1 MDLKKPI
8 SGALSAL
15 VLTSAVTPL
24 SLALEYEQSTKPPVA
39 VHGSAP
45 ETTQPKLAVLYSS
58 QNILT
63 LAAYDTKL
71 AQFSGTASEKAANP
85 AYETLLLQRRLVEK
99 AGYDALTA
107 KMEQDEN
114 FAACMEWLFSDAE
127 MLRYYVYGG
136 EPEANGRYDTNKTPT
151 AQNYLDSFAVLSK
164 LYAKHKADVTTDSAN
179 KALYQRMMAA
189 LALTH
194 SVPVYDWWV
203 NSGMVGFNWR
213 RQSEPVERYEIYKNW
228 YLHKMLA
235 VEFPKLNVE
244 EMRLVMGA
252 PTDNDQLQ
260 WAHYY
265 IRAKVWKESAE
276 TYTNSPKQVRSQD
289 VPAYGLMF
297 PYKVTSFLPT
307 NNIGSPYF
315 TEANR
320 QKWDDKYTFSLHNE
334 VFNFDLLYGPSKAG
348 DEWATAD
355 GQYYPPMWVWLEV
368 GGVCVNISC
377 TSTVAF
383 NAFGIPCTTLTQP
396 AHLTYYRYTED
407 SQDNSKVV
415 WWHGYDVYH
424 IQQSSSKDD
433 GHTHIPSG
441 WGDLPYTSYDNGA
454 YIFLGMDAVRGK
466 HGTDYAKAENLAYM
480 AEIALADGRTEDSI
494 GLFQQALEAQSFN
507 LSAFD
512 GLARAY
518 EQAGKTDED
527 YYALAEKAAAALKW
541 YPLPMHDYL
550 VNCLQKKCTSVATKA
565 DIVAL
570 AGKTLDDAIAD
581 YQSSGLDQPDQV
593 KNVATYLKGRILKAA
608 SFSFDSGALT
618 LNSSYKDSETALQYS
633 LDGGA
638 NWTTWTRQ
646 PGEIS
651 RQLTAEELAAIS
663 EEHDFQ
669 FRFLGAKK
677 IHTIDITKGT
687 APVSNAKTNTPDDN
701 EDVFL
706 NLQSG
711 LEYSTDSGATWSA
724 LTVKSTFPGDT
735 TVWLRKKATGTAL
748 ASPHIE
754 VKFTANEGTPE
765 RSYLKL
771 KGSSTIVSH
780 PDENLADKA
789 FDGNIDTY
797 WENNYA
803 RGYEQDSSGNWV
815 SKHTYEFVLKFD
827 QPHYLSAMTYLP
839 YDMEGAIR
847 GIEIYTST
855 DGENWQLAAATKD
868 WDANTQEKSLE
879 FERPALAGYVKIKT
893 TKVGTKEFMGF
904 MVGYATAKEFRFYE
918 NYAVKS
924 KEIEGWSVN
933 TDSTKKQYQVGDKL
947 DLNGIEAVITYTD
960 GSTALIPASALERSV
975 DVFTSAA
982 TKEVTLRYEGLT
994 ASYPVTV
1001 KANDRTATEIVQVT
1015 ATQKKYYAGD
1025 TVAPADLQVLVTD
1038 GKEQWYLLPG
1048 EFTISGVLAE
1058 GTTNLSVQHN
1068 TLSKTFSVT
1077 AEKAVTSLKL
1087 EQGANVKTQYFLGDA
1102 LDMTDLTVKQVLADG
1117 TEQLL
1122 TADEYTLSVIDGASV
1137 GGIETLSK
1145 TAGSKKLRF
1154 ALKDKP
1160 TVYTELDITVLQYI
1174 TSGPFRFEAV
1184 EGTTQCVLSSY
1195 DPTLGTGGSLA
1206 EIPETVTVGGVI
1218 YTVTDIASNAF
1229 AGAGGSVDSVSIPKT
1244 VTSIRKDAFTAC
1256 SNLKNV
1262 YMTGYSS
1269 LNSLTVEAGAFPA
1282 VSGGLVY
1289 LASGL
1294 TGTAN
1299 SPIPGYTVAGLE
1311 AQVQKVRLTPPEKT
1325 SYLMGEELDDTGLQ
1339 VNLIMKDGSRLEA
1352 QNVTLSG
1359 YDPSV
1364 TGQQTVTAA
1373 VGGTNLTATF
1383 QVEVRFPA
1391 ITMLI
1396 SPKGAAYGENDT
1408 IQPLT
1413 VKAAAGAHTV
1423 RYRWYK
1429 LGENGE
1435 KTVIPGADGASYL
1448 PTEAGSYA
1456 AAAYLVDSKGQTS
1469 NEVLS
1474 ATAKIEVGSFVAIVN
1489 GSGYASLA
1497 EVIANAPDGSTVQL
1511 CKDVTVAQAIE
1522 ISGKKLTLDGS
1533 GHRMDRGNGYG
1544 NEFIALRNSAD
1555 LTVKNITLDGGAQW
1569 IGAVDDILQRGTTN
1583 SGMKAGR
1590 PLILTRTQAQ
1600 LTLGS
1605 GAVLQN
1611 NDNQA
1616 NAYSGKVDGTAPFGG
1631 AVQIGDG
1638 ILALNG
1644 GEIRNCNSAVFGGA
1658 AHIRGSSTFTAKAGT
1673 VSGNNAGSYAAICLD
1688 NTARSIVEGGEFS
1701 NNKSG
1706 NNGGVFWLKEGTL
1719 SITGGVFENNST
1731 AGKGGVAYQD
1741 KASASVSL
1749 KGGVFRNNR
1758 AKGDGGVLYT
1768 PNGLSISGGSY
1779 EGNTSGG
1786 NGGAVWTNGMLSL
1799 SGGSFRDNTA
1809 QKGAAIYQEG
1819 GKEVTITGFEEM
1831 QEIYLKTLGTIT
1843 IQNELK
1849 GKRLPL
1855 QTESAVTDGMTVATL
1870 MVARPQEYGAVTTL
1884 NGNTVLAVQDGTAG
1898 WFLKVDQAAQV
1909 CTVTYHT
1916 DGGSIQNQSN
1926 YESYRV
1932 GVGLTLPIPTK
1943 EGFLFRGW
1951 YLTSDFS
1958 GEAVTALGTD
1968 ANGNKTFYAKWEKDE
1983 PLVDAAKPAE
1993 ITLLDASYEAGK
2005 TAEPLNGKTTV
2016 TDNGTITYQW
2026 YEATSKDEQNGKLL
2040 EGKTAPT
2047 FTPDTTAVG
2056 TRYYYVVATNTNE
2069 KATGKKTAE
2078 TRSNTVQITV
2088 QELAPVK
2095 TFIVRYE
2102 WNGEAPSD
2110 AKLPQDDRSY
2120 GTEEQARAAMDTTYA
2135 VGSTSTAQKDGKDGT
2150 WSFSGWTATVE
2161 NTVVKFTGKWTFTET
2176 IKVDAAKPAEI
2187 TLADASYTV
2196 GDSAAALNG
2205 ETTVTDNGEIT
2216 YQWYEAT
2223 SKDDQNGKLL
2233 EGKTAPSFTPDTT
2246 VAGTRFYYVVATNTN
2261 ANATGEQTAET
2272 RSNTVAITVTKKA
2285 VTYTVSY
2292 DWGTDFPNRETLPAD
2307 SREYQSV
2314 QDAEAAMDKTYT
2326 ASSTS
2331 TAQKDGKDGTWT
2343 FSGWTARVENT
2354 VVKFIG
2360 EWTFTETIKVDAAKP
2375 AEITL
2380 ADTSY
2385 TVGDNATALDGTTT
2399 ANDGGEITYQWYEAT
2414 SKDEQNGKLLEG
2426 KTDPT
2431 FAPDTTATG
2440 TRFYYVVATNT
2451 NANATGEK
2459 TAETRSNTVAIT
2471 VTEKAVTY
2479 TVSYDWGT
2487 EFPEGVTLPTDS
2499 AAYQSVQDAETA
2511 VDKTYTA
2518 GFTSNAQKDG
2528 KDGTWTFSGWTVTVE
2543 NTVVKFTGK
2552 WAFTETLKV
2561 NAAKPAPIT
2570 LTDASYTVGDSATAL
2585 NGETTVTDNGEITYQ
2600 WYEAT
2605 SKDDQNGTLLE
2616 GKTDPTFT
2624 PDTAVAGTRFY
2635 YVVATNTN
2643 ANATGEKT
2651 AETRNNTVQI
2661 TVQEPAPVEM
2671 FTVRY
2676 EWDGEAPSDAK
2687 LPQDDHTYDT
2697 EEQARAA
2704 MDTTYAVGSTSTAR
2718 KDGKDGTW
2726 TFSGWTTTVENT
2738 VVKFTGKWTF
2748 TETPVRPGRPSSGGS
2763 SDRDQNHSVSA
2774 PSHINGGAVSVTPA
2788 AAPKGTTVTITA
2800 KPDNGYKLDKLTVTD
2815 QSGNRL
2821 SLNDQG
2827 NGKYTFTMPSGKVNV
2842 DAAFSKIAASVSFRD
2857 VKQSDYYYDAVK
2869 WAVEKGITE
2878 GTSAETFSPHAS
2890 CTRAQTVT
2898 FLWRAAGSPE
2908 PTGIANPFSDLSP
2921 NAYYYKAVLWA
2932 VENGITQGTSTDTFS
2947 PDATVTRGQT
2957 VTFLHRA
2964 AGAPSHGG
2972 NAAFFDISDD
2982 DYYSDAVAWAEQN
2995 GITSGTGNG
3004 KFAPNAVCTRAQIVT
3019 LLYRADN

>member
-1 MDLKKPI
+1 MSGAREAVSPLKALAKQICGVPCHWNTTSNETKRRIKKMDFKKPI
-8 SGALSAL
+8 SCALTAL
-15 VLTSAVTPL
+15 MVTSAVTPL
-24 SLALEYEQSTKPPVA
+24 SLAVEYEQNVKVPVA
-39 VHGSAP
+39 VHNSTSEAAQS
-45 ETTQPKLAVLYSS
+45 EIAVLHNSK
-58 QNILT
+58 NILT
-63 LAAYDTKL
+63 TAAYDAKL
-71 AQFSGTASEKAANP
+71 AQFGGTAAEKAANSD
-85 AYETLLLQRRLVEK
+85 YETLLLQRRLVEK
-99 AGYDALTA
+99 AGYDALIA
-107 KMEQDEN
+107 KMEKDAD
-114 FAACMEWLFSDAE
+114 FAACMEWLFSDGQ

-164 LYAKHKADVTTDSAN
+164 LYAKHKEDVTTESAN

-265 IRAKVWKESAE
+265 IRAKVWKESE
-276 TYTNSPKQVRSQD
+276 DTYTNSPKQVRSQD

-320 QKWDDKYTFSLHNE
+320 QKWDEKYTFSLHND
-334 VFNFDLLYGPSKAG
+334 VFDFDLPYGPSKAG
-348 DEWATAD
+348 DEWSEKE

-466 HGTDYAKAENLAYM
+466 HGTNYAKAENLAYM
-480 AEIALADGRTEDSI
+480 AEIALADRRTDEAI
-494 GLFQQALEAQSFN
+494 GLYQQALEAQSFN

-518 EQAGKTDED
+518 AQAGKTDED
-527 YYALAEKAAAALKW
+527 YYALAQKAAAALKW

-550 VNCLQKKCTSVATKA
+550 VNCLQKKCTSVSTKT

-570 AGKTLDDAIAD
+570 AGKTLDAAIAN

-593 KNVATYLKGRILKAA
+593 KNVAAYLRGRILKAA

-618 LNSSYKDSETALQYS
+618 LNSSYKDSETALEYS
-633 LDGGA
+633 LDGGQD
-638 NWTTWTRQ
+638 WTKWTRQ
-646 PGEIS
+646 PGDIS
-651 RQLTAEELAAIS
+651 HQLTAQELAAITDT
-663 EEHDFQ
+663 HDIQ
-669 FRFLGAKK
+669 FRFLGAKN
-677 IHTIDITKGT
+677 IHTIDITTGT
-687 APVSNAKTNTPDDN
+687 VPVSNAKTNTPDDN

-711 LEYSTDSGATWSA
+711 LEYSADNGATWAA
-724 LTVKSTFPGDT
+724 LTAKSTFPGDT
-735 TVWLRKKATGTAL
+735 TVWLRKKAVGTTL

-771 KGSSTIVSH
+771 KDSSTIVSN
-780 PDENLADKA
+780 PDVNSADGA
-789 FDGNIDTY
+789 FDGNINTH
-797 WENNYA
+797 WGNNYA
-803 RGYEQDSSGNWV
+803 GGFEKDSSGKWV
-815 SKHTYEFVLKFD
+815 PKHTYEFVLKFD

-868 WDANTQEKSLE
+868 WDANTKEKSLE
-879 FERPALAGYVKIKT
+879 FERPALASYVKLKT
-893 TKVGTKEFMGF
+893 TKVGTKDFMGLTA
-904 MVGYATAKEFRFYE
+904 GYATAKEFRFYE

-924 KEIEGWSVN
+924 KEIEGWSVS
-933 TDSTKKQYQVGDKL
+933 TDSAKKQYQVGDKL
-947 DLNGIEAVITYTD
+947 NLNGIDAVISYTD

-982 TKEVTLRYEGLT
+982 TKEVTLRYAGLT

-1015 ATQKKYYAGD
+1015 AAQKKYYAGD
-1025 TVAPADLQVLVTD
+1025 TVNPADLQVLVTD
-1038 GKEQWYLLPG
+1038 GKEKWYLLPN
-1048 EFTISGVLAE
+1048 EFTISGVLTE
-1058 GTTNLSVQHN
+1058 GTTNLTVQHSSLN
-1068 TLSKTFSVT
+1068 KSFSVT

-1087 EQGANVKTQYFLGDA
+1087 DQGANAKTQYFLGDA
-1102 LDMTDLTVKQVLADG
+1102 LDLTDLTVKQVLVDG

-1145 TAGSKKLRF
+1145 TAGSKTLRF

-1184 EGTTQCVLSSY
+1184 EGKTECVLSSY
-1195 DPTLGTGGSLA
+1195 DPTLGTGGSLV
-1206 EIPETVTVGGVI
+1206 EIPETVTVGGVT
-1218 YTVTDIASNAF
+1218 YTVTGIASNAF

-1256 SNLKNV
+1256 TNLKNV

-1269 LNSLTVEAGAFPA
+1269 LDGLTVENGAFPA

-1289 LASGL
+1289 LAADLVGN
-1294 TGTAN
+1294 TN

-1311 AQVQKVRLTPPEKT
+1311 AQVQEVRLTPPEKT

-1339 VNLIMKDGSRLEA
+1339 VTLLMKDGSRMEA

-1359 YDPSV
+1359 YDPAV
-1364 TGQQTVTAA
+1364 TGRQTVTAA
-1373 VGGTNLTATF
+1373 VGGTTLTATF
-1383 QVEVRFPA
+1383 DVEVCFPA

-1396 SPKGAAYGENDT
+1396 SPKGAAYGESDA

-1429 LGENGE
+1429 LGGNGE
-1435 KTVIPGADGASYL
+1435 KTEISGADGASYL

-1474 ATAKIEVGSFVAIVN
+1474 ATAKIEVGSFAAIVN
-1489 GSGYASLA
+1489 GSGYSSLA
-1497 EVIANAPDGSTVQL
+1497 EAIENAPDGSTVQL
-1511 CKDVTVAQAIE
+1511 CKDVTVTQAIS
-1522 ISGKKLTLDGS
+1522 ISGKKLTLDGG
-1533 GHRMDRGNGYG
+1533 GHRMDRGNGYS

-1555 LTVKNITLDGGAQW
+1555 LTVKNITLDGGAKW
-1569 IGAVDDILQRGTTN
+1569 TGAVDDILKRGTTN

-1616 NAYSGKVDGTAPFGG
+1616 NAYSTKVDGTVPVGG
-1631 AVQIGDG
+1631 AIQISNGN
-1638 ILALNG
+1638 LALNG
-1644 GEIRNCNSAVFGGA
+1644 GEIRDCNAAMFGGA
-1658 AHIRGSSTFTAKAGT
+1658 AHIRDASTFTVKAGT
-1673 VSGNNAGSYAAICLD
+1673 VAGNNSGGFAAVCLD
-1688 NTARSIVEGGEFS
+1688 HSAKSIIEGGEFS

-1706 NNGGVFWLKEGTL
+1706 NNGGVFWLNMGTL
-1719 SITGGVFENNST
+1719 SIAGGTFENNST

-1786 NGGAVWTNGMLSL
+1786 NGGAVWTNGTLSL
-1799 SGGSFRDNTA
+1799 SGGSFRSNTA
-1809 QKGAAIYQEG
+1809 QKGAAVYQEG

-1831 QEIYLKTLGTIT
+1831 QELYLKTLGKIT

-1849 GKRLPL
+1849 GKRLLL

-1870 MVARPQEYGAVTTL
+1870 MVARPTEYGAVTTL
-1884 NGNTVLAVQDGTAG
+1884 NGNTVLAEKDGTAG

-1909 CTVTYHT
+1909 YTVTYHT

-1932 GVGLTLPIPTK
+1932 GVGLTLPIPMK
-1943 EGFLFRGW
+1943 EGFVFGGW
-1951 YLTSDFS
+1951 YPTADFS
-1958 GEAVTALGTD
+1958 GEAETAIGTD
-1968 ANGNKTFYAKWEKDE
+1968 ANGNKSYYAKWEKDE
-1983 PLVDAAKPAE
+1983 PLVDAAKPAA
-1993 ITLLDASYEAGK
+1993 ITLTDASYMVGDGA
-2005 TAEPLNGKTTV
+2005 TALDGTT
-2016 TDNGTITYQW
+2016 TAADNGEMTYQW
-2026 YEATSKDEQNGKLL
+2026 YEVTSKDDQNGTPISG
-2040 EGKTAPT
+2040 ETGST
-2047 FTPDTTAVG
+2047 FTPNTAVAG
-2056 TRYYYVVATNTNE
+2056 MRYYYVVATNTNE
-2069 KATGKKTAE
+2069 KATGEKTAE
-2078 TRSNTVQITV
+2078 TRSNTVT
-2088 QELAPVK
+2088 
-2095 TFIVRYE
+2095 
-2102 WNGEAPSD
+2102 
-2110 AKLPQDDRSY
+2110 
-2120 GTEEQARAAMDTTYA
+2120 
-2135 VGSTSTAQKDGKDGT
+2135 
-2150 WSFSGWTATVE
+2150 
-2161 NTVVKFTGKWTFTET
+2161 
-2176 IKVDAAKPAEI
+2176 
-2187 TLADASYTV
+2187 
-2196 GDSAAALNG
+2196 
-2205 ETTVTDNGEIT
+2205 
-2216 YQWYEAT
+2216 
-2223 SKDDQNGKLL
+2223 
-2233 EGKTAPSFTPDTT
+2233 
-2246 VAGTRFYYVVATNTN
+2246 
-2261 ANATGEQTAET
+2261 
-2272 RSNTVAITVTKKA
+2272 ITVTEKA

-2292 DWGTDFPNRETLPAD
+2292 DWGTEFPKGVTLPTD
-2307 SREYQSV
+2307 SGAYQSV

-2343 FSGWTARVENT
+2343 FSGWTA
-2354 VVKFIG
+2354 
-2360 EWTFTETIKVDAAKP
+2360 
-2375 AEITL
+2375 
-2380 ADTSY
+2380 
-2385 TVGDNATALDGTTT
+2385 
-2399 ANDGGEITYQWYEAT
+2399 
-2414 SKDEQNGKLLEG
+2414 
-2426 KTDPT
+2426 
-2431 FAPDTTATG
+2431 
-2440 TRFYYVVATNT
+2440 
-2451 NANATGEK
+2451 
-2459 TAETRSNTVAIT
+2459 
-2471 VTEKAVTY
+2471 
-2479 TVSYDWGT
+2479 
-2487 EFPEGVTLPTDS
+2487 
-2499 AAYQSVQDAETA
+2499 
-2511 VDKTYTA
+2511 
-2518 GFTSNAQKDG
+2518 
-2528 KDGTWTFSGWTVTVE
+2528 TVE
-2543 NTVVKFTGK
+2543 
-2552 WAFTETLKV
+2552 
-2561 NAAKPAPIT
+2561 
-2570 LTDASYTVGDSATAL
+2570 D
-2585 NGETTVTDNGEITYQ
+2585 
-2600 WYEAT
+2600 
-2605 SKDDQNGTLLE
+2605 
-2616 GKTDPTFT
+2616 
-2624 PDTAVAGTRFY
+2624 
-2635 YVVATNTN
+2635 
-2643 ANATGEKT
+2643 
-2651 AETRNNTVQI
+2651 
-2661 TVQEPAPVEM
+2661 
-2671 FTVRY
+2671 
-2676 EWDGEAPSDAK
+2676 
-2687 LPQDDHTYDT
+2687 
-2697 EEQARAA
+2697 
-2704 MDTTYAVGSTSTAR
+2704 
-2718 KDGKDGTW
+2718 
-2726 TFSGWTTTVENT
+2726 T

-2748 TETPVRPGRPSSGGS
+2748 TETVKVDAMAPAAIMLTSASYELGSAIAPLNGTTTVTDNGIITYQWYSSDSVDNFNGTPIDGETNAVFIPAINAVGTYYYYVIATNTKADATGEKTACTTSNMAVITISKSAPAVTYTAAYDWGTEFPAGEVLPKDQASYENVDAVKNAMDTKYTNTYCIKAQKNGKNGTWQFSGWKATVEGAVVKFTGVWSFTEDSKPEKPTRPEQSGSGGS
-2763 SDRDQNHSVSA
+2763 SDLNRNYSVST
-2774 PSHINGGAVSVTPA
+2774 PNRITGGTLSVTPA
-2788 AAPKGTTVTITA
+2788 SASKGTTVTIA
-2800 KPDNGYKLDKLTVTD
+2800 IKPNVGYEVDKFAVTD

-2821 SLNDQG
+2821 SLTDKG
-2827 NGKYTFTMPSGKVNV
+2827 NGKYTFTMPAGKVNV
-2842 DAAFSKIAASVSFRD
+2842 NATFAKIETTINFHD

-2878 GTSAETFSPHAS
+2878 GTSIDTFSPGAS
-2890 CTRAQTVT
+2890 CNRAQMVT
-2898 FLWRAAGSPE
+2898 FLWRAAGSPT
-2908 PTGIANPFSDLSP
+2908 PNSTANPFKDVSSSD
-2921 NAYYYKAVLWA
+2921 YYYSAVLWA
-2932 VENGITQGTSTDTFS
+2932 VENGITSGTGAETFS
-2947 PDATVTRGQT
+2947 PGGTVTRGQT
-2957 VTFLHRA
+2957 VTFLYRA
-2964 AGAPSHGG
+2964 AGSPAVSGG
-2972 NAAFFDISDD
+2972 SFSDVAANA
-2982 DYYSDAVAWAEQN
+2982 YYAKAVAWANEN

-3004 KFAPNAVCTRAQIVT
+3004 KFGPKADCTRAQIVT
-3019 LLYRADN
+3019 LLYRAQ

>member
-8 SGALSAL
+8 SCALTAL
-15 VLTSAVTPL
+15 MVTSAVTPL
-24 SLALEYEQSTKPPVA
+24 TLAVEYEQSVKAPAA

-45 ETTQPKLAVLYSS
+45 ETAQPQLAVLYSS

-63 LAAYDTKL
+63 LAEYDAKL
-71 AQFSGTASEKAANP
+71 AQFSGTAAEKAADP

-107 KMEQDEN
+107 KMEQDAD
-114 FAACMEWLFSDAE
+114 FAACMEWLFGDAQ

-164 LYAKHKADVTTDSAN
+164 LYAKHKEDVTADSEN

-203 NSGMVGFNWR
+203 NSGMVGFSWK

-265 IRAKVWKESAE
+265 IRAKVWKESAD
-276 TYTNSPKQVRSQD
+276 TYTNSPRQVRSQD

-320 QKWDDKYTFSLHNE
+320 QKWDDKYTFALHND
-334 VFNFDLLYGPSKAG
+334 VFDFDLPYGPSKAG
-348 DEWATAD
+348 DEWSEKE

-466 HGTDYAKAENLAYM
+466 HGTNYAKAENLAYM
-480 AEIALADGRTEDSI
+480 AEIALAEGRTEEAI

-518 EQAGKTDED
+518 EQAGKKDED

-550 VNCLQKKCTSVATKA
+550 VNCLQKKCTSVSTKT

-570 AGKTLDDAIAD
+570 ASKTLDDAIEN

-593 KNVATYLKGRILKAA
+593 KNVAAYLKGRILKAA

-618 LNSSYKDSETALQYS
+618 LNSSYKDSETALEYS

-646 PGEIS
+646 PGDVS
-651 RQLTAEELAAIS
+651 HQLTAEELAAIS
-663 EEHDFQ
+663 EEHDIQ
-669 FRFLGAKK
+669 FRFLGAKN

-711 LEYSTDSGATWSA
+711 LEYSTDSGTTWSA
-724 LTVKSTFPGDT
+724 LTAKSTFPGDT
-735 TVWLRKKATGTAL
+735 TVWLRKKATGTVL

-754 VKFTANEGTPE
+754 VKYTSNEGTPE

-771 KGSSTIVSH
+771 KGSSTIVSNSDQN
-780 PDENLADKA
+780 PVDKA
-789 FDGNIDTY
+789 FDGNVNTY
-797 WENNYA
+797 WGNNYA
-803 RGYEQDSSGNWV
+803 QGFEQDSSGNWV
-815 SKHTYEFVLKFD
+815 PKHTYEFVLKFD
-827 QPHYLSAMTYLP
+827 QSRYLSAMTYLP
-839 YDMEGAIR
+839 HDMEGAIR

-868 WDANTQEKSLE
+868 WGANTKEKSLE
-879 FERPALAGYVKIKT
+879 FERPALAGYVKLKT
-893 TKVGTKEFMGF
+893 TKVGTKEFMDLPA
-904 MVGYATAKEFRFYE
+904 GYATAKEFRFYE

-924 KEIEGWSVN
+924 KEIESWSVN
-933 TDSTKKQYQVGDKL
+933 TDSTKKQYKVGDKL
-947 DLNGIEAVITYTD
+947 DLSGIEAVIYYTD
-960 GSTALIPASALERSV
+960 GSTALIPASALDRSV

-982 TKEVTLRYEGLT
+982 TKEVTLRYAGLT

-1015 ATQKKYYAGD
+1015 AAQKKYYAGD
-1025 TVAPADLQVLVTD
+1025 NMNTSDVQVLVTD
-1038 GKEQWYLLPG
+1038 GKEKWYLLPG

-1068 TLSKTFSVT
+1068 SLSKPFSVT

-1102 LDMTDLTVKQVLADG
+1102 LDLTDLTVKQVRADG
-1117 TEQLL
+1117 TEQPM

-1137 GGIETLSK
+1137 SGVETLSK
-1145 TAGSKKLRF
+1145 TAGSKTLRF

-1184 EGTTQCVLSSY
+1184 EGKTECVLSSY
-1195 DPTLGTGGSLA
+1195 DPTLGAGGSLA
-1206 EIPETVTVGGVI
+1206 EIPETVTVGGVT
-1218 YTVTDIASNAF
+1218 YTVTGIASNAF

-1244 VTSIRKDAFTAC
+1244 VTSIRKDAFSAC

-1262 YMTGYSS
+1262 YMTGYPS
-1269 LNSLTVEAGAFPA
+1269 LDGLNVEAGAFPA

-1289 LASGL
+1289 LASDL
-1294 TGTAN
+1294 IGTAI
-1299 SPIPGYTVAGLE
+1299 SPIPGYKVAGLE
-1311 AQVQKVRLTPPEKT
+1311 EQVQEVRLTPPEKT
-1325 SYLMGEELDDTGLQ
+1325 SYLMGETLDDTGLQ

-1383 QVEVRFPA
+1383 QVEVRFPT

-1413 VKAAAGAHTV
+1413 VKATAGSHTV
-1423 RYRWYK
+1423 QYRWYK

-1435 KTVIPGADGASYL
+1435 KTVIPGADSTSYL
-1448 PTEAGSYA
+1448 PKEAGSYA
-1456 AAAYLVDSKGQTS
+1456 AAAYLMDSKGQTS

-1489 GSGYASLA
+1489 GSGYSSLA
-1497 EVIANAPDGSTVQL
+1497 EAIENAPDGSTVQL
-1511 CKDVTVAQAIE
+1511 CKDVTVAQAIS
-1522 ISGKKLTLDGS
+1522 ISGKKLTLDGG
-1533 GHRMDRGNGYG
+1533 GHRMDRGNGYS
-1544 NEFIALRNSAD
+1544 NEFIALRDSAD
-1555 LTVKNITLDGGAQW
+1555 LTVKNITLDGGAKW
-1569 IGAVDDILQRGTTN
+1569 TGAVDDILQRGTTN
-1583 SGMKAGR
+1583 SGMRAGR

-1611 NDNQA
+1611 NDNQVS
-1616 NAYSGKVDGTAPFGG
+1616 AYSEKVDKFLPVGG
-1631 AVQIGDG
+1631 AIQISDG
-1638 ILALNG
+1638 ILSLNG
-1644 GEIRNCNSAVFGGA
+1644 GEIKDCNSAVFGGA
-1658 AHIRGSSTFTAKAGT
+1658 AHIRGESTFTAKAGT
-1673 VSGNNAGSYAAICLD
+1673 VSGNNAGGFAAICLD

-1701 NNKSG
+1701 NNRSAD
-1706 NNGGVFWLKEGTL
+1706 NGGVFWLSMGTL
-1719 SITGGVFENNST
+1719 SITGGTFENNST
-1731 AGKGGVAYQD
+1731 AGKGGVAYQ
-1741 KASASVSL
+1741 KEASASVSL

-1786 NGGAVWTNGMLSL
+1786 NGGAVWTNGTLSI

-1831 QEIYLKTLGTIT
+1831 QELYLKTLGTIT
-1843 IQNELK
+1843 VQNELK

-1884 NGNTVLAVQDGTAG
+1884 NGSTVLPVKEGTKG

-1916 DGGSIQNQSN
+1916 DGGSIQDQSN

-1943 EGFLFRGW
+1943 EGFVFAGW
-1951 YLTSDFS
+1951 YMTADFS
-1958 GEAVTALGTD
+1958 GEAETAIGTD
-1968 ANGNKTFYAKWEKDE
+1968 AVGDKTYYAKWKKDE
-1983 PLVDAAKPAE
+1983 PLVNAAKPAA
-1993 ITLLDASYEAGK
+1993 ITLADASYIVGDNATALDGTTTAADGGK
-2005 TAEPLNGKTTV
+2005 
-2016 TDNGTITYQW
+2016 ITYRW
-2026 YEATSKDEQNGKLL
+2026 YEAISKDNQDG
-2040 EGKTAPT
+2040 APISGETGST
-2047 FTPDTTAVG
+2047 FTPDTTAAG
-2056 TRYYYVVATNTNE
+2056 TRFYYVVATNTNAN
-2069 KATGKKTAE
+2069 ATGEKTAE
-2078 TRSNTVQITV
+2078 TRSNTATITV
-2088 QELAPVK
+2088 TEKAV
-2095 TFIVRYE
+2095 TYTV
-2102 WNGEAPSD
+2102 
-2110 AKLPQDDRSY
+2110 SY
-2120 GTEEQARAAMDTTYA
+2120 DWGTEFPEGVTLPTDSGAYHSVQDAEAAMDKTYTA
-2135 VGSTSTAQKDGKDGT
+2135 SSTSTAQKDGKYGT
-2150 WSFSGWTATVE
+2150 WTFSGWTASVE
-2161 NTVVKFTGKWTFTET
+2161 GTVVKFTGKWTFTET
-2176 IKVDAAKPAEI
+2176 LKVDAAKPAPI
-2187 TLADASYTV
+2187 TLTDASYTV

-2205 ETTVTDNGEIT
+2205 ETTVTDNGTIT

-2223 SKDDQNGKLL
+2223 SKDDQNGTLL
-2233 EGKTAPSFTPDTT
+2233 EGKTDPIFTPDTT
-2246 VAGTRFYYVVATNTN
+2246 AAGTRFFYVVVTNTN
-2261 ANATGEQTAET
+2261 ANATGEKTAEI
-2272 RSNTVAITVTKKA
+2272 RSNTVTLTVTEKA

-2292 DWGTDFPNRETLPAD
+2292 DWGTEVPDGETLPTD
-2307 SREYQSV
+2307 SGAYQSV

-2331 TAQKDGKDGTWT
+2331 TAQKDGKDGTWI
-2343 FSGWTARVENT
+2343 FSGWTASVEGT
-2354 VVKFIG
+2354 VVKFTG
-2360 EWTFTETIKVDAAKP
+2360 EWTFTET
-2375 AEITL
+2375 
-2380 ADTSY
+2380 S
-2385 TVGDNATALDGTTT
+2385 
-2399 ANDGGEITYQWYEAT
+2399 
-2414 SKDEQNGKLLEG
+2414 
-2426 KTDPT
+2426 
-2431 FAPDTTATG
+2431 
-2440 TRFYYVVATNT
+2440 
-2451 NANATGEK
+2451 
-2459 TAETRSNTVAIT
+2459 
-2471 VTEKAVTY
+2471 
-2479 TVSYDWGT
+2479 
-2487 EFPEGVTLPTDS
+2487 
-2499 AAYQSVQDAETA
+2499 
-2511 VDKTYTA
+2511 
-2518 GFTSNAQKDG
+2518 
-2528 KDGTWTFSGWTVTVE
+2528 
-2543 NTVVKFTGK
+2543 
-2552 WAFTETLKV
+2552 
-2561 NAAKPAPIT
+2561 
-2570 LTDASYTVGDSATAL
+2570 
-2585 NGETTVTDNGEITYQ
+2585 
-2600 WYEAT
+2600 
-2605 SKDDQNGTLLE
+2605 
-2616 GKTDPTFT
+2616 
-2624 PDTAVAGTRFY
+2624 
-2635 YVVATNTN
+2635 
-2643 ANATGEKT
+2643 
-2651 AETRNNTVQI
+2651 
-2661 TVQEPAPVEM
+2661 
-2671 FTVRY
+2671 
-2676 EWDGEAPSDAK
+2676 
-2687 LPQDDHTYDT
+2687 
-2697 EEQARAA
+2697 
-2704 MDTTYAVGSTSTAR
+2704 
-2718 KDGKDGTW
+2718 
-2726 TFSGWTTTVENT
+2726 
-2738 VVKFTGKWTF
+2738 
-2748 TETPVRPGRPSSGGS
+2748 VRPGRPSSSES
-2763 SDRDQNHSVSA
+2763 SDRDHDYSVSA
-2774 PSHINGGAVSVTPA
+2774 PGHITGGALSTTPSA
-2788 AAPKGTTVTITA
+2788 AVKGSTVTITA
-2800 KPDNGYKLDKLTVTD
+2800 KPDNGYRLDKLTVID

-2821 SLNDQG
+2821 SLSDQG
-2827 NGKYTFTMPSGKVNV
+2827 NGKYTFIMPAGKV
-2842 DAAFSKIAASVSFRD
+2842 SVEPVFAPIKAQPEFKD
-2857 VKQSDYYYDAVK
+2857 VEKDSYYHDAVH
-2869 WAVEKGITE
+2869 WALEKGITE
-2878 GTSAETFSPHAS
+2878 GTSTDTFSPGAS
-2890 CTRAQTVT
+2890 CTRAQMVT
-2898 FLWRAAGSPE
+2898 FLWRAAGSPG
-2908 PTGIANPFSDLSP
+2908 PKSAANPFKDINESD
-2921 NAYYYKAVLWA
+2921 YYYSAILWA
-2932 VENGITQGTSTDTFS
+2932 IENGITSGTGAGTFS
-2947 PDATVTRGQT
+2947 PTATVTRGQT

-2964 AGAPSHGG
+2964 AGSPLAGSSGF
-2972 NAAFFDISDD
+2972 NDVSDGA
-2982 DYYSDAVAWAEQN
+2982 YYAKAVAWAAEN
-2995 GITSGTGNG
+2995 GITSGTGSN
-3004 KFAPNAVCTRAQIVT
+3004 KFAPNADCTRSQIVT
-3019 LLYRADN
+3019 LLYRANKGN

>member
-39 VHGSAP
+39 VHGSAL

-114 FAACMEWLFSDAE
+114 FAACMEWLFSDAQ

-164 LYAKHKADVTTDSAN
+164 LYAKHKTDVTTDSEN

-265 IRAKVWKESAE
+265 IRSKVWKESAD

-334 VFNFDLLYGPSKAG
+334 VFNFDLPYGPSKAG

-480 AEIALADGRTEDSI
+480 AEIALADKRTGDAI
-494 GLFQQALEAQSFN
+494 ALYQQALEAQSFN

-550 VNCLQKKCTSVATKA
+550 VNCLQKKCTFVSTKS

-570 AGKTLDDAIAD
+570 AGKTLDDAIAN

-593 KNVATYLKGRILKAA
+593 KNVAAYLKGRILKAA
-608 SFSFDSGALT
+608 GFSFDSGALT

-638 NWTTWTRQ
+638 NWATWTRL
-646 PGEIS
+646 PGDVS
-651 RQLTAEELAAIS
+651 RQLTAQELAAIT
-663 EEHDFQ
+663 EEHDIQ
-669 FRFLGAKK
+669 FRFLGAKN
-677 IHTIDITKGT
+677 IHTIDITTGT

-711 LEYSTDSGATWSA
+711 LEYSTDSGTTWSA
-724 LTVKSTFPGDT
+724 LTAKSTFPGDT
-735 TVWLRKKATGTAL
+735 MVWLRKKAAGTAL

-789 FDGNIDTY
+789 FDGNINTY

-879 FERPALAGYVKIKT
+879 FERPALAGYVKLKT

-982 TKEVTLRYEGLT
+982 TKEVTLHYAGLT

-1001 KANDRTATEIVQVT
+1001 KANNRTATEIVQVT
-1015 ATQKKYYAGD
+1015 AAQKKYYAGD

-1048 EFTISGVLAE
+1048 EFTISGTLAE
-1058 GTTNLSVQHN
+1058 GATSLTVKHN
-1068 TLSKTFSVT
+1068 SLNKSFSVT

-1087 EQGANVKTQYFLGDA
+1087 DQGANVKTQYFLGDA
-1102 LDMTDLTVKQVLADG
+1102 LDLTDLTVKQVLADG

-1122 TADEYTLSVIDGASV
+1122 TEDEYTLSVIDGASV

-1145 TAGSKKLRF
+1145 TAGSKTLRF

-1174 TSGPFRFEAV
+1174 TDGPFRFEAV
-1184 EGTTQCVLSSY
+1184 EGKTQCVLSSY

-1325 SYLMGEELDDTGLQ
+1325 SYLMGETLDDTGLQ

-1396 SPKGAAYGENDT
+1396 SPKGAAYGESDT

-1435 KTVIPGADGASYL
+1435 KTEIPGADGASYL

-1456 AAAYLVDSKGQTS
+1456 AAAYLVDSKGQAS

-1474 ATAKIEVGSFVAIVN
+1474 ATAKIEVGSFVVIVN
-1489 GSGYASLA
+1489 GSGYSGLA
-1497 EVIANAPDGSTVQL
+1497 EAIENAPDGSTVQL
-1511 CKDVTVAQAIE
+1511 CKDVTVTQAIS
-1522 ISGKKLTLDGS
+1522 ISGKKLTLDGG

-1616 NAYSGKVDGTAPFGG
+1616 NAYSGKVDDIVPTGG
-1631 AVQIGDG
+1631 AVQISNGN
-1638 ILALNG
+1638 LALNG
-1644 GEIRNCNSAVFGGA
+1644 GEIRDCNAAMFGGA
-1658 AHIRGSSTFTAKAGT
+1658 AHIRDASTFTAKAGA
-1673 VSGNNAGSYAAICLD
+1673 VSGNKAGTLAAICLD
-1688 NTARSIVEGGEFS
+1688 HSAKSIIEGGEFR

-1706 NNGGVFWLKEGTL
+1706 DNGGVFWLNMGTL
-1719 SITGGVFENNST
+1719 SITDGTFENNST

-1786 NGGAVWTNGMLSL
+1786 NGGAVWTNGTLSI
-1799 SGGSFRDNTA
+1799 SGGSFRGNTA

-1831 QEIYLKTLGTIT
+1831 QELYLKTLGKIT

-1855 QTESAVTDGMTVATL
+1855 QTESAVTNGMTVATL

-1884 NGNTVLAVQDGTAG
+1884 NGNTVLAVQEGMAG

-1926 YESYRV
+1926 YGSYRV

-1951 YLTSDFS
+1951 YPTEDFS
-1958 GEAVTALGTD
+1958 GEAVTAIGAD
-1968 ANGNKTFYAKWEKDE
+1968 AVGDKTYYAKWEKDE
-1983 PLVDAAKPAE
+1983 PLVDAAKPAA
-1993 ITLLDASYEAGK
+1993 ITLADASYEVGK

-2026 YEATSKDEQNGKLL
+2026 YRTNAVDDFNGTLL
-2040 EGKTAPT
+2040 DGENGDS
-2047 FTPDTTAVG
+2047 FTPPTDAVG
-2056 TRYYYVVATNTNE
+2056 TQYYYVIATNT
-2069 KATGKKTAE
+2069 KT
-2078 TRSNTVQITV
+2078 
-2088 QELAPVK
+2088 
-2095 TFIVRYE
+2095 
-2102 WNGEAPSD
+2102 D
-2110 AKLPQDDRSY
+2110 
-2120 GTEEQARAAMDTTYA
+2120 
-2135 VGSTSTAQKDGKDGT
+2135 
-2150 WSFSGWTATVE
+2150 
-2161 NTVVKFTGKWTFTET
+2161 
-2176 IKVDAAKPAEI
+2176 
-2187 TLADASYTV
+2187 
-2196 GDSAAALNG
+2196 
-2205 ETTVTDNGEIT
+2205 
-2216 YQWYEAT
+2216 
-2223 SKDDQNGKLL
+2223 
-2233 EGKTAPSFTPDTT
+2233 
-2246 VAGTRFYYVVATNTN
+2246 
-2261 ANATGEQTAET
+2261 ATGEQTAET
-2272 RSNTVAITVTKKA
+2272 RSNTVAITVTEKA

-2292 DWGTDFPNRETLPAD
+2292 DWGMKFPEGVTLPTDTGAYH
-2307 SREYQSV
+2307 RV

-2343 FSGWTARVENT
+2343 FSGWTASVEGTVVKFTGEWTFTETLKVDAAKPAAITLADASYTVGDNATVLNGTTTAADGGKITYQWYEATSRDDQDGMLLEGKTNPTFTPDTAAAGTHFYYVVATNTNASATGEKTAETRSNTVTITVTEKAVTYTVSYDWGTEFPDGVTLPTDTGAYQSVQDAEAAMDKTYTASSTSNAQKDGKDGTWTFSGWTATVENT
-2354 VVKFIG
+2354 VVKFTG
-2360 EWTFTETIKVDAAKP
+2360 KWAFTETLKVDAAKP
-2375 AEITL
+2375 APITL
-2380 ADTSY
+2380 TDASY

-2399 ANDGGEITYQWYEAT
+2399 AADGGEITYQWYEAS
-2414 SKDEQNGKLLEG
+2414 SKDDQNGTLLEG
-2426 KTDPT
+2426 KTTPT
-2431 FAPDTTATG
+2431 FTPDTAAAG

-2459 TAETRSNTVAIT
+2459 TAETRSNTVTVT

-2487 EFPEGVTLPTDS
+2487 EFPDGVTLPTDS
-2499 AAYQSVQDAETA
+2499 RAYQSVQD
-2511 VDKTYTA
+2511 
-2518 GFTSNAQKDG
+2518 
-2528 KDGTWTFSGWTVTVE
+2528 
-2543 NTVVKFTGK
+2543 
-2552 WAFTETLKV
+2552 TE
-2561 NAAKPAPIT
+2561 
-2570 LTDASYTVGDSATAL
+2570 
-2585 NGETTVTDNGEITYQ
+2585 
-2600 WYEAT
+2600 
-2605 SKDDQNGTLLE
+2605 
-2616 GKTDPTFT
+2616 
-2624 PDTAVAGTRFY
+2624 
-2635 YVVATNTN
+2635 
-2643 ANATGEKT
+2643 
-2651 AETRNNTVQI
+2651 
-2661 TVQEPAPVEM
+2661 
-2671 FTVRY
+2671 
-2676 EWDGEAPSDAK
+2676 
-2687 LPQDDHTYDT
+2687 
-2697 EEQARAA
+2697 AA
-2704 MDTTYAVGSTSTAR
+2704 MDTTYTANSTSTAR

-2726 TFSGWTTTVENT
+2726 TFSGWTATAEGT
-2738 VVKFTGKWTF
+2738 VVKFSGKWTF
-2748 TETPVRPGRPSSGGS
+2748 TETPVRPGRPSFDGS

-2774 PSHINGGAVSVTPA
+2774 PSHITGGAVSVTPA

-2821 SLNDQG
+2821 SLSDNG

-2842 DAAFSKIAASVSFRD
+2842 DAAFSKIATTISFRD

-2878 GTSAETFSPHAS
+2878 GTSTETFSPHAS

-2964 AGAPSHGG
+2964 AGSPAAG
-2972 NAAFFDISDD
+2972 NDSFNDVSANA
-2982 DYYSDAVAWAEQN
+2982 YYAKAVAWANEN
-2995 GITSGTGNG
+2995 GITSGTGSN
-3004 KFAPNAVCTRAQIVT
+3004 KFSPNADCTRGQIVT
-3019 LLYRADN
+3019 LLYRTDN

>member
-8 SGALSAL
+8 SCVLTALM
-15 VLTSAVTPL
+15 VTSAVTPL
-24 SLALEYEQSTKPPVA
+24 SLAVEYEQSIKAPAA

-45 ETTQPKLAVLYSS
+45 ETAQPKLAVLYSS

-63 LAAYDTKL
+63 LAEYDVRL
-71 AQFSGTASEKAANP
+71 AQFSGTAAEKAANP

-107 KMEQDEN
+107 KMEQDAD
-114 FAACMEWLFSDAE
+114 FAACMEWLFSDTE
-127 MLRYYVYGG
+127 MLRCYVYGG

-164 LYAKHKADVTTDSAN
+164 LYARHKADVTTDSEN

-228 YLHKMLA
+228 YLHRMLA

-244 EMRLVMGA
+244 ELRLVMGA

-276 TYTNSPKQVRSQD
+276 TYTTSPKQVKSQD

-315 TEANR
+315 TEENR

-334 VFNFDLLYGPSKAG
+334 VFDFDLPYGPSKAG

-396 AHLTYYRYTED
+396 AHLTYYRYTENAAD
-407 SQDNSKVV
+407 TSKVV

-466 HGTDYAKAENLAYM
+466 HGTNYAKAENLAYM
-480 AEIALADGRTEDSI
+480 AEIALADKRTEDAI
-494 GLFQQALEAQSFN
+494 ALYQQALEAQSFN

-550 VNCLQKKCTSVATKA
+550 VNCLQKKCTFVSTKT

-570 AGKTLDDAIAD
+570 ASKTLDDAIAD
-581 YQSSGLDQPDQV
+581 YQTSGLDQPDQV
-593 KNVATYLKGRILKAA
+593 KNVAAYLKGRILKAA

-633 LDGGA
+633 LDGGQD
-638 NWTTWTRQ
+638 WTEWTRQ
-646 PGEIS
+646 PGDVS
-651 RQLTAEELAAIS
+651 HQLTADELAAIS
-663 EEHDFQ
+663 EEHDIQ
-669 FRFLGAKK
+669 FRFLGAKN
-677 IHTIDITKGT
+677 IHTIDITRGT

-711 LEYSTDSGATWSA
+711 LEYSTDSGTTWAA
-724 LTVKSTFPGDT
+724 LTAKSTFPGDT
-735 TVWLRKKATGTAL
+735 TVWLRKKAAGTAL

-771 KGSSTIVSH
+771 KGSSTIVSK
-780 PDENLADKA
+780 PDVNSADGA
-789 FDGNIDTY
+789 FDGNVNTY
-797 WENNYA
+797 WENNLPS
-803 RGYEQDSSGNWV
+803 GWEQDSSGEYV

-879 FERPALAGYVKIKT
+879 FERPALASYVKLKT
-893 TKVGTKEFMGF
+893 TKVGTKEFSGF
-904 MVGYATAKEFRFYE
+904 MCGYATAKEFRFYE
-918 NYAVKS
+918 NYAVKG
-924 KEIEGWSVN
+924 KEIEGWSVS
-933 TDSTKKQYQVGDKL
+933 TDSTKKQYQVGDRL
-947 DLNGIEAVITYTD
+947 DLNGIEAVISYTD

-982 TKEVTLRYEGLT
+982 TKEVTLHYAGLT

-1015 ATQKKYYAGD
+1015 AAQKKYYAGD
-1025 TVAPADLQVLVTD
+1025 TVNPADLQVLVTD
-1038 GKEQWYLLPG
+1038 GKEKWYLLPG
-1048 EFTISGVLAE
+1048 EFTISGSLAE
-1058 GTTNLSVQHN
+1058 GTANLSVQHN
-1068 TLSKTFSVT
+1068 ALSKSFSVT

-1087 EQGANVKTQYFLGDA
+1087 EQGTNAKTQYFLGDA
-1102 LDMTDLTVKQVLADG
+1102 LDLTDLTVKQVLADG

-1122 TADEYTLSVIDGASV
+1122 TTDEYTLSVIDGASV
-1137 GGIETLSK
+1137 GGVETLSK
-1145 TAGSKKLRF
+1145 TAGSKTLRF

-1174 TSGPFRFEAV
+1174 TSGPYRFEAV
-1184 EGTTQCVLSSY
+1184 EGKTECVLSSY
-1195 DPTLGTGGSLA
+1195 DPTMGTGGSLA
-1206 EIPETVTVGGVI
+1206 EIPETVTVGGVT
-1218 YTVTDIASNAF
+1218 YTVTGIASNAF

-1256 SNLKNV
+1256 TNLKNV

-1269 LNSLTVEAGAFPA
+1269 LNSLTVETGAFPT

-1289 LASGL
+1289 LAAELVGKVD
-1294 TGTAN
+1294 T
-1299 SPIPGYTVAGLE
+1299 PIPGYTVAGLE
-1311 AQVQKVRLTPPEKT
+1311 AQVQEVRLTPPEKT

-1339 VNLIMKDGSRLEA
+1339 VTLLMKDGSRLEA

-1359 YDPSV
+1359 YDSSV

-1373 VGGTNLTATF
+1373 VGGTTLTASF
-1383 QVEVRFPA
+1383 NVEVRFPEV
-1391 ITMLI
+1391 TMLI
-1396 SPKGAAYGENDT
+1396 SPKGAAYGESDKL
-1408 IQPLT
+1408 QPLT
-1413 VKAAAGAHTV
+1413 VKATAGTHEV
-1423 RYRWYK
+1423 KYRWYK
-1429 LGENGE
+1429 IGSTGE
-1435 KTVIPGADGASYL
+1435 KTVIPEATNASYL

-1456 AAAYLVDSKGQTS
+1456 AAAYLMDGNGKTS
-1469 NEVLS
+1469 DEVLS

-1489 GSGYASLA
+1489 GSGYGSLA
-1497 EVIANAPDGSTVQL
+1497 EAIENAPDGSTVQL
-1511 CKDVTVAQAIE
+1511 CKDVTVTQAIE
-1522 ISGKKLTLDGS
+1522 ISGKKLTLDGG
-1533 GHRMDRGNGYG
+1533 GHRMDRGSGYS
-1544 NEFIALRNSAD
+1544 NEFIALRSSAD
-1555 LTVKNITLDGGAQW
+1555 LTVKNITLDGGAKW
-1569 IGAVDDILQRGTTN
+1569 TGAVDDILQRGTTN

-1590 PLILTRTQAQ
+1590 PLILTRTQVQ

-1611 NDNQA
+1611 NDNQVSV
-1616 NAYSGKVDGTAPFGG
+1616 YSGEKVDGTVPFGG

-1638 ILALNG
+1638 ILSLNG
-1644 GEIRNCNSAVFGGA
+1644 GEIKDCNSAFFGGA
-1658 AHIRGSSTFTAKAGT
+1658 AHIRGASTFTAKAGT
-1673 VSGNNAGSYAAICLD
+1673 VSGNNAGGVAAICLD
-1688 NTARSIVEGGEFS
+1688 NSAKSIIEGGEFR

-1706 NNGGVFWLKEGTL
+1706 DNGGVFWLSMGTL
-1719 SITGGVFENNST
+1719 SITGGTFENNST

-1749 KGGVFRNNR
+1749 KGGVFRNNH
-1758 AKGDGGVLYT
+1758 AKGNGGVLYT

-1786 NGGAVWTNGMLSL
+1786 NGGAVWTNGTLSI
-1799 SGGSFRDNTA
+1799 SGGSFRGNTA
-1809 QKGAAIYQEG
+1809 QTGAAIYQEG

-1843 IQNELK
+1843 VQNHLK

-1855 QTESAVTDGMTVATL
+1855 RTESAVTDGMTVATL
-1870 MVARPQEYGAVTTL
+1870 MVARPQDYGAVTTL
-1884 NGNTVLAVQDGTAG
+1884 NGSTVLPVNDKTAG
-1898 WFLKVDQAAQV
+1898 WILKVDQAAQV

-1916 DGGSIQNQSN
+1916 DDGSIQDQSN

-1951 YLTSDFS
+1951 YPTPDFS
-1958 GEAVTALGTD
+1958 GEAVTAIGAD
-1968 ANGNKTFYAKWEKDE
+1968 AAGEKTYYAKWEKDE
-1983 PLVDAAKPAE
+1983 PLVDA
-1993 ITLLDASYEAGK
+1993 
-2005 TAEPLNGKTTV
+2005 
-2016 TDNGTITYQW
+2016 
-2026 YEATSKDEQNGKLL
+2026 
-2040 EGKTAPT
+2040 
-2047 FTPDTTAVG
+2047 
-2056 TRYYYVVATNTNE
+2056 
-2069 KATGKKTAE
+2069 
-2078 TRSNTVQITV
+2078 
-2088 QELAPVK
+2088 
-2095 TFIVRYE
+2095 
-2102 WNGEAPSD
+2102 EAP
-2110 AKLPQDDRSY
+2110 
-2120 GTEEQARAAMDTTYA
+2120 AA
-2135 VGSTSTAQKDGKDGT
+2135 
-2150 WSFSGWTATVE
+2150 
-2161 NTVVKFTGKWTFTET
+2161 
-2176 IKVDAAKPAEI
+2176 I

-2196 GDSAAALNG
+2196 GDNANALDGTTTAA
-2205 ETTVTDNGEIT
+2205 DNGEIT

-2223 SKDDQNGKLL
+2223 SKDDQDGTLL
-2233 EGKTAPSFTPDTT
+2233 EGKTDPTFTPNTAA
-2246 VAGTRFYYVVATNTN
+2246 AGTRFYYVVATNTN
-2261 ANATGEQTAET
+2261 ANATGEKTAET
-2272 RSNTVAITVTKKA
+2272 RSNTVTVTVTEKA

-2292 DWGTDFPNRETLPAD
+2292 DWGAEFPDGETLPAD
-2307 SREYQSV
+2307 AKKYQSV

-2343 FSGWTARVENT
+2343 FSGWTATVENT
-2354 VVKFIG
+2354 VVKFG
-2360 EWTFTETIKVDAAKP
+2360 GKWTFTETLKVNAVAPAA
-2375 AEITL
+2375 ITL
-2380 ADTSY
+2380 ADASY
-2385 TVGDNATALDGTTT
+2385 TVGDSATALDGTTT
-2399 ANDGGEITYQWYEAT
+2399 AADGGKITYQWYETT
-2414 SKDEQNGKLLEG
+2414 SKDDQNGNLLDG

-2431 FAPDTTATG
+2431 FTPDTAAAG

-2451 NANATGEK
+2451 NAGATGEK
-2459 TAETRSNTVAIT
+2459 TAETRSNTAAIT

-2487 EFPEGVTLPTDS
+2487 EFPEGVTLPTDIV
-2499 AAYQSVQDAETA
+2499 AYQSVQAAEA
-2511 VDKTYTA
+2511 AMDKTYTA
-2518 GFTSNAQKDG
+2518 SSTSAAQKDG
-2528 KDGTWTFSGWTVTVE
+2528 KDGTWTFSGWTASVE
-2543 NTVVKFTGK
+2543 GTVVKF
-2552 WAFTETLKV
+2552 A
-2561 NAAKPAPIT
+2561 
-2570 LTDASYTVGDSATAL
+2570 
-2585 NGETTVTDNGEITYQ
+2585 GE
-2600 WYEAT
+2600 
-2605 SKDDQNGTLLE
+2605 
-2616 GKTDPTFT
+2616 
-2624 PDTAVAGTRFY
+2624 
-2635 YVVATNTN
+2635 
-2643 ANATGEKT
+2643 
-2651 AETRNNTVQI
+2651 
-2661 TVQEPAPVEM
+2661 
-2671 FTVRY
+2671 
-2676 EWDGEAPSDAK
+2676 
-2687 LPQDDHTYDT
+2687 
-2697 EEQARAA
+2697 
-2704 MDTTYAVGSTSTAR
+2704 
-2718 KDGKDGTW
+2718 
-2726 TFSGWTTTVENT
+2726 
-2738 VVKFTGKWTF
+2738 WTF
-2748 TETPVRPGRPSSGGS
+2748 TETPMRPGQPSSGGS
-2763 SDRDQNHSVSA
+2763 SDRDHKHSVSA
-2774 PSHINGGAVSVTPA
+2774 PGHITGGVVSVTPTA
-2788 AAPKGTTVTITA
+2788 AAKGAMVTITA

-2815 QSGNRL
+2815 QRGNRL

-2827 NGKYTFTMPSGKVNV
+2827 NGKYTFIMPSGKVNV
-2842 DAAFSKIAASVSFRD
+2842 DAAYSKIATAISFRD
-2857 VKQSDYYYDAVK
+2857 VKQGDYYYDAVK
-2869 WAVEKGITE
+2869 WAVENGITE
-2878 GTSAETFSPHAS
+2878 GTSAETFSPGAS
-2890 CTRAQTVT
+2890 CTRAQMVT

-2908 PTGIANPFSDLSP
+2908 PTITEHSFSDLDPS
-2921 NAYYYKAVLWA
+2921 AYYYKAVLWA
-2932 VENGITQGTSTDTFS
+2932 IEQGITVGTTKTTFS
-2947 PDATVTRGQT
+2947 PDVTVSRAQM
-2957 VTFLHRA
+2957 VTFLARA
-2964 AGAPSHGG
+2964 SKANTADSSSRFTDVADGTWYTAAVNWASDNGVTNGVGG
-2972 NAAFFDISDD
+2972 
-2982 DYYSDAVAWAEQN
+2982 
-2995 GITSGTGNG
+2995 G
-3004 KFAPNAVCTRAQIVT
+3004 KFGPDADCTRAQSVT
-3019 LLYRADN
+3019 MLYRIYSK

>member
-1 MDLKKPI
+1 MNFQKPI
-8 SGALSAL
+8 SCALSAL
-15 VLTSAVTPL
+15 LVTSAVTPL
-24 SLALEYEQSTKPPVA
+24 SLAVECEQNVKVPVA
-39 VHGSAP
+39 VHNRTSETAQP
-45 ETTQPKLAVLYSS
+45 EIAVLHNS

-63 LAAYDTKL
+63 TAAYDAKL
-71 AQFSGTASEKAANP
+71 AQFGGTAAEKAANSD
-85 AYETLLLQRRLVEK
+85 YETLLLQRRLVEK
-99 AGYDALTA
+99 AGYDALTK
-107 KMEQDEN
+107 KMEQDAN
-114 FAACMEWLFSDAE
+114 FAACMEWLFGDAQ

-164 LYAKHKADVTTDSAN
+164 LYAKHKADVTTDSEN

-265 IRAKVWKESAE
+265 IRSKVWKESE
-276 TYTNSPKQVRSQD
+276 DSYTNSPRQVRSQD

-320 QKWDDKYTFSLHNE
+320 QKWDEKYTFSLHNN
-334 VFNFDLLYGPSKAG
+334 VFDFDLPYGPSKAG
-348 DEWATAD
+348 DEWSEKE

-466 HGTDYAKAENLAYM
+466 HGTDYTKAENLAYM
-480 AEIALADGRTEDSI
+480 AEIALANGKPDDAI
-494 GLFQQALEAQSFN
+494 GLYQQALEAQSFN

-518 EQAGKTDED
+518 EQAGKTDKD
-527 YYALAEKAAAALKW
+527 YYELAQKAAAALKW

-550 VNCLQKKCTSVATKA
+550 VNCLQKKCTSVSIKT

-570 AGKTLDDAIAD
+570 AGKTLDDAIAN

-593 KNVATYLKGRILKAA
+593 KNVAAYLKGRILKAA

-618 LNSSYKDSETALQYS
+618 LNSSYKDSETSLQYS

-646 PGEIS
+646 PGDVS
-651 RQLTAEELAAIS
+651 RQLTAQELAAIT
-663 EEHDFQ
+663 EEHDIQ
-669 FRFLGAKK
+669 FRFLGAKN

-706 NLQSG
+706 SIQSG
-711 LEYSTDSGATWSA
+711 LEYSTDSGTTWSA
-724 LTVKSTFPGDT
+724 LTAKSTFPGNT
-735 TVWLRKKATGTAL
+735 TVWLRKKAVGTTL

-771 KGSSTIVSH
+771 KGSSTIVSN
-780 PDENLADKA
+780 PDVNSADGA
-789 FDGNIDTY
+789 FDGNINTH
-797 WENNYA
+797 WGNNYA
-803 RGYEQDSSGNWV
+803 GGFEQDSGGNWV
-815 SKHTYEFVLKFD
+815 PKHTYEFVLKFD
-827 QPHYLSAMTYLP
+827 QPHYLSAMSYLP
-839 YDMEGAIR
+839 HDMEGAIR

-868 WDANTQEKSLE
+868 WDANTQEKNLE
-879 FERPALAGYVKIKT
+879 FERPAFAGYVKLKT
-893 TKVGTKEFMGF
+893 TKVGTKDFMG
-904 MVGYATAKEFRFYE
+904 VPAGYATAKEFRFYE

-924 KEIEGWSVN
+924 KEIESWSVN
-933 TDSTKKQYQVGDKL
+933 TDSTKKQYKVGDKL
-947 DLNGIEAVITYTD
+947 NLSGIEAVISYTD

-982 TKEVTLRYEGLT
+982 TKEVTLRYAGLT

-1001 KANDRTATEIVQVT
+1001 KANDRTATKIVQVT

-1025 TVAPADLQVLVTD
+1025 AMKKEDMQVLVTN
-1038 GKEQWYLLPG
+1038 GKEQWYLMPS
-1048 EFTISGVLAE
+1048 EFNVSGVLAE
-1058 GTTNLSVQHN
+1058 GTTNLTVQHSSLN
-1068 TLSKTFSVT
+1068 KSFSVT

-1087 EQGANVKTQYFLGDA
+1087 EQGANAKTQYFLGDA
-1102 LDMTDLTVKQVLADG
+1102 LDLTDLTVKQVRADD

-1145 TAGSKKLRF
+1145 TAGSKTLRF

-1160 TVYTELDITVLQYI
+1160 TVHTELDITVLQYI

-1184 EGTTQCVLSSY
+1184 EGKTECVLSSY
-1195 DPTLGTGGSLA
+1195 DPTLGTGGSLV
-1206 EIPETVTVGGVI
+1206 EIPETVTVGGVT
-1218 YTVTDIASNAF
+1218 YTVTGIASNAF

-1256 SNLKNV
+1256 TNLKNV

-1269 LNSLTVEAGAFPA
+1269 LDGMTVEAGAFPA
-1282 VSGGLVY
+1282 VTGGLVY
-1289 LASGL
+1289 LAAELVGKVD
-1294 TGTAN
+1294 T
-1299 SPIPGYTVAGLE
+1299 PIPGYTVAGLE
-1311 AQVQKVRLTPPEKT
+1311 AQVQEVRLTPPEKT
-1325 SYLMGEELDDTGLQ
+1325 SYLMGEKLDDTGLQ

-1364 TGQQTVTAA
+1364 TGQQTVTAT
-1373 VGGTNLTATF
+1373 VGGTKLTATF
-1383 QVEVRFPA
+1383 QVEVRFPEV
-1391 ITMLI
+1391 TMLI
-1396 SPKGAAYGENDT
+1396 SPKGAAYGESDT
-1408 IQPLT
+1408 IRPLT
-1413 VKAAAGAHTV
+1413 VKATAGSHTV

-1429 LGENGE
+1429 MNENGE
-1435 KTVIPGADGASYL
+1435 KTVISGADGASYL
-1448 PTEAGSYA
+1448 PTAAGSYA
-1456 AAAYLVDSKGQTS
+1456 AAAYLMDSKGKTS
-1469 NEVLS
+1469 DEVLS

-1489 GSGYASLA
+1489 GSGYGSLA
-1497 EVIANAPDGSTVQL
+1497 EAIENAPDGSTVQL
-1511 CKDVTVAQAIE
+1511 CKDVTATQAIE

-1533 GHRMDRGNGYG
+1533 GHRMDRGNGYS

-1555 LTVKNITLDGGAQW
+1555 LTVKNITLDGGAKW
-1569 IGAVDDILQRGTTN
+1569 TGAEDDILKRGTTN

-1611 NDNQA
+1611 NDNRVS
-1616 NAYSGKVDGTAPFGG
+1616 SGKVDEYLPVGG
-1631 AVQIGDG
+1631 AIQISDG

-1644 GEIRNCNSAVFGGA
+1644 GEIRNCNSAAFGGA
-1658 AHIRGSSTFTAKAGT
+1658 AHIRGASTFTAKAGT
-1673 VSGNNAGSYAAICLD
+1673 VSGNNAGGFAAICLD
-1688 NTARSIVEGGEFS
+1688 NTARSIVEGGEFR

-1706 NNGGVFWLKEGTL
+1706 DNGGVFWLKDGML
-1719 SITGGVFENNST
+1719 SITGGTFENNST

-1786 NGGAVWTNGMLSL
+1786 NGGAVWTNGTLSI

-1819 GKEVTITGFEEM
+1819 GKEITITGFEEM
-1831 QEIYLKTLGTIT
+1831 QKIYLKTLGTIT

-1849 GKRLPL
+1849 GKCLPL

-1932 GVGLTLPIPTK
+1932 GVGLTLPIPMK
-1943 EGFLFRGW
+1943 EGFVFGGW
-1951 YLTSDFS
+1951 YPTPDFS
-1958 GEAVTALGTD
+1958 GEAVTAIGTD

-1983 PLVDAAKPAE
+1983 PLVNAAKPAA
-1993 ITLLDASYEAGK
+1993 ITL
-2005 TAEPLNGKTTV
+2005 T
-2016 TDNGTITYQW
+2016 
-2026 YEATSKDEQNGKLL
+2026 
-2040 EGKTAPT
+2040 
-2047 FTPDTTAVG
+2047 
-2056 TRYYYVVATNTNE
+2056 
-2069 KATGKKTAE
+2069 
-2078 TRSNTVQITV
+2078 
-2088 QELAPVK
+2088 
-2095 TFIVRYE
+2095 
-2102 WNGEAPSD
+2102 
-2110 AKLPQDDRSY
+2110 
-2120 GTEEQARAAMDTTYA
+2120 
-2135 VGSTSTAQKDGKDGT
+2135 
-2150 WSFSGWTATVE
+2150 
-2161 NTVVKFTGKWTFTET
+2161 
-2176 IKVDAAKPAEI
+2176 
-2187 TLADASYTV
+2187 DASYTV
-2196 GDSAAALNG
+2196 GDSATALNG
-2205 ETTVTDNGEIT
+2205 ETKVTDNGKIT

-2223 SKDDQNGKLL
+2223 SKDDQDGTLL
-2233 EGKTAPSFTPDTT
+2233 VGKTDPTFAPDTT
-2246 VAGTRFYYVVATNTN
+2246 AAGTRFYYVVATNTN

-2272 RSNTVAITVTKKA
+2272 RSNTVQITVQKPA
-2285 VTYTVSY
+2285 PVEMFTVCYEWDGEAPSDAKLPQDDRSY
-2292 DWGTDFPNRETLPAD
+2292 DTEEQAR
-2307 SREYQSV
+2307 
-2314 QDAEAAMDKTYT
+2314 AAMDKNYT
-2326 ASSTS
+2326 AGSTS

-2343 FSGWTARVENT
+2343 FSGWTATVEDT
-2354 VVKFIG
+2354 VVKFTG
-2360 EWTFTETIKVDAAKP
+2360 KWTFKETLKVDAAKP
-2375 AEITL
+2375 VAITL
-2380 ADTSY
+2380 TDASY
-2385 TVGDNATALDGTTT
+2385 TLGDNATALDGTTT
-2399 ANDGGEITYQWYEAT
+2399 AADNGEITYQWYEAL
-2414 SKDEQNGKLLEG
+2414 SKDAQNGTPISGEMG
-2426 KTDPT
+2426 ST
-2431 FAPDTTATG
+2431 FTPDTTAAG

-2451 NANATGEK
+2451 NAGATGEK

-2479 TVSYDWGT
+2479 TVSYYWGT
-2487 EFPEGVTLPTDS
+2487 EFPEGVTLPTDTV
-2499 AAYQSVQDAETA
+2499 AYQSVQDAEA
-2511 VDKTYTA
+2511 AMDKTYTA
-2518 GFTSNAQKDG
+2518 SSTYNAQKDG
-2528 KDGTWTFSGWTVTVE
+2528 KDGTWTFSGWTATVE
-2543 NTVVKFTGK
+2543 DTVVKFTGE
-2552 WAFTETLKV
+2552 WTFTETLKV
-2561 NAAKPAPIT
+2561 DAAKPAPIT
-2570 LTDASYTVGDSATAL
+2570 LPDASYTVGDNATAL
-2585 NGETTVTDNGEITYQ
+2585 DGTTTVADNGKITYQ

-2605 SKDDQNGTLLE
+2605 SKDDQNGTPISGE
-2616 GKTDPTFT
+2616 KGSTFT
-2624 PDTAVAGTRFY
+2624 PDTNTAGTRFY

-2643 ANATGEKT
+2643 AGATGEKT
-2651 AETRNNTVQI
+2651 AETRSNTVTI
-2661 TVQEPAPVEM
+2661 TVTEKAVTYTVSYDWGTEFPAGETLPKDQAS
-2671 FTVRY
+2671 Y
-2676 EWDGEAPSDAK
+2676 ENVDAAK
-2687 LPQDDHTYDT
+2687 NAVDT
-2697 EEQARAA
+2697 KYTNAYCIKAQ
-2704 MDTTYAVGSTSTAR
+2704 
-2718 KDGKDGTW
+2718 KDGKNGTW
-2726 TFSGWTTTVENT
+2726 QFSGWKATVEGA
-2738 VVKFTGKWTF
+2738 VVKFTGVWSF
-2748 TETPVRPGRPSSGGS
+2748 TEDSKPEKPTRPEQSGSGGS
-2763 SDRDQNHSVSA
+2763 SDRDRNYSVA
-2774 PSHINGGAVSVTPA
+2774 TPNRITDGTLSVTPA
-2788 AAPKGTTVTITA
+2788 SAAKGTTVTITI
-2800 KPDNGYKLDKLTVTD
+2800 KPNMGYEVDKFTVTD

-2821 SLNDQG
+2821 SLTDKG
-2827 NGKYTFTMPSGKVNV
+2827 NGKYTFTMPAGKVSV
-2842 DAAFSKIAASVSFRD
+2842 DATFAKIETTINFRD

-2878 GTSAETFSPHAS
+2878 GTGANIFSPNAS
-2890 CTRAQTVT
+2890 CTRAQMVA
-2898 FLWRAAGSPE
+2898 FLWRAAGSPA
-2908 PTGIANPFSDLSP
+2908 PKSAANPFKDVGA
-2921 NAYYYKAVLWA
+2921 NDYYYAAVLWA
-2932 VENGITQGTSTDTFS
+2932 VENGITSGTGADTFA
-2947 PDATVTRGQT
+2947 PDATVDRGQT

-2964 AGAPSHGG
+2964 AGSPLAG
-2972 NAAFFDISDD
+2972 NSGFSDVSD
-2982 DYYSDAVAWAEQN
+2982 GAYYAKAVAWAAEN
-2995 GITSGTGNG
+2995 GITGGTGNG
-3004 KFAPNAVCTRAQIVT
+3004 KFSPNADCTRGQIVT
-3019 LLYRADN
+3019 LLYRAQ

>member
-8 SGALSAL
+8 SCALTAL
-15 VLTSAVTPL
+15 MVTSAVTPL
-24 SLALEYEQSTKPPVA
+24 TLAVEYEQSVKAPAA

-45 ETTQPKLAVLYSS
+45 ETAQPQLAVLYSS

-63 LAAYDTKL
+63 LAEYDAKL
-71 AQFSGTASEKAANP
+71 AQFSGTAAEKAADP

-107 KMEQDEN
+107 KMEQDAD
-114 FAACMEWLFSDAE
+114 FAACMEWLFGDAQ

-164 LYAKHKADVTTDSAN
+164 LYAKHKEDVTADSEN

-203 NSGMVGFNWR
+203 NSGMVGFSWK

-265 IRAKVWKESAE
+265 IRAKVWKESAD
-276 TYTNSPKQVRSQD
+276 TYTNSPRQVRSQD

-320 QKWDDKYTFSLHNE
+320 QKWDDKYTFALHND
-334 VFNFDLLYGPSKAG
+334 VFDFDLPYGPSKAG
-348 DEWATAD
+348 DEWSEKE

-466 HGTDYAKAENLAYM
+466 HGTNYAKAENLAYM
-480 AEIALADGRTEDSI
+480 AEIALAEGRTEEAI

-518 EQAGKTDED
+518 EQAGKKDED

-550 VNCLQKKCTSVATKA
+550 VNCLQKKCTSVSTKT

-570 AGKTLDDAIAD
+570 ASKTLDDAIEN

-593 KNVATYLKGRILKAA
+593 KNVAAYLKGRILKAA

-618 LNSSYKDSETALQYS
+618 LNSSYKDSETALEYS

-646 PGEIS
+646 PGDVS
-651 RQLTAEELAAIS
+651 HQLTAEELAAIS
-663 EEHDFQ
+663 EEHDIQ
-669 FRFLGAKK
+669 FRFLGAKN

-711 LEYSTDSGATWSA
+711 LEYSTDSGTTWSA
-724 LTVKSTFPGDT
+724 LTAKSTFPGDT
-735 TVWLRKKATGTAL
+735 TVWLRKKATGTVL

-754 VKFTANEGTPE
+754 VKYTSNEGTPE

-771 KGSSTIVSH
+771 KGSSTIVSNSDQN
-780 PDENLADKA
+780 PVDKA
-789 FDGNIDTY
+789 FDGNVNTY
-797 WENNYA
+797 WGNNYA
-803 RGYEQDSSGNWV
+803 QGFEQDSSGNWV
-815 SKHTYEFVLKFD
+815 PKHTYEFVLKFD
-827 QPHYLSAMTYLP
+827 QSRYLSAMTYLP
-839 YDMEGAIR
+839 HDMEGAIR

-868 WDANTQEKSLE
+868 WGANTKEKSLE
-879 FERPALAGYVKIKT
+879 FERPALAGYVKLKT
-893 TKVGTKEFMGF
+893 TKVGTKEFMDLPA
-904 MVGYATAKEFRFYE
+904 GYATAKEFRFYE

-924 KEIEGWSVN
+924 KEIESWSVN
-933 TDSTKKQYQVGDKL
+933 TDSTKKQYKVGDKL
-947 DLNGIEAVITYTD
+947 DLSGIEAVIYYTD
-960 GSTALIPASALERSV
+960 GSTALIPASALDRSV

-982 TKEVTLRYEGLT
+982 TKEVTLRYAGLT

-1015 ATQKKYYAGD
+1015 AAQKKYYAGD
-1025 TVAPADLQVLVTD
+1025 NMNTSDVQVLVTD
-1038 GKEQWYLLPG
+1038 GKEKWYLLPG

-1068 TLSKTFSVT
+1068 SLSKPFSVT

-1102 LDMTDLTVKQVLADG
+1102 LDLTDLTVKQVRADG
-1117 TEQLL
+1117 TEQPM

-1137 GGIETLSK
+1137 SGVETLSK
-1145 TAGSKKLRF
+1145 TAGSKTLRF

-1184 EGTTQCVLSSY
+1184 EGKTECVLSSY
-1195 DPTLGTGGSLA
+1195 DPTLGAGGSLA
-1206 EIPETVTVGGVI
+1206 EIPETVTVGGVT
-1218 YTVTDIASNAF
+1218 YTVTGIASNAF

-1244 VTSIRKDAFTAC
+1244 VTSIRKDAFSAC

-1262 YMTGYSS
+1262 YMTGYPS
-1269 LNSLTVEAGAFPA
+1269 LDGLNVEAGAFPA

-1289 LASGL
+1289 LASDL
-1294 TGTAN
+1294 IGTAI
-1299 SPIPGYTVAGLE
+1299 SPIPGYKVAGLE
-1311 AQVQKVRLTPPEKT
+1311 EQVQEVRLTPPEKT
-1325 SYLMGEELDDTGLQ
+1325 SYLMGETLDDTGLQ

-1383 QVEVRFPA
+1383 QVEVRFPT

-1413 VKAAAGAHTV
+1413 VKATAGSHTV
-1423 RYRWYK
+1423 QYRWYK

-1435 KTVIPGADGASYL
+1435 KTVIPGADSTSYL
-1448 PTEAGSYA
+1448 PKEAGSYA
-1456 AAAYLVDSKGQTS
+1456 AAAYLMDSKGQTS

-1489 GSGYASLA
+1489 GSGYSSLA
-1497 EVIANAPDGSTVQL
+1497 EAIENAPDGSTVQL
-1511 CKDVTVAQAIE
+1511 CKDVTVAQAIS
-1522 ISGKKLTLDGS
+1522 ISGKKLTLDGG
-1533 GHRMDRGNGYG
+1533 GHRMDRGNGYS
-1544 NEFIALRNSAD
+1544 NEFIALRDSAD
-1555 LTVKNITLDGGAQW
+1555 LTVKNITLDGGAKW
-1569 IGAVDDILQRGTTN
+1569 TGAVDDILQRGTTN
-1583 SGMKAGR
+1583 SGMRAGR

-1611 NDNQA
+1611 NDNQVS
-1616 NAYSGKVDGTAPFGG
+1616 AYSEKVDKFLPVGG
-1631 AVQIGDG
+1631 AIQISDG
-1638 ILALNG
+1638 ILSLNG
-1644 GEIRNCNSAVFGGA
+1644 GEIKDCNSAVFGGA
-1658 AHIRGSSTFTAKAGT
+1658 AHIRGESTLTAKAGT
-1673 VSGNNAGSYAAICLD
+1673 VSGNNAGGFAAICLD

-1701 NNKSG
+1701 NNRSAD
-1706 NNGGVFWLKEGTL
+1706 NGGVFWLSMGTL
-1719 SITGGVFENNST
+1719 SITGGTFENNST
-1731 AGKGGVAYQD
+1731 AGKGGVAYQ
-1741 KASASVSL
+1741 KEASASVSL

-1786 NGGAVWTNGMLSL
+1786 NGGAVWTNGTLSI

-1831 QEIYLKTLGTIT
+1831 QELYLKTLGTIT
-1843 IQNELK
+1843 VQNELK

-1884 NGNTVLAVQDGTAG
+1884 NGSTVLPVKEGTKG

-1916 DGGSIQNQSN
+1916 DGGSIQDQSN

-1943 EGFLFRGW
+1943 EGFVFAGW
-1951 YLTSDFS
+1951 YMTADFS
-1958 GEAVTALGTD
+1958 GEAETAIGTD
-1968 ANGNKTFYAKWEKDE
+1968 AVGDKTYYAKWKKDE
-1983 PLVDAAKPAE
+1983 PLVNAAKPAA
-1993 ITLLDASYEAGK
+1993 ITLADASYIVGDNATALDGTTTAADGGK
-2005 TAEPLNGKTTV
+2005 
-2016 TDNGTITYQW
+2016 ITYRW
-2026 YEATSKDEQNGKLL
+2026 YEAISKDNQDG
-2040 EGKTAPT
+2040 APISGETGST
-2047 FTPDTTAVG
+2047 FTPDTTAAG
-2056 TRYYYVVATNTNE
+2056 TRFYYVVATNTNAN
-2069 KATGKKTAE
+2069 ATGEKTAE
-2078 TRSNTVQITV
+2078 TRSNTATITV
-2088 QELAPVK
+2088 TEKAV
-2095 TFIVRYE
+2095 TYTV
-2102 WNGEAPSD
+2102 
-2110 AKLPQDDRSY
+2110 SY
-2120 GTEEQARAAMDTTYA
+2120 DWGTEFPEGVTLPTDSGAYHSVQDAEAAMDKTYTA
-2135 VGSTSTAQKDGKDGT
+2135 SSTSTAQKDGKYGT
-2150 WSFSGWTATVE
+2150 WTFSGWTASVE
-2161 NTVVKFTGKWTFTET
+2161 GTVVKFTGKWTFTET
-2176 IKVDAAKPAEI
+2176 LKVDAAKPAPI
-2187 TLADASYTV
+2187 TLTDASYTV

-2205 ETTVTDNGEIT
+2205 ETTVTDNGTIT

-2223 SKDDQNGKLL
+2223 SKDDQNGTLL
-2233 EGKTAPSFTPDTT
+2233 EGKTDPIFTPDTT
-2246 VAGTRFYYVVATNTN
+2246 AAGTRFFYVVVTNTN
-2261 ANATGEQTAET
+2261 ANATGEKTAEI
-2272 RSNTVAITVTKKA
+2272 RSNTVTLTVTEKA

-2292 DWGTDFPNRETLPAD
+2292 DWGTEVPDGETLPTD
-2307 SREYQSV
+2307 SGAYQSV

-2331 TAQKDGKDGTWT
+2331 TAQKDGKDGTWI
-2343 FSGWTARVENT
+2343 FSGWTASVE
-2354 VVKFIG
+2354 G
-2360 EWTFTETIKVDAAKP
+2360 
-2375 AEITL
+2375 
-2380 ADTSY
+2380 
-2385 TVGDNATALDGTTT
+2385 
-2399 ANDGGEITYQWYEAT
+2399 
-2414 SKDEQNGKLLEG
+2414 
-2426 KTDPT
+2426 
-2431 FAPDTTATG
+2431 
-2440 TRFYYVVATNT
+2440 
-2451 NANATGEK
+2451 
-2459 TAETRSNTVAIT
+2459 
-2471 VTEKAVTY
+2471 
-2479 TVSYDWGT
+2479 
-2487 EFPEGVTLPTDS
+2487 
-2499 AAYQSVQDAETA
+2499 
-2511 VDKTYTA
+2511 
-2518 GFTSNAQKDG
+2518 
-2528 KDGTWTFSGWTVTVE
+2528 
-2543 NTVVKFTGK
+2543 TVVKFTG
-2552 WAFTETLKV
+2552 E
-2561 NAAKPAPIT
+2561 
-2570 LTDASYTVGDSATAL
+2570 
-2585 NGETTVTDNGEITYQ
+2585 
-2600 WYEAT
+2600 
-2605 SKDDQNGTLLE
+2605 
-2616 GKTDPTFT
+2616 
-2624 PDTAVAGTRFY
+2624 
-2635 YVVATNTN
+2635 
-2643 ANATGEKT
+2643 
-2651 AETRNNTVQI
+2651 
-2661 TVQEPAPVEM
+2661 
-2671 FTVRY
+2671 
-2676 EWDGEAPSDAK
+2676 
-2687 LPQDDHTYDT
+2687 
-2697 EEQARAA
+2697 
-2704 MDTTYAVGSTSTAR
+2704 
-2718 KDGKDGTW
+2718 
-2726 TFSGWTTTVENT
+2726 
-2738 VVKFTGKWTF
+2738 WTF
-2748 TETPVRPGRPSSGGS
+2748 TETPVRPGRPSSSES
-2763 SDRDQNHSVSA
+2763 SDRDHDYSVSA
-2774 PSHINGGAVSVTPA
+2774 PGHITGGALSTTPSA
-2788 AAPKGTTVTITA
+2788 AVKGSTVTITA
-2800 KPDNGYKLDKLTVTD
+2800 KPDNGYRLDKLTVID

-2821 SLNDQG
+2821 SLSDQG
-2827 NGKYTFTMPSGKVNV
+2827 NGKYTFIMPAGKV
-2842 DAAFSKIAASVSFRD
+2842 SVEPVFAPIKAQPEFKD
-2857 VKQSDYYYDAVK
+2857 VEKDSYYHDAVH
-2869 WAVEKGITE
+2869 WAREKGITE
-2878 GTSAETFSPHAS
+2878 GTSTDTFSPGAS
-2890 CTRAQTVT
+2890 CTRAQMVT
-2898 FLWRAAGSPE
+2898 FLWRAAGSPG
-2908 PTGIANPFSDLSP
+2908 PKSAANPFKDINESD
-2921 NAYYYKAVLWA
+2921 YYYSAILWA
-2932 VENGITQGTSTDTFS
+2932 IENGITSGTGAGTFS
-2947 PDATVTRGQT
+2947 PTATVTRGQT

-2964 AGAPSHGG
+2964 AGSPLAGSSGF
-2972 NAAFFDISDD
+2972 NDVSDGA
-2982 DYYSDAVAWAEQN
+2982 YYAKAVAWAAEN
-2995 GITSGTGNG
+2995 GITSGTGSN
-3004 KFAPNAVCTRAQIVT
+3004 KFAPNADCTRAQIVT
-3019 LLYRADN
+3019 LLYRAQ

>member
-39 VHGSAP
+39 VHGSAL
-45 ETTQPKLAVLYSS
+45 ETTQPKLAVLYNS

-63 LAAYDTKL
+63 LTEYDAKL
-71 AQFSGTASEKAANP
+71 ALFSGTAAEKAANP

-107 KMEQDEN
+107 KMEQDAD
-114 FAACMEWLFSDAE
+114 FAACMEWLFSDAQ

-164 LYAKHKADVTTDSAN
+164 LYAKHKADVTTDSEN

-265 IRAKVWKESAE
+265 IRAKVWKESAD
-276 TYTNSPKQVRSQD
+276 TYTNSPRQVKSQD

-315 TEANR
+315 TEANQ

-334 VFNFDLLYGPSKAG
+334 VFNFDLPYGPSKAG

-407 SQDNSKVV
+407 SADNSKVV

-480 AEIALADGRTEDSI
+480 AEIALADKRTEDAI
-494 GLFQQALEAQSFN
+494 ALYQQALEAQSFN

-550 VNCLQKKCTSVATKA
+550 VNCLQKKCTSVSTKT

-570 AGKTLDDAIAD
+570 AGKTLDDAIAN
-581 YQSSGLDQPDQV
+581 YQTSGLDQPDQV
-593 KNVATYLKGRILKAA
+593 KNVAAYLKGRILKAA

-638 NWTTWTRQ
+638 NWATWTRL
-646 PGEIS
+646 PGDVS
-651 RQLTAEELAAIS
+651 RQLTAQELAAIT
-663 EEHDFQ
+663 EEHDIQ
-669 FRFLGAKK
+669 FRFLGAKN
-677 IHTIDITKGT
+677 IHTIDITTGT

-706 NLQSG
+706 NIQSG
-711 LEYSTDSGATWSA
+711 LEYSTDSGVTWSA
-724 LTVKSTFPGDT
+724 LTAKSTFPGDT
-735 TVWLRKKATGTAL
+735 TVWLRKKATGTTL

-780 PDENLADKA
+780 PDANPADKA
-789 FDGNIDTY
+789 FDGNINTY

-803 RGYEQDSSGNWV
+803 RGYEQDSSGKWV
-815 SKHTYEFVLKFD
+815 TKHTYEFVLQFD

-879 FERPALAGYVKIKT
+879 FERPALAGYVKLKT

-918 NYAVKS
+918 NYAVRN

-982 TKEVTLRYEGLT
+982 TKEVTLHYAGLT

-1001 KANDRTATEIVQVT
+1001 KANDRTATGIVQVT
-1015 ATQKKYYAGD
+1015 AAQKKYYAGD
-1025 TVAPADLQVLVTD
+1025 NMNTSDVQVLVTD
-1038 GKEQWYLLPG
+1038 GKENWYLLPG
-1048 EFTISGVLAE
+1048 EFTVSGVLAE
-1058 GTTNLSVQHN
+1058 GTTNLTVQYSSLN
-1068 TLSKTFSVT
+1068 KTFTVT

-1102 LDMTDLTVKQVLADG
+1102 LDLTDLTVKQVRADG
-1117 TEQLL
+1117 SEQPL
-1122 TADEYTLSVIDGASV
+1122 TVDEYTISVIDGASV
-1137 GGIETLSK
+1137 GGVETLSK
-1145 TAGSKKLRF
+1145 TAGSKTLRF

-1174 TSGPFRFEAV
+1174 TDGPFRFEAV
-1184 EGTTQCVLSSY
+1184 EGTTQCILSSY
-1195 DPTLGTGGSLA
+1195 DPTLGSGSSLA
-1206 EIPETVTVGGVI
+1206 EIPETVTVGDTT
-1218 YTVTDIASNAF
+1218 YTVTGIASNAF
-1229 AGAGGSVDSVSIPKT
+1229 AGAGGSVDSVSIPKS

-1256 SNLKNV
+1256 SDLKNV

-1269 LNSLTVEAGAFPA
+1269 LDDLTVEAGAFPT

-1289 LASGL
+1289 LASEMVGKVD
-1294 TGTAN
+1294 T
-1299 SPIPGYTVAGLE
+1299 PITGYTVAGLE
-1311 AQVQKVRLTPPEKT
+1311 AQVQEVRLTPPEKT

-1339 VNLIMKDGSRLEA
+1339 VTLLMKDGSRLEA

-1396 SPKGAAYGENDT
+1396 SPKGAAYGESDT

-1435 KTVIPGADGASYL
+1435 KTEISGADGASYL

-1474 ATAKIEVGSFVAIVN
+1474 ATAKIEVDSFAAIVN
-1489 GSGYASLA
+1489 GSGYSSLA
-1497 EVIANAPDGSTVQL
+1497 EAIENAPDGSTVQL
-1511 CKDVTVAQAIE
+1511 CKDVTVTQAIE
-1522 ISGKKLTLDGS
+1522 ISGKKLTLDGG

-1544 NEFIALRNSAD
+1544 NEFIALRGSAD
-1555 LTVKNITLDGGAQW
+1555 LTVKNITLDGGANW
-1569 IGAVDDILQRGTTN
+1569 TGAVDDILKRGTTN
-1583 SGMKAGR
+1583 SGMRAVR

-1616 NAYSGKVDGTAPFGG
+1616 NAYSEKVDDIVPAGG
-1631 AVQIGDG
+1631 AVQISNGN
-1638 ILALNG
+1638 LALNG
-1644 GEIRNCNSAVFGGA
+1644 GEIRDCNAAKFGGA
-1658 AHIRGSSTFTAKAGT
+1658 AHIRDASTFTAKAGA
-1673 VSGNNAGSYAAICLD
+1673 VSGNNSGGFAAVCLD
-1688 NTARSIVEGGEFS
+1688 HSAKSIIEGGEFR

-1706 NNGGVFWLKEGTL
+1706 DNGGVFWLNMGTL
-1719 SITGGVFENNST
+1719 SITGGTFENNST

-1786 NGGAVWTNGMLSL
+1786 NGGAVWTNGTLSI
-1799 SGGSFRDNTA
+1799 SGGSFRNNTA
-1809 QKGAAIYQEG
+1809 QTGAAIYQEG

-1831 QEIYLKTLGTIT
+1831 QELYLKTLGTIT

-1855 QTESAVTDGMTVATL
+1855 QTESEVTDGMTVATL

-1884 NGNTVLAVQDGTAG
+1884 NGNTVLAVQNGTAG
-1898 WFLKVDQAAQV
+1898 WFLKVDQTAQV

-1916 DGGSIQNQSN
+1916 DGGSIQDQSN
-1926 YESYRV
+1926 YGFYRV

-1951 YLTSDFS
+1951 YPAADFS
-1958 GEAVTALGTD
+1958 GEAVTAIGTD
-1968 ANGNKTFYAKWEKDE
+1968 ATGDKTYYAKWEKDE

-1993 ITLLDASYEAGK
+1993 ITLADASYEAGK

-2026 YEATSKDEQNGKLL
+2026 YRTNAVDDFNGTLL
-2040 EGKTAPT
+2040 DGEIGET
-2047 FTPDTTAVG
+2047 FTPPTDAVG
-2056 TRYYYVVATNTNE
+2056 TQYYYVIATNT
-2069 KATGKKTAE
+2069 
-2078 TRSNTVQITV
+2078 
-2088 QELAPVK
+2088 
-2095 TFIVRYE
+2095 
-2102 WNGEAPSD
+2102 
-2110 AKLPQDDRSY
+2110 
-2120 GTEEQARAAMDTTYA
+2120 
-2135 VGSTSTAQKDGKDGT
+2135 
-2150 WSFSGWTATVE
+2150 
-2161 NTVVKFTGKWTFTET
+2161 
-2176 IKVDAAKPAEI
+2176 
-2187 TLADASYTV
+2187 
-2196 GDSAAALNG
+2196 
-2205 ETTVTDNGEIT
+2205 
-2216 YQWYEAT
+2216 
-2223 SKDDQNGKLL
+2223 
-2233 EGKTAPSFTPDTT
+2233 
-2246 VAGTRFYYVVATNTN
+2246 
-2261 ANATGEQTAET
+2261 
-2272 RSNTVAITVTKKA
+2272 
-2285 VTYTVSY
+2285 
-2292 DWGTDFPNRETLPAD
+2292 
-2307 SREYQSV
+2307 
-2314 QDAEAAMDKTYT
+2314 
-2326 ASSTS
+2326 
-2331 TAQKDGKDGTWT
+2331 
-2343 FSGWTARVENT
+2343 
-2354 VVKFIG
+2354 
-2360 EWTFTETIKVDAAKP
+2360 
-2375 AEITL
+2375 
-2380 ADTSY
+2380 
-2385 TVGDNATALDGTTT
+2385 
-2399 ANDGGEITYQWYEAT
+2399 
-2414 SKDEQNGKLLEG
+2414 
-2426 KTDPT
+2426 KTD
-2431 FAPDTTATG
+2431 
-2440 TRFYYVVATNT
+2440 
-2451 NANATGEK
+2451 ATGEK

-2487 EFPEGVTLPTDS
+2487 EFPDGETLPTDTV
-2499 AAYQSVQDAETA
+2499 AYQSVQDAEAA

-2528 KDGTWTFSGWTVTVE
+2528 KDGTWTFSGWTASVE
-2543 NTVVKFTGK
+2543 GTVVKFTGE
-2552 WAFTETLKV
+2552 WTFTETLKV
-2561 NAAKPAPIT
+2561 NAAKPDPIR

-2605 SKDDQNGTLLE
+2605 SKDDQNGMLLE
-2616 GKTDPTFT
+2616 GKTTPTFT
-2624 PDTAVAGTRFY
+2624 PDTAAAGTRFY

-2643 ANATGEKT
+2643 ENATGEKT
-2651 AETRNNTVQI
+2651 AETRSNTVQI

-2704 MDTTYAVGSTSTAR
+2704 MDTTYTANSTSTAR

-2726 TFSGWTTTVENT
+2726 TFSGWTATVENT
-2738 VVKFTGKWTF
+2738 VVRFTGEWTF
-2748 TETPVRPGRPSSGGS
+2748 TETPVRPGQPSSSGA

-2774 PSHINGGAVSVTPA
+2774 PSHVNGGAVSVTPSA
-2788 AAPKGTTVTITA
+2788 AAKGSTVTITA

-2842 DAAFSKIAASVSFRD
+2842 DAAFSKIATTISFRD

-2878 GTSAETFSPHAS
+2878 GTSTETFSPHAS

-2908 PTGIANPFSDLSP
+2908 PTGTVNPFSDLSP

-2972 NAAFFDISDD
+2972 NAAFLDISDN

>member
-39 VHGSAP
+39 VHGSAL
-45 ETTQPKLAVLYSS
+45 ETTQPKLAVLYNS

-63 LAAYDTKL
+63 LTEYDAKL
-71 AQFSGTASEKAANP
+71 ALFSGTAAEKAANP

-107 KMEQDEN
+107 KMEQDAD
-114 FAACMEWLFSDAE
+114 FAACMEWLFSDAQ

-164 LYAKHKADVTTDSAN
+164 LYAKHKADVTTDSEN

-265 IRAKVWKESAE
+265 IRAKVWKESAD
-276 TYTNSPKQVRSQD
+276 TYTNSPRQVKSQD

-315 TEANR
+315 TEANQ

-334 VFNFDLLYGPSKAG
+334 VFNFDLPYGPSKAG

-407 SQDNSKVV
+407 SADNSKVV

-480 AEIALADGRTEDSI
+480 AEIALADKRTEDAI
-494 GLFQQALEAQSFN
+494 ALYQQALEAQSFN

-550 VNCLQKKCTSVATKA
+550 VNCLQKKCTSVSTKT

-570 AGKTLDDAIAD
+570 AGKTLDDAIAN
-581 YQSSGLDQPDQV
+581 YQTSGLDQPDQV
-593 KNVATYLKGRILKAA
+593 KNVAAYLKGRILKAA

-638 NWTTWTRQ
+638 NWATWTRL
-646 PGEIS
+646 PGDVS
-651 RQLTAEELAAIS
+651 RQLTAQELAAIT
-663 EEHDFQ
+663 EEHDIQ
-669 FRFLGAKK
+669 FRFLGAKN
-677 IHTIDITKGT
+677 IHTIDITTGT

-706 NLQSG
+706 NIQSG
-711 LEYSTDSGATWSA
+711 LEYSTDSGVTWSA
-724 LTVKSTFPGDT
+724 LTAKSTFPGDT
-735 TVWLRKKATGTAL
+735 TVWLRKKATGTTL

-780 PDENLADKA
+780 PDANPADKA
-789 FDGNIDTY
+789 FDGNINTY

-803 RGYEQDSSGNWV
+803 RGYEQDSSGKWV
-815 SKHTYEFVLKFD
+815 TKHTYEFVLQFD

-879 FERPALAGYVKIKT
+879 FERPALAGYVKLKT

-918 NYAVKS
+918 NYAVRN

-982 TKEVTLRYEGLT
+982 TKEVTLHYAGLT

-1001 KANDRTATEIVQVT
+1001 KANDRTATRIVQVT
-1015 ATQKKYYAGD
+1015 AAQKKYYAGD
-1025 TVAPADLQVLVTD
+1025 NMNTSDVQVLVTD
-1038 GKEQWYLLPG
+1038 GKENWYLLPG
-1048 EFTISGVLAE
+1048 EFTVSGVLAE
-1058 GTTNLSVQHN
+1058 GTTNLTVQYSSLN
-1068 TLSKTFSVT
+1068 KTFTVT

-1102 LDMTDLTVKQVLADG
+1102 LDLTDLTVKQVRADG
-1117 TEQLL
+1117 SEQPL
-1122 TADEYTLSVIDGASV
+1122 TVDEYTISVIDGASV
-1137 GGIETLSK
+1137 GGVETLSK
-1145 TAGSKKLRF
+1145 TAGSKTLRF

-1174 TSGPFRFEAV
+1174 TDGPFRFEAV
-1184 EGTTQCVLSSY
+1184 EGTTQCILSSY
-1195 DPTLGTGGSLA
+1195 DPTLGSGSSLA
-1206 EIPETVTVGGVI
+1206 EIPETVTVGGTT
-1218 YTVTDIASNAF
+1218 YTVTGIASNAF
-1229 AGAGGSVDSVSIPKT
+1229 AGAGGSVDSVSIPKS

-1256 SNLKNV
+1256 SDLKNV

-1269 LNSLTVEAGAFPA
+1269 LDDLTVEAGAFPT

-1289 LASGL
+1289 LASEMVGKVD
-1294 TGTAN
+1294 T
-1299 SPIPGYTVAGLE
+1299 PITGYTVAGLE
-1311 AQVQKVRLTPPEKT
+1311 AQVQEVRLTPPEKT

-1339 VNLIMKDGSRLEA
+1339 VTLLMKDGSRLEA

-1396 SPKGAAYGENDT
+1396 SPKGAAYGESDT

-1435 KTVIPGADGASYL
+1435 KAEISGADGASYL

-1474 ATAKIEVGSFVAIVN
+1474 ATAKIEVDSFAAIVN
-1489 GSGYASLA
+1489 GSGYSSLA
-1497 EVIANAPDGSTVQL
+1497 EAIENAPDGSTVQL
-1511 CKDVTVAQAIE
+1511 CKDVTVTQAIE
-1522 ISGKKLTLDGS
+1522 ISGKKLTLDGG

-1544 NEFIALRNSAD
+1544 NEFIALRGSAD
-1555 LTVKNITLDGGAQW
+1555 LTVKNITLDGGANW
-1569 IGAVDDILQRGTTN
+1569 TGAVDDILKRGTTN
-1583 SGMKAGR
+1583 SGMRAVR

-1616 NAYSGKVDGTAPFGG
+1616 NAYSEKVDDIVPAGG
-1631 AVQIGDG
+1631 AVQISNGN
-1638 ILALNG
+1638 LALNG
-1644 GEIRNCNSAVFGGA
+1644 GEIRDCNAAKFGGA
-1658 AHIRGSSTFTAKAGT
+1658 AHIRDASTFTAKAGA
-1673 VSGNNAGSYAAICLD
+1673 VSGNNSGGFAAVCLD
-1688 NTARSIVEGGEFS
+1688 HSAKSIIEGGEFR

-1706 NNGGVFWLKEGTL
+1706 DNGGVFWLNMGTL
-1719 SITGGVFENNST
+1719 SITGGTFENNST

-1786 NGGAVWTNGMLSL
+1786 NGGAVWTNGTLSI
-1799 SGGSFRDNTA
+1799 SGGSFRNNTA
-1809 QKGAAIYQEG
+1809 QTGAAIYQEG

-1831 QEIYLKTLGTIT
+1831 QELYLKTLGTIT

-1855 QTESAVTDGMTVATL
+1855 QTESEVTDGMTVATL
-1870 MVARPQEYGAVTTL
+1870 TVARPQEYGAVTTL
-1884 NGNTVLAVQDGTAG
+1884 NGNTVLAVQNGTAG
-1898 WFLKVDQAAQV
+1898 WFLKVDQTAQV

-1916 DGGSIQNQSN
+1916 DGGSIQDQSN
-1926 YESYRV
+1926 YGFYRV

-1951 YLTSDFS
+1951 YPAADFS
-1958 GEAVTALGTD
+1958 GEAVTAIGTD
-1968 ANGNKTFYAKWEKDE
+1968 ATGDKTYYAKWEKDE

-1993 ITLLDASYEAGK
+1993 ITLADASYEAGK

-2026 YEATSKDEQNGKLL
+2026 YRTNAVDDFNGTLL
-2040 EGKTAPT
+2040 DGEIGET
-2047 FTPDTTAVG
+2047 FTPPTDAVG
-2056 TRYYYVVATNTNE
+2056 TQYYYVIATNT
-2069 KATGKKTAE
+2069 
-2078 TRSNTVQITV
+2078 
-2088 QELAPVK
+2088 
-2095 TFIVRYE
+2095 
-2102 WNGEAPSD
+2102 
-2110 AKLPQDDRSY
+2110 
-2120 GTEEQARAAMDTTYA
+2120 
-2135 VGSTSTAQKDGKDGT
+2135 
-2150 WSFSGWTATVE
+2150 
-2161 NTVVKFTGKWTFTET
+2161 
-2176 IKVDAAKPAEI
+2176 
-2187 TLADASYTV
+2187 
-2196 GDSAAALNG
+2196 
-2205 ETTVTDNGEIT
+2205 
-2216 YQWYEAT
+2216 
-2223 SKDDQNGKLL
+2223 
-2233 EGKTAPSFTPDTT
+2233 
-2246 VAGTRFYYVVATNTN
+2246 
-2261 ANATGEQTAET
+2261 
-2272 RSNTVAITVTKKA
+2272 
-2285 VTYTVSY
+2285 
-2292 DWGTDFPNRETLPAD
+2292 
-2307 SREYQSV
+2307 
-2314 QDAEAAMDKTYT
+2314 
-2326 ASSTS
+2326 
-2331 TAQKDGKDGTWT
+2331 
-2343 FSGWTARVENT
+2343 
-2354 VVKFIG
+2354 
-2360 EWTFTETIKVDAAKP
+2360 
-2375 AEITL
+2375 
-2380 ADTSY
+2380 
-2385 TVGDNATALDGTTT
+2385 
-2399 ANDGGEITYQWYEAT
+2399 
-2414 SKDEQNGKLLEG
+2414 
-2426 KTDPT
+2426 KTD
-2431 FAPDTTATG
+2431 
-2440 TRFYYVVATNT
+2440 
-2451 NANATGEK
+2451 ATGEK

-2487 EFPEGVTLPTDS
+2487 EFPDGETLPTDTV
-2499 AAYQSVQDAETA
+2499 AYQSVQDAEAA

-2528 KDGTWTFSGWTVTVE
+2528 KDGTWTFSGWTASVE
-2543 NTVVKFTGK
+2543 GTVVKFTGE
-2552 WAFTETLKV
+2552 WTFTETLKV
-2561 NAAKPAPIT
+2561 NAAKPDPIR

-2605 SKDDQNGTLLE
+2605 SKDDQNGMLLE
-2616 GKTDPTFT
+2616 GKTTPTFT
-2624 PDTAVAGTRFY
+2624 PDTAAAGTRFY

-2643 ANATGEKT
+2643 ENATGEKT
-2651 AETRNNTVQI
+2651 AETRSNTVQI

-2704 MDTTYAVGSTSTAR
+2704 MDTTYTANSTSTAR

-2726 TFSGWTTTVENT
+2726 TFSGWTATVENT
-2738 VVKFTGKWTF
+2738 VVRFTGEWTF
-2748 TETPVRPGRPSSGGS
+2748 TETPVRPGQPSSSGA

-2774 PSHINGGAVSVTPA
+2774 PSHVNGGAVSVTPSA
-2788 AAPKGTTVTITA
+2788 AAKGSTVTITA

-2842 DAAFSKIAASVSFRD
+2842 DAAFSKIATTISFRD

-2878 GTSAETFSPHAS
+2878 GTSTETFSPHAS

-2908 PTGIANPFSDLSP
+2908 PTGTVNPFSDLSP

-2972 NAAFFDISDD
+2972 NAAFLDISDN

>member
-1 MDLKKPI
+1 MNFQKPI
-8 SGALSAL
+8 SCALSAL
-15 VLTSAVTPL
+15 LVTSAVTPL
-24 SLALEYEQSTKPPVA
+24 SLAVEYEQNVKVPVA
-39 VHGSAP
+39 VHNSTSETAQP
-45 ETTQPKLAVLYSS
+45 EIAVLHNS

-63 LAAYDTKL
+63 TAAYDAKL
-71 AQFSGTASEKAANP
+71 AQFGGTAAEKAANSD
-85 AYETLLLQRRLVEK
+85 YETLLLQRRLVEK
-99 AGYDALTA
+99 AGYDALIA
-107 KMEQDEN
+107 KMEKDAD
-114 FAACMEWLFSDAE
+114 FAACMEWLFGDAQ

-151 AQNYLDSFAVLSK
+151 AQNYLESFAVLSK
-164 LYAKHKADVTTDSAN
+164 LYAKHKEDVTTESAN

-265 IRAKVWKESAE
+265 IRAKVWKESAD
-276 TYTNSPKQVRSQD
+276 TYTNSPRQVRSQD

-320 QKWDDKYTFSLHNE
+320 QKWNEKYTFSLHNN
-334 VFNFDLLYGPSKAG
+334 VFDFDLPYGPSKAG
-348 DEWATAD
+348 DEWSEKE

-466 HGTDYAKAENLAYM
+466 HGTDYTKAENLAYM
-480 AEIALADGRTEDSI
+480 AEIALANGKPDDAI
-494 GLFQQALEAQSFN
+494 GLYQQALEAQSFN

-518 EQAGKTDED
+518 EQAGKKDED

-550 VNCLQKKCTSVATKA
+550 VNCLQKKCTSVSTKT

-570 AGKTLDDAIAD
+570 ASKTLDDAIAN

-593 KNVATYLKGRILKAA
+593 KNVAAYLKGRILKAA

-633 LDGGA
+633 LDGGQD
-638 NWTTWTRQ
+638 WTTWTRQ
-646 PGEIS
+646 PGDVS
-651 RQLTAEELAAIS
+651 RQLTAQELAAIT
-663 EEHDFQ
+663 EEHDIQ
-669 FRFLGAKK
+669 FRFLGAKN

-706 NLQSG
+706 SIQSG
-711 LEYSTDSGATWSA
+711 LEYSTDSGTTWSA
-724 LTVKSTFPGDT
+724 LTAKSTFPGDT
-735 TVWLRKKATGTAL
+735 TVWLRKKAAGTTL

-765 RSYLKL
+765 RNYLKL
-771 KGSSTIVSH
+771 KGSSTIVSN
-780 PDENLADKA
+780 PDVNSADGA
-789 FDGNIDTY
+789 FDGNINTH
-797 WENNYA
+797 WGNNYA
-803 RGYEQDSSGNWV
+803 GGFEQDSGGNWV
-815 SKHTYEFVLKFD
+815 PKHTYEFVLKFD
-827 QPHYLSAMTYLP
+827 QPHYLSAMSYLP
-839 YDMEGAIR
+839 HDMEGAIR

-879 FERPALAGYVKIKT
+879 FERPAFAGYVKLKT
-893 TKVGTKEFMGF
+893 TKVGTKDFMGLPA
-904 MVGYATAKEFRFYE
+904 GYATAKEFRFYE

-924 KEIEGWSVN
+924 KEIESWSVN
-933 TDSTKKQYQVGDKL
+933 TDSTKKQYKVGDKL
-947 DLNGIEAVITYTD
+947 DLSGIEAVISYTD

-975 DVFTSAA
+975 DVFTSEA
-982 TKEVTLRYEGLT
+982 TKEVTLRYAGLT

-1001 KANDRTATEIVQVT
+1001 KANVRTATEIVQVT

-1025 TVAPADLQVLVTD
+1025 AMKKEDMQVLVTN
-1038 GKEQWYLLPG
+1038 GKEQWYLMPS
-1048 EFTISGVLAE
+1048 EFNVSGVLAE
-1058 GTTNLSVQHN
+1058 GTTNLTVQHSS
-1068 TLSKTFSVT
+1068 LSKPFSVT

-1102 LDMTDLTVKQVLADG
+1102 LDLTDLTVKQVLADG
-1117 TEQLL
+1117 TEQPL

-1145 TAGSKKLRF
+1145 TAGSKTLRF

-1184 EGTTQCVLSSY
+1184 EGTTECVLSSY
-1195 DPTLGTGGSLA
+1195 DPTLGTGGSLV
-1206 EIPETVTVGGVI
+1206 EIPETVTVGGVT
-1218 YTVTDIASNAF
+1218 YTVTGIASNAF

-1256 SNLKNV
+1256 TNLKNV

-1269 LNSLTVEAGAFPA
+1269 LDGLNVEAGAFPA
-1282 VSGGLVY
+1282 VTGGLVY
-1289 LASGL
+1289 LAAELVGKVD
-1294 TGTAN
+1294 T
-1299 SPIPGYTVAGLE
+1299 PIPGYTVAGLE
-1311 AQVQKVRLTPPEKT
+1311 AQVQEVRLTPPEKT
-1325 SYLMGEELDDTGLQ
+1325 SYLMGEKLDDTGLQ
-1339 VNLIMKDGSRLEA
+1339 VNLIMKDGSRLDA

-1364 TGQQTVTAA
+1364 TGQQTVTAT
-1373 VGGTNLTATF
+1373 VGGTKLTATF
-1383 QVEVRFPA
+1383 QVEVRFPEV
-1391 ITMLI
+1391 TMLI
-1396 SPKGAAYGENDT
+1396 SPKGAAYGESDT
-1408 IQPLT
+1408 IRPLT
-1413 VKAAAGAHTV
+1413 VKATAGAHTV

-1429 LGENGE
+1429 LGESGE

-1456 AAAYLVDSKGQTS
+1456 AAAYLMDGKGQTS

-1489 GSGYASLA
+1489 GSGYSSLA
-1497 EVIANAPDGSTVQL
+1497 EAIENAPDGSTVQL
-1511 CKDVTVAQAIE
+1511 CQDVTVDQAIS
-1522 ISGKKLTLDGS
+1522 ISGKKLTLDGG

-1544 NEFIALRNSAD
+1544 NEFIALRGSAD
-1555 LTVKNITLDGGAQW
+1555 LTVKNITLDGGANW
-1569 IGAVDDILQRGTTN
+1569 TGNVDNILQRGTTN

-1611 NDNQA
+1611 NDNRA
-1616 NAYSGKVDGTAPFGG
+1616 NAYSTKVDGTVPVGG

-1644 GEIRNCNSAVFGGA
+1644 GEIKDCNSALFGGA
-1658 AHIRGSSTFTAKAGT
+1658 AHIRGASTFTAKAGA
-1673 VSGNNAGSYAAICLD
+1673 VSGNNASGFAAICLD
-1688 NTARSIVEGGEFS
+1688 NAARSIIEGGEFS

-1706 NNGGVFWLKEGTL
+1706 NNGGVFWLKDGML
-1719 SITGGVFENNST
+1719 SITGGTFENNST

-1786 NGGAVWTNGMLSL
+1786 NGGAVWTNGTLSI

-1831 QEIYLKTLGTIT
+1831 QELYLKTLGTIT

-1849 GKRLPL
+1849 GKCLPL

-1916 DGGSIQNQSN
+1916 EGGSIQNQSN

-1943 EGFLFRGW
+1943 EGFVFGGW
-1951 YLTSDFS
+1951 YPTPDFS
-1958 GEAVTALGTD
+1958 GEAETAIGAD
-1968 ANGNKTFYAKWEKDE
+1968 AVGDKTYYAKWEQDE
-1983 PLVDAAKPAE
+1983 PLVDAAKPVA
-1993 ITLLDASYEAGK
+1993 ITLTDASYTVGDSA
-2005 TAEPLNGKTTV
+2005 TALNGETKV
-2016 TDNGTITYQW
+2016 TDNGKITYQW
-2026 YEATSKDEQNGKLL
+2026 YEATSKDDQDGTLL

-2047 FTPDTTAVG
+2047 FTPDTNAAG
-2056 TRYYYVVATNTNE
+2056 TRYYYVVATNTN
-2069 KATGKKTAE
+2069 
-2078 TRSNTVQITV
+2078 
-2088 QELAPVK
+2088 
-2095 TFIVRYE
+2095 
-2102 WNGEAPSD
+2102 
-2110 AKLPQDDRSY
+2110 
-2120 GTEEQARAAMDTTYA
+2120 
-2135 VGSTSTAQKDGKDGT
+2135 
-2150 WSFSGWTATVE
+2150 
-2161 NTVVKFTGKWTFTET
+2161 
-2176 IKVDAAKPAEI
+2176 
-2187 TLADASYTV
+2187 AS
-2196 GDSAAALNG
+2196 
-2205 ETTVTDNGEIT
+2205 
-2216 YQWYEAT
+2216 
-2223 SKDDQNGKLL
+2223 
-2233 EGKTAPSFTPDTT
+2233 
-2246 VAGTRFYYVVATNTN
+2246 
-2261 ANATGEQTAET
+2261 ATGEQTAET
-2272 RSNTVAITVTKKA
+2272 RSNTVAITV
-2285 VTYTVSY
+2285 
-2292 DWGTDFPNRETLPAD
+2292 
-2307 SREYQSV
+2307 
-2314 QDAEAAMDKTYT
+2314 M
-2326 ASSTS
+2326 
-2331 TAQKDGKDGTWT
+2331 
-2343 FSGWTARVENT
+2343 
-2354 VVKFIG
+2354 
-2360 EWTFTETIKVDAAKP
+2360 
-2375 AEITL
+2375 
-2380 ADTSY
+2380 
-2385 TVGDNATALDGTTT
+2385 
-2399 ANDGGEITYQWYEAT
+2399 
-2414 SKDEQNGKLLEG
+2414 
-2426 KTDPT
+2426 
-2431 FAPDTTATG
+2431 
-2440 TRFYYVVATNT
+2440 
-2451 NANATGEK
+2451 
-2459 TAETRSNTVAIT
+2459 
-2471 VTEKAVTY
+2471 EKAVTY

-2487 EFPEGVTLPTDS
+2487 EFPEGVTLPTDTV
-2499 AAYQSVQDAETA
+2499 AYQSVQDAEAAMDKTYTASSTSNAQKDGKDGTWTFSGWTATVEDTVVKFTGKWTFTETLKVDAAKPVAITLTDASYTVGDNATALDGTTTVADNGKITYQWYKATSKDDQNGTPISGEMGSTFTPDTTAAGTYFYYVIATNTNANATGEKTAETRSNTVTITVTEKAVTYIVSYDWGTEFPKGVALPTDTVAYQSVQDAEAA

-2528 KDGTWTFSGWTVTVE
+2528 KDGTWTFTGWMASVE
-2543 NTVVKFTGK
+2543 GTVVKFTGE
-2552 WAFTETLKV
+2552 WTFTETLKV
-2561 NAAKPAPIT
+2561 DAAKPAPIT
-2570 LTDASYTVGDSATAL
+2570 LPDASYTVGDNATAL
-2585 NGETTVTDNGEITYQ
+2585 DGTTTVADNGKITYQ

-2605 SKDDQNGTLLE
+2605 SKDDQNGTPISGE
-2616 GKTDPTFT
+2616 KGSTFT
-2624 PDTAVAGTRFY
+2624 PDTNTAGTRFY

-2643 ANATGEKT
+2643 AGATGEKT
-2651 AETRNNTVQI
+2651 AETRSNTVTI
-2661 TVQEPAPVEM
+2661 TVTEKAVTYTVSYDWGTEFPAGETLPKDQ
-2671 FTVRY
+2671 TSY
-2676 EWDGEAPSDAK
+2676 ENVDAAK
-2687 LPQDDHTYDT
+2687 N
-2697 EEQARAA
+2697 A
-2704 MDTTYAVGSTSTAR
+2704 MDTKYTNTYCIKTQ
-2718 KDGKDGTW
+2718 KDGKNGTW
-2726 TFSGWTTTVENT
+2726 QFSGWKATVEGA
-2738 VVKFTGKWTF
+2738 VVKFTGVWSF
-2748 TETPVRPGRPSSGGS
+2748 TEDSKPEKPTRPEQSGSGGS
-2763 SDRDQNHSVSA
+2763 SDRDRNYSVA
-2774 PSHINGGAVSVTPA
+2774 TPNRITGGTLSVTPA
-2788 AAPKGTTVTITA
+2788 SAAKGTTVTITI
-2800 KPDNGYKLDKLTVTD
+2800 KPNMGYEVDKFTVTD

-2821 SLNDQG
+2821 SLTDKG
-2827 NGKYTFTMPSGKVNV
+2827 NGKYTFTMPAGKVSV
-2842 DAAFSKIAASVSFRD
+2842 DATFAKIETTINFRD

-2878 GTSAETFSPHAS
+2878 GTGANIFSPNAS
-2890 CTRAQTVT
+2890 CTRAQMVA
-2898 FLWRAAGSPE
+2898 FLWRAAGSPA
-2908 PTGIANPFSDLSP
+2908 PKSAANPFKDVGA
-2921 NAYYYKAVLWA
+2921 NDYYYAAVLWA
-2932 VENGITQGTSTDTFS
+2932 VENGITSGTGADTFA
-2947 PDATVTRGQT
+2947 PDATVDRGQT

-2964 AGAPSHGG
+2964 AGSPLAG
-2972 NAAFFDISDD
+2972 NSGFSDVSD
-2982 DYYSDAVAWAEQN
+2982 GAYYAKAVAWAAEN
-2995 GITSGTGNG
+2995 GITGGTGNG
-3004 KFAPNAVCTRAQIVT
+3004 KFSPNADCTRGQIVT
-3019 LLYRADN
+3019 LLYRAQ

>member
-24 SLALEYEQSTKPPVA
+24 SLALEYEQSTKAPVA

-45 ETTQPKLAVLYSS
+45 ETTQPTLAVLYSS

-63 LAAYDTKL
+63 LTEYDTKL
-71 AQFSGTASEKAANP
+71 AQFTGTAADKAANP

-114 FAACMEWLFSDAE
+114 FAACMEWLFSDAQ

-164 LYAKHKADVTTDSAN
+164 LYAKHKADVTTESEN
-179 KALYQRMMAA
+179 KELYQRMMAA

-265 IRAKVWKESAE
+265 IRAKVWKESAD
-276 TYTNSPKQVRSQD
+276 TYTKSPRQVRSQD

-334 VFNFDLLYGPSKAG
+334 VFNFDLPYGPSKAG

-407 SQDNSKVV
+407 SADNSKVV

-480 AEIALADGRTEDSI
+480 AEIALADGKNEDAI
-494 GLFQQALEAQSFN
+494 ALYQQALEAQSFN

-550 VNCLQKKCTSVATKA
+550 VNCLQKKCTSVSTKT

-570 AGKTLDDAIAD
+570 AGKTLDDAIAN

-593 KNVATYLKGRILKAA
+593 KNVAAYLKGRILKAA

-618 LNSSYKDSETALQYS
+618 LNSSYKDSETALEYS

-638 NWTTWTRQ
+638 NWTNWTRQ
-646 PGEIS
+646 PGDVS
-651 RQLTAEELAAIS
+651 RQFTAQELAAIS
-663 EEHDFQ
+663 EEHDIQ
-669 FRFLGAKK
+669 FRFSGAKN

-711 LEYSTDSGATWSA
+711 LEYSTDSGTTWSA
-724 LTVKSTFPGDT
+724 LTAKSTFPGDT
-735 TVWLRKKATGTAL
+735 TVWLRKKAAGTAL

-780 PDENLADKA
+780 PDANPADKA
-789 FDGNIDTY
+789 FDGNINTY

-803 RGYEQDSSGNWV
+803 RGYEQDSSGKWV
-815 SKHTYEFVLKFD
+815 TKHTYEFVLQFD
-827 QPHYLSAMTYLP
+827 QPHYLSAMSYLP

-868 WDANTQEKSLE
+868 WDANTTEKSLE
-879 FERPALAGYVKIKT
+879 FERPALASYVKLKT
-893 TKVGTKEFMGF
+893 TKVGTREFNNF
-904 MVGYATAKEFRFYE
+904 PVGYATAKEFRFYE

-924 KEIEGWSVN
+924 KEIEGWSVS
-933 TDSTKKQYQVGDKL
+933 TDSAKKQYQVGDKL
-947 DLNGIEAVITYTD
+947 DLSGIEAVISYTD

-982 TKEVTLRYEGLT
+982 TKEVTLRYAGLT

-1015 ATQKKYYAGD
+1015 AAQKKYYAGD
-1025 TVAPADLQVLVTD
+1025 NMNTSDVQVLVTD
-1038 GKEQWYLLPG
+1038 GKEKWYLLPG

-1068 TLSKTFSVT
+1068 SLSKPFSVA

-1087 EQGANVKTQYFLGDA
+1087 DQGANVKTQYFLGDA
-1102 LDMTDLTVKQVLADG
+1102 LDLTDLTVKQVLADG

-1174 TSGPFRFEAV
+1174 TDGPFRFEAV
-1184 EGTTQCVLSSY
+1184 EGKTECVLSSY
-1195 DPTLGTGGSLA
+1195 DPTLGAGGSLA

-1218 YTVTDIASNAF
+1218 YTVTGIASNAF

-1289 LASGL
+1289 LSSGL
-1294 TGTAN
+1294 AGTVS

-1325 SYLMGEELDDTGLQ
+1325 SYLMGEELDDTGSQ

-1396 SPKGAAYGENDT
+1396 SPKGAAYGESDT

-1413 VKAAAGAHTV
+1413 VKATAGAHTV

-1435 KTVIPGADGASYL
+1435 KTVISGADGASYL

-1474 ATAKIEVGSFVAIVN
+1474 AIAKIEVGSFVAIVN
-1489 GSGYASLA
+1489 GSGYSSLA
-1497 EVIANAPDGSTVQL
+1497 EAIENAPDGSTVQL
-1511 CKDVTVAQAIE
+1511 CKDVTVTQAIE

-1533 GHRMDRGNGYG
+1533 GHRMDRGSGYS
-1544 NEFIALRNSAD
+1544 NEFIALRSSAD

-1569 IGAVDDILQRGTTN
+1569 TGAVDDILQRGTTN

-1616 NAYSGKVDGTAPFGG
+1616 NAYSGKVDDIVPTGG
-1631 AVQIGDG
+1631 AVQISNGN
-1638 ILALNG
+1638 LALNG
-1644 GEIRNCNSAVFGGA
+1644 GEIRDCNAAMFGGA
-1658 AHIRGSSTFTAKAGT
+1658 AHIRDASTFTAKAGA
-1673 VSGNNAGSYAAICLD
+1673 VSGNKAGTLAAICLD
-1688 NTARSIVEGGEFS
+1688 HSAKSIIEGGEFR

-1706 NNGGVFWLKEGTL
+1706 DNGGVFWLNMGTL
-1719 SITGGVFENNST
+1719 SITDGTFENNST

-1831 QEIYLKTLGTIT
+1831 QEIYLKTLGKIT
-1843 IQNELK
+1843 VQNHLK

-1855 QTESAVTDGMTVATL
+1855 QTESAVTNGMTVATL

-1884 NGNTVLAVQDGTAG
+1884 NGNTVLAVQEGTAG

-1916 DGGSIQNQSN
+1916 DGGSIQDQSN
-1926 YESYRV
+1926 YGSYRV

-1951 YLTSDFS
+1951 YPTENFS
-1958 GEAVTALGTD
+1958 GEAVTAIGTD
-1968 ANGNKTFYAKWEKDE
+1968 AAGDKTYYAKWEKDE
-1983 PLVDAAKPAE
+1983 PLVDAEAPAA
-1993 ITLLDASYEAGK
+1993 ITLADASYEVGK

-2026 YEATSKDEQNGKLL
+2026 YRTNAVDDFNGTLL
-2040 EGKTAPT
+2040 DGEIGDS
-2047 FTPDTTAVG
+2047 FTPPTDAVG
-2056 TRYYYVVATNTNE
+2056 TQYYYVIATNT
-2069 KATGKKTAE
+2069 KTDATGEQTAE
-2078 TRSNTVQITV
+2078 TRSNTVAITV
-2088 QELAPVK
+2088 TEKAV
-2095 TFIVRYE
+2095 TYTV
-2102 WNGEAPSD
+2102 
-2110 AKLPQDDRSY
+2110 SY
-2120 GTEEQARAAMDTTYA
+2120 DWGTEFPDGETLPTDTGAYHRVQDAEAAMDKTYTA
-2135 VGSTSTAQKDGKDGT
+2135 SSTSTAQKDGKDGT
-2150 WSFSGWTATVE
+2150 WTFSGWTATVE

-2176 IKVDAAKPAEI
+2176 LKVDAAKPAAI
-2187 TLADASYTV
+2187 TLTDASHTV
-2196 GDSAAALNG
+2196 GDNATTLDGTTTAADG
-2205 ETTVTDNGEIT
+2205 GKIT

-2223 SKDDQNGKLL
+2223 SKDDQDGTLL
-2233 EGKTAPSFTPDTT
+2233 EGKTEPTFTPDTAA
-2246 VAGTRFYYVVATNTN
+2246 AGTRFYYVVATNTN
-2261 ANATGEQTAET
+2261 ANATGEKTAET
-2272 RSNTVAITVTKKA
+2272 RSNTVAITVTEKA
-2285 VTYTVSY
+2285 VAYTVSY
-2292 DWGTDFPNRETLPAD
+2292 DWGMEFPEGVTLPTD
-2307 SREYQSV
+2307 TGTYQSV

-2343 FSGWTARVENT
+2343 FSGWTASVEGT
-2354 VVKFIG
+2354 VVKFSG
-2360 EWTFTETIKVDAAKP
+2360 KWTFTETLKVDAAKP
-2375 AEITL
+2375 APITL
-2380 ADTSY
+2380 ADASY
-2385 TVGDNATALDGTTT
+2385 TVGDNATALNGTTT
-2399 ANDGGEITYQWYEAT
+2399 AADGGEITYQWYEAT
-2414 SKDEQNGKLLEG
+2414 AKDDQNGAPISGETG
-2426 KTDPT
+2426 ST
-2431 FAPDTTATG
+2431 FTPDTAAAG

-2459 TAETRSNTVAIT
+2459 TAETRSNTV
-2471 VTEKAVTY
+2471 
-2479 TVSYDWGT
+2479 
-2487 EFPEGVTLPTDS
+2487 
-2499 AAYQSVQDAETA
+2499 
-2511 VDKTYTA
+2511 
-2518 GFTSNAQKDG
+2518 
-2528 KDGTWTFSGWTVTVE
+2528 
-2543 NTVVKFTGK
+2543 
-2552 WAFTETLKV
+2552 
-2561 NAAKPAPIT
+2561 
-2570 LTDASYTVGDSATAL
+2570 
-2585 NGETTVTDNGEITYQ
+2585 
-2600 WYEAT
+2600 
-2605 SKDDQNGTLLE
+2605 
-2616 GKTDPTFT
+2616 
-2624 PDTAVAGTRFY
+2624 
-2635 YVVATNTN
+2635 
-2643 ANATGEKT
+2643 
-2651 AETRNNTVQI
+2651 QI

-2676 EWDGEAPSDAK
+2676 EWDGESPSDAK

-2704 MDTTYAVGSTSTAR
+2704 MDTTYAVGSTSTAQ

-2726 TFSGWTTTVENT
+2726 TFSGWTATAEGT
-2738 VVKFTGKWTF
+2738 VVKFSGKWTF

-2763 SDRDQNHSVSA
+2763 SDRNQNHSVSA

-2800 KPDNGYKLDKLTVTD
+2800 KPDNGYKLDKLIVTD

-2842 DAAFSKIAASVSFRD
+2842 DAAFSKIATTISFRD

-2878 GTSAETFSPHAS
+2878 GTSAETFSPRAS

-2908 PTGIANPFSDLSP
+2908 PTGTVNPFSDLSP

-2932 VENGITQGTSTDTFS
+2932 IENGITQGTSTDTFS

-2972 NAAFFDISDD
+2972 NAAFLDISDN
-2982 DYYSDAVAWAEQN
+2982 DYYSDAVAWAEQS

-3004 KFAPNAVCTRAQIVT
+3004 KFSPNADCTRGQIVT

>member
-8 SGALSAL
+8 SCVLTALM
-15 VLTSAVTPL
+15 VTSAVTPL
-24 SLALEYEQSTKPPVA
+24 SLAVEYEQSIKAPAA

-45 ETTQPKLAVLYSS
+45 ETAQPKLAALYSS

-63 LAAYDTKL
+63 LAEYDVRL
-71 AQFSGTASEKAANP
+71 AQFSGTAVEKAADP

-107 KMEQDEN
+107 KMEQDPD
-114 FAACMEWLFSDAE
+114 FAACMEWLFSDTE
-127 MLRYYVYGG
+127 MLRCYVYGG

-164 LYAKHKADVTTDSAN
+164 LYAKHKADVTTDSEN

-228 YLHKMLA
+228 YLHRMLA

-244 EMRLVMGA
+244 ELRLVMGA

-276 TYTNSPKQVRSQD
+276 TYTTSPKQVKSQD

-315 TEANR
+315 TEENR

-334 VFNFDLLYGPSKAG
+334 VFDFDLPYGPSKAG

-480 AEIALADGRTEDSI
+480 AEIALAGGRTDEAI
-494 GLFQQALEAQSFN
+494 GLYQQALEAQSFN

-550 VNCLQKKCTSVATKA
+550 VNCLQKKCTSVSTKT

-570 AGKTLDDAIAD
+570 ASKTLDEAIEN
-581 YQSSGLDQPDQV
+581 YQTSGLDQPDQV
-593 KNVATYLKGRILKAA
+593 KNVAAYLKGRILKAA

-646 PGEIS
+646 PGDVS
-651 RQLTAEELAAIS
+651 RQLTAQELAAIS
-663 EEHDFQ
+663 EEHDIQ
-669 FRFLGAKK
+669 FRFLGAKN
-677 IHTIDITKGT
+677 IHTIDITRGT

-711 LEYSTDSGATWSA
+711 LEYSTDSGTTWSA
-724 LTVKSTFPGDT
+724 LTAKSTFPGDT
-735 TVWLRKKATGTAL
+735 TVWLRKKATGTVL

-771 KGSSTIVSH
+771 KGSSTIISK
-780 PDENLADKA
+780 PDVNSVDGA
-789 FDGNIDTY
+789 FDGNINTY

-803 RGYEQDSSGNWV
+803 NGFVQDSSGNWV
-815 SKHTYEFVLKFD
+815 PKHTYEFVLKFD

-839 YDMEGAIR
+839 HDMDGAIR

-868 WDANTQEKSLE
+868 WDANTQGKSLE
-879 FERPALAGYVKIKT
+879 FERPAFAGYVKLKT
-893 TKVGTKEFMGF
+893 TKVGTKDFMGLSA
-904 MVGYATAKEFRFYE
+904 GYATAKEFRFYE

-924 KEIEGWSVN
+924 KEIESWSVS
-933 TDSTKKQYQVGDKL
+933 TDSAKKQYQVGDKL
-947 DLNGIEAVITYTD
+947 DLRGIEAVISYTD

-982 TKEVTLRYEGLT
+982 TEEVTLRYAGLT

-1001 KANDRTATEIVQVT
+1001 TANDRVATEIVQVT
-1015 ATQKKYYAGD
+1015 AAQKKYYAGD
-1025 TVAPADLQVLVTD
+1025 TVDPADLQVLVTD
-1038 GKEQWYLLPG
+1038 GKEQWYLLPD
-1048 EFTISGVLAE
+1048 EFTISGTLTE
-1058 GTTNLSVQHN
+1058 GTANLSVQHN
-1068 TLSKTFSVT
+1068 SLSKSFSVT

-1087 EQGANVKTQYFLGDA
+1087 EQGANAKTQYFLGDA
-1102 LDMTDLTVKQVLADG
+1102 LDLTDLTVKQMLADG
-1117 TEQLL
+1117 TEQPL
-1122 TADEYTLSVIDGASV
+1122 TADEYTLSVIDGSSA

-1145 TAGSKKLRF
+1145 TAGSKTLRF

-1184 EGTTQCVLSSY
+1184 EGKTECVLSSY
-1195 DPTLGTGGSLA
+1195 DPTLGSGGSLA
-1206 EIPETVTVGGVI
+1206 DIPETVTVGGVT
-1218 YTVTDIASNAF
+1218 YTVTGIASNAF

-1269 LNSLTVEAGAFPA
+1269 LNGLTVEAGAFPT

-1289 LASGL
+1289 LAAEL
-1294 TGTAN
+1294 IGTAN

-1311 AQVQKVRLTPPEKT
+1311 AQVQEVRLTPPEKT
-1325 SYLMGEELDDTGLQ
+1325 SYLMGEALDDTGLQ

-1383 QVEVRFPA
+1383 QVEVRFPEV
-1391 ITMLI
+1391 TMLI
-1396 SPKGAAYGENDT
+1396 SPKGAAYGESDT

-1413 VKAAAGAHTV
+1413 VKATAGTHEV
-1423 RYRWYK
+1423 KYRWYK
-1429 LGENGE
+1429 IGSTGE
-1435 KTVIPGADGASYL
+1435 KTVIPEATNASYL

-1489 GSGYASLA
+1489 GSGYSSLA
-1497 EVIANAPDGSTVQL
+1497 EAIANAPDGSTVQL
-1511 CKDVTVAQAIE
+1511 CKDVTVDQAIE
-1522 ISGKKLTLDGS
+1522 ISGKKLTLDGG
-1533 GHRMDRGNGYG
+1533 GHRMDRGNGYK
-1544 NEFIALRNSAD
+1544 NEFIALRDSAD
-1555 LTVKNITLDGGAQW
+1555 LTVKNITLDGGAKW
-1569 IGAVDDILQRGTTN
+1569 TGAVDDILQRGTTN

-1600 LTLGS
+1600 LTLAS

-1616 NAYSGKVDGTAPFGG
+1616 NAYSTKVDDIVPAGG
-1631 AVQIGDG
+1631 AIQISNGD
-1638 ILALNG
+1638 LALNG
-1644 GEIRNCNSAVFGGA
+1644 GEIRNCNAASFGGA
-1658 AHIRGSSTFTAKAGT
+1658 AHIRDASTFTAKAGT
-1673 VSGNNAGSYAAICLD
+1673 VSGNNAGGVAAICLD

-1706 NNGGVFWLKEGTL
+1706 NNGGVFWLSMGTL
-1719 SITGGVFENNST
+1719 SITGGTFENNST

-1786 NGGAVWTNGMLSL
+1786 NGGAVWTNGTLSI
-1799 SGGSFRDNTA
+1799 SGGSFRSNTA

-1819 GKEVTITGFEEM
+1819 GKEVTITGFEET

-1843 IQNELK
+1843 VQNELK

-1855 QTESAVTDGMTVATL
+1855 QTENTVTDGMTVATL
-1870 MVARPQEYGAVTTL
+1870 MVARPQEYGAVITL
-1884 NGNTVLAVQDGTAG
+1884 NGNTVLPVKEGTKG
-1898 WFLKVDQAAQV
+1898 WFLKVDQTAQV
-1909 CTVTYHT
+1909 CTVTYHVN
-1916 DGGSIQNQSN
+1916 DGSIQNQSN

-1932 GVGLTLPIPTK
+1932 GVGLTLPIPMK
-1943 EGFLFRGW
+1943 EGFIFGGW
-1951 YLTSDFS
+1951 YPMPDFS
-1958 GEAVTALGTD
+1958 GEAVTAIGTD

-1983 PLVDAAKPAE
+1983 PLVDAEAPAA
-1993 ITLLDASYEAGK
+1993 ITLTDASYEAGK

-2026 YEATSKDEQNGKLL
+2026 YRTNAVDDFNGTLL
-2040 EGKTAPT
+2040 DGEIGET
-2047 FTPDTTAVG
+2047 FTPPTDAVG
-2056 TRYYYVVATNTNE
+2056 TQYYYVIATNT
-2069 KATGKKTAE
+2069 KA
-2078 TRSNTVQITV
+2078 
-2088 QELAPVK
+2088 
-2095 TFIVRYE
+2095 
-2102 WNGEAPSD
+2102 D
-2110 AKLPQDDRSY
+2110 
-2120 GTEEQARAAMDTTYA
+2120 
-2135 VGSTSTAQKDGKDGT
+2135 
-2150 WSFSGWTATVE
+2150 
-2161 NTVVKFTGKWTFTET
+2161 
-2176 IKVDAAKPAEI
+2176 
-2187 TLADASYTV
+2187 
-2196 GDSAAALNG
+2196 
-2205 ETTVTDNGEIT
+2205 
-2216 YQWYEAT
+2216 
-2223 SKDDQNGKLL
+2223 
-2233 EGKTAPSFTPDTT
+2233 
-2246 VAGTRFYYVVATNTN
+2246 
-2261 ANATGEQTAET
+2261 ATGEKIAET
-2272 RSNTVAITVTKKA
+2272 RSNTVAITVTEKA
-2285 VTYTVSY
+2285 VAYTVSY
-2292 DWGTDFPNRETLPAD
+2292 DWGTEFPEGVTLPTDTGA
-2307 SREYQSV
+2307 YQSV

-2343 FSGWTARVENT
+2343 FSGWTASVEGT

-2380 ADTSY
+2380 ADASY
-2385 TVGDNATALDGTTT
+2385 IVGDNATALNGETT
-2399 ANDGGEITYQWYEAT
+2399 AADGGEITYQWYEAT
-2414 SKDEQNGKLLEG
+2414 SKDDQNGTLLEG
-2426 KTDPT
+2426 KTTPT
-2431 FAPDTTATG
+2431 FTPDTAAAG

-2459 TAETRSNTVAIT
+2459 TAETRS
-2471 VTEKAVTY
+2471 
-2479 TVSYDWGT
+2479 
-2487 EFPEGVTLPTDS
+2487 
-2499 AAYQSVQDAETA
+2499 
-2511 VDKTYTA
+2511 
-2518 GFTSNAQKDG
+2518 
-2528 KDGTWTFSGWTVTVE
+2528 
-2543 NTVVKFTGK
+2543 
-2552 WAFTETLKV
+2552 
-2561 NAAKPAPIT
+2561 
-2570 LTDASYTVGDSATAL
+2570 
-2585 NGETTVTDNGEITYQ
+2585 
-2600 WYEAT
+2600 
-2605 SKDDQNGTLLE
+2605 
-2616 GKTDPTFT
+2616 
-2624 PDTAVAGTRFY
+2624 
-2635 YVVATNTN
+2635 
-2643 ANATGEKT
+2643 
-2651 AETRNNTVQI
+2651 NTVQI

-2704 MDTTYAVGSTSTAR
+2704 MDTTYTANSTSTAR

-2726 TFSGWTTTVENT
+2726 TFSGWTATAEGT
-2738 VVKFTGKWTF
+2738 VVKFSGKWTF
-2748 TETPVRPGRPSSGGS
+2748 TETPVRPGRPSFDGS

-2821 SLNDQG
+2821 SLSDNG

-2842 DAAFSKIAASVSFRD
+2842 DAAFSKIATTISFRD

-2890 CTRAQTVT
+2890 CTRAQMVT

-2908 PTGIANPFSDLSP
+2908 PTITEHSFSDLDPS
-2921 NAYYYKAVLWA
+2921 AYYYKAVLWA
-2932 VENGITQGTSTDTFS
+2932 IEQGITVGTTKTTFS
-2947 PDATVTRGQT
+2947 PDVTVSRAQM
-2957 VTFLHRA
+2957 VTFLARA
-2964 AGAPSHGG
+2964 SKANTADSSSRFTDVADGTWYTAAVNWASDNGVTNGVGG
-2972 NAAFFDISDD
+2972 
-2982 DYYSDAVAWAEQN
+2982 
-2995 GITSGTGNG
+2995 G
-3004 KFAPNAVCTRAQIVT
+3004 KFGPDADCTRAQSVT
-3019 LLYRADN
+3019 MLYRIYSK

>member
-8 SGALSAL
+8 SCALSAL

-24 SLALEYEQSTKPPVA
+24 SLAVEYEQSVKAPTA

-45 ETTQPKLAVLYSS
+45 ETVQSQTAVLYSS
-58 QNILT
+58 QNVLT
-63 LAAYDTKL
+63 LAEYDAKL
-71 AQFSGTASEKAANP
+71 AQFTGTAADKAANP

-99 AGYDALTA
+99 AGYDALTT
-107 KMEQDEN
+107 KMEKDTD
-114 FAACMEWLFSDAE
+114 FAACMEWLFGDAQ

-151 AQNYLDSFAVLSK
+151 AQNYLDSFAVLSR
-164 LYAKHKADVTTDSAN
+164 LYAKHKEDVTTESAN

-203 NSGMVGFNWR
+203 NSGMVGFNWH

-265 IRAKVWKESAE
+265 IRSKVWKESEE
-276 TYTNSPKQVRSQD
+276 TYTNSPKQVKSQD

-320 QKWDDKYTFSLHNE
+320 QKWDDKYTFSLHNK
-334 VFNFDLLYGPSKAG
+334 VFDFDLPYGPSKAG
-348 DEWATAD
+348 DEWSEKE

-407 SQDNSKVV
+407 SADNSKVV

-480 AEIALADGRTEDSI
+480 AEIALADGKTEDAI
-494 GLFQQALEAQSFN
+494 ALYQQALEAQSFN

-518 EQAGKTDED
+518 ERAGKKDED

-550 VNCLQKKCTSVATKA
+550 VNCLQKKCTSVSAKT

-570 AGKTLDDAIAD
+570 ASKTLDDAIAN

-593 KNVATYLKGRILKAA
+593 KNVAAYLKGRILKAA

-638 NWTTWTRQ
+638 NWTSWTRQ
-646 PGEIS
+646 PGEVS

-663 EEHDFQ
+663 EEHDIQ
-669 FRFLGAKK
+669 FRFLGAKN
-677 IHTIDITKGT
+677 IHTIDITRGT

-711 LEYSTDSGATWSA
+711 LEYSTDSGTTWSA

-735 TVWLRKKATGTAL
+735 TVWLRKKATGTVL
-748 ASPHIE
+748 ASLHIE
-754 VKFTANEGTPE
+754 VKYTSNEGTPE

-771 KGSSTIVSH
+771 KGSSAIVSH
-780 PDENLADKA
+780 PDANPADKA
-789 FDGNIDTY
+789 FDGNINTY

-803 RGYEQDSSGNWV
+803 RGYEQDSSGKWV
-815 SKHTYEFVLKFD
+815 PKHTYEFVLKFD

-839 YDMEGAIR
+839 YDMDGAIR

-855 DGENWQLAAATKD
+855 DGENWQLAADTKD
-868 WDANTQEKSLE
+868 WDANTQEKGLE
-879 FERPALAGYVKIKT
+879 FERPALAGYVKLKT
-893 TKVGTKEFMGF
+893 TKVGTKEFLSLPA
-904 MVGYATAKEFRFYE
+904 GYATAKEFRFYE

-924 KEIEGWSVN
+924 KEIKGWSVS

-947 DLNGIEAVITYTD
+947 DLSGIGAVISYTD
-960 GSTALIPASALERSV
+960 GSTALIPASALDRSV
-975 DVFTSAA
+975 DMFTSAA
-982 TKEVTLRYEGLT
+982 TKEVTLRYAGLT

-1001 KANDRTATEIVQVT
+1001 KDNDRTATEILQVT
-1015 ATQKKYYAGD
+1015 AVQKKYYAGD
-1025 TVAPADLQVLVTD
+1025 PMKKEDVRVLVTD
-1038 GKEQWYLLPG
+1038 GKEQWYLMPG

-1058 GTTNLSVQHN
+1058 GTTSLTVQHSSLN
-1068 TLSKTFSVT
+1068 KTFTVT

-1087 EQGANVKTQYFLGDA
+1087 DQGANVKTQYFLGDA
-1102 LDMTDLTVKQVLADG
+1102 LDLTDLTVRQVRADG
-1117 TEQLL
+1117 TEQPLE
-1122 TADEYTLSVIDGASV
+1122 ADEYTLSVIDGVSV
-1137 GGIETLSK
+1137 GGVETLSK

-1160 TVYTELDITVLQYI
+1160 TIYAELDITVLQYI

-1195 DPTLGTGGSLA
+1195 DPTLGSGGSLA
-1206 EIPETVTVGGVI
+1206 EIPETVTVGGTT
-1218 YTVTDIASNAF
+1218 YTVTGIASNAF
-1229 AGAGGSVDSVSIPKT
+1229 AGAGGSVDSVSIPKS

-1269 LNSLTVEAGAFPA
+1269 LDGLTVENGAFPT
-1282 VSGGLVY
+1282 VSNGLVY
-1289 LASGL
+1289 LAADLVGN
-1294 TGTAN
+1294 TN
-1299 SPIPGYTVAGLE
+1299 SPISGYTVAGLE
-1311 AQVQKVRLTPPEKT
+1311 AQVQEVRLTPPEKT
-1325 SYLMGEELDDTGLQ
+1325 SYLLGEELDDTGLQ
-1339 VNLIMKDGSRLEA
+1339 VTLLMKDGSRLEA

-1359 YDPSV
+1359 YDPAV

-1373 VGGTNLTATF
+1373 VRGTNLTAIF
-1383 QVEVRFPA
+1383 HVEVRFPA

-1396 SPKGAAYGENDT
+1396 SPKGAAYGESDT

-1435 KTVIPGADGASYL
+1435 KTVIPGADSASYL
-1448 PTEAGSYA
+1448 PAAAGSYA
-1456 AAAYLVDSKGQTS
+1456 AAAYLMDSKGKTS
-1469 NEVLS
+1469 DEVLS

-1489 GSGYASLA
+1489 GSGYGSLA
-1497 EVIANAPDGSTVQL
+1497 EAIANAPDGSTVQL
-1511 CKDVTVAQAIE
+1511 CKDVTVTQAIE
-1522 ISGKKLTLDGS
+1522 ISGKKLTLDGG
-1533 GHRMDRGNGYG
+1533 GHRMNRGNGYG
-1544 NEFIALRNSAD
+1544 NEFIALRSSAD
-1555 LTVKNITLDGGAQW
+1555 LTVKNITLDGGAKW
-1569 IGAVDDILQRGTTN
+1569 TGAVDDILQRGTTN

-1611 NDNQA
+1611 NDNRE
-1616 NAYSGKVDGTAPFGG
+1616 NGYGGKVDGTAPVGG

-1638 ILALNG
+1638 NLALNG
-1644 GEIRNCNSAVFGGA
+1644 GEIKNCNSAAFGGA

-1673 VSGNNAGSYAAICLD
+1673 VSGNNAGGYAAICLD

-1719 SITGGVFENNST
+1719 SITGGTFENNST
-1731 AGKGGVAYQD
+1731 AGKGGVAYQEM
-1741 KASASVSL
+1741 ASASVSL

-1779 EGNTSGG
+1779 EGNTSDG
-1786 NGGAVWTNGMLSL
+1786 NGGAVWTNGTLSL
-1799 SGGSFRDNTA
+1799 SGGNFRDNTA
-1809 QKGAAIYQEG
+1809 KNGAAIYQEG

-1831 QEIYLKTLGTIT
+1831 QELYLKTLGKIT

-1855 QTESAVTDGMTVATL
+1855 KTESEVTDGMTVATL

-1884 NGNTVLAVQDGTAG
+1884 NGNTVLPEKDETAG
-1898 WFLKVDQAAQV
+1898 WILKVDQSVQV

-1916 DGGSIQNQSN
+1916 DGGSIQDQSN

-1943 EGFLFRGW
+1943 EGFLFWGW
-1951 YLTSDFS
+1951 YPTADFS
-1958 GEAVTALGTD
+1958 GEAVTAIGAD
-1968 ANGNKTFYAKWEKDE
+1968 AAGDKTYYAKWEKDE
-1983 PLVDAAKPAE
+1983 PLVDAAKPAA
-1993 ITLLDASYEAGK
+1993 ITLTDASYTVGDNA
-2005 TAEPLNGKTTV
+2005 TALDGSTSVN
-2016 TDNGTITYQW
+2016 DNGTITYQW
-2026 YEATSKDEQNGKLL
+2026 YEATSKDDQNGTPISG
-2040 EGKTAPT
+2040 ETGST
-2047 FTPDTTAVG
+2047 FTPDTAAAG
-2056 TRYYYVVATNTNE
+2056 ARYYYVVATNTNE
-2069 KATGKKTAE
+2069 KATGEKTAE
-2078 TRSNTVQITV
+2078 TRSN
-2088 QELAPVK
+2088 
-2095 TFIVRYE
+2095 
-2102 WNGEAPSD
+2102 
-2110 AKLPQDDRSY
+2110 
-2120 GTEEQARAAMDTTYA
+2120 M
-2135 VGSTSTAQKDGKDGT
+2135 
-2150 WSFSGWTATVE
+2150 
-2161 NTVVKFTGKWTFTET
+2161 
-2176 IKVDAAKPAEI
+2176 
-2187 TLADASYTV
+2187 
-2196 GDSAAALNG
+2196 
-2205 ETTVTDNGEIT
+2205 
-2216 YQWYEAT
+2216 
-2223 SKDDQNGKLL
+2223 
-2233 EGKTAPSFTPDTT
+2233 
-2246 VAGTRFYYVVATNTN
+2246 
-2261 ANATGEQTAET
+2261 
-2272 RSNTVAITVTKKA
+2272 VAITVTEKA
-2285 VTYTVSY
+2285 VTYSVSY
-2292 DWGTDFPNRETLPAD
+2292 DWGTEFPDGAILPSD
-2307 SREYQSV
+2307 SDAYQSV

-2343 FSGWTARVENT
+2343 FSGWTATVENT
-2354 VVKFIG
+2354 VVKFTG
-2360 EWTFTETIKVDAAKP
+2360 KWTFAETLKVDAAKP
-2375 AEITL
+2375 AAITL
-2380 ADTSY
+2380 TDASY
-2385 TVGDNATALDGTTT
+2385 EVGKTAEPLNGETTVTDN
-2399 ANDGGEITYQWYEAT
+2399 GEITYQWYEAT
-2414 SKDEQNGKLLEG
+2414 SRDDQNGTQISGEKSS
-2426 KTDPT
+2426 T
-2431 FAPDTTATG
+2431 FTPDTTAAG
-2440 TRFYYVVATNT
+2440 TRYYYVVATNT
-2451 NANATGEK
+2451 NATATGEK

-2499 AAYQSVQDAETA
+2499 DAYQSVQDAEA
-2511 VDKTYTA
+2511 AMDKTYTA
-2518 GFTSNAQKDG
+2518 SSTSTAQKDG
-2528 KDGTWTFSGWTVTVE
+2528 KDGTWTFSGWTATVE
-2543 NTVVKFTGK
+2543 NTIVKFTGK
-2552 WAFTETLKV
+2552 WNFTETVKV
-2561 NAAKPAPIT
+2561 DAEAPATIT
-2570 LTDASYTVGDSATAL
+2570 LTDASYTVGDKATAL
-2585 NGETTVTDNGEITYQ
+2585 DGTTTAADGGEITYQ
-2600 WYEAT
+2600 WYKAT
-2605 SKDDQNGTLLE
+2605 FKDDQNGTPISGE
-2616 GKTDPTFT
+2616 TGSTFT
-2624 PDTAVAGTRFY
+2624 PDTAAAGTHFY

-2643 ANATGEKT
+2643 AGATGEKT
-2651 AETRNNTVQI
+2651 AETRSNTVTI
-2661 TVQEPAPVEM
+2661 TVTEKAVTY
-2671 FTVRY
+2671 TVSY
-2676 EWDGEAPSDAK
+2676 DWGTEFPDGVTLPTDAK
-2687 LPQDDHTYDT
+2687 NYQSVQDA
-2697 EEQARAA
+2697 EAA
-2704 MDTTYAVGSTSTAR
+2704 MDKTYTASSTSTVQ

-2726 TFSGWTTTVENT
+2726 TFSGWTATIENT

-2748 TETPVRPGRPSSGGS
+2748 TETLVRPGQSSSSGS
-2763 SDRDQNHSVSA
+2763 SDRDHNYSVSA
-2774 PSHINGGAVSVTPA
+2774 PSHITGGAVSITSSA
-2788 AAPKGTTVTITA
+2788 AAKGATVTITI

-2815 QSGNRL
+2815 QNGNRL

-2827 NGKYTFTMPSGKVNV
+2827 NGKYTFTMPAGKVSIEPV
-2842 DAAFSKIAASVSFRD
+2842 FAPIKAQPEFKD
-2857 VKQSDYYYDAVK
+2857 VANDSYCYDAVQ

-2878 GTSAETFSPHAS
+2878 GTSADTFSPGAS
-2890 CTRAQTVT
+2890 CTRAQMVT
-2898 FLWRAAGSPE
+2898 FLWRAAGSPA
-2908 PTGIANPFSDLSP
+2908 PKSAVNPFKDI
-2921 NAYYYKAVLWA
+2921 NANDYYYPAVLWA
-2932 VENGITQGTSTDTFS
+2932 AENGITSGTGADTFS
-2947 PDATVTRGQT
+2947 PTAIVTRGQT

-2964 AGAPSHGG
+2964 AGSPEG
-2972 NAAFFDISDD
+2972 NGNSSFSDVNKN
-2982 DYYSDAVAWAEQN
+2982 DYYNSAVLWAAQN
-2995 GITSGTGNG
+2995 GITTGTGDG
-3004 KFAPNAVCTRAQIVT
+3004 RFSPGADCTRAQIVT
-3019 LLYRADN
+3019 LLFRANEGN

>member
-24 SLALEYEQSTKPPVA
+24 SLALEYEQSTKAPIA
-39 VHGSAP
+39 VHSSAP
-45 ETTQPKLAVLYSS
+45 ETTQPKLAVLYNS
-58 QNILT
+58 QNVLT
-63 LAAYDTKL
+63 LAEYDTKL
-71 AQFSGTASEKAANP
+71 AQFSGTAADKAADP

-114 FAACMEWLFSDAE
+114 FAACMEWLFSDAQ

-164 LYAKHKADVTTDSAN
+164 LYAKHKADVTTESEN
-179 KALYQRMMAA
+179 KELYQRMMAA

-213 RQSEPVERYEIYKNW
+213 RQSEPVERYEIYKKW

-265 IRAKVWKESAE
+265 IRAKVWKESADK
-276 TYTNSPKQVRSQD
+276 YTNNPKQVKSQD

-334 VFNFDLLYGPSKAG
+334 VFNFNLPYGPSKAG

-396 AHLTYYRYTED
+396 AHLTYYRYTENAAD
-407 SQDNSKVV
+407 TSKVV

-480 AEIALADGRTEDSI
+480 AEIALADGRTDEAI
-494 GLFQQALEAQSFN
+494 ALYQQALEAQSFN

-518 EQAGKTDED
+518 EQAEKTDED
-527 YYALAEKAAAALKW
+527 YYALAQQAAAALKW

-550 VNCLQKKCTSVATKA
+550 VNCLQKKCTSVSAKT

-593 KNVATYLKGRILKAA
+593 KNVAAYLKGRILKAA

-646 PGEIS
+646 PGDVS
-651 RQLTAEELAAIS
+651 RQLTAQELAAITDT
-663 EEHDFQ
+663 HDIQ
-669 FRFLGAKK
+669 FRFLGAKN

-724 LTVKSTFPGDT
+724 LTAKSTFPGDT
-735 TVWLRKKATGTAL
+735 TVWLRKKAAGTAL

-771 KGSSTIVSH
+771 KGSSTIVSK
-780 PDENLADKA
+780 PDVNSVDGA
-789 FDGNIDTY
+789 FDGNINTY

-803 RGYEQDSSGNWV
+803 NGFVRDSSGNWV
-815 SKHTYEFVLKFD
+815 PKHTYEFVLKFD

-839 YDMEGAIR
+839 HDMDGAIR

-879 FERPALAGYVKIKT
+879 FERPAFAGYVKLKT
-893 TKVGTKEFMGF
+893 TKVGTKDFMGLSA
-904 MVGYATAKEFRFYE
+904 GYATAKEFRFYE

-924 KEIEGWSVN
+924 KEVESWSVS

-947 DLNGIEAVITYTD
+947 DLSGIEAVISYTD

-982 TKEVTLRYEGLT
+982 TKEVTLCYAGLT

-1015 ATQKKYYAGD
+1015 AAQKKYYAGD
-1025 TVAPADLQVLVTD
+1025 PMKKEDVQVLVTN
-1038 GKEQWYLLPG
+1038 GKEQWYLMPG
-1048 EFTISGVLAE
+1048 EFTISGTLAE
-1058 GTTNLSVQHN
+1058 GTANLSVQHN
-1068 TLSKTFSVT
+1068 ALSKDFSVT
-1077 AEKAVTSLKL
+1077 AEKAVASLKL

-1102 LDMTDLTVKQVLADG
+1102 LDLTDLTVKQVRADG

-1122 TADEYTLSVIDGASV
+1122 TADEYTISVIDGASV
-1137 GGIETLSK
+1137 SGVETLSK

-1184 EGTTQCVLSSY
+1184 EGKTECVLSSY
-1195 DPTLGTGGSLA
+1195 DPTLGSGGSLA
-1206 EIPETVTVGGVI
+1206 EIPETVTVGGVT
-1218 YTVTDIASNAF
+1218 YTVTGIASNAF

-1256 SNLKNV
+1256 TNLKNV

-1269 LNSLTVEAGAFPA
+1269 LDGLTVEAGAFPT

-1289 LASGL
+1289 LASELVGKVD
-1294 TGTAN
+1294 T
-1299 SPIPGYTVAGLE
+1299 PIPGYTVAGLE
-1311 AQVQKVRLTPPEKT
+1311 AQVQEVRLTPPEKT
-1325 SYLMGEELDDTGLQ
+1325 SYLMGETLDDTGLQ

-1359 YDPSV
+1359 YDPSM

-1396 SPKGAAYGENDT
+1396 SPKGAAYGESDT

-1435 KTVIPGADGASYL
+1435 KTVIPGADSASYL

-1456 AAAYLVDSKGQTS
+1456 AAAYLMDGNGKMSD
-1469 NEVLS
+1469 EVLS

-1497 EVIANAPDGSTVQL
+1497 EAIASAPDGSTVQL
-1511 CKDVTVAQAIE
+1511 CKDVTVTQAIE
-1522 ISGKKLTLDGS
+1522 ISGKKLTLDGG
-1533 GHRMDRGNGYG
+1533 GHRMDRGSGYS

-1555 LTVKNITLDGGAQW
+1555 LTVKNITLDGGANW
-1569 IGAVDDILQRGTTN
+1569 TGAVDDILQRGTTN

-1616 NAYSGKVDGTAPFGG
+1616 NRYSETVDEIVPAGG
-1631 AVQIGDG
+1631 AVQISNGN
-1638 ILALNG
+1638 LALNG
-1644 GEIRNCNSAVFGGA
+1644 GEIRNCNAALFGGA
-1658 AHIRGSSTFTAKAGT
+1658 AHIRDASTFTAKAGA
-1673 VSGNNAGSYAAICLD
+1673 VSGNKAGTLAAICLD
-1688 NTARSIVEGGEFS
+1688 HSAKSIIEGGEFS

-1706 NNGGVFWLKEGTL
+1706 NNGGVFWLNMGTL
-1719 SITGGVFENNST
+1719 SITGGTFENNST
-1731 AGKGGVAYQD
+1731 DGKGGVAYQD

-1779 EGNTSGG
+1779 EGNTSSG
-1786 NGGAVWTNGMLSL
+1786 NGGAVWTNGTLSI
-1799 SGGSFRDNTA
+1799 SGGSFRGNTA
-1809 QKGAAIYQEG
+1809 LKGTAIYQEG

-1831 QEIYLKTLGTIT
+1831 QELYLKTLGTIT
-1843 IQNELK
+1843 VQNELK

-1884 NGNTVLAVQDGTAG
+1884 NGSTVLPVKDEKAG
-1898 WFLKVDQAAQV
+1898 WILKVDQTAQV
-1909 CTVTYHT
+1909 CTVTYHM

-1932 GVGLTLPIPTK
+1932 GVGLMLPIPTK

-1951 YLTSDFS
+1951 YPTPDFS
-1958 GEAVTALGTD
+1958 GEAVTEIGTD
-1968 ANGNKTFYAKWEKDE
+1968 AAGNKTFYAKWEKDE
-1983 PLVDAAKPAE
+1983 PLVNAAKPAA
-1993 ITLLDASYEAGK
+1993 ITLADASYTVGDNATALDGTTTAADGGK
-2005 TAEPLNGKTTV
+2005 
-2016 TDNGTITYQW
+2016 ITYQW
-2026 YEATSKDEQNGKLL
+2026 YEATSKDDQSGTLL
-2040 EGKTAPT
+2040 EGKTDPT
-2047 FTPDTTAVG
+2047 FTPDTTAAG
-2056 TRYYYVVATNTNE
+2056 TRFYYVVATNTNAGAIGE
-2069 KATGKKTAE
+2069 KTAE

-2088 QELAPVK
+2088 QEPAPVK
-2095 TFIVRYE
+2095 SFTVRYE

-2110 AKLPQDDRSY
+2110 ANLPQDDHTY
-2120 GTEEQARAAMDTTYA
+2120 DTEEQARAAMDKTYT
-2135 VGSTSTAQKDGKDGT
+2135 GSSTSTAQKDGKDGT
-2150 WSFSGWTATVE
+2150 WTFSGWTATVE
-2161 NTVVKFTGKWTFTET
+2161 NTVVKFTGEWTFAET
-2176 IKVDAAKPAEI
+2176 LKVDAVTPASI
-2187 TLADASYTV
+2187 TLTDASYTV
-2196 GDSAAALNG
+2196 GDSATALDGTTTAA
-2205 ETTVTDNGEIT
+2205 DNGEIT
-2216 YQWYEAT
+2216 YQWYEVT
-2223 SKDDQNGKLL
+2223 SKDNRDGTLL
-2233 EGKTAPSFTPDTT
+2233 EGKTDPTFTPDTT
-2246 VAGTRFYYVVATNTN
+2246 AAGTRFYYVVATNTN
-2261 ANATGEQTAET
+2261 AGAIGEKTAET
-2272 RSNTVAITVTKKA
+2272 RSNTVQITVQEPAPVKSF
-2285 VTYTVSY
+2285 TVRYEWNGEAPS
-2292 DWGTDFPNRETLPAD
+2292 DANLP
-2307 SREYQSV
+2307 
-2314 QDAEAAMDKTYT
+2314 QDDRSFDTEEQARAAMDKTYT

-2343 FSGWTARVENT
+2343 FSGWTATVENT
-2354 VVKFIG
+2354 VVKFTG
-2360 EWTFTETIKVDAAKP
+2360 KWAFMETLKVDAVAP
-2375 AEITL
+2375 APITL
-2380 ADTSY
+2380 TDASY
-2385 TVGDNATALDGTTT
+2385 TVGDTAIALDGTTT
-2399 ANDGGEITYQWYEAT
+2399 AADGGEITYQWYVTT
-2414 SKDEQNGKLLEG
+2414 SKDDQNGTLLEG

-2431 FAPDTTATG
+2431 FTPDTAVAG

-2487 EFPEGVTLPTDS
+2487 EFPDGVTLPTDS
-2499 AAYQSVQDAETA
+2499 GTYQSVQDAEA
-2511 VDKTYTA
+2511 AMDKTYTA
-2518 GFTSNAQKDG
+2518 SSTSTAQKDG
-2528 KDGTWTFSGWTVTVE
+2528 KNGTWTFSGWTATVE
-2543 NTVVKFTGK
+2543 NTVVKFSGK
-2552 WAFTETLKV
+2552 W
-2561 NAAKPAPIT
+2561 I
-2570 LTDASYTVGDSATAL
+2570 
-2585 NGETTVTDNGEITYQ
+2585 
-2600 WYEAT
+2600 
-2605 SKDDQNGTLLE
+2605 
-2616 GKTDPTFT
+2616 
-2624 PDTAVAGTRFY
+2624 
-2635 YVVATNTN
+2635 
-2643 ANATGEKT
+2643 
-2651 AETRNNTVQI
+2651 
-2661 TVQEPAPVEM
+2661 
-2671 FTVRY
+2671 
-2676 EWDGEAPSDAK
+2676 
-2687 LPQDDHTYDT
+2687 
-2697 EEQARAA
+2697 
-2704 MDTTYAVGSTSTAR
+2704 
-2718 KDGKDGTW
+2718 
-2726 TFSGWTTTVENT
+2726 
-2738 VVKFTGKWTF
+2738 F

-2815 QSGNRL
+2815 QSGDRL

-2827 NGKYTFTMPSGKVNV
+2827 NGKYTFIMPSGKVNV
-2842 DAAFSKIAASVSFRD
+2842 DAAFSKIATTISFRD

-2878 GTSAETFSPHAS
+2878 GTSVDTFSPHAS

-2908 PTGIANPFSDLSP
+2908 PTGTVNPFSDLSP

-2932 VENGITQGTSTDTFS
+2932 VENGITQGTSADTFS

-2972 NAAFFDISDD
+2972 NAAFLDISDN
-2982 DYYSDAVAWAEQN
+2982 DYYFAAVAWAAQN

>member
-39 VHGSAP
+39 VHGSAL
-45 ETTQPKLAVLYSS
+45 ETTQPKLAVLYNS

-63 LAAYDTKL
+63 LTEYDAKL
-71 AQFSGTASEKAANP
+71 ALFSGTAAEKAANP

-107 KMEQDEN
+107 KMEQDAD
-114 FAACMEWLFSDAE
+114 FAACMEWLFSDAQ

-164 LYAKHKADVTTDSAN
+164 LYAKHKADVTTDSEN

-265 IRAKVWKESAE
+265 IRAKVWKESAD
-276 TYTNSPKQVRSQD
+276 TYTNSPRQVKSQD

-315 TEANR
+315 TEANQ

-334 VFNFDLLYGPSKAG
+334 VFNFDLPYGPSKAG

-407 SQDNSKVV
+407 SADNSKVV

-480 AEIALADGRTEDSI
+480 AEIALADKRTEDAI
-494 GLFQQALEAQSFN
+494 ALYQQALEAQSFN

-550 VNCLQKKCTSVATKA
+550 VNCLQKKCTSVSTKT

-570 AGKTLDDAIAD
+570 AGKTLDDAIAN
-581 YQSSGLDQPDQV
+581 YQTSGLDQPDQV
-593 KNVATYLKGRILKAA
+593 KNVAAYLKGRILKAA

-638 NWTTWTRQ
+638 NWATWTRL
-646 PGEIS
+646 PGDVS
-651 RQLTAEELAAIS
+651 RQLTAQELAAIT
-663 EEHDFQ
+663 EEHDIQ
-669 FRFLGAKK
+669 FRFLGAKN
-677 IHTIDITKGT
+677 IHTIDITTGT

-706 NLQSG
+706 NIQSG
-711 LEYSTDSGATWSA
+711 LEYSTDSGVTWSA
-724 LTVKSTFPGDT
+724 LTAKSTFPGDT
-735 TVWLRKKATGTAL
+735 TVWLRKKATGTTL

-780 PDENLADKA
+780 PDANPADKA
-789 FDGNIDTY
+789 FDGNINTY

-803 RGYEQDSSGNWV
+803 RGYEQDSSGKWV
-815 SKHTYEFVLKFD
+815 TKHTYEFVLQFD

-879 FERPALAGYVKIKT
+879 FERPALAGYVKLKT

-918 NYAVKS
+918 NYAVRN

-982 TKEVTLRYEGLT
+982 TKEVTLHYAGLT

-1001 KANDRTATEIVQVT
+1001 KANDRTATRIVQVT
-1015 ATQKKYYAGD
+1015 AAQKKYYAGD
-1025 TVAPADLQVLVTD
+1025 NMNTSDVQVLVTD
-1038 GKEQWYLLPG
+1038 GKENWYLLPG
-1048 EFTISGVLAE
+1048 EFTVSGVLAE
-1058 GTTNLSVQHN
+1058 GTTNLTVQYSSLN
-1068 TLSKTFSVT
+1068 KTFTVT

-1102 LDMTDLTVKQVLADG
+1102 LDLTDLTVKQVRADG
-1117 TEQLL
+1117 SEQPL
-1122 TADEYTLSVIDGASV
+1122 TVDEYTISVIDGASV
-1137 GGIETLSK
+1137 GGVETLSK
-1145 TAGSKKLRF
+1145 TAGSKTLRF

-1174 TSGPFRFEAV
+1174 TDGPFRFEAV
-1184 EGTTQCVLSSY
+1184 EGTTQCILSSY
-1195 DPTLGTGGSLA
+1195 DPTLGSGSSLA
-1206 EIPETVTVGGVI
+1206 EIPETVTVGGTT
-1218 YTVTDIASNAF
+1218 YTVTGIASNAF
-1229 AGAGGSVDSVSIPKT
+1229 AGAGGSVDSVSIPKS

-1256 SNLKNV
+1256 SDLKNV

-1269 LNSLTVEAGAFPA
+1269 LDDLTVEAGAFPT

-1289 LASGL
+1289 LASEMVGKVD
-1294 TGTAN
+1294 T
-1299 SPIPGYTVAGLE
+1299 PITGYTVAGLE
-1311 AQVQKVRLTPPEKT
+1311 AQVQEVRLTPPEKT

-1339 VNLIMKDGSRLEA
+1339 VTLLMKDGSRLEA

-1396 SPKGAAYGENDT
+1396 SPKGAAYGESDT

-1435 KTVIPGADGASYL
+1435 KAEISGADGASYL

-1474 ATAKIEVGSFVAIVN
+1474 ATAKIEVDSFAAIVN
-1489 GSGYASLA
+1489 GSGYSSLA
-1497 EVIANAPDGSTVQL
+1497 EAIENAPDGSTVQL
-1511 CKDVTVAQAIE
+1511 CKDVTVTQAIE
-1522 ISGKKLTLDGS
+1522 ISGKKLTLDGG

-1544 NEFIALRNSAD
+1544 NEFIALRGSAD
-1555 LTVKNITLDGGAQW
+1555 LTVKNITLDGGANW
-1569 IGAVDDILQRGTTN
+1569 TGAVDDILKRGTTN
-1583 SGMKAGR
+1583 SGMRAVR

-1616 NAYSGKVDGTAPFGG
+1616 NAYSEKVDDIVPAGG
-1631 AVQIGDG
+1631 AVQISNGN
-1638 ILALNG
+1638 LALNG
-1644 GEIRNCNSAVFGGA
+1644 GEIRDCNAAKFGGA
-1658 AHIRGSSTFTAKAGT
+1658 AHIRDASTFTAKAGA
-1673 VSGNNAGSYAAICLD
+1673 VSGNNSGGFAAVCLD
-1688 NTARSIVEGGEFS
+1688 HSAKSIIEGGEFR

-1706 NNGGVFWLKEGTL
+1706 DNGGVFWLNMGTL
-1719 SITGGVFENNST
+1719 SITGGTFENNST

-1786 NGGAVWTNGMLSL
+1786 NGGAVWTNGTLSI
-1799 SGGSFRDNTA
+1799 SGGSFRNNTA
-1809 QKGAAIYQEG
+1809 QTGAAIYQEG

-1831 QEIYLKTLGTIT
+1831 QGLYLKTLGTIT

-1855 QTESAVTDGMTVATL
+1855 QTESEVTDGMTVATL

-1884 NGNTVLAVQDGTAG
+1884 NGNTVLAVQNGTAG
-1898 WFLKVDQAAQV
+1898 WFLKVDQTAQV

-1916 DGGSIQNQSN
+1916 DGGSIQDQSN
-1926 YESYRV
+1926 YGFYRV

-1951 YLTSDFS
+1951 YPAADFS
-1958 GEAVTALGTD
+1958 GEAVTAIGTD
-1968 ANGNKTFYAKWEKDE
+1968 ATGDKTYYAKWEKDE

-1993 ITLLDASYEAGK
+1993 ITLADASYEAGK

-2026 YEATSKDEQNGKLL
+2026 YRTNAVDDFNGTLL
-2040 EGKTAPT
+2040 DGEIGET
-2047 FTPDTTAVG
+2047 FTPPTDAVG
-2056 TRYYYVVATNTNE
+2056 TQYYYVIATNT
-2069 KATGKKTAE
+2069 
-2078 TRSNTVQITV
+2078 
-2088 QELAPVK
+2088 
-2095 TFIVRYE
+2095 
-2102 WNGEAPSD
+2102 
-2110 AKLPQDDRSY
+2110 
-2120 GTEEQARAAMDTTYA
+2120 
-2135 VGSTSTAQKDGKDGT
+2135 
-2150 WSFSGWTATVE
+2150 
-2161 NTVVKFTGKWTFTET
+2161 
-2176 IKVDAAKPAEI
+2176 
-2187 TLADASYTV
+2187 
-2196 GDSAAALNG
+2196 
-2205 ETTVTDNGEIT
+2205 
-2216 YQWYEAT
+2216 
-2223 SKDDQNGKLL
+2223 
-2233 EGKTAPSFTPDTT
+2233 
-2246 VAGTRFYYVVATNTN
+2246 
-2261 ANATGEQTAET
+2261 
-2272 RSNTVAITVTKKA
+2272 
-2285 VTYTVSY
+2285 
-2292 DWGTDFPNRETLPAD
+2292 
-2307 SREYQSV
+2307 
-2314 QDAEAAMDKTYT
+2314 
-2326 ASSTS
+2326 
-2331 TAQKDGKDGTWT
+2331 
-2343 FSGWTARVENT
+2343 
-2354 VVKFIG
+2354 
-2360 EWTFTETIKVDAAKP
+2360 
-2375 AEITL
+2375 
-2380 ADTSY
+2380 
-2385 TVGDNATALDGTTT
+2385 
-2399 ANDGGEITYQWYEAT
+2399 
-2414 SKDEQNGKLLEG
+2414 
-2426 KTDPT
+2426 KTD
-2431 FAPDTTATG
+2431 
-2440 TRFYYVVATNT
+2440 
-2451 NANATGEK
+2451 ATGEK

-2487 EFPEGVTLPTDS
+2487 EFPDGETLPTDTV
-2499 AAYQSVQDAETA
+2499 AYQSVQDAEAA

-2528 KDGTWTFSGWTVTVE
+2528 KDGTWTFSGWTASVE
-2543 NTVVKFTGK
+2543 GTVVKFTGE
-2552 WAFTETLKV
+2552 WTFTETLKV
-2561 NAAKPAPIT
+2561 NAAKPDPIR

-2605 SKDDQNGTLLE
+2605 SKDDQNGMLLE
-2616 GKTDPTFT
+2616 GKTTPTFT
-2624 PDTAVAGTRFY
+2624 PDTAAAGTRFY

-2643 ANATGEKT
+2643 ENATGEKT
-2651 AETRNNTVQI
+2651 AETRSNTVQI

-2704 MDTTYAVGSTSTAR
+2704 MDTTYTANSTSTAR

-2726 TFSGWTTTVENT
+2726 TFSGWTATVENT
-2738 VVKFTGKWTF
+2738 VVRFTGEWTF
-2748 TETPVRPGRPSSGGS
+2748 TETPVRPGQPSSSGA

-2774 PSHINGGAVSVTPA
+2774 PSHVNGGAVSVTPSA
-2788 AAPKGTTVTITA
+2788 AAKGSTVTITA

-2842 DAAFSKIAASVSFRD
+2842 DAAFSKIATTISFRD

-2878 GTSAETFSPHAS
+2878 GTSTETFSPHAS

-2908 PTGIANPFSDLSP
+2908 PTGTVNPFSDLSP

-2972 NAAFFDISDD
+2972 NAAFLDISDN

>member
-8 SGALSAL
+8 SCALTAL
-15 VLTSAVTPL
+15 MVTSAVTPL
-24 SLALEYEQSTKPPVA
+24 TLAVEYEQSVKAPAA

-45 ETTQPKLAVLYSS
+45 ETAQPQLAVLYSS

-63 LAAYDTKL
+63 LAEYDAKL
-71 AQFSGTASEKAANP
+71 AQFSGTAAEKAADP

-107 KMEQDEN
+107 KMEQDAD
-114 FAACMEWLFSDAE
+114 FAACMEWLFGDAQ

-164 LYAKHKADVTTDSAN
+164 LYAKHKEDVTADSEN

-203 NSGMVGFNWR
+203 NSGMVGFSWK

-265 IRAKVWKESAE
+265 IRAKVWKESAD
-276 TYTNSPKQVRSQD
+276 TYTNSPRQVRSQD

-320 QKWDDKYTFSLHNE
+320 QKWDDKYTFALHND
-334 VFNFDLLYGPSKAG
+334 VFDFDLPYGPSKAG
-348 DEWATAD
+348 DEWSEKE

-466 HGTDYAKAENLAYM
+466 HGTNYAKAENLAYM
-480 AEIALADGRTEDSI
+480 AEIALAEGRTEEAI

-518 EQAGKTDED
+518 EQAGKKDED

-550 VNCLQKKCTSVATKA
+550 VNCLQKKCTSVSTKT

-570 AGKTLDDAIAD
+570 ASKTLDDAIEN

-593 KNVATYLKGRILKAA
+593 KNVAAYLKGRILKAA

-618 LNSSYKDSETALQYS
+618 LNSSYKDSETALEYS

-646 PGEIS
+646 PGDVS
-651 RQLTAEELAAIS
+651 HQLTAEELAAIS
-663 EEHDFQ
+663 EEHDIQ
-669 FRFLGAKK
+669 FRFLGAKN

-711 LEYSTDSGATWSA
+711 LEYSTDSGTTWSA
-724 LTVKSTFPGDT
+724 LTAKSTFPGDT
-735 TVWLRKKATGTAL
+735 TVWLRKKATGTVL

-754 VKFTANEGTPE
+754 VKYTSNEGTPE

-771 KGSSTIVSH
+771 KGSSTIVSNSDQN
-780 PDENLADKA
+780 PVDKA
-789 FDGNIDTY
+789 FDGNVNTY
-797 WENNYA
+797 WGNNYA
-803 RGYEQDSSGNWV
+803 QGFEQDSSGNWV
-815 SKHTYEFVLKFD
+815 PKHTYEFVLKFD
-827 QPHYLSAMTYLP
+827 QSRYLSAMTYLP
-839 YDMEGAIR
+839 HDMEGAIR

-868 WDANTQEKSLE
+868 WGANTKEKSLE
-879 FERPALAGYVKIKT
+879 FERPALAGYVKLKT
-893 TKVGTKEFMGF
+893 TKVGTKEFMDLPA
-904 MVGYATAKEFRFYE
+904 GYATAKEFRFYE

-924 KEIEGWSVN
+924 KEIESWSVN
-933 TDSTKKQYQVGDKL
+933 TDSTKKQYKVGDKL
-947 DLNGIEAVITYTD
+947 DLSGIEAVIYYTD
-960 GSTALIPASALERSV
+960 GSTALIPASALDRSV

-982 TKEVTLRYEGLT
+982 TKEVTLRYAGLT

-1015 ATQKKYYAGD
+1015 AAQKKYYAGD
-1025 TVAPADLQVLVTD
+1025 NMNTSDVQVLVTD
-1038 GKEQWYLLPG
+1038 GKEKWYLLPG

-1068 TLSKTFSVT
+1068 SLSKPFSVT

-1102 LDMTDLTVKQVLADG
+1102 LDLTDLTVKQVRADG
-1117 TEQLL
+1117 TEQPM

-1137 GGIETLSK
+1137 SGVETLSK
-1145 TAGSKKLRF
+1145 TAGSKTLRF

-1184 EGTTQCVLSSY
+1184 EGKTECVLSSY
-1195 DPTLGTGGSLA
+1195 DPTLGAGGSLA
-1206 EIPETVTVGGVI
+1206 EIPETVTVGGVT
-1218 YTVTDIASNAF
+1218 YTVTGIASNAF

-1244 VTSIRKDAFTAC
+1244 VTSIRKDAFSAC

-1262 YMTGYSS
+1262 YMTGYPS
-1269 LNSLTVEAGAFPA
+1269 LDGLNVEAGAFPA

-1289 LASGL
+1289 LASDL
-1294 TGTAN
+1294 IGTAI
-1299 SPIPGYTVAGLE
+1299 SPIPGYKVAGLE
-1311 AQVQKVRLTPPEKT
+1311 EQVQEVRLTPPEKT
-1325 SYLMGEELDDTGLQ
+1325 SYLMGETLDDTGLQ

-1383 QVEVRFPA
+1383 QVEVRFPT

-1413 VKAAAGAHTV
+1413 VKATAGSHTV
-1423 RYRWYK
+1423 QYRWYK

-1435 KTVIPGADGASYL
+1435 KTVIPGADSTSYL
-1448 PTEAGSYA
+1448 PKEAGSYA
-1456 AAAYLVDSKGQTS
+1456 AAAYLMDSKGQTS

-1489 GSGYASLA
+1489 GSGYSSLA
-1497 EVIANAPDGSTVQL
+1497 EAIENAPDGSTVQL
-1511 CKDVTVAQAIE
+1511 CKDVTVAQAIS
-1522 ISGKKLTLDGS
+1522 ISGKKLTLDGG
-1533 GHRMDRGNGYG
+1533 GHRMDRGNGYS
-1544 NEFIALRNSAD
+1544 NEFIALRDSAD
-1555 LTVKNITLDGGAQW
+1555 LTVKNITLDGGAKW
-1569 IGAVDDILQRGTTN
+1569 TGAVDDILQRGTTN
-1583 SGMKAGR
+1583 SGMRAGR

-1611 NDNQA
+1611 NDNQVS
-1616 NAYSGKVDGTAPFGG
+1616 AYSEKVDKFLPVGG
-1631 AVQIGDG
+1631 AIQISDG
-1638 ILALNG
+1638 ILSLNG
-1644 GEIRNCNSAVFGGA
+1644 GEIKDCNSAVFGGA
-1658 AHIRGSSTFTAKAGT
+1658 AHIRGESTFTAKAGT
-1673 VSGNNAGSYAAICLD
+1673 VSGNNAGGFAAICLD

-1701 NNKSG
+1701 NNRSAD
-1706 NNGGVFWLKEGTL
+1706 NGGVFWLSMGTL
-1719 SITGGVFENNST
+1719 SITGGTFENNST
-1731 AGKGGVAYQD
+1731 AGKGGVAYQ
-1741 KASASVSL
+1741 KEASASVSL

-1786 NGGAVWTNGMLSL
+1786 NGGAVWTNGTLSI

-1831 QEIYLKTLGTIT
+1831 QELYLKTLGTIT
-1843 IQNELK
+1843 VQNELK

-1884 NGNTVLAVQDGTAG
+1884 NGSTVLPVKEGTKG

-1916 DGGSIQNQSN
+1916 DGGSIQDQSN

-1943 EGFLFRGW
+1943 EGFVFAGW
-1951 YLTSDFS
+1951 YMTADFS
-1958 GEAVTALGTD
+1958 GEAETAIGTD
-1968 ANGNKTFYAKWEKDE
+1968 AVGDKTYYAKWKKDE
-1983 PLVDAAKPAE
+1983 PLVNAAKPAA
-1993 ITLLDASYEAGK
+1993 ITLADASYIVGDNATALDGTTTAADGGK
-2005 TAEPLNGKTTV
+2005 
-2016 TDNGTITYQW
+2016 ITYRW
-2026 YEATSKDEQNGKLL
+2026 YEAISKDNQDG
-2040 EGKTAPT
+2040 APISGETGST
-2047 FTPDTTAVG
+2047 FTPDTTAAG
-2056 TRYYYVVATNTNE
+2056 TRFYYVVATNTNAN
-2069 KATGKKTAE
+2069 ATGEKTAE
-2078 TRSNTVQITV
+2078 TRSNTATITV
-2088 QELAPVK
+2088 TEKAV
-2095 TFIVRYE
+2095 TYTV
-2102 WNGEAPSD
+2102 
-2110 AKLPQDDRSY
+2110 SY
-2120 GTEEQARAAMDTTYA
+2120 DWGTEFPEGVTLPTDSGAYHSVQDAEAAMDKTYTA
-2135 VGSTSTAQKDGKDGT
+2135 SSTSTAQKDGKYGT
-2150 WSFSGWTATVE
+2150 WTFSGWTASVE
-2161 NTVVKFTGKWTFTET
+2161 ETVVKFTGKWTFTET
-2176 IKVDAAKPAEI
+2176 LKVDAAKPAPI
-2187 TLADASYTV
+2187 TLTDASYTV

-2205 ETTVTDNGEIT
+2205 ETTVTDNGTIT

-2223 SKDDQNGKLL
+2223 SKDDQNGTLL
-2233 EGKTAPSFTPDTT
+2233 EGKTDPIFTPDTT
-2246 VAGTRFYYVVATNTN
+2246 AAGTRFFYVVVTNTN
-2261 ANATGEQTAET
+2261 ANATGEKTAEI
-2272 RSNTVAITVTKKA
+2272 RSNTVTLTVTEKA

-2292 DWGTDFPNRETLPAD
+2292 DWGTEVPDGETLPTD
-2307 SREYQSV
+2307 SGAYQSV

-2331 TAQKDGKDGTWT
+2331 TAQKDGKDGTWI
-2343 FSGWTARVENT
+2343 FSGWTASVE
-2354 VVKFIG
+2354 G
-2360 EWTFTETIKVDAAKP
+2360 
-2375 AEITL
+2375 
-2380 ADTSY
+2380 
-2385 TVGDNATALDGTTT
+2385 
-2399 ANDGGEITYQWYEAT
+2399 
-2414 SKDEQNGKLLEG
+2414 
-2426 KTDPT
+2426 
-2431 FAPDTTATG
+2431 
-2440 TRFYYVVATNT
+2440 
-2451 NANATGEK
+2451 
-2459 TAETRSNTVAIT
+2459 
-2471 VTEKAVTY
+2471 
-2479 TVSYDWGT
+2479 
-2487 EFPEGVTLPTDS
+2487 
-2499 AAYQSVQDAETA
+2499 
-2511 VDKTYTA
+2511 
-2518 GFTSNAQKDG
+2518 
-2528 KDGTWTFSGWTVTVE
+2528 
-2543 NTVVKFTGK
+2543 TVVKFTG
-2552 WAFTETLKV
+2552 E
-2561 NAAKPAPIT
+2561 
-2570 LTDASYTVGDSATAL
+2570 
-2585 NGETTVTDNGEITYQ
+2585 
-2600 WYEAT
+2600 
-2605 SKDDQNGTLLE
+2605 
-2616 GKTDPTFT
+2616 
-2624 PDTAVAGTRFY
+2624 
-2635 YVVATNTN
+2635 
-2643 ANATGEKT
+2643 
-2651 AETRNNTVQI
+2651 
-2661 TVQEPAPVEM
+2661 
-2671 FTVRY
+2671 
-2676 EWDGEAPSDAK
+2676 
-2687 LPQDDHTYDT
+2687 
-2697 EEQARAA
+2697 
-2704 MDTTYAVGSTSTAR
+2704 
-2718 KDGKDGTW
+2718 
-2726 TFSGWTTTVENT
+2726 
-2738 VVKFTGKWTF
+2738 WTF
-2748 TETPVRPGRPSSGGS
+2748 TETPVRPGRPSSSES
-2763 SDRDQNHSVSA
+2763 SDRDHDYSVSA
-2774 PSHINGGAVSVTPA
+2774 PGHITGGALSTTPSA
-2788 AAPKGTTVTITA
+2788 AVKGSTVTITA
-2800 KPDNGYKLDKLTVTD
+2800 KPDNGYRLDKLTVID

-2821 SLNDQG
+2821 SLSDQG
-2827 NGKYTFTMPSGKVNV
+2827 NGKYTFIMPAGKV
-2842 DAAFSKIAASVSFRD
+2842 SVEPVFAPIKAQPEFKD
-2857 VKQSDYYYDAVK
+2857 VEKDSYYHDAVH
-2869 WAVEKGITE
+2869 WALEKGITE
-2878 GTSAETFSPHAS
+2878 GTSTDTFSPGAS
-2890 CTRAQTVT
+2890 CTRAQMVT
-2898 FLWRAAGSPE
+2898 FLWRAAGSPG
-2908 PTGIANPFSDLSP
+2908 PKSAANPFKDINESD
-2921 NAYYYKAVLWA
+2921 YYYSAILWA
-2932 VENGITQGTSTDTFS
+2932 IENGITSGTGAGTFS
-2947 PDATVTRGQT
+2947 PTATVTRGQT

-2964 AGAPSHGG
+2964 AGSPLAGSSGF
-2972 NAAFFDISDD
+2972 NDVSDGA
-2982 DYYSDAVAWAEQN
+2982 YYAKAVAWAAEN
-2995 GITSGTGNG
+2995 GITSGTGSN
-3004 KFAPNAVCTRAQIVT
+3004 KFAPNADCTRSQIVT
-3019 LLYRADN
+3019 LLYRANKGN

>member
-39 VHGSAP
+39 VHGSAL
-45 ETTQPKLAVLYSS
+45 ETTQPKLAVLYNS

-63 LAAYDTKL
+63 LTEYDAKL
-71 AQFSGTASEKAANP
+71 ALFSGTAAEKAANP

-107 KMEQDEN
+107 KMEQDAD
-114 FAACMEWLFSDAE
+114 FAACMEWLFSDAQ

-164 LYAKHKADVTTDSAN
+164 LYAKHKADVTTDSEN

-265 IRAKVWKESAE
+265 IRAKVWKESAD
-276 TYTNSPKQVRSQD
+276 TYTNSPRQVKSQD

-315 TEANR
+315 TEANQ

-334 VFNFDLLYGPSKAG
+334 VFNFDLPYGPSKAG

-407 SQDNSKVV
+407 SADNSKVV

-480 AEIALADGRTEDSI
+480 AEIALADKRTEDAI
-494 GLFQQALEAQSFN
+494 ALYQQALEAQSFN

-550 VNCLQKKCTSVATKA
+550 VNCLQKKCTSVSTKT

-570 AGKTLDDAIAD
+570 AGKTLDDAIAN
-581 YQSSGLDQPDQV
+581 YQTSGLDQPDQV
-593 KNVATYLKGRILKAA
+593 KNVAAYLKGRILKAA

-638 NWTTWTRQ
+638 NWATWTRL
-646 PGEIS
+646 PGDVS
-651 RQLTAEELAAIS
+651 RQLTAQELAAIT
-663 EEHDFQ
+663 EEHDIQ
-669 FRFLGAKK
+669 FRFLGAKN
-677 IHTIDITKGT
+677 IHTIDITTGT

-706 NLQSG
+706 NIQSG
-711 LEYSTDSGATWSA
+711 LEYSTDSGVTWSA
-724 LTVKSTFPGDT
+724 LTAKSTFPGDT
-735 TVWLRKKATGTAL
+735 TVWLRKKATGTTL

-780 PDENLADKA
+780 PDANPADKA
-789 FDGNIDTY
+789 FDGNINTY

-803 RGYEQDSSGNWV
+803 RGYEQDSSGKWV
-815 SKHTYEFVLKFD
+815 TKHTYEFVLQFD

-879 FERPALAGYVKIKT
+879 FERPALAGYVKLKT

-918 NYAVKS
+918 NYAVRN

-982 TKEVTLRYEGLT
+982 TKEVTLHYAGLT

-1001 KANDRTATEIVQVT
+1001 KANDRTATRIVQVT
-1015 ATQKKYYAGD
+1015 AAQKKYYAGD
-1025 TVAPADLQVLVTD
+1025 NMNTSDVQVLVTD
-1038 GKEQWYLLPG
+1038 GKENWYLLPG
-1048 EFTISGVLAE
+1048 EFTVSGVLAE
-1058 GTTNLSVQHN
+1058 GTTNLTVQYSSLN
-1068 TLSKTFSVT
+1068 KTFTVT

-1102 LDMTDLTVKQVLADG
+1102 LDLTDLTVKQVRADG
-1117 TEQLL
+1117 SEQPL
-1122 TADEYTLSVIDGASV
+1122 TVDEYTISVIDGASV
-1137 GGIETLSK
+1137 GGVETLSK
-1145 TAGSKKLRF
+1145 TAGSKTLRF

-1174 TSGPFRFEAV
+1174 TDGPFRFEAV
-1184 EGTTQCVLSSY
+1184 EGTTQCILSSY
-1195 DPTLGTGGSLA
+1195 DPTLGSGSSLA
-1206 EIPETVTVGGVI
+1206 EIPETVTVGGTT
-1218 YTVTDIASNAF
+1218 YTVTGIASNAF

-1256 SNLKNV
+1256 TNLKNV

-1269 LNSLTVEAGAFPA
+1269 LDGLNVEAGAFPT

-1289 LASGL
+1289 LASEMVGKVD
-1294 TGTAN
+1294 T
-1299 SPIPGYTVAGLE
+1299 PITGYTVAGLE
-1311 AQVQKVRLTPPEKT
+1311 AQVQEVRLTPPEKT

-1339 VNLIMKDGSRLEA
+1339 VTLLMKDGSRLEA

-1396 SPKGAAYGENDT
+1396 SPKGAAYGESDT

-1435 KTVIPGADGASYL
+1435 KAEISGADGASYL

-1474 ATAKIEVGSFVAIVN
+1474 ATAKIEVDSFAAIVN
-1489 GSGYASLA
+1489 GSGYSSLA
-1497 EVIANAPDGSTVQL
+1497 EAIENAPDGSTVQL
-1511 CKDVTVAQAIE
+1511 CKDVTVTQAIE
-1522 ISGKKLTLDGS
+1522 ISGKKLTLDGG

-1544 NEFIALRNSAD
+1544 NEFIALRGSAD
-1555 LTVKNITLDGGAQW
+1555 LTVKNITLDGGANW
-1569 IGAVDDILQRGTTN
+1569 TGAVDDILKRGTTN
-1583 SGMKAGR
+1583 SGMRAVR

-1616 NAYSGKVDGTAPFGG
+1616 NAYSEKVDDIVPAGG
-1631 AVQIGDG
+1631 AVQISNGN
-1638 ILALNG
+1638 LALNG
-1644 GEIRNCNSAVFGGA
+1644 GEIRDCNAAKFGGA
-1658 AHIRGSSTFTAKAGT
+1658 AHIRDASTFTAKAGA
-1673 VSGNNAGSYAAICLD
+1673 VSGNNSGGFAAVCLD
-1688 NTARSIVEGGEFS
+1688 HSAKSIIEGGEFR

-1706 NNGGVFWLKEGTL
+1706 DNGGVFWLNMGTL
-1719 SITGGVFENNST
+1719 SITGGTFENNST

-1786 NGGAVWTNGMLSL
+1786 NGGAVWTNGTLSI
-1799 SGGSFRDNTA
+1799 SGGSFRNNTA
-1809 QKGAAIYQEG
+1809 QTGAAIYQEG

-1831 QEIYLKTLGTIT
+1831 QELYLKTLGTIT

-1855 QTESAVTDGMTVATL
+1855 QTESEVTDGMTVATL

-1884 NGNTVLAVQDGTAG
+1884 NGNTVLAVQNGTAG
-1898 WFLKVDQAAQV
+1898 WFLKVDQTAQV

-1916 DGGSIQNQSN
+1916 DGGSIQDQSN
-1926 YESYRV
+1926 YGFYRV

-1951 YLTSDFS
+1951 YPAADFS
-1958 GEAVTALGTD
+1958 GEAVTAIGTD
-1968 ANGNKTFYAKWEKDE
+1968 ATGDKTYYAKWEKDE

-1993 ITLLDASYEAGK
+1993 ITLADASYEAGK

-2026 YEATSKDEQNGKLL
+2026 YRTNAVDDFNGTLL
-2040 EGKTAPT
+2040 DGEIGET
-2047 FTPDTTAVG
+2047 FTPPTDAVG
-2056 TRYYYVVATNTNE
+2056 TQYYYVIATNT
-2069 KATGKKTAE
+2069 
-2078 TRSNTVQITV
+2078 
-2088 QELAPVK
+2088 
-2095 TFIVRYE
+2095 
-2102 WNGEAPSD
+2102 
-2110 AKLPQDDRSY
+2110 
-2120 GTEEQARAAMDTTYA
+2120 
-2135 VGSTSTAQKDGKDGT
+2135 
-2150 WSFSGWTATVE
+2150 
-2161 NTVVKFTGKWTFTET
+2161 
-2176 IKVDAAKPAEI
+2176 
-2187 TLADASYTV
+2187 
-2196 GDSAAALNG
+2196 
-2205 ETTVTDNGEIT
+2205 
-2216 YQWYEAT
+2216 
-2223 SKDDQNGKLL
+2223 
-2233 EGKTAPSFTPDTT
+2233 
-2246 VAGTRFYYVVATNTN
+2246 
-2261 ANATGEQTAET
+2261 
-2272 RSNTVAITVTKKA
+2272 
-2285 VTYTVSY
+2285 
-2292 DWGTDFPNRETLPAD
+2292 
-2307 SREYQSV
+2307 
-2314 QDAEAAMDKTYT
+2314 
-2326 ASSTS
+2326 
-2331 TAQKDGKDGTWT
+2331 
-2343 FSGWTARVENT
+2343 
-2354 VVKFIG
+2354 
-2360 EWTFTETIKVDAAKP
+2360 
-2375 AEITL
+2375 
-2380 ADTSY
+2380 
-2385 TVGDNATALDGTTT
+2385 
-2399 ANDGGEITYQWYEAT
+2399 
-2414 SKDEQNGKLLEG
+2414 
-2426 KTDPT
+2426 KTD
-2431 FAPDTTATG
+2431 
-2440 TRFYYVVATNT
+2440 
-2451 NANATGEK
+2451 ATGEK

-2487 EFPEGVTLPTDS
+2487 EFPDGETLPTDTV
-2499 AAYQSVQDAETA
+2499 AYQSVQDAEAA

-2528 KDGTWTFSGWTVTVE
+2528 KDGTWTFSGWTASVE
-2543 NTVVKFTGK
+2543 GTVVKFTGE
-2552 WAFTETLKV
+2552 WTFTETLKV
-2561 NAAKPAPIT
+2561 NAAKPDPIR

-2605 SKDDQNGTLLE
+2605 SKDDQNGMLLE
-2616 GKTDPTFT
+2616 GKTTPTFT
-2624 PDTAVAGTRFY
+2624 PDTAAAGTRFY

-2643 ANATGEKT
+2643 ENATGEKT
-2651 AETRNNTVQI
+2651 AETRSNTVQI

-2704 MDTTYAVGSTSTAR
+2704 MDTTYTANSTSTAR

-2726 TFSGWTTTVENT
+2726 TFSGWTATVENT
-2738 VVKFTGKWTF
+2738 VVRFTGEWTF
-2748 TETPVRPGRPSSGGS
+2748 TETPVRPGQPSSSGA

-2774 PSHINGGAVSVTPA
+2774 PSHVNGGAVSVTPSA
-2788 AAPKGTTVTITA
+2788 AAKGSTVTITA

-2842 DAAFSKIAASVSFRD
+2842 DAAFSKIATTISFRD

-2878 GTSAETFSPHAS
+2878 GTSTETFSPHAS

-2908 PTGIANPFSDLSP
+2908 PTGTVNPFSDLSP

-2972 NAAFFDISDD
+2972 NAAFLDISDN

>member
-1 MDLKKPI
+1 MDFKKPI
-8 SGALSAL
+8 AGVLTALMI
-15 VLTSAVTPL
+15 TSAVTPL
-24 SLALEYEQSTKPPVA
+24 SLAVEYEQSIKAPAA
-39 VHGSAP
+39 VHSSAP
-45 ETTQPKLAVLYSS
+45 EAAQPKLAVLYSS

-63 LAAYDTKL
+63 LAGYDEKL
-71 AQFSGTASEKAANP
+71 AQFSGTAAEKAADP

-107 KMEQDEN
+107 KMEQDAD
-114 FAACMEWLFSDAE
+114 FAACMEWLFSDTE
-127 MLRYYVYGG
+127 MLRCYVYGG

-164 LYAKHKADVTTDSAN
+164 LYAKHKADVTAESEH

-228 YLHKMLA
+228 YLHRMLA

-244 EMRLVMGA
+244 ELRLVMGA

-276 TYTNSPKQVRSQD
+276 TYTTSPKQVKSQD

-334 VFNFDLLYGPSKAG
+334 VFDFDLPYGPSKAG

-396 AHLTYYRYTED
+396 AHLTYYRYTENAAD
-407 SQDNSKVV
+407 TSKVV

-480 AEIALADGRTEDSI
+480 AEIALANGKPEDAI
-494 GLFQQALEAQSFN
+494 ALYQQALEAQSFN

-527 YYALAEKAAAALKW
+527 YYALAQQAAAALKW

-550 VNCLQKKCTSVATKA
+550 VNCLQKKCTSVSTKT

-570 AGKTLDDAIAD
+570 ASKTLDDAIEN

-593 KNVATYLKGRILKAA
+593 KNVAAYLKGRILKAA

-633 LDGGA
+633 LDGGHD
-638 NWTTWTRQ
+638 WTTWTRQ
-646 PGEIS
+646 PGDVS
-651 RQLTAEELAAIS
+651 RQLTAQELAAIS
-663 EEHDFQ
+663 EEHDIR
-669 FRFLGAKK
+669 FRFLGAKN
-677 IHTIDITKGT
+677 IHTIDITRGA

-724 LTVKSTFPGDT
+724 LTAKSTFPGDT

-771 KGSSTIVSH
+771 KGSSTIVSNSDQN
-780 PDENLADKA
+780 PVDGA
-789 FDGNIDTY
+789 FDGNVNTY
-797 WENNYA
+797 WGNNYA
-803 RGYEQDSSGNWV
+803 RGFEQDSSGKWV

-827 QPHYLSAMTYLP
+827 QPHYLSAMSYLP
-839 YDMEGAIR
+839 HDMEGAIR
-847 GIEIYTST
+847 GIEIYTGT
-855 DGENWQLAAATKD
+855 DGENWQLAADTKD

-879 FERPALAGYVKIKT
+879 FERPALAGYVKLKT
-893 TKVGTKEFMGF
+893 TKVGTKEFSGF
-904 MVGYATAKEFRFYE
+904 MCGYATAKEFRFYE

-924 KEIEGWSVN
+924 KEIESWSVN
-933 TDSTKKQYQVGDKL
+933 TDSAKKQYKVGDKL
-947 DLNGIEAVITYTD
+947 DLSGIEAVISYTD

-982 TKEVTLRYEGLT
+982 TKEVTLCYAGLT

-1015 ATQKKYYAGD
+1015 AAQKKYYAED

-1038 GKEQWYLLPG
+1038 GKVQWYLLPG
-1048 EFTISGVLAE
+1048 EFTISGTLTE
-1058 GTTNLSVQHN
+1058 GAASLTVQHN
-1068 TLSKTFSVT
+1068 ALSKPFTVT

-1087 EQGANVKTQYFLGDA
+1087 EQGANAKTQYFLGDA
-1102 LDMTDLTVKQVLADG
+1102 LDLTDLTVKQVRADG
-1117 TEQLL
+1117 TEQPL

-1137 GGIETLSK
+1137 GGVETLSK

-1160 TVYTELDITVLQYI
+1160 TIYTELDITVLQYI

-1195 DPTLGTGGSLA
+1195 DPTLGTGSSLA
-1206 EIPETVTVGGVI
+1206 ELPETVTVGGVT
-1218 YTVTDIASNAF
+1218 YTVTGIASNAF
-1229 AGAGGSVDSVSIPKT
+1229 AGAGGSVDSVSIPKS

-1256 SNLKNV
+1256 TNLKNV

-1269 LNSLTVEAGAFPA
+1269 LNSLTVEAGAFPT
-1282 VSGGLVY
+1282 VPGGLVY
-1289 LASGL
+1289 LASELVGKVE
-1294 TGTAN
+1294 T
-1299 SPIPGYTVAGLE
+1299 PIPGYTVAGLE
-1311 AQVQKVRLTPPEKT
+1311 AQVQEVRLTSPGKT

-1339 VNLIMKDGSRLEA
+1339 VTLLMKDGSRLEA

-1373 VGGTNLTATF
+1373 VGGTNLTASF
-1383 QVEVRFPA
+1383 NVEVRFPEV
-1391 ITMLI
+1391 TMLI
-1396 SPKGAAYGENDT
+1396 SPKGAAYGESDT

-1413 VKAAAGAHTV
+1413 VKATAGTHEV
-1423 RYRWYK
+1423 KYRWYK
-1429 LGENGE
+1429 IGPTGE
-1435 KTVIPGADGASYL
+1435 KTVIPEATNASYL

-1456 AAAYLVDSKGQTS
+1456 AAAYLMDSNGKMS

-1489 GSGYASLA
+1489 GFGYSSLA
-1497 EVIANAPDGSTVQL
+1497 EAIENAPDGSTVQL
-1511 CKDVTVAQAIE
+1511 CKDVTVTQAIE
-1522 ISGKKLTLDGS
+1522 ISGKKLTLDGG
-1533 GHRMDRGNGYG
+1533 GHRMDRGSGYK
-1544 NEFIALRNSAD
+1544 NEFIALRSSAD
-1555 LTVKNITLDGGAQW
+1555 LTVKNITLDGGAKW
-1569 IGAVDDILQRGTTN
+1569 TGAVDDILQRGTTN
-1583 SGMKAGR
+1583 SGMQAGR

-1600 LTLGS
+1600 LTLGN

-1616 NAYSGKVDGTAPFGG
+1616 NARSEKVDGAVPAGG
-1631 AVQIGDG
+1631 AVQISNGN
-1638 ILALNG
+1638 LALNG
-1644 GEIRNCNSAVFGGA
+1644 GEIRDCNAALFGGA
-1658 AHIRGSSTFTAKAGT
+1658 AHIRDASTFTAKAGT
-1673 VSGNNAGSYAAICLD
+1673 VSGNNAGGVAAICLD
-1688 NTARSIVEGGEFS
+1688 NTARSIVEGGEFR

-1706 NNGGVFWLKEGTL
+1706 NNGGVFWLSMGTL
-1719 SITGGVFENNST
+1719 SITGGMFENNST

-1786 NGGAVWTNGMLSL
+1786 NGGAVWTGGTLSI
-1799 SGGSFRDNTA
+1799 SGGSFRGNTA
-1809 QKGAAIYQEG
+1809 LTGAAIYQEG

-1831 QEIYLKTLGTIT
+1831 QEIYLKTLGKIT
-1843 IQNELK
+1843 VQNELK

-1855 QTESAVTDGMTVATL
+1855 QTQSAVTDGMTVATL

-1884 NGNTVLAVQDGTAG
+1884 NGNAVTAVQDAQAG
-1898 WFLKVDQAAQV
+1898 WILKVDQTAQV
-1909 CTVTYHT
+1909 CTVTYHVN
-1916 DGGSIQNQSN
+1916 GGSIQEQSN

-1932 GVGLTLPIPTK
+1932 GVGMTLPIPTK

-1951 YLTSDFS
+1951 YPTENFS
-1958 GEAVTALGTD
+1958 GEAVTAIGSD
-1968 ANGNKTFYAKWEKDE
+1968 AAGDKTYYAKWEEDE
-1983 PLVDAAKPAE
+1983 PLVDAEAPAA
-1993 ITLLDASYEAGK
+1993 ITL
-2005 TAEPLNGKTTV
+2005 
-2016 TDNGTITYQW
+2016 TDT
-2026 YEATSKDEQNGKLL
+2026 
-2040 EGKTAPT
+2040 
-2047 FTPDTTAVG
+2047 
-2056 TRYYYVVATNTNE
+2056 
-2069 KATGKKTAE
+2069 
-2078 TRSNTVQITV
+2078 
-2088 QELAPVK
+2088 
-2095 TFIVRYE
+2095 
-2102 WNGEAPSD
+2102 
-2110 AKLPQDDRSY
+2110 
-2120 GTEEQARAAMDTTYA
+2120 
-2135 VGSTSTAQKDGKDGT
+2135 
-2150 WSFSGWTATVE
+2150 
-2161 NTVVKFTGKWTFTET
+2161 
-2176 IKVDAAKPAEI
+2176 
-2187 TLADASYTV
+2187 SYTV
-2196 GDSAAALNG
+2196 GDSATALNG
-2205 ETTVTDNGEIT
+2205 ETKVTDNGEIT

-2223 SKDDQNGKLL
+2223 SEDDQNGTPIPG
-2233 EGKTAPSFTPDTT
+2233 ETGSTFTPDTNA
-2246 VAGTRFYYVVATNTN
+2246 AGTRFYYVVATNTN
-2261 ANATGEQTAET
+2261 ANATGKKTAET
-2272 RSNTVAITVTKKA
+2272 RSNTVAITVTEKA
-2285 VTYTVSY
+2285 VTYTVRYEWSGEAPSDAKLPQDNLSY
-2292 DWGTDFPNRETLPAD
+2292 DTEEQAR
-2307 SREYQSV
+2307 
-2314 QDAEAAMDKTYT
+2314 AAMDMTYT

-2343 FSGWTARVENT
+2343 FSGWTATVEDT
-2354 VVKFIG
+2354 IVRFIG
-2360 EWTFTETIKVDAAKP
+2360 EWTFTETLKVNAAKP
-2375 AEITL
+2375 DPIRLTDA
-2380 ADTSY
+2380 SY
-2385 TVGDNATALDGTTT
+2385 TVGDSATALNGETKVTD
-2399 ANDGGEITYQWYEAT
+2399 NGEITYQWYEAT
-2414 SKDEQNGKLLEG
+2414 SEDDQNGTPIPGETG
-2426 KTDPT
+2426 ST
-2431 FAPDTTATG
+2431 FTPDTTAAG
-2440 TRFYYVVATNT
+2440 TRFYYVIATNT
-2451 NANATGEK
+2451 NANATGEQ
-2459 TAETRSNTVAIT
+2459 TAETRSNTVAVT

-2487 EFPEGVTLPTDS
+2487 EFPNGVTLPSDS
-2499 AAYQSVQDAETA
+2499 REYQSVQDAEA
-2511 VDKTYTA
+2511 AMDKSYTA
-2518 GFTSNAQKDG
+2518 GSTSTAQKDG
-2528 KDGTWTFSGWTVTVE
+2528 KDGTWTFSGWTARVE
-2543 NTVVKFTGK
+2543 DTVVRFIGEWTFVEKQTPV
-2552 WAFTETLKV
+2552 E
-2561 NAAKPAPIT
+2561 PIDPQPPVT
-2570 LTDASYTVGDSATAL
+2570 PPDRL
-2585 NGETTVTDNGEITYQ
+2585 N
-2600 WYEAT
+2600 
-2605 SKDDQNGTLLE
+2605 
-2616 GKTDPTFT
+2616 
-2624 PDTAVAGTRFY
+2624 
-2635 YVVATNTN
+2635 VVARPSVRPQAQQSRTELPFADVK
-2643 ANATGEKT
+2643 ANAWY
-2651 AETRNNTVQI
+2651 R
-2661 TVQEPAPVEM
+2661 
-2671 FTVRY
+2671 
-2676 EWDGEAPSDAK
+2676 
-2687 LPQDDHTYDT
+2687 
-2697 EEQARAA
+2697 
-2704 MDTTYAVGSTSTAR
+2704 
-2718 KDGKDGTW
+2718 
-2726 TFSGWTTTVENT
+2726 
-2738 VVKFTGKWTF
+2738 
-2748 TETPVRPGRPSSGGS
+2748 
-2763 SDRDQNHSVSA
+2763 
-2774 PSHINGGAVSVTPA
+2774 
-2788 AAPKGTTVTITA
+2788 
-2800 KPDNGYKLDKLTVTD
+2800 
-2815 QSGNRL
+2815 
-2821 SLNDQG
+2821 
-2827 NGKYTFTMPSGKVNV
+2827 
-2842 DAAFSKIAASVSFRD
+2842 
-2857 VKQSDYYYDAVK
+2857 DAV
-2869 WAVEKGITE
+2869 EYLYENGIMSGVREDSFAPDRNTTRGMITTMLHRLE
-2878 GTSAETFSPHAS
+2878 QEPHAS
-2890 CTRAQTVT
+2890 AANPFLDAQYGYYANAVRWAQQAGLVTGTSDTRFSPNAPMTREQLAVVLYRYARYLGRDTDRAASLNSYADGSTVSVYAREAMRWAVAEGLLSGVGNDRLAPSAPATRAQ
-2898 FLWRAAGSPE
+2898 
-2908 PTGIANPFSDLSP
+2908 
-2921 NAYYYKAVLWA
+2921 
-2932 VENGITQGTSTDTFS
+2932 
-2947 PDATVTRGQT
+2947 
-2957 VTFLHRA
+2957 
-2964 AGAPSHGG
+2964 
-2972 NAAFFDISDD
+2972 
-2982 DYYSDAVAWAEQN
+2982 VAE
-2995 GITSGTGNG
+2995 I
-3004 KFAPNAVCTRAQIVT
+3004 
-3019 LLYRADN
+3019 LYRFLCAD

>member
-1 MDLKKPI
+1 MNFQKPI
-8 SGALSAL
+8 SCALSAL
-15 VLTSAVTPL
+15 LVTSAVTPL
-24 SLALEYEQSTKPPVA
+24 SLAVEYEQNVKVPVA
-39 VHGSAP
+39 VHNSTSETAQP
-45 ETTQPKLAVLYSS
+45 EIAELHNS

-63 LAAYDTKL
+63 TAEYDAKL
-71 AQFSGTASEKAANP
+71 AQFGGTAAEKAANSD
-85 AYETLLLQRRLVEK
+85 YETLLLQRRLVEK
-99 AGYDALTA
+99 AGYDALIA
-107 KMEQDEN
+107 KMEKDAD
-114 FAACMEWLFSDAE
+114 FAACMEWLFSDGQ

-164 LYAKHKADVTTDSAN
+164 LYAKHKEDVTTESAN

-228 YLHKMLA
+228 YLHNMLA

-265 IRAKVWKESAE
+265 IRTKVWKESAD

-320 QKWDDKYTFSLHNE
+320 QKWDEKYTFSLHNK
-334 VFNFDLLYGPSKAG
+334 VFDFDLPYGPSKAG
-348 DEWATAD
+348 DEWAAGA

-407 SQDNSKVV
+407 SADNSKVV

-466 HGTDYAKAENLAYM
+466 HGTDYTKAENLAYM
-480 AEIALADGRTEDSI
+480 AEIALADGKTEDAI
-494 GLFQQALEAQSFN
+494 ALYQQALEAQSFN

-518 EQAGKTDED
+518 EQAGKQDAD
-527 YYALAEKAAAALKW
+527 YYELAQKAAAALKW

-550 VNCLQKKCTSVATKA
+550 VNCLQKKCTSVSTKT

-570 AGKTLDDAIAD
+570 AGKTLDDAIAN

-593 KNVATYLKGRILKAA
+593 KNVAAYLKGRILKAA

-618 LNSSYKDSETALQYS
+618 LNSSYKDSETALEYS
-633 LDGGA
+633 LDGGHD
-638 NWTTWTRQ
+638 WTKWMRQ
-646 PGEIS
+646 PGDVS
-651 RQLTAEELAAIS
+651 RQLTAQELAAIT
-663 EEHDFQ
+663 EEHDIQ
-669 FRFLGAKK
+669 FRFMGAKN
-677 IHTIDITKGT
+677 IHTIDITKGA

-706 NLQSG
+706 NIQSG
-711 LEYSTDSGATWSA
+711 LEYSTDSGTTWSA
-724 LTVKSTFPGDT
+724 LTAKSTFPGNT
-735 TVWLRKKATGTAL
+735 AVWLRKKATGTAL
-748 ASPHIE
+748 ASSHIE

-771 KGSSTIVSH
+771 KGSSTIVSK
-780 PDENLADKA
+780 PDVNSADGA
-789 FDGNIDTY
+789 FDGNVNTY
-797 WENNYA
+797 WENNLPS
-803 RGYEQDSSGNWV
+803 GWEQDSSGKYV

-827 QPHYLSAMTYLP
+827 QPHYLSAMSYLP

-855 DGENWQLAAATKD
+855 DGDNWQLAAATKD

-879 FERPALAGYVKIKT
+879 FERPALARYAMIKT
-893 TKVGTKEFMGF
+893 TKVGTKEFSGF
-904 MVGYATAKEFRFYE
+904 MCGYATAKEFRFYE

-924 KEIEGWSVN
+924 KEIESWSVS
-933 TDSTKKQYQVGDKL
+933 TDSTKKQYKVGDKL
-947 DLNGIEAVITYTD
+947 NLSGIEAVISYTD

-975 DVFTSAA
+975 DVFTSET
-982 TKEVTLRYEGLT
+982 TKEVTLRYAGLT

-1015 ATQKKYYAGD
+1015 AAQKKYYAGD
-1025 TVAPADLQVLVTD
+1025 SMKKEDVQVLVSD
-1038 GKEQWYLLPG
+1038 GKEKWYLMPG
-1048 EFTISGVLAE
+1048 EFTISGTLTE

-1068 TLSKTFSVT
+1068 SLSKPFSVT

-1087 EQGANVKTQYFLGDA
+1087 EQGANAKTQYFLGDA
-1102 LDMTDLTVKQVLADG
+1102 LDLTDLTVKQVRADG

-1184 EGTTQCVLSSY
+1184 EGKTECVLSSY

-1206 EIPETVTVGGVI
+1206 EIPETVTVGGVT
-1218 YTVTDIASNAF
+1218 YTVTGIASNAF

-1244 VTSIRKDAFTAC
+1244 VTNIRKDAFTAC

-1262 YMTGYSS
+1262 YMTGYPS
-1269 LNSLTVEAGAFPA
+1269 LDGLNVEAGAFPA

-1289 LASGL
+1289 LASELVGKVE
-1294 TGTAN
+1294 T
-1299 SPIPGYTVAGLE
+1299 PIPGYTVAGLE
-1311 AQVQKVRLTPPEKT
+1311 EQVQEVRLTPPEKT

-1373 VGGTNLTATF
+1373 VGGTKLTATF

-1413 VKAAAGAHTV
+1413 VKATAGAHTV

-1429 LGENGE
+1429 LGDNGE

-1489 GSGYASLA
+1489 GSGYGSLA
-1497 EVIANAPDGSTVQL
+1497 EAIANAPDGSTVQL
-1511 CKDVTVAQAIE
+1511 CKDVTVTQAIS
-1522 ISGKKLTLDGS
+1522 ISGKKLTLDGG
-1533 GHRMDRGNGYG
+1533 GHRMDRGNGYS

-1555 LTVKNITLDGGAQW
+1555 LAVKNITLDGGAKW
-1569 IGAVDDILQRGTTN
+1569 TGAVDDILKRGTTN

-1616 NAYSGKVDGTAPFGG
+1616 NAYSGKVDNIVPTGG
-1631 AVQIGDG
+1631 AVQISNGN
-1638 ILALNG
+1638 LALNG
-1644 GEIRNCNSAVFGGA
+1644 GEIRGCNAALFGGA
-1658 AHIRGSSTFTAKAGT
+1658 AHIRDASTFTAKAGA
-1673 VSGNNAGSYAAICLD
+1673 VSGNNSGGFAAVCLD
-1688 NTARSIVEGGEFS
+1688 HSAKSIIEGGEFS

-1706 NNGGVFWLKEGTL
+1706 NNGGVFWLNMGTL
-1719 SITGGVFENNST
+1719 SITGGTFENNST
-1731 AGKGGVAYQD
+1731 DGKGGVAYQD

-1786 NGGAVWTNGMLSL
+1786 NGGAVWTGGTLSL

-1809 QKGAAIYQEG
+1809 QTGAAIYQEG
-1819 GKEVTITGFEEM
+1819 GKEVTITGFEET
-1831 QEIYLKTLGTIT
+1831 QEIYLKTLGKIT
-1843 IQNELK
+1843 VQNELK

-1855 QTESAVTDGMTVATL
+1855 QTESEVTDGMTVATL
-1870 MVARPQEYGAVTTL
+1870 MVARPQEYGAATSL
-1884 NGNTVLAVQDGTAG
+1884 NGNTVLPVKEGTKG

-1916 DGGSIQNQSN
+1916 DGGIIQNQSN

-1932 GVGLTLPIPTK
+1932 GVGLTLPLPTK
-1943 EGFLFRGW
+1943 EGFVFGGW
-1951 YLTSDFS
+1951 YPTEDFS
-1958 GEAVTALGTD
+1958 GEAVTAIGTD

-1983 PLVDAAKPAE
+1983 PLVNAAKPAA
-1993 ITLLDASYEAGK
+1993 ITLTDASYTVGDHATALDGTTTAADDGK
-2005 TAEPLNGKTTV
+2005 
-2016 TDNGTITYQW
+2016 ITYQW
-2026 YEATSKDEQNGKLL
+2026 YEATSKDDQDGTPISGEKSS
-2040 EGKTAPT
+2040 T
-2047 FTPDTTAVG
+2047 FTPDTAAAG
-2056 TRYYYVVATNTNE
+2056 MHFYYVVATNTNAG
-2069 KATGKKTAE
+2069 ATGEKTAE
-2078 TRSNTVQITV
+2078 TRSNTAQITV
-2088 QELAPVK
+2088 QEPAPVE
-2095 TFIVRYE
+2095 TFTVRYE
-2102 WNGEAPSD
+2102 WDGESPSD

-2120 GTEEQARAAMDTTYA
+2120 DTEEKARAAMDKTYTA
-2135 VGSTSTAQKDGKDGT
+2135 SSTSTAQKDGKDGT
-2150 WSFSGWTATVE
+2150 WIFSGWTATVE
-2161 NTVVKFTGKWTFTET
+2161 DTVVKFTGKWTFTET
-2176 IKVDAAKPAEI
+2176 LKVDAAKPVAI
-2187 TLADASYTV
+2187 TLTDASYTV
-2196 GDSAAALNG
+2196 GDRAIALDGTTTAA
-2205 ETTVTDNGEIT
+2205 DNGEIT
-2216 YQWYEAT
+2216 YQWYEAP
-2223 SKDDQNGKLL
+2223 SKDDQNGTPLSG
-2233 EGKTAPSFTPDTT
+2233 ETGSTFTPNTT
-2246 VAGTRFYYVVATNTN
+2246 AAGTHYFYVVATNTN
-2261 ANATGEQTAET
+2261 ANATGEKTAET
-2272 RSNTVAITVTKKA
+2272 RSNTVTIAVTEKA

-2292 DWGTDFPNRETLPAD
+2292 DWGTEFPDGETLPTD
-2307 SREYQSV
+2307 SGAYQSV

-2343 FSGWTARVENT
+2343 FSGWTATVEGT
-2354 VVKFIG
+2354 VMKFTG
-2360 EWTFTETIKVDAAKP
+2360 AWTFKETLKVDAVAP
-2375 AEITL
+2375 ASITL
-2380 ADTSY
+2380 TDASY
-2385 TVGDNATALDGTTT
+2385 TVGDSAAALSGETTVADNGT
-2399 ANDGGEITYQWYEAT
+2399 ITYQWYETT
-2414 SKDEQNGKLLEG
+2414 SKDDQNGTPLEG

-2431 FAPDTTATG
+2431 FTPDTTTAG
-2440 TRFYYVVATNT
+2440 TRFFYVVATNT

-2459 TAETRSNTVAIT
+2459 TAETRSNTVTIT

-2487 EFPEGVTLPTDS
+2487 EFPAGEALPKDQVS
-2499 AAYQSVQDAETA
+2499 YESVDAAKNA
-2511 VDKTYTA
+2511 VDTKYTNA
-2518 GFTSNAQKDG
+2518 YCIKAQKDG
-2528 KDGTWTFSGWTVTVE
+2528 KNGTWQFSGWKATVE
-2543 NTVVKFTGK
+2543 GAVVKFTGV
-2552 WAFTETLKV
+2552 WSFTEDP
-2561 NAAKPAPIT
+2561 KP
-2570 LTDASYTVGDSATAL
+2570 
-2585 NGETTVTDNGEITYQ
+2585 E
-2600 WYEAT
+2600 
-2605 SKDDQNGTLLE
+2605 K
-2616 GKTDPTFT
+2616 PTR
-2624 PDTAVAGTRFY
+2624 P
-2635 YVVATNTN
+2635 
-2643 ANATGEKT
+2643 
-2651 AETRNNTVQI
+2651 
-2661 TVQEPAPVEM
+2661 
-2671 FTVRY
+2671 
-2676 EWDGEAPSDAK
+2676 
-2687 LPQDDHTYDT
+2687 
-2697 EEQARAA
+2697 EQ
-2704 MDTTYAVGSTSTAR
+2704 
-2718 KDGKDGTW
+2718 
-2726 TFSGWTTTVENT
+2726 SG
-2738 VVKFTGKWTF
+2738 
-2748 TETPVRPGRPSSGGS
+2748 SGGS
-2763 SDRDQNHSVSA
+2763 SDRDRNYSVA
-2774 PSHINGGAVSVTPA
+2774 TPNRITGGTLSVTPA
-2788 AAPKGTTVTITA
+2788 SAAKGTTVTITV
-2800 KPDNGYKLDKLTVTD
+2800 KPNMGYEVDEFAVTD

-2821 SLNDQG
+2821 SLTDKG
-2827 NGKYTFTMPSGKVNV
+2827 NGKYTFTMPAGKVNV
-2842 DAAFSKIAASVSFRD
+2842 DATFAKIETTINFRD

-2878 GTSAETFSPHAS
+2878 GTSAGTFSPNAS
-2890 CTRAQTVT
+2890 CTRAQMVT
-2898 FLWRAAGSPE
+2898 FLWRAAGSPA
-2908 PTGIANPFSDLSP
+2908 PKSKTNPFQDISSADYFY
-2921 NAYYYKAVLWA
+2921 NAVLWA
-2932 VENGITQGTSTDTFS
+2932 MENGITTGTGADAFS
-2947 PDATVTRGQT
+2947 PNDKVNRAQT
-2957 VTFLHRA
+2957 VTFLYRA
-2964 AGAPSHGG
+2964 AASPASGSSSFGDVSGDA
-2972 NAAFFDISDD
+2972 
-2982 DYYSDAVAWAEQN
+2982 YYAKAVAWANEN

-3004 KFAPNAVCTRAQIVT
+3004 KFSPNADCTRAQIVT
-3019 LLYRADN
+3019 LLYRANN

>member
-8 SGALSAL
+8 SGALTAL

-24 SLALEYEQSTKPPVA
+24 SLALEYEQSTKAPVA

-58 QNILT
+58 QNILP
-63 LAAYDTKL
+63 LAEYDTKL

-107 KMEQDEN
+107 KMEQDED

-127 MLRYYVYGG
+127 MLRCYVYGG

-164 LYAKHKADVTTDSAN
+164 LYAKHKVDVTTESEN

-194 SVPVYDWWV
+194 SVSVYDWWV

-213 RQSEPVERYEIYKNW
+213 RQSEPVERYDIYKNW

-265 IRAKVWKESAE
+265 IRAKVWKESAD
-276 TYTNSPKQVRSQD
+276 TYTNSPKQVISQD

-334 VFNFDLLYGPSKAG
+334 VFNFDLPYGPSKAG

-407 SQDNSKVV
+407 SQDSSKVV

-480 AEIALADGRTEDSI
+480 AEIALADKRTEDAI
-494 GLFQQALEAQSFN
+494 ALYQQALEAQSFN

-550 VNCLQKKCTSVATKA
+550 VNCLQKKCTSVSTKT

-570 AGKTLDDAIAD
+570 AGKTLDDAIEN

-593 KNVATYLKGRILKAA
+593 KNVAAYLKGRILKAA

-638 NWTTWTRQ
+638 NWTSWMRQ
-646 PGEIS
+646 PGDVS
-651 RQLTAEELAAIS
+651 RQLTAQELAAIS
-663 EEHDFQ
+663 EEHDIQ
-669 FRFLGAKK
+669 FRFLGAKN

-711 LEYSTDSGATWSA
+711 LEYSTDSGVTWSA
-724 LTVKSTFPGDT
+724 LTAKSTFPGDT
-735 TVWLRKKATGTAL
+735 TVWLRKKAAGTAL

-771 KGSSTIVSH
+771 KGSSTIVSK
-780 PDENLADKA
+780 PDANPADGA
-789 FDGNIDTY
+789 FDGNVNTH

-803 RGYEQDSSGNWV
+803 QGFEKDSSGNWV
-815 SKHTYEFVLKFD
+815 PKHTYEFVLQFD
-827 QPHYLSAMTYLP
+827 QPHYLSAMSYLP
-839 YDMEGAIR
+839 HDMEGAIR

-879 FERPALAGYVKIKT
+879 FERPALAGYVKLKT

-918 NYAVKS
+918 NYAVKN
-924 KEIEGWSVN
+924 KEIEGWSVS
-933 TDSTKKQYQVGDKL
+933 TDSAKKQYQVGDKL
-947 DLNGIEAVITYTD
+947 DLRGIEAVISYTD

-1015 ATQKKYYAGD
+1015 AAQKKYYAGD

-1048 EFTISGVLAE
+1048 EFTVSGVLAE
-1058 GTTNLSVQHN
+1058 GTTNLTVQHSSLN
-1068 TLSKTFSVT
+1068 KSFSVT

-1102 LDMTDLTVKQVLADG
+1102 LDLTDLTVKQVLADG

-1174 TSGPFRFEAV
+1174 TSGPFRFETV
-1184 EGTTQCVLSSY
+1184 EGKTECVLSSY

-1218 YTVTDIASNAF
+1218 YTVTGIASNAF

-1269 LNSLTVEAGAFPA
+1269 LDGLNVEAGAFPT
-1282 VSGGLVY
+1282 VSNGLVY
-1289 LASGL
+1289 LAADLVGN
-1294 TGTAN
+1294 TN

-1396 SPKGAAYGENDT
+1396 SPKGAAYGESDT

-1413 VKAAAGAHTV
+1413 VKATAGAHTV

-1489 GSGYASLA
+1489 GFGYSSLA
-1497 EVIANAPDGSTVQL
+1497 EAIANAPDGSTVQL

-1544 NEFIALRNSAD
+1544 NEFIALRDSAD

-1569 IGAVDDILQRGTTN
+1569 IGAVDDILKRGTTN

-1605 GAVLQN
+1605 GAILQN
-1611 NDNQA
+1611 NDNRE
-1616 NAYSGKVDGTAPFGG
+1616 NGYGGKVDGTAPLGG

-1644 GEIRNCNSAVFGGA
+1644 GEIRNCNSAAFGGA

-1673 VSGNNAGSYAAICLD
+1673 VSGNNAGGYAAICLD

-1706 NNGGVFWLKEGTL
+1706 NNGGVFWLKDGML

-1786 NGGAVWTNGMLSL
+1786 NGGAVWTNGTLSI

-1809 QKGAAIYQEG
+1809 QTGAAIYQEG

-1943 EGFLFRGW
+1943 EGFIFGGW
-1951 YLTSDFS
+1951 YPTPDFS
-1958 GEAVTALGTD
+1958 GEAVTEIGTD
-1968 ANGNKTFYAKWEKDE
+1968 TAGDKTYYAKWEKDK
-1983 PLVDAAKPAE
+1983 PLVDAEVPAA
-1993 ITLLDASYEAGK
+1993 ITLADASYEVGK

-2026 YEATSKDEQNGKLL
+2026 YRANAVDDFNGTLL
-2040 EGKTAPT
+2040 DGEIGDS
-2047 FTPDTTAVG
+2047 FTPPTDAVG
-2056 TRYYYVVATNTNE
+2056 TQYYYVIATNT
-2069 KATGKKTAE
+2069 KTDATGEKIAT
-2078 TRSNTVQITV
+2078 TRSN
-2088 QELAPVK
+2088 
-2095 TFIVRYE
+2095 
-2102 WNGEAPSD
+2102 
-2110 AKLPQDDRSY
+2110 
-2120 GTEEQARAAMDTTYA
+2120 M
-2135 VGSTSTAQKDGKDGT
+2135 
-2150 WSFSGWTATVE
+2150 AT
-2161 NTVVKFTGKWTFTET
+2161 
-2176 IKVDAAKPAEI
+2176 
-2187 TLADASYTV
+2187 
-2196 GDSAAALNG
+2196 
-2205 ETTVTDNGEIT
+2205 
-2216 YQWYEAT
+2216 
-2223 SKDDQNGKLL
+2223 
-2233 EGKTAPSFTPDTT
+2233 
-2246 VAGTRFYYVVATNTN
+2246 
-2261 ANATGEQTAET
+2261 
-2272 RSNTVAITVTKKA
+2272 ITVTEKA

-2292 DWGTDFPNRETLPAD
+2292 EWGMEFPEGVTLPTDTGAYH
-2307 SREYQSV
+2307 RV

-2343 FSGWTARVENT
+2343 FSGWTASVEGT
-2354 VVKFIG
+2354 VVKFTG
-2360 EWTFTETIKVDAAKP
+2360 KWTFTETLKVDAAKP
-2375 AEITL
+2375 AAIML
-2380 ADTSY
+2380 ADASY

-2431 FAPDTTATG
+2431 FAPPTDAVG
-2440 TRFYYVVATNT
+2440 MQYYYVIATNT
-2451 NANATGEK
+2451 KTDATGEQ

-2487 EFPEGVTLPTDS
+2487 EVPNGETLPTDTG
-2499 AAYQSVQDAETA
+2499 AYQSVQDAEA
-2511 VDKTYTA
+2511 AMDKTYTA
-2518 GFTSNAQKDG
+2518 SSTSTAQKDG
-2528 KDGTWTFSGWTVTVE
+2528 KDGTWTFSGWTATVE

-2552 WAFTETLKV
+2552 WTFTETLKV
-2561 NAAKPAPIT
+2561 DAAKPAAIT
-2570 LTDASYTVGDSATAL
+2570 LTDASYTVGDNATAL
-2585 NGETTVTDNGEITYQ
+2585 DGTTTAADGGEITYQ
-2600 WYEAT
+2600 WYEAS

-2616 GKTDPTFT
+2616 GKTTPTFT
-2624 PDTAVAGTRFY
+2624 PDTAAAGTHFY

-2651 AETRNNTVQI
+2651 AETRSNTVQI

-2704 MDTTYAVGSTSTAR
+2704 MDTTYTASSTSTAR

-2726 TFSGWTTTVENT
+2726 TFSGWTATAEGT
-2738 VVKFTGKWTF
+2738 VVKFSGKWTF
-2748 TETPVRPGRPSSGGS
+2748 TETPVRPGRPSFDGS

-2815 QSGNRL
+2815 KDGNRL
-2821 SLNDQG
+2821 ALSDNG

-2842 DAAFSKIAASVSFRD
+2842 DAAFSKIATTISFRD

-2878 GTSAETFSPHAS
+2878 GTSIDTFSPHAS

-2908 PTGIANPFSDLSP
+2908 PTGTVNPFSDLSP

-2964 AGAPSHGG
+2964 AGSPAAG
-2972 NAAFFDISDD
+2972 NDSFNDVSANA
-2982 DYYSDAVAWAEQN
+2982 YYAKAVAWANEN
-2995 GITSGTGNG
+2995 GITSGTGSN
-3004 KFAPNAVCTRAQIVT
+3004 KFSPNADCTRGQIVT
-3019 LLYRADN
+3019 LLYRTDN

>member
-1 MDLKKPI
+1 MSGAREAVSPLKALAKQICGVPCHWNTTGNETKRRIKKMDFKKPI
-8 SGALSAL
+8 SCALTAL
-15 VLTSAVTPL
+15 MVTSAVTPL
-24 SLALEYEQSTKPPVA
+24 SLAVEYEQNVKVPVA
-39 VHGSAP
+39 VHNSTSEAAQS
-45 ETTQPKLAVLYSS
+45 EIAVLHNSK
-58 QNILT
+58 NILT
-63 LAAYDTKL
+63 TAAYDAKL
-71 AQFSGTASEKAANP
+71 AQFGGTAAEKAANSD
-85 AYETLLLQRRLVEK
+85 YETLLLQRRLVEK
-99 AGYDALTA
+99 AGYDALTK
-107 KMEQDEN
+107 KMEKDAD
-114 FAACMEWLFSDAE
+114 FAACMEWLFSDGQ

-164 LYAKHKADVTTDSAN
+164 LYAKHKEDVTTESAN

-265 IRAKVWKESAE
+265 IRAKVWKESE
-276 TYTNSPKQVRSQD
+276 DTYTNSPKQVRSQD

-334 VFNFDLLYGPSKAG
+334 VFDFDLPYGPSKAG
-348 DEWATAD
+348 DEWSEKA

-480 AEIALADGRTEDSI
+480 AEIALADKRTEDAI
-494 GLFQQALEAQSFN
+494 ALYQQALEAQSFN

-518 EQAGKTDED
+518 EQAGKIDKD
-527 YYALAEKAAAALKW
+527 YYELAQKAAAALKW

-550 VNCLQKKCTSVATKA
+550 VNCLQKKCTSVSTKT

-570 AGKTLDDAIAD
+570 ASKTLDDAIAN

-593 KNVATYLKGRILKAA
+593 KNVAAYLKGRILKAA

-618 LNSSYKDSETALQYS
+618 LNSSYKDSETALEYS
-633 LDGGA
+633 LNGGQD
-638 NWTTWTRQ
+638 WTKWTRQ
-646 PGEIS
+646 PGDVS
-651 RQLTAEELAAIS
+651 RQFTAQELAAIT
-663 EEHDFQ
+663 EEHDIQ
-669 FRFLGAKK
+669 FRFLGAKN

-706 NLQSG
+706 SIQSG
-711 LEYSTDSGATWSA
+711 LEYSTDSGTTWSA
-724 LTVKSTFPGDT
+724 LTAKSTFPGDT
-735 TVWLRKKATGTAL
+735 TVWLRKKAAGTTL

-771 KGSSTIVSH
+771 KGSSTIVSK
-780 PDENLADKA
+780 PDVNSADGA
-789 FDGNIDTY
+789 FDGNVNTY
-797 WENNYA
+797 WENNYSQ
-803 RGYEQDSSGNWV
+803 GFEKDSSGKWV
-815 SKHTYEFVLKFD
+815 PKHTYEFVLKFD
-827 QPHYLSAMTYLP
+827 QPHYLSAMSYLP
-839 YDMEGAIR
+839 YNMEGAIR

-868 WDANTQEKSLE
+868 WDANTKEKSLE
-879 FERPALAGYVKIKT
+879 FEHPALASYVKLKT
-893 TKVGTKEFMGF
+893 TKVGTKEFMDLPA
-904 MVGYATAKEFRFYE
+904 GYATAKEFRFYE

-924 KEIEGWSVN
+924 KEIESWSVS
-933 TDSTKKQYQVGDKL
+933 TDSAKKQYKVGDKL
-947 DLNGIEAVITYTD
+947 DLSGIEAVISYTD
-960 GSTALIPASALERSV
+960 GSTALIPASALDRSV
-975 DVFTSAA
+975 DVFASAA
-982 TKEVTLRYEGLT
+982 TKEVTLRYAGLT

-1001 KANDRTATEIVQVT
+1001 KANDRTATKIVQVT
-1015 ATQKKYYAGD
+1015 AAQKKYYAGD

-1048 EFTISGVLAE
+1048 EFTVPGTLAE
-1058 GTTNLSVQHN
+1058 GATSLTVQHN
-1068 TLSKTFSVT
+1068 SLNKSFSVT

-1087 EQGANVKTQYFLGDA
+1087 DQGANVKTQYFLGDA
-1102 LDMTDLTVKQVLADG
+1102 LDLTDLTVKQVLADG
-1117 TEQLL
+1117 TEQPL
-1122 TADEYTLSVIDGASV
+1122 TADEYTISVIDGASV

-1145 TAGSKKLRF
+1145 TAGSKTLRF

-1184 EGTTQCVLSSY
+1184 EGKTECVLSSY
-1195 DPTLGTGGSLA
+1195 DPTLGTGGSLV
-1206 EIPETVTVGGVI
+1206 EIPETVTVGGVT
-1218 YTVTDIASNAF
+1218 YTVTGIASNAF

-1269 LNSLTVEAGAFPA
+1269 LDDLTVENGAFPA

-1289 LASGL
+1289 LAADL
-1294 TGTAN
+1294 VGTTN

-1311 AQVQKVRLTPPEKT
+1311 AQVQEVRLTPPEKT
-1325 SYLMGEELDDTGLQ
+1325 SYLMGEELDDIGLQ

-1359 YDPSV
+1359 YDSSV
-1364 TGQQTVTAA
+1364 TGQQTVTVA
-1373 VGGTNLTATF
+1373 VGGTKLTATF
-1383 QVEVRFPA
+1383 QVEVRFPEV
-1391 ITMLI
+1391 TMLI
-1396 SPKGAAYGENDT
+1396 SPKGAAYGESDT
-1408 IQPLT
+1408 IRPLT
-1413 VKAAAGAHTV
+1413 VKATAGAHTV
-1423 RYRWYK
+1423 RYSWYK
-1429 LGENGE
+1429 MSENGE
-1435 KTVIPGADGASYL
+1435 KTVISGADGASYL

-1456 AAAYLVDSKGQTS
+1456 AAAYLVDGKGQTS
-1469 NEVLS
+1469 DEVLS
-1474 ATAKIEVGSFVAIVN
+1474 ATAKIEVGSFAAIVN
-1489 GSGYASLA
+1489 GSGYGSLA
-1497 EVIANAPDGSTVQL
+1497 EAIANAPDGSTVQL
-1511 CKDVTVAQAIE
+1511 CKDVTVTQAIE

-1533 GHRMDRGNGYG
+1533 GHRMDRGNGYS

-1555 LTVKNITLDGGAQW
+1555 LAVKNITLDGGAKW
-1569 IGAVDDILQRGTTN
+1569 TGAVDDILQRGTTN

-1616 NAYSGKVDGTAPFGG
+1616 NAYSTKVDGTVPVGG

-1644 GEIRNCNSAVFGGA
+1644 GEIKDCNSALFGGA
-1658 AHIRGSSTFTAKAGT
+1658 AHIRGTSTFTAKAGT
-1673 VSGNNAGSYAAICLD
+1673 VSGNNASGFAAICLD
-1688 NTARSIVEGGEFS
+1688 NTARSIVEGGEFR

-1706 NNGGVFWLKEGTL
+1706 DNGGVFWLSKGTL
-1719 SITGGVFENNST
+1719 SITGGTFENNST

-1741 KASASVSL
+1741 QASASVSL

-1786 NGGAVWTNGMLSL
+1786 NGGAVWTNGSLSI

-1831 QEIYLKTLGTIT
+1831 QELYLKTLGTIT

-1855 QTESAVTDGMTVATL
+1855 QTESEVTDGMTVATL
-1870 MVARPQEYGAVTTL
+1870 IVARPQEYGAVTTL
-1884 NGNTVLAVQDGTAG
+1884 NGSTVLPVKEGTKG

-1916 DGGSIQNQSN
+1916 DGGIIQNQSN

-1943 EGFLFRGW
+1943 EGFSFGGW
-1951 YLTSDFS
+1951 YPTPDFS
-1958 GEAVTALGTD
+1958 GGAETAIGADAVGD
-1968 ANGNKTFYAKWEKDE
+1968 KTYYAKWEQDE
-1983 PLVDAAKPAE
+1983 PLVDAAKPVA
-1993 ITLLDASYEAGK
+1993 ITLTDASYTVGDSA
-2005 TAEPLNGKTTV
+2005 TALNGETKV
-2016 TDNGTITYQW
+2016 TDNGKITYQW
-2026 YEATSKDEQNGKLL
+2026 YEATSKDDQDGTLL

-2047 FTPDTTAVG
+2047 FTPDTNAAG
-2056 TRYYYVVATNTNE
+2056 TRYYYVVATNTNAN
-2069 KATGKKTAE
+2069 ATGKQTAE

-2088 QELAPVK
+2088 QEPTPVEMF
-2095 TFIVRYE
+2095 TVRYE
-2102 WNGEAPSD
+2102 WDGEAPSD
-2110 AKLPQDDRSY
+2110 AKLPQDEHSY
-2120 GTEEQARAAMDTTYA
+2120 DTEEKARAAMDKTYTA
-2135 VGSTSTAQKDGKDGT
+2135 GSTSTAQQGEKDGT
-2150 WSFSGWTATVE
+2150 WTFSGWTATVE
-2161 NTVVKFTGKWTFTET
+2161 DTVVKFTGKWTFTET
-2176 IKVDAAKPAEI
+2176 VKVDAAKPVAI
-2187 TLADASYTV
+2187 TLTDASYTV
-2196 GDSAAALNG
+2196 GDNATALDG
-2205 ETTVTDNGEIT
+2205 KTTVADDGKIT

-2223 SKDDQNGKLL
+2223 SKDDQDGTPISGEKSS
-2233 EGKTAPSFTPDTT
+2233 TFTPDTSA
-2246 VAGTRFYYVVATNTN
+2246 AGTRHYYVVATNTN
-2261 ANATGEQTAET
+2261 ASATGEKTAET
-2272 RSNTVAITVTKKA
+2272 RSNTVTITVTEKA
-2285 VTYTVSY
+2285 VTYTASY
-2292 DWGTDFPNRETLPAD
+2292 DWGTEFPEGETLPTDAKK
-2307 SREYQSV
+2307 YQSV
-2314 QDAEAAMDKTYT
+2314 QDAETAMDKTYT

-2343 FSGWTARVENT
+2343 FSGWTATVEDT
-2354 VVKFIG
+2354 VVKFTG
-2360 EWTFTETIKVDAAKP
+2360 KWTFKETLKVDAAKP
-2375 AEITL
+2375 VAITL
-2380 ADTSY
+2380 TDASY

-2399 ANDGGEITYQWYEAT
+2399 VADDGKITYQWYEAT
-2414 SKDEQNGKLLEG
+2414 SKDDQDGTPISGEKSS
-2426 KTDPT
+2426 T
-2431 FAPDTTATG
+2431 FTPDTNTAG

-2451 NANATGEK
+2451 NAGATGEK
-2459 TAETRSNTVAIT
+2459 TAETRSNTVTIT

-2479 TVSYDWGT
+2479 TVSYDWGM
-2487 EFPEGVTLPTDS
+2487 EFPAGEALPKDQAS
-2499 AAYQSVQDAETA
+2499 YESVDAAKNA
-2511 VDKTYTA
+2511 VDTKYTNA
-2518 GFTSNAQKDG
+2518 YCIKAQKDG
-2528 KDGTWTFSGWTVTVE
+2528 KNGTWQFSGWKATVE
-2543 NTVVKFTGK
+2543 GAVVKFTGV
-2552 WAFTETLKV
+2552 WSFTEDS
-2561 NAAKPAPIT
+2561 KP
-2570 LTDASYTVGDSATAL
+2570 
-2585 NGETTVTDNGEITYQ
+2585 E
-2600 WYEAT
+2600 
-2605 SKDDQNGTLLE
+2605 K
-2616 GKTDPTFT
+2616 PTR
-2624 PDTAVAGTRFY
+2624 P
-2635 YVVATNTN
+2635 
-2643 ANATGEKT
+2643 
-2651 AETRNNTVQI
+2651 
-2661 TVQEPAPVEM
+2661 
-2671 FTVRY
+2671 
-2676 EWDGEAPSDAK
+2676 
-2687 LPQDDHTYDT
+2687 
-2697 EEQARAA
+2697 EQ
-2704 MDTTYAVGSTSTAR
+2704 
-2718 KDGKDGTW
+2718 
-2726 TFSGWTTTVENT
+2726 SG
-2738 VVKFTGKWTF
+2738 
-2748 TETPVRPGRPSSGGS
+2748 SGGS
-2763 SDRDQNHSVSA
+2763 SDRDRNYSVA
-2774 PSHINGGAVSVTPA
+2774 TPNRITGGTLSVTPA
-2788 AAPKGTTVTITA
+2788 SAAKGTTVTITI
-2800 KPDNGYKLDKLTVTD
+2800 KPNMGYEVDKFTVTD

-2821 SLNDQG
+2821 SLTDKG
-2827 NGKYTFTMPSGKVNV
+2827 NGKYTFTMPAGKVNV
-2842 DAAFSKIAASVSFRD
+2842 DATFAKIETTINFRD

-2878 GTSAETFSPHAS
+2878 GTSIDTFSPGAS
-2890 CTRAQTVT
+2890 CTRAQMVT
-2898 FLWRAAGSPE
+2898 FLWRAAGSPT
-2908 PTGIANPFSDLSP
+2908 PNSTANPFKDISSSD
-2921 NAYYYKAVLWA
+2921 YYYSAVLWA
-2932 VENGITQGTSTDTFS
+2932 VENGITSGTDAETFS
-2947 PDATVTRGQT
+2947 PGGTVTRGQT
-2957 VTFLHRA
+2957 VTFLYRA
-2964 AGAPSHGG
+2964 AGSPAVSGG
-2972 NAAFFDISDD
+2972 SFSDVAANA
-2982 DYYSDAVAWAEQN
+2982 YYAKAVAWANEN

-3004 KFAPNAVCTRAQIVT
+3004 KFGPKADCTRAQIMT
-3019 LLYRADN
+3019 LLYRAQ

>member
-45 ETTQPKLAVLYSS
+45 ETTQPKLAMLYSS

-63 LAAYDTKL
+63 LAEYDTKL

-114 FAACMEWLFSDAE
+114 FAACMEWLFSDAQ

-164 LYAKHKADVTTDSAN
+164 LYAKHKADVTTDSEN

-265 IRAKVWKESAE
+265 IRSKVWKESAD

-334 VFNFDLLYGPSKAG
+334 VFNFDLPYGPSKAG

-480 AEIALADGRTEDSI
+480 AEIALADKRTEDAI
-494 GLFQQALEAQSFN
+494 ALYQQALEAQSFN

-518 EQAGKTDED
+518 AQAGKTDED

-541 YPLPMHDYL
+541 YPLPMHDYI
-550 VNCLQKKCTSVATKA
+550 VNCLQKKCTSVSTKT

-593 KNVATYLKGRILKAA
+593 KNVAAYLKGRILKAA

-646 PGEIS
+646 PGDVS
-651 RQLTAEELAAIS
+651 RQLTAQELAAIS
-663 EEHDFQ
+663 EEHDIQ
-669 FRFLGAKK
+669 FRFQGAKN
-677 IHTIDITKGT
+677 IHTIDIIKGT

-706 NLQSG
+706 NIQSG
-711 LEYSTDSGATWSA
+711 LEYSTDSGTTWSA
-724 LTVKSTFPGDT
+724 LTTKSTFPGDT
-735 TVWLRKKATGTAL
+735 TVWLRKKAAGTSL
-748 ASPHIE
+748 ASSHIE

-771 KGSSTIVSH
+771 KGSSTIVGK
-780 PDENLADKA
+780 PDANPADGA
-789 FDGNIDTY
+789 FDGNVNTH

-803 RGYEQDSSGNWV
+803 QGFEKDSSGNWV
-815 SKHTYEFVLKFD
+815 PKHTYEFVLKFD

-839 YDMEGAIR
+839 YDMDGAIR

-868 WDANTQEKSLE
+868 WDANTTEKSLE
-879 FERPALAGYVKIKT
+879 FERPALAGYVKLKT
-893 TKVGTKEFMGF
+893 TKVGTKEFMDLPA
-904 MVGYATAKEFRFYE
+904 GYATAKEFRFYE

-924 KEIEGWSVN
+924 KEIESWSVS
-933 TDSTKKQYQVGDKL
+933 TDSAKKQYKVGDKP
-947 DLNGIEAVITYTD
+947 DLSGIEAVISYTD

-982 TKEVTLRYEGLT
+982 TKEVTLRYAGLT

-1015 ATQKKYYAGD
+1015 AAQKKYYAGD
-1025 TVAPADLQVLVTD
+1025 NMNTSDVQVLVTD
-1038 GKEQWYLLPG
+1038 GKEKWYLLPD
-1048 EFTISGVLAE
+1048 EFTISGTLAE
-1058 GTTNLSVQHN
+1058 GATSLTVQHSSLN
-1068 TLSKTFSVT
+1068 KSFSVT

-1087 EQGANVKTQYFLGDA
+1087 DQGANVKTQYFLGDA
-1102 LDMTDLTVKQVLADG
+1102 LDLTDLTVKQVLADG

-1145 TAGSKKLRF
+1145 TAGSKTLRF

-1174 TSGPFRFEAV
+1174 TDGPFRFEAV
-1184 EGTTQCVLSSY
+1184 EGKTECVLSSY

-1218 YTVTDIASNAF
+1218 YTVTGIASNAF

-1269 LNSLTVEAGAFPA
+1269 LDGLTVEAGAFPT

-1289 LASGL
+1289 LASDL
-1294 TGTAN
+1294 IGTAN

-1311 AQVQKVRLTPPEKT
+1311 AQVQKVRLTPPGKT
-1325 SYLMGEELDDTGLQ
+1325 SYLMGETLDDTGLQ

-1396 SPKGAAYGENDT
+1396 SPKGAAYGESDT

-1435 KTVIPGADGASYL
+1435 KTEISGADGASYL

-1474 ATAKIEVGSFVAIVN
+1474 ATAKIEVGSFAAIVN
-1489 GSGYASLA
+1489 GSGYSSLA
-1497 EVIANAPDGSTVQL
+1497 EAIENAPDGSTVQL

-1533 GHRMDRGNGYG
+1533 GHRMDRGNGYS

-1555 LTVKNITLDGGAQW
+1555 LTVKNITLDGGANW
-1569 IGAVDDILQRGTTN
+1569 TGAEDDILKRGTTN

-1590 PLILTRTQAQ
+1590 PLILTRSQAQ

-1616 NAYSGKVDGTAPFGG
+1616 NAYSEKVDGTAPFGG

-1644 GEIRNCNSAVFGGA
+1644 GEIRNCNSAAFGGA

-1673 VSGNNAGSYAAICLD
+1673 VSGNNAGGYAAICLD

-1706 NNGGVFWLKEGTL
+1706 NNGGVFWLKDGML
-1719 SITGGVFENNST
+1719 SITGGTFENNST

-1779 EGNTSGG
+1779 EGNTSDG
-1786 NGGAVWTNGMLSL
+1786 NGGAVWTNGTLSI

-1831 QEIYLKTLGTIT
+1831 QEIYLKTLGKIT

-1870 MVARPQEYGAVTTL
+1870 MVVRPQEYGAVTTL
-1884 NGNTVLAVQDGTAG
+1884 NGNTVLAVQEGTAG

-1951 YLTSDFS
+1951 YLTADFS
-1958 GEAVTALGTD
+1958 GEAVTAIGTD
-1968 ANGNKTFYAKWEKDE
+1968 AAGDKTYYAKWEKDE
-1983 PLVDAAKPAE
+1983 PLVDAEAPAA
-1993 ITLLDASYEAGK
+1993 ITLTDASYEVGK

-2026 YEATSKDEQNGKLL
+2026 YRTNAVDDFNGTLL
-2040 EGKTAPT
+2040 DGEIGDS
-2047 FTPDTTAVG
+2047 FTPPTDAVG
-2056 TRYYYVVATNTNE
+2056 TQYYYVIATNT
-2069 KATGKKTAE
+2069 KT
-2078 TRSNTVQITV
+2078 
-2088 QELAPVK
+2088 
-2095 TFIVRYE
+2095 
-2102 WNGEAPSD
+2102 D
-2110 AKLPQDDRSY
+2110 
-2120 GTEEQARAAMDTTYA
+2120 
-2135 VGSTSTAQKDGKDGT
+2135 
-2150 WSFSGWTATVE
+2150 
-2161 NTVVKFTGKWTFTET
+2161 
-2176 IKVDAAKPAEI
+2176 
-2187 TLADASYTV
+2187 
-2196 GDSAAALNG
+2196 
-2205 ETTVTDNGEIT
+2205 
-2216 YQWYEAT
+2216 
-2223 SKDDQNGKLL
+2223 
-2233 EGKTAPSFTPDTT
+2233 
-2246 VAGTRFYYVVATNTN
+2246 
-2261 ANATGEQTAET
+2261 ATGEQTAET
-2272 RSNTVAITVTKKA
+2272 RSNTVAITVTEKA

-2292 DWGTDFPNRETLPAD
+2292 DWGTEFPDGETLPTDTGAYH
-2307 SREYQSV
+2307 RV

-2343 FSGWTARVENT
+2343 FSGWTASVEGT
-2354 VVKFIG
+2354 VVKFSG
-2360 EWTFTETIKVDAAKP
+2360 KWTFAETLKADAAKP
-2375 AEITL
+2375 APITL
-2380 ADTSY
+2380 TDASY
-2385 TVGDNATALDGTTT
+2385 TVGDSATALNGETTVT
-2399 ANDGGEITYQWYEAT
+2399 DNGEITYQWYEAT
-2414 SKDEQNGKLLEG
+2414 SKDNQNGTLLDG
-2426 KTDPT
+2426 RTYPT
-2431 FAPDTTATG
+2431 FTPDTTAAG

-2479 TVSYDWGT
+2479 TVSYDWGM
-2487 EFPEGVTLPTDS
+2487 EFPEGVTLPTDTGT
-2499 AAYQSVQDAETA
+2499 YQSVQDAEA
-2511 VDKTYTA
+2511 AMDKTYTA
-2518 GFTSNAQKDG
+2518 SSTSTAQKDG
-2528 KDGTWTFSGWTVTVE
+2528 KDGTWTFSGWTASVE
-2543 NTVVKFTGK
+2543 GAVVKFTGK
-2552 WAFTETLKV
+2552 WTFTETLKV
-2561 NAAKPAPIT
+2561 DAAKPAPIT
-2570 LTDASYTVGDSATAL
+2570 LTDASYTVGDNATVL
-2585 NGETTVTDNGEITYQ
+2585 DGTTTAADGGEITYQ
-2600 WYEAT
+2600 WYEAS
-2605 SKDDQNGTLLE
+2605 SKDDQNGAPLSGET
-2616 GKTDPTFT
+2616 GSTFT
-2624 PDTAVAGTRFY
+2624 PDTTAAGTRFY

-2643 ANATGEKT
+2643 ENATGEKA
-2651 AETRNNTVQI
+2651 AETRSNTVQI

-2687 LPQDDHTYDT
+2687 LPQDDRSYGT

-2704 MDTTYAVGSTSTAR
+2704 MDTTYTANSTSTAR

-2726 TFSGWTTTVENT
+2726 TFSGWTATAEGA
-2738 VVKFTGKWTF
+2738 VVKFSGKWTF
-2748 TETPVRPGRPSSGGS
+2748 TETPVRPGQPSFDGS

-2842 DAAFSKIAASVSFRD
+2842 DAAFSKIATTISFRD
-2857 VKQSDYYYDAVK
+2857 VKLSDYYYDAVK

-2878 GTSAETFSPHAS
+2878 GTSIDTFSPHAS

-2908 PTGIANPFSDLSP
+2908 PTGTVNPFSNLSP

-2972 NAAFFDISDD
+2972 NAAFLDISDN

-3004 KFAPNAVCTRAQIVT
+3004 KFSPNADCTRGQIVT

>member
-8 SGALSAL
+8 SCVLTALM
-15 VLTSAVTPL
+15 VTSAVTPL
-24 SLALEYEQSTKPPVA
+24 SLAVEYEQSIKAPAA

-45 ETTQPKLAVLYSS
+45 ETAQPKLAVLYSS

-63 LAAYDTKL
+63 LAEYDAKL
-71 AQFSGTASEKAANP
+71 ARFTGTAAEKAADP

-107 KMEQDEN
+107 KMEQDPD
-114 FAACMEWLFSDAE
+114 FAACMEWLFSDTE
-127 MLRYYVYGG
+127 MLRCYVYGG

-164 LYAKHKADVTTDSAN
+164 LYAKHKEDVVTESEN

-315 TEANR
+315 TEENR

-334 VFNFDLLYGPSKAG
+334 VFNFDLPYGPSKAG

-396 AHLTYYRYTED
+396 AHLTYYRYTENAAD
-407 SQDNSKVV
+407 TSKVV

-466 HGTDYAKAENLAYM
+466 HGTNYAKAENLAYM
-480 AEIALADGRTEDSI
+480 AEIALAGGNPEDAI
-494 GLFQQALEAQSFN
+494 ALYQQALEAQSFN

-518 EQAGKTDED
+518 EQAGKQDAD
-527 YYALAEKAAAALKW
+527 YYELAQKAAAALKW

-550 VNCLQKKCTSVATKA
+550 VNCLQKKCTSVSTKT

-570 AGKTLDDAIAD
+570 ASKTLDEAIEN
-581 YQSSGLDQPDQV
+581 YQTSGLDQPDQV
-593 KNVATYLKGRILKAA
+593 KNVAAYLKGRILKAA

-646 PGEIS
+646 PGDVS
-651 RQLTAEELAAIS
+651 RQLTAQELAAIS
-663 EEHDFQ
+663 EEHDIQ
-669 FRFLGAKK
+669 FRFLGAKN
-677 IHTIDITKGT
+677 IHTIDITRGA

-711 LEYSTDSGATWSA
+711 LEYSADSGRTWSV
-724 LTVKSTFPGDT
+724 LTAKSTFPGDT
-735 TVWLRKKATGTAL
+735 MVWLRKKAAGTVL
-748 ASPHIE
+748 ASSHIE

-771 KGSSTIVSH
+771 KGSSTIISK
-780 PDENLADKA
+780 PDVNSVDGA
-789 FDGNIDTY
+789 FDGNINTY

-803 RGYEQDSSGNWV
+803 NGFVQDSSGNWV
-815 SKHTYEFVLKFD
+815 PKHTYEFVLKFD

-839 YDMEGAIR
+839 HDMDGAIR

-879 FERPALAGYVKIKT
+879 FERPAFAGYVKLKT
-893 TKVGTKEFMGF
+893 TKVGTKDFMGLSA
-904 MVGYATAKEFRFYE
+904 GYATAKEFRFYE

-924 KEIEGWSVN
+924 KEIESWSVS
-933 TDSTKKQYQVGDKL
+933 TDSAKKQYQVGDKL
-947 DLNGIEAVITYTD
+947 DLRGIEAVISYTD
-960 GSTALIPASALERSV
+960 GSTALIPASALERNV

-1015 ATQKKYYAGD
+1015 AAQKKYYAGD
-1025 TVAPADLQVLVTD
+1025 PMKKEDVQVLVTD
-1038 GKEQWYLLPG
+1038 GKEQWYLMPA
-1048 EFTISGVLAE
+1048 EFAISGTLTE
-1058 GTTNLSVQHN
+1058 GAASLTVQHN
-1068 TLSKTFSVT
+1068 ALSKPFSVT

-1087 EQGANVKTQYFLGDA
+1087 EQGTNVKTQYFLGDA
-1102 LDMTDLTVKQVLADG
+1102 LDLTDLTVKQVRADG
-1117 TEQLL
+1117 SEQPLA
-1122 TADEYTLSVIDGASV
+1122 ADEYTISVIDGASV

-1145 TAGSKKLRF
+1145 TAGSKTLRF

-1174 TSGPFRFEAV
+1174 TSGPYRFEAV
-1184 EGTTQCVLSSY
+1184 EGTTECVLSSY
-1195 DPTLGTGGSLA
+1195 DPTLGTGSSLA
-1206 EIPETVTVGGVI
+1206 EIPETVTVGGVT
-1218 YTVTDIASNAF
+1218 YTVTGIASNAF

-1244 VTSIRKDAFTAC
+1244 VTNIRKDAFTAC
-1256 SNLKNV
+1256 TNLKNV

-1269 LNSLTVEAGAFPA
+1269 LDGLTVEAGAFPK

-1289 LASGL
+1289 LASELVGQVD
-1294 TGTAN
+1294 T
-1299 SPIPGYTVAGLE
+1299 PIPGYTVAGLE
-1311 AQVQKVRLTPPEKT
+1311 AQVQEVRLTPPEKT
-1325 SYLMGEELDDTGLQ
+1325 NYLLGEELDDTGLQ
-1339 VNLIMKDGSRLEA
+1339 VTLLMKDGSRLEA

-1396 SPKGAAYGENDT
+1396 SPKGAAYGESDT

-1413 VKAAAGAHTV
+1413 VKATAGTHEV
-1423 RYRWYK
+1423 KYRWYK
-1429 LGENGE
+1429 IGSTGE
-1435 KTVIPGADGASYL
+1435 KTVIPEATNASYL

-1456 AAAYLVDSKGQTS
+1456 AAAYLVDGKGKTS

-1489 GSGYASLA
+1489 GSGYSSLA
-1497 EVIANAPDGSTVQL
+1497 EAIANAPDGSTVQL
-1511 CKDVTVAQAIE
+1511 CKDVTVTQAIE
-1522 ISGKKLTLDGS
+1522 ISGKKLTLDGG
-1533 GHRMDRGNGYG
+1533 GHRMDRGSGYS
-1544 NEFIALRNSAD
+1544 NEFIALRSSAD
-1555 LTVKNITLDGGAQW
+1555 LTVKNITLDGGANW
-1569 IGAVDDILQRGTTN
+1569 TGAVDDILKRGTTN

-1616 NAYSGKVDGTAPFGG
+1616 HARSEKVDGAVPAGG
-1631 AVQIGDG
+1631 AVQISNGN
-1638 ILALNG
+1638 LALNG
-1644 GEIRNCNSAVFGGA
+1644 GEIRNCNSALFGGA

-1673 VSGNNAGSYAAICLD
+1673 MSGNNAGGVAAICLD
-1688 NTARSIVEGGEFS
+1688 NSAKSIIEGGEFR

-1706 NNGGVFWLKEGTL
+1706 DNGGVFWLSMGTL
-1719 SITGGVFENNST
+1719 SITGGTFENNST

-1749 KGGVFRNNR
+1749 KGGVFRNNH
-1758 AKGDGGVLYT
+1758 AKGNGGVLYT

-1786 NGGAVWTNGMLSL
+1786 NGGAVWTNGTLSI
-1799 SGGSFRDNTA
+1799 SGGSFRGNTA
-1809 QKGAAIYQEG
+1809 QTGAAIYQEG

-1843 IQNELK
+1843 VQNHLK

-1855 QTESAVTDGMTVATL
+1855 RTESAVTDGMTVATL
-1870 MVARPQEYGAVTTL
+1870 MVARPQDYGAVTTL
-1884 NGNTVLAVQDGTAG
+1884 NGSTVLPVNDKTAG
-1898 WFLKVDQAAQV
+1898 WILKVDQAAQV

-1916 DGGSIQNQSN
+1916 DDGSIQDQSN

-1951 YLTSDFS
+1951 YPTPDFS
-1958 GEAVTALGTD
+1958 GEAVTAIGAD
-1968 ANGNKTFYAKWEKDE
+1968 AAGEKTYYAKWEKDE
-1983 PLVDAAKPAE
+1983 PLVDA
-1993 ITLLDASYEAGK
+1993 
-2005 TAEPLNGKTTV
+2005 
-2016 TDNGTITYQW
+2016 
-2026 YEATSKDEQNGKLL
+2026 
-2040 EGKTAPT
+2040 
-2047 FTPDTTAVG
+2047 
-2056 TRYYYVVATNTNE
+2056 
-2069 KATGKKTAE
+2069 
-2078 TRSNTVQITV
+2078 
-2088 QELAPVK
+2088 
-2095 TFIVRYE
+2095 
-2102 WNGEAPSD
+2102 EAP
-2110 AKLPQDDRSY
+2110 
-2120 GTEEQARAAMDTTYA
+2120 AA
-2135 VGSTSTAQKDGKDGT
+2135 
-2150 WSFSGWTATVE
+2150 
-2161 NTVVKFTGKWTFTET
+2161 
-2176 IKVDAAKPAEI
+2176 I

-2196 GDSAAALNG
+2196 GDNANALDGTTTAA
-2205 ETTVTDNGEIT
+2205 DNGEIT

-2223 SKDDQNGKLL
+2223 SKDDQDGTLL
-2233 EGKTAPSFTPDTT
+2233 EGKTDPTFTPNTAA
-2246 VAGTRFYYVVATNTN
+2246 AGTRFYYVVATNTN
-2261 ANATGEQTAET
+2261 ANATGEKTAET
-2272 RSNTVAITVTKKA
+2272 RSNTVTVTVTEKA

-2292 DWGTDFPNRETLPAD
+2292 DWGAEFPDGETLPAD
-2307 SREYQSV
+2307 AKKYQSV

-2343 FSGWTARVENT
+2343 FSGWTATVENT
-2354 VVKFIG
+2354 VVKFG
-2360 EWTFTETIKVDAAKP
+2360 GKWTFTETLKVNAVAPAA
-2375 AEITL
+2375 ITL
-2380 ADTSY
+2380 ADASY
-2385 TVGDNATALDGTTT
+2385 TVGDSATALDGTTT
-2399 ANDGGEITYQWYEAT
+2399 AADGGKITYQWYETT
-2414 SKDEQNGKLLEG
+2414 SKDDQNGNLLDG

-2431 FAPDTTATG
+2431 FTPDTAAAG

-2451 NANATGEK
+2451 NAGATGEK
-2459 TAETRSNTVAIT
+2459 TAETRSNTAAIT

-2487 EFPEGVTLPTDS
+2487 EFPEGVTLPTDIV
-2499 AAYQSVQDAETA
+2499 AYQSVQAAEA
-2511 VDKTYTA
+2511 AMDKTYTA
-2518 GFTSNAQKDG
+2518 SSTSAAQKDG
-2528 KDGTWTFSGWTVTVE
+2528 KDGTWTFSGWTASVE
-2543 NTVVKFTGK
+2543 GTVVKF
-2552 WAFTETLKV
+2552 A
-2561 NAAKPAPIT
+2561 
-2570 LTDASYTVGDSATAL
+2570 
-2585 NGETTVTDNGEITYQ
+2585 GE
-2600 WYEAT
+2600 
-2605 SKDDQNGTLLE
+2605 
-2616 GKTDPTFT
+2616 
-2624 PDTAVAGTRFY
+2624 
-2635 YVVATNTN
+2635 
-2643 ANATGEKT
+2643 
-2651 AETRNNTVQI
+2651 
-2661 TVQEPAPVEM
+2661 
-2671 FTVRY
+2671 
-2676 EWDGEAPSDAK
+2676 
-2687 LPQDDHTYDT
+2687 
-2697 EEQARAA
+2697 
-2704 MDTTYAVGSTSTAR
+2704 
-2718 KDGKDGTW
+2718 
-2726 TFSGWTTTVENT
+2726 
-2738 VVKFTGKWTF
+2738 WTF
-2748 TETPVRPGRPSSGGS
+2748 TETPMRPGQPSSGGS
-2763 SDRDQNHSVSA
+2763 SDRDHKHSVSA
-2774 PSHINGGAVSVTPA
+2774 PGHITGGVVSVTPTA
-2788 AAPKGTTVTITA
+2788 AAKGAMVTITA

-2815 QSGNRL
+2815 QRGNRL

-2827 NGKYTFTMPSGKVNV
+2827 NGKYTFIMPSGKVNV
-2842 DAAFSKIAASVSFRD
+2842 DAAYSKIATAISFRD
-2857 VKQSDYYYDAVK
+2857 VKQGDYYYDAVK
-2869 WAVEKGITE
+2869 WAVENGITE
-2878 GTSAETFSPHAS
+2878 GTSAETFSPGAS
-2890 CTRAQTVT
+2890 CTRAQMVT

-2908 PTGIANPFSDLSP
+2908 PTITEHSFSDLDPS
-2921 NAYYYKAVLWA
+2921 AYYYKAVLWA
-2932 VENGITQGTSTDTFS
+2932 IEQGITVGTTKTTFS
-2947 PDATVTRGQT
+2947 PDVTVSRAQM
-2957 VTFLHRA
+2957 VTFLARA
-2964 AGAPSHGG
+2964 SKANTADSSSRFTDVADGTWYTAAVNWASDNGVTNGVGG
-2972 NAAFFDISDD
+2972 
-2982 DYYSDAVAWAEQN
+2982 
-2995 GITSGTGNG
+2995 G
-3004 KFAPNAVCTRAQIVT
+3004 KFGPDADCTRAQSVT
-3019 LLYRADN
+3019 MLYRIYSK

>member
-39 VHGSAP
+39 VHGSAL
-45 ETTQPKLAVLYSS
+45 ETTQPKLAVLYNS

-63 LAAYDTKL
+63 LTEYDAKL
-71 AQFSGTASEKAANP
+71 ALFSGTAAEKAANP

-107 KMEQDEN
+107 KMEQDAD
-114 FAACMEWLFSDAE
+114 FAACMEWLFSDAQ

-164 LYAKHKADVTTDSAN
+164 LYAKHKADVTTDSEN

-265 IRAKVWKESAE
+265 IRAKVWKESAD
-276 TYTNSPKQVRSQD
+276 TYTNSPRQVKSQD

-315 TEANR
+315 TEANQ

-334 VFNFDLLYGPSKAG
+334 VFNFDLPYGPSKAG

-407 SQDNSKVV
+407 SADNSKVV

-480 AEIALADGRTEDSI
+480 AEIALADKRTEDAI
-494 GLFQQALEAQSFN
+494 ALYQQALEAQSFN

-550 VNCLQKKCTSVATKA
+550 VNCLQKKCTSVSTKT

-570 AGKTLDDAIAD
+570 AGKTLDDAIAN
-581 YQSSGLDQPDQV
+581 YQTSGLDQPDQV
-593 KNVATYLKGRILKAA
+593 KNVAAYLKGRILKAA

-638 NWTTWTRQ
+638 NWATWTRL
-646 PGEIS
+646 PGDVS
-651 RQLTAEELAAIS
+651 RQLTAQELAAIT
-663 EEHDFQ
+663 EEHDIQ
-669 FRFLGAKK
+669 FRFLGAKN
-677 IHTIDITKGT
+677 IHTIDITTGT

-706 NLQSG
+706 NIQSG
-711 LEYSTDSGATWSA
+711 LEYSTDSGVTWSA
-724 LTVKSTFPGDT
+724 LTAKSTFPGDT
-735 TVWLRKKATGTAL
+735 TVWLRKKATGTTL

-754 VKFTANEGTPE
+754 VKFNANEGTPE

-780 PDENLADKA
+780 PDANPADKA
-789 FDGNIDTY
+789 FDGNINTY

-803 RGYEQDSSGNWV
+803 RGYEQDSSGKWV
-815 SKHTYEFVLKFD
+815 TKHTYEFVLQFD

-879 FERPALAGYVKIKT
+879 FERPALAGYVKLKT

-918 NYAVKS
+918 NYAVRN

-982 TKEVTLRYEGLT
+982 TKEVTLHYAGLT

-1001 KANDRTATEIVQVT
+1001 KANDRTATRIVQVT
-1015 ATQKKYYAGD
+1015 AAQKKYYAGD
-1025 TVAPADLQVLVTD
+1025 NMNTSDVQVLVTD
-1038 GKEQWYLLPG
+1038 GKENWYLLPG
-1048 EFTISGVLAE
+1048 EFTVSGVLAE
-1058 GTTNLSVQHN
+1058 GTTNLTVQYSSLN
-1068 TLSKTFSVT
+1068 KTFTVT

-1102 LDMTDLTVKQVLADG
+1102 LDLTDLTVKQVRADG
-1117 TEQLL
+1117 SEQPL
-1122 TADEYTLSVIDGASV
+1122 TVDEYTISVIDGASV
-1137 GGIETLSK
+1137 GGVETLSK
-1145 TAGSKKLRF
+1145 TAGSKTLRF

-1174 TSGPFRFEAV
+1174 TDGPFRFEAV
-1184 EGTTQCVLSSY
+1184 EGTTQCILSSY
-1195 DPTLGTGGSLA
+1195 DPTLGSGSSLA
-1206 EIPETVTVGGVI
+1206 EIPETVTVGGTT
-1218 YTVTDIASNAF
+1218 YTVTGIASNAF
-1229 AGAGGSVDSVSIPKT
+1229 AGAGGSVDSVSIPKS

-1256 SNLKNV
+1256 SDLKNV

-1269 LNSLTVEAGAFPA
+1269 LDDLTVEAGAFPT

-1289 LASGL
+1289 LASEMVGKVD
-1294 TGTAN
+1294 T
-1299 SPIPGYTVAGLE
+1299 PITGYTVAGLE
-1311 AQVQKVRLTPPEKT
+1311 AQVQEVRLTPPEKT

-1339 VNLIMKDGSRLEA
+1339 VTLLMKDGSRLEA

-1396 SPKGAAYGENDT
+1396 SPKGAAYGESDT

-1435 KTVIPGADGASYL
+1435 KAEISGADGASYL

-1474 ATAKIEVGSFVAIVN
+1474 ATAKIEVDSFAAIVN
-1489 GSGYASLA
+1489 GSGYSSLA
-1497 EVIANAPDGSTVQL
+1497 EAIENAPDGSTVQL
-1511 CKDVTVAQAIE
+1511 CKDVTVTQAIE
-1522 ISGKKLTLDGS
+1522 ISGKKLTLDGG

-1544 NEFIALRNSAD
+1544 NEFIALRGSAD
-1555 LTVKNITLDGGAQW
+1555 LTVKNITLDGGANW
-1569 IGAVDDILQRGTTN
+1569 TGAVDDILKRGTTN
-1583 SGMKAGR
+1583 SGMRAVR

-1616 NAYSGKVDGTAPFGG
+1616 NAYSEKVDDIVPAGG
-1631 AVQIGDG
+1631 AVQISNGN
-1638 ILALNG
+1638 LALNG
-1644 GEIRNCNSAVFGGA
+1644 GEIRDCNAAKFGGA
-1658 AHIRGSSTFTAKAGT
+1658 AHIRDASTFTAKAGA
-1673 VSGNNAGSYAAICLD
+1673 VSGNNSGGFAAVCLD
-1688 NTARSIVEGGEFS
+1688 HSAKSIIEGGEFR

-1706 NNGGVFWLKEGTL
+1706 DNGGVFWLNMGTL
-1719 SITGGVFENNST
+1719 SITGGTFENNST

-1786 NGGAVWTNGMLSL
+1786 NGGAVWTNGTLSI
-1799 SGGSFRDNTA
+1799 SGGSFRNNTA
-1809 QKGAAIYQEG
+1809 QTGAAIYQEG

-1831 QEIYLKTLGTIT
+1831 QELYLKTLGTIT

-1855 QTESAVTDGMTVATL
+1855 QTESEVTDGMTVATL

-1884 NGNTVLAVQDGTAG
+1884 NGNTVLAVQNGTAG
-1898 WFLKVDQAAQV
+1898 WFLKVDQTAQV

-1916 DGGSIQNQSN
+1916 DGGSIQDQSN
-1926 YESYRV
+1926 YGFYRV

-1951 YLTSDFS
+1951 YPAADFS
-1958 GEAVTALGTD
+1958 GEAVTAIGTD
-1968 ANGNKTFYAKWEKDE
+1968 ATGDKTYYAKWEKDE

-1993 ITLLDASYEAGK
+1993 ITLADASYEAGK

-2026 YEATSKDEQNGKLL
+2026 YRTNAVDDFNGTLL
-2040 EGKTAPT
+2040 DGEIGET
-2047 FTPDTTAVG
+2047 FTPPTDAVG
-2056 TRYYYVVATNTNE
+2056 TQYYYVIATNT
-2069 KATGKKTAE
+2069 
-2078 TRSNTVQITV
+2078 
-2088 QELAPVK
+2088 
-2095 TFIVRYE
+2095 
-2102 WNGEAPSD
+2102 
-2110 AKLPQDDRSY
+2110 
-2120 GTEEQARAAMDTTYA
+2120 
-2135 VGSTSTAQKDGKDGT
+2135 
-2150 WSFSGWTATVE
+2150 
-2161 NTVVKFTGKWTFTET
+2161 
-2176 IKVDAAKPAEI
+2176 
-2187 TLADASYTV
+2187 
-2196 GDSAAALNG
+2196 
-2205 ETTVTDNGEIT
+2205 
-2216 YQWYEAT
+2216 
-2223 SKDDQNGKLL
+2223 
-2233 EGKTAPSFTPDTT
+2233 
-2246 VAGTRFYYVVATNTN
+2246 
-2261 ANATGEQTAET
+2261 
-2272 RSNTVAITVTKKA
+2272 
-2285 VTYTVSY
+2285 
-2292 DWGTDFPNRETLPAD
+2292 
-2307 SREYQSV
+2307 
-2314 QDAEAAMDKTYT
+2314 
-2326 ASSTS
+2326 
-2331 TAQKDGKDGTWT
+2331 
-2343 FSGWTARVENT
+2343 
-2354 VVKFIG
+2354 
-2360 EWTFTETIKVDAAKP
+2360 
-2375 AEITL
+2375 
-2380 ADTSY
+2380 
-2385 TVGDNATALDGTTT
+2385 
-2399 ANDGGEITYQWYEAT
+2399 
-2414 SKDEQNGKLLEG
+2414 
-2426 KTDPT
+2426 KTD
-2431 FAPDTTATG
+2431 
-2440 TRFYYVVATNT
+2440 
-2451 NANATGEK
+2451 ATGEK

-2487 EFPEGVTLPTDS
+2487 EFPDGETLPTDTV
-2499 AAYQSVQDAETA
+2499 AYQSVQDAEAA

-2528 KDGTWTFSGWTVTVE
+2528 KDGTWTFSGWTASVE
-2543 NTVVKFTGK
+2543 GTVVKFTGE
-2552 WAFTETLKV
+2552 WTFTETLKV
-2561 NAAKPAPIT
+2561 NAAKPDPIR

-2605 SKDDQNGTLLE
+2605 SKDDQNGMLLE
-2616 GKTDPTFT
+2616 GKTTPTFT
-2624 PDTAVAGTRFY
+2624 PDTAAAGTRFY

-2643 ANATGEKT
+2643 ENATGEKT
-2651 AETRNNTVQI
+2651 AETRSNTVQI

-2704 MDTTYAVGSTSTAR
+2704 MDTTYTANSTSTAR

-2726 TFSGWTTTVENT
+2726 TFSGWTATVENT
-2738 VVKFTGKWTF
+2738 VVRFTGEWTF
-2748 TETPVRPGRPSSGGS
+2748 TETPVRPGQPSSSGA

-2774 PSHINGGAVSVTPA
+2774 PSHVNGGAVSVTPSA
-2788 AAPKGTTVTITA
+2788 AAKGSTVTITA

-2842 DAAFSKIAASVSFRD
+2842 DAAFSKIATTISFRD

-2878 GTSAETFSPHAS
+2878 GTSTETFSPHAS

-2908 PTGIANPFSDLSP
+2908 PTGTVNPFSDLSP

-2972 NAAFFDISDD
+2972 NAAFLDISDN

>member
-1 MDLKKPI
+1 MSGAREAVSPLKALAKQICGVPCHWNTTSNETKRRIKKMDFKKPI
-8 SGALSAL
+8 SCALTAL
-15 VLTSAVTPL
+15 MVTSAVTPL
-24 SLALEYEQSTKPPVA
+24 SLAVEYEQNVKVPAA
-39 VHGSAP
+39 VHNRTSETAQP
-45 ETTQPKLAVLYSS
+45 EITVLHNSK
-58 QNILT
+58 NILT
-63 LAAYDTKL
+63 TAAYDAKL
-71 AQFSGTASEKAANP
+71 AQFGGTAAEKAANSD
-85 AYETLLLQRRLVEK
+85 YETLLLQRRLVEK

-107 KMEQDEN
+107 KMEKDPD
-114 FAACMEWLFSDAE
+114 FAACMEWLFSDAQ

-164 LYAKHKADVTTDSAN
+164 LYAKHKEDVTTESAN

-228 YLHKMLA
+228 YLHNMLA

-265 IRAKVWKESAE
+265 IRAKVWKESE
-276 TYTNSPKQVRSQD
+276 DSYTNSPKQVRSQD

-320 QKWDDKYTFSLHNE
+320 QKWDEKYTFSLHNK
-334 VFNFDLLYGPSKAG
+334 VFDFDLPYGPSKAG
-348 DEWATAD
+348 DEWAAGA

-407 SQDNSKVV
+407 SADNSKVV

-466 HGTDYAKAENLAYM
+466 HGTDYTKAENLAYM
-480 AEIALADGRTEDSI
+480 AEIALADGKTEDAI
-494 GLFQQALEAQSFN
+494 ALYQQALEAQSFN

-518 EQAGKTDED
+518 EQAGKQDAD
-527 YYALAEKAAAALKW
+527 YYELAQKAAAALKW

-550 VNCLQKKCTSVATKA
+550 VNCLQKKCTSVSTKT

-570 AGKTLDDAIAD
+570 AGKTLDDAIAN

-593 KNVATYLKGRILKAA
+593 KNVAAYLKGRILKAA

-618 LNSSYKDSETALQYS
+618 LNSSYKDSETALEYS
-633 LDGGA
+633 LDGGHD
-638 NWTTWTRQ
+638 WTKWTRQ
-646 PGEIS
+646 PGDVS
-651 RQLTAEELAAIS
+651 RQLTVQELAAIS
-663 EEHDFQ
+663 EEHDIR
-669 FRFLGAKK
+669 FRFLGAKN
-677 IHTIDITKGT
+677 IHTIDITKGA

-711 LEYSTDSGATWSA
+711 LEYSTDSGTTWSA
-724 LTVKSTFPGDT
+724 LTAKSTFPGDT
-735 TVWLRKKATGTAL
+735 TVWLRKKAAGTAL

-771 KGSSTIVSH
+771 KGSSTIVSN
-780 PDENLADKA
+780 PDVNPADKA
-789 FDGNIDTY
+789 FDGNINTY
-797 WENNYA
+797 WENNLPS
-803 RGYEQDSSGNWV
+803 GWEQDSSGKYV

-839 YDMEGAIR
+839 HNMEGAIR

-868 WDANTQEKSLE
+868 WDANTKEKSLE
-879 FERPALAGYVKIKT
+879 FECPALAGYVKLKT
-893 TKVGTKEFMGF
+893 TKVGTKEFSGF
-904 MVGYATAKEFRFYE
+904 MCGYATAKEFRFYE

-924 KEIEGWSVN
+924 KEVESWSVS
-933 TDSTKKQYQVGDKL
+933 TDSAKKQYKVGDKL
-947 DLNGIEAVITYTD
+947 DLSGIEAVISYTD

-975 DVFTSAA
+975 DVFTSTQ
-982 TKEVTLRYEGLT
+982 TKEVTLRYAGLT
-994 ASYPVTV
+994 ASFPVTV
-1001 KANDRTATEIVQVT
+1001 TANDRVATEIVQVT
-1015 ATQKKYYAGD
+1015 AAQKKYYAGD

-1038 GKEQWYLLPG
+1038 GKEQWYLLPS
-1048 EFTISGVLAE
+1048 EFTVPGTLAE
-1058 GTTNLSVQHN
+1058 GTANLSVQHN
-1068 TLSKTFSVT
+1068 ALSKTFTVT

-1087 EQGANVKTQYFLGDA
+1087 EQGANAKTQYFLGDA
-1102 LDMTDLTVKQVLADG
+1102 LDLTDLTVKQVLADG
-1117 TEQLL
+1117 TEQPL

-1137 GGIETLSK
+1137 GGVETLSK
-1145 TAGSKKLRF
+1145 TAGSKTLRF

-1184 EGTTQCVLSSY
+1184 EGKTECVLSSY

-1206 EIPETVTVGGVI
+1206 EIPETVTVGGVT
-1218 YTVTDIASNAF
+1218 YTVTGIASNAF

-1269 LNSLTVEAGAFPA
+1269 LDDLKVENGAFPA

-1289 LASGL
+1289 LASEL
-1294 TGTAN
+1294 IGTAN

-1311 AQVQKVRLTPPEKT
+1311 AQVQEVRLTPPEKT
-1325 SYLMGEELDDTGLQ
+1325 SYLMGEELDNTGLQ
-1339 VNLIMKDGSRLEA
+1339 VNLIMKDGSRLDA
-1352 QNVTLSG
+1352 QNMTLSG

-1364 TGQQTVTAA
+1364 TGQQTVTVA
-1373 VGGTNLTATF
+1373 VGGTKLTATF
-1383 QVEVRFPA
+1383 QVEVRFPEV
-1391 ITMLI
+1391 TMLI
-1396 SPKGAAYGENDT
+1396 SPKGEAYEESDT

-1413 VKAAAGAHTV
+1413 VKATAGAHTV

-1456 AAAYLVDSKGQTS
+1456 AAAYLVDGKGQMS
-1469 NEVLS
+1469 DEVLS

-1489 GSGYASLA
+1489 GSGYSSLA
-1497 EVIANAPDGSTVQL
+1497 EAIENAPDGSTVQL
-1511 CKDVTVAQAIE
+1511 CKDVTVTQAIS
-1522 ISGKKLTLDGS
+1522 ISGKKLTLDGG
-1533 GHRMDRGNGYG
+1533 GHRMDRGNGYS
-1544 NEFIALRNSAD
+1544 NEFIALRDSAD
-1555 LTVKNITLDGGAQW
+1555 LTVKNITLDGGAKW
-1569 IGAVDDILQRGTTN
+1569 TGAVDDILQRGTTN

-1590 PLILTRTQAQ
+1590 PLILTRTQVQ

-1616 NAYSGKVDGTAPFGG
+1616 NRYSEPVDNFLPVGG
-1631 AVQIGDG
+1631 AIQISDG
-1638 ILALNG
+1638 ILSLNG
-1644 GEIRNCNSAVFGGA
+1644 GEIKDCNSAVFGGA
-1658 AHIRGSSTFTAKAGT
+1658 AHIRGESTFTAKAGT
-1673 VSGNNAGSYAAICLD
+1673 VSGNNAGGVAAICLD
-1688 NTARSIVEGGEFS
+1688 NTARSIVEGGEFR

-1706 NNGGVFWLKEGTL
+1706 DNGGVFWLKAGTL
-1719 SITGGVFENNST
+1719 SITGGTFENNST

-1741 KASASVSL
+1741 AASASVSL

-1758 AKGDGGVLYT
+1758 ATGDGGVLYT

-1786 NGGAVWTNGMLSL
+1786 NGGAVWTNGTLSI
-1799 SGGSFRDNTA
+1799 SGGSFRGNTA
-1809 QKGAAIYQEG
+1809 QTGAAIYQEG

-1884 NGNTVLAVQDGTAG
+1884 NGNTVLPVKEGTKG
-1898 WFLKVDQAAQV
+1898 WFLKVDQAAQA

-1916 DGGSIQNQSN
+1916 DGGIIQNQSN

-1932 GVGLTLPIPTK
+1932 GVGMTLPIPTK
-1943 EGFLFRGW
+1943 EGFSFGGW
-1951 YLTSDFS
+1951 YPTSDFS
-1958 GEAVTALGTD
+1958 GEAETAIGAD
-1968 ANGNKTFYAKWEKDE
+1968 AAGNKTYYAKWEKDE
-1983 PLVDAAKPAE
+1983 PLVDAEAPAA
-1993 ITLLDASYEAGK
+1993 ITLTDASYEVGK
-2005 TAEPLNGKTTV
+2005 TAEPINGKTTV

-2026 YEATSKDEQNGKLL
+2026 YEATSKDDQDGTLL

-2047 FTPDTTAVG
+2047 FTPDTTAAG
-2056 TRYYYVVATNTNE
+2056 TRY
-2069 KATGKKTAE
+2069 
-2078 TRSNTVQITV
+2078 
-2088 QELAPVK
+2088 
-2095 TFIVRYE
+2095 
-2102 WNGEAPSD
+2102 
-2110 AKLPQDDRSY
+2110 
-2120 GTEEQARAAMDTTYA
+2120 
-2135 VGSTSTAQKDGKDGT
+2135 
-2150 WSFSGWTATVE
+2150 
-2161 NTVVKFTGKWTFTET
+2161 
-2176 IKVDAAKPAEI
+2176 
-2187 TLADASYTV
+2187 
-2196 GDSAAALNG
+2196 
-2205 ETTVTDNGEIT
+2205 
-2216 YQWYEAT
+2216 
-2223 SKDDQNGKLL
+2223 
-2233 EGKTAPSFTPDTT
+2233 
-2246 VAGTRFYYVVATNTN
+2246 YYVVATNTN

-2272 RSNTVAITVTKKA
+2272 RSNTVAITVTEKA
-2285 VTYTVSY
+2285 VTYTVRYEWSGEAPSDAKLPQDNRSY
-2292 DWGTDFPNRETLPAD
+2292 DTEEQAR
-2307 SREYQSV
+2307 
-2314 QDAEAAMDKTYT
+2314 AAMDKNYT
-2326 ASSTS
+2326 AGSTS

-2343 FSGWTARVENT
+2343 FSGWTATVENT
-2354 VVKFIG
+2354 VVKFTG
-2360 EWTFTETIKVDAAKP
+2360 KWTFTETLKVDAAKP
-2375 AEITL
+2375 VAITL
-2380 ADTSY
+2380 TDASY

-2399 ANDGGEITYQWYEAT
+2399 VADNGKITYQWYEAT
-2414 SKDEQNGKLLEG
+2414 SKDDQDGTPISGEMGS
-2426 KTDPT
+2426 T
-2431 FAPDTTATG
+2431 FTPDTTAAG
-2440 TRFYYVVATNT
+2440 TRHYYVVATNT
-2451 NANATGEK
+2451 NASATGEK
-2459 TAETRSNTVAIT
+2459 TAETRSNTVTIT

-2487 EFPEGVTLPTDS
+2487 EFPGGVTLPTDTV
-2499 AAYQSVQDAETA
+2499 AYQSVQDAEAA
-2511 VDKTYTA
+2511 VDKTYMA

-2528 KDGTWTFSGWTVTVE
+2528 KDGTWTFSGWT
-2543 NTVVKFTGK
+2543 
-2552 WAFTETLKV
+2552 A
-2561 NAAKPAPIT
+2561 
-2570 LTDASYTVGDSATAL
+2570 
-2585 NGETTVTDNGEITYQ
+2585 
-2600 WYEAT
+2600 
-2605 SKDDQNGTLLE
+2605 
-2616 GKTDPTFT
+2616 
-2624 PDTAVAGTRFY
+2624 
-2635 YVVATNTN
+2635 
-2643 ANATGEKT
+2643 
-2651 AETRNNTVQI
+2651 
-2661 TVQEPAPVEM
+2661 
-2671 FTVRY
+2671 
-2676 EWDGEAPSDAK
+2676 
-2687 LPQDDHTYDT
+2687 
-2697 EEQARAA
+2697 
-2704 MDTTYAVGSTSTAR
+2704 
-2718 KDGKDGTW
+2718 
-2726 TFSGWTTTVENT
+2726 TVENT

-2748 TETPVRPGRPSSGGS
+2748 TETLKVDAAKPVAITLTDASYTVGDNATALDGTTTVADNGKITYQWYEATSKDDQDGTPISGEMGSTFTPDTTAAGTRHYYVVATNTNAGATGEKTAETRSNTVTITVTEKAVTYTVSYDWGTEFPAGEALPKDQASYESVDAAKNAVDTKYTNAYCIKAQKDGKNGTWQFSGWKATVEGAVVKFTGVWSFTEDSKPEMPTRPEQSGSGGS
-2763 SDRDQNHSVSA
+2763 SDRDRNYSVA
-2774 PSHINGGAVSVTPA
+2774 TPNRITGGTLSVTPA
-2788 AAPKGTTVTITA
+2788 SAAKGTTVTITI
-2800 KPDNGYKLDKLTVTD
+2800 KPNMGYEVDKFTVTD

-2821 SLNDQG
+2821 SLTDKG
-2827 NGKYTFTMPSGKVNV
+2827 NGKYTFTMPAGKVSV
-2842 DAAFSKIAASVSFRD
+2842 DATFAKIETTINFRD

-2878 GTSAETFSPHAS
+2878 GTGANIFSPNAS
-2890 CTRAQTVT
+2890 CTRAQMVA
-2898 FLWRAAGSPE
+2898 FLWRAAGSPA
-2908 PTGIANPFSDLSP
+2908 PKSAANPFKDVGA
-2921 NAYYYKAVLWA
+2921 NDYYYAAVLWA
-2932 VENGITQGTSTDTFS
+2932 VENGITSGIGADTFA
-2947 PDATVTRGQT
+2947 PGATVDRGQT

-2964 AGAPSHGG
+2964 AGSPLAG
-2972 NAAFFDISDD
+2972 NSGFSDVSD
-2982 DYYSDAVAWAEQN
+2982 GAYYAKAVAWAAEN
-2995 GITSGTGNG
+2995 GITGGTGNG
-3004 KFAPNAVCTRAQIVT
+3004 KFSPNADCTRGQIVT
-3019 LLYRADN
+3019 LLYRAQ

>member
-1 MDLKKPI
+1 MSGAREAVSPLKALAKQICGVPCHWNTTSNETKRRIKKMDFKKPI
-8 SGALSAL
+8 SCALTAL
-15 VLTSAVTPL
+15 MVTSAVTPL
-24 SLALEYEQSTKPPVA
+24 SLAVEYEQNVKVPVA
-39 VHGSAP
+39 VHNSTSEAAQS
-45 ETTQPKLAVLYSS
+45 EIAVLHNSK
-58 QNILT
+58 NILT
-63 LAAYDTKL
+63 TAAYDAKL
-71 AQFSGTASEKAANP
+71 AQFGGTAAEKAANSD
-85 AYETLLLQRRLVEK
+85 YETLLLQRRLVEK
-99 AGYDALTA
+99 AGYDALIA
-107 KMEQDEN
+107 KMEKDAD
-114 FAACMEWLFSDAE
+114 FAACMEWLFSDGQ

-164 LYAKHKADVTTDSAN
+164 LYAKHKEDVTTESAN

-265 IRAKVWKESAE
+265 IRAKVWKESE
-276 TYTNSPKQVRSQD
+276 DTYTNSPKQVRSQD

-320 QKWDDKYTFSLHNE
+320 QKWDEKYTFSLHND
-334 VFNFDLLYGPSKAG
+334 VFDFDLPYGPSKAG
-348 DEWATAD
+348 DEWSEKE

-466 HGTDYAKAENLAYM
+466 HGTNYAKAENLAYM
-480 AEIALADGRTEDSI
+480 AEIALADRRTDEAI
-494 GLFQQALEAQSFN
+494 GLYQQALEAQSFN

-518 EQAGKTDED
+518 AQAGKTDED
-527 YYALAEKAAAALKW
+527 YYALAQKAAAALKW

-550 VNCLQKKCTSVATKA
+550 VNCLQKKCTSVSTKT

-570 AGKTLDDAIAD
+570 AGKTLDAAIAN

-593 KNVATYLKGRILKAA
+593 KNVAAYLRGRILKAA

-618 LNSSYKDSETALQYS
+618 LNSSYKDSETALEYS
-633 LDGGA
+633 LDGGQD
-638 NWTTWTRQ
+638 WTKWTRQ
-646 PGEIS
+646 PGDIS
-651 RQLTAEELAAIS
+651 HQLTAQELAAITDT
-663 EEHDFQ
+663 HDIQ
-669 FRFLGAKK
+669 FRFLGAKN
-677 IHTIDITKGT
+677 IHTIDITTGT
-687 APVSNAKTNTPDDN
+687 VPVSNAKTNTPDDN

-711 LEYSTDSGATWSA
+711 LEYSADNGATWAA
-724 LTVKSTFPGDT
+724 LTAKSTFPGDT
-735 TVWLRKKATGTAL
+735 TVWLRKKAVGTTL

-771 KGSSTIVSH
+771 KDSSTIVSN
-780 PDENLADKA
+780 PDVNSADGA
-789 FDGNIDTY
+789 FDGNINTH
-797 WENNYA
+797 WGNNYA
-803 RGYEQDSSGNWV
+803 GGFEKDSSGKWV
-815 SKHTYEFVLKFD
+815 PKHTYEFVLKFD

-868 WDANTQEKSLE
+868 WDANTKEKSLE
-879 FERPALAGYVKIKT
+879 FERPALASYVKLKT
-893 TKVGTKEFMGF
+893 TKVGTKDFMGLTA
-904 MVGYATAKEFRFYE
+904 GYATAKEFRFYE

-924 KEIEGWSVN
+924 KEIENWSVN
-933 TDSTKKQYQVGDKL
+933 TDSAKKQYRVGDKL
-947 DLNGIEAVITYTD
+947 NLSGIEAVISYTD
-960 GSTALIPASALERSV
+960 GSTALIPASALDRSV

-982 TKEVTLRYEGLT
+982 TKEVTLRYAGLT

-1001 KANDRTATEIVQVT
+1001 TANDRTATEIVQVT
-1015 ATQKKYYAGD
+1015 VAQKKYYAGD
-1025 TVAPADLQVLVTD
+1025 NMNTSDVQVLVTD
-1038 GKEQWYLLPG
+1038 GKEKWYLLPG
-1048 EFTISGVLAE
+1048 EFTVSGVLAE
-1058 GTTNLSVQHN
+1058 GTTNLTVQHSALN
-1068 TLSKTFSVT
+1068 KTFTVT

-1102 LDMTDLTVKQVLADG
+1102 LDLTDLTVKQVRADG

-1137 GGIETLSK
+1137 GGVETLSK
-1145 TAGSKKLRF
+1145 TAGSKTLRF

-1184 EGTTQCVLSSY
+1184 EGKTECILSSY
-1195 DPTLGTGGSLA
+1195 DPTLGTGGSLT
-1206 EIPETVTVGGVI
+1206 EIPETVTVGGVT
-1218 YTVTDIASNAF
+1218 YTVTGIASNAF

-1256 SNLKNV
+1256 TNLKNV

-1269 LNSLTVEAGAFPA
+1269 LDGLTVENGAFPA

-1289 LASGL
+1289 LAADLVGN
-1294 TGTAN
+1294 TN

-1311 AQVQKVRLTPPEKT
+1311 AQVQEVRLTPPEKT

-1339 VNLIMKDGSRLEA
+1339 VTLLMKDGSRMEA

-1359 YDPSV
+1359 YDPAV
-1364 TGQQTVTAA
+1364 TGRQTVTAA
-1373 VGGTNLTATF
+1373 VGGTTLTATF
-1383 QVEVRFPA
+1383 DVEVRFPA

-1396 SPKGAAYGENDT
+1396 SPKGAAYGESDA

-1429 LGENGE
+1429 LGGNGE
-1435 KTVIPGADGASYL
+1435 KTEISGADGASYL

-1474 ATAKIEVGSFVAIVN
+1474 ATAKIEVGSFAAIVN
-1489 GSGYASLA
+1489 GSGYSSLA
-1497 EVIANAPDGSTVQL
+1497 EAIENAPDGSTVQL
-1511 CKDVTVAQAIE
+1511 CKDVTVTQAIS
-1522 ISGKKLTLDGS
+1522 ISGKKLTLDGG
-1533 GHRMDRGNGYG
+1533 GHRMDRGNGYS

-1555 LTVKNITLDGGAQW
+1555 LTVKNITLDGGAKW
-1569 IGAVDDILQRGTTN
+1569 TGAVDDILKRGTTN

-1616 NAYSGKVDGTAPFGG
+1616 NAYSTKVDGTVPVGG
-1631 AVQIGDG
+1631 AIQISNGN
-1638 ILALNG
+1638 LALNG
-1644 GEIRNCNSAVFGGA
+1644 GEIRDCNAAMFGGA
-1658 AHIRGSSTFTAKAGT
+1658 AHIRDASTFTVKAGT
-1673 VSGNNAGSYAAICLD
+1673 VAGNNSGGFAAVCLD
-1688 NTARSIVEGGEFS
+1688 HSAKSIIEGGEFS

-1706 NNGGVFWLKEGTL
+1706 NNGGVFWLNMGTL
-1719 SITGGVFENNST
+1719 SIAGGTFENNST

-1786 NGGAVWTNGMLSL
+1786 NGGAVWTNGTLSL
-1799 SGGSFRDNTA
+1799 SGGSFRSNTA
-1809 QKGAAIYQEG
+1809 QKGAAVYQEG

-1831 QEIYLKTLGTIT
+1831 QELYLKTLGKIT

-1849 GKRLPL
+1849 GKRLLL

-1870 MVARPQEYGAVTTL
+1870 MVARPTEYGAVTTL
-1884 NGNTVLAVQDGTAG
+1884 NGNTVLAEKDGTAG

-1909 CTVTYHT
+1909 YTVTYHT

-1932 GVGLTLPIPTK
+1932 GVGLTLPIPMK
-1943 EGFLFRGW
+1943 EGFVFGGW
-1951 YLTSDFS
+1951 YPTADFS
-1958 GEAVTALGTD
+1958 GEAETAIGTD
-1968 ANGNKTFYAKWEKDE
+1968 ANGNKSYYAKWEKDE
-1983 PLVDAAKPAE
+1983 PLVDAAKPAA
-1993 ITLLDASYEAGK
+1993 ITLTDASYTVGDSA
-2005 TAEPLNGKTTV
+2005 TALNGETTV
-2016 TDNGTITYQW
+2016 TDNGKITYQW
-2026 YEATSKDEQNGKLL
+2026 YEATSKDDQNG
-2040 EGKTAPT
+2040 APISGETGST
-2047 FTPDTTAVG
+2047 FTPDTTAAGTRFYYVIATNTNAGATGKQTAETRSNTVQITVQKPVPVEMFTVCYEWDGEAPADAKLPQDDRSYDTEEKALAAMDTTYTASSTSTAQKDGKNGTWTFSGWTARVENTVVKFTGAWTFAETLKVDAAKPAAITLTDASYMVG
-2056 TRYYYVVATNTNE
+2056 DGATALDGTTTAADNGEMTYQWYEVTSKDDQNGTPISGETGSTFTPNTAVAGMRYYYVVATNTNE
-2069 KATGKKTAE
+2069 KATGEKTAE
-2078 TRSNTVQITV
+2078 TRSNTVT
-2088 QELAPVK
+2088 
-2095 TFIVRYE
+2095 
-2102 WNGEAPSD
+2102 
-2110 AKLPQDDRSY
+2110 
-2120 GTEEQARAAMDTTYA
+2120 
-2135 VGSTSTAQKDGKDGT
+2135 
-2150 WSFSGWTATVE
+2150 
-2161 NTVVKFTGKWTFTET
+2161 
-2176 IKVDAAKPAEI
+2176 
-2187 TLADASYTV
+2187 
-2196 GDSAAALNG
+2196 
-2205 ETTVTDNGEIT
+2205 
-2216 YQWYEAT
+2216 
-2223 SKDDQNGKLL
+2223 
-2233 EGKTAPSFTPDTT
+2233 
-2246 VAGTRFYYVVATNTN
+2246 
-2261 ANATGEQTAET
+2261 
-2272 RSNTVAITVTKKA
+2272 ITVTEKA

-2292 DWGTDFPNRETLPAD
+2292 DWGTEFPKGVTLPTD
-2307 SREYQSV
+2307 SGAYQSV

-2343 FSGWTARVENT
+2343 FSGWTA
-2354 VVKFIG
+2354 
-2360 EWTFTETIKVDAAKP
+2360 
-2375 AEITL
+2375 
-2380 ADTSY
+2380 
-2385 TVGDNATALDGTTT
+2385 
-2399 ANDGGEITYQWYEAT
+2399 
-2414 SKDEQNGKLLEG
+2414 
-2426 KTDPT
+2426 
-2431 FAPDTTATG
+2431 
-2440 TRFYYVVATNT
+2440 
-2451 NANATGEK
+2451 
-2459 TAETRSNTVAIT
+2459 
-2471 VTEKAVTY
+2471 
-2479 TVSYDWGT
+2479 
-2487 EFPEGVTLPTDS
+2487 
-2499 AAYQSVQDAETA
+2499 
-2511 VDKTYTA
+2511 
-2518 GFTSNAQKDG
+2518 
-2528 KDGTWTFSGWTVTVE
+2528 TVE
-2543 NTVVKFTGK
+2543 
-2552 WAFTETLKV
+2552 
-2561 NAAKPAPIT
+2561 
-2570 LTDASYTVGDSATAL
+2570 D
-2585 NGETTVTDNGEITYQ
+2585 
-2600 WYEAT
+2600 
-2605 SKDDQNGTLLE
+2605 
-2616 GKTDPTFT
+2616 
-2624 PDTAVAGTRFY
+2624 
-2635 YVVATNTN
+2635 
-2643 ANATGEKT
+2643 
-2651 AETRNNTVQI
+2651 
-2661 TVQEPAPVEM
+2661 
-2671 FTVRY
+2671 
-2676 EWDGEAPSDAK
+2676 
-2687 LPQDDHTYDT
+2687 
-2697 EEQARAA
+2697 
-2704 MDTTYAVGSTSTAR
+2704 
-2718 KDGKDGTW
+2718 
-2726 TFSGWTTTVENT
+2726 T

-2748 TETPVRPGRPSSGGS
+2748 TETVKVDAMAPAAIMLTSASYELGSAIAPLNGTTTVTDNGIITYQWYSSDSVDNFNGTPIDGETNAVFIPAINAVGTYYYYVIATNTKADATGEKTACTTSNMAVITISKSAPAVTYTAAYDWGTEFPAGEVLPKDQASYENVDAVKNAMDTKYTNTYCIKAQKNGKNGTWQFSGWKATVEGAVVKFTGVWSFTEDSKPEKPTRPEQSGSGGS
-2763 SDRDQNHSVSA
+2763 SDLNRNYSVST
-2774 PSHINGGAVSVTPA
+2774 PNRITGGTLSVTPA
-2788 AAPKGTTVTITA
+2788 SASKGTTVTIA
-2800 KPDNGYKLDKLTVTD
+2800 IKPNVGYEVDKFAVTD

-2821 SLNDQG
+2821 SLTDKG
-2827 NGKYTFTMPSGKVNV
+2827 NGKYTFTMPAGKVNV
-2842 DAAFSKIAASVSFRD
+2842 DATFAKIETTINFHD

-2878 GTSAETFSPHAS
+2878 GTSIDTFSPGAS
-2890 CTRAQTVT
+2890 CNRAQMVT
-2898 FLWRAAGSPE
+2898 FLWRAAGSPT
-2908 PTGIANPFSDLSP
+2908 PNSTANPFKDVSSSD
-2921 NAYYYKAVLWA
+2921 YYYSAVLWA
-2932 VENGITQGTSTDTFS
+2932 VENGITSGTGAETFS
-2947 PDATVTRGQT
+2947 PGGTVTRGQT
-2957 VTFLHRA
+2957 VTFLYRA
-2964 AGAPSHGG
+2964 AGSPAVSGG
-2972 NAAFFDISDD
+2972 SFSDVAANA
-2982 DYYSDAVAWAEQN
+2982 YYAKAVAWANEN

-3004 KFAPNAVCTRAQIVT
+3004 KFGPKADCTRAQIVT
-3019 LLYRADN
+3019 LLYRAQ

>member
-1 MDLKKPI
+1 MDFKKPI
-8 SGALSAL
+8 AGVLTALMI
-15 VLTSAVTPL
+15 TSAVTPL
-24 SLALEYEQSTKPPVA
+24 SLAVEYEQSIKAPAT

-45 ETTQPKLAVLYSS
+45 ETAQPQLAVLYNS

-63 LAAYDTKL
+63 LAGYDAKL
-71 AQFSGTASEKAANP
+71 AQFSGTAAEKAADP

-107 KMEQDEN
+107 KMEQDAD
-114 FAACMEWLFSDAE
+114 FAACMEWLFSDAQ

-164 LYAKHKADVTTDSAN
+164 LYAKHKEDVTAESEN

-244 EMRLVMGA
+244 ELRLVMGA

-276 TYTNSPKQVRSQD
+276 TYTTSPKQVKSQD

-315 TEANR
+315 TEENR

-334 VFNFDLLYGPSKAG
+334 VFNFNLPYGPSKAG
-348 DEWATAD
+348 DEWSEKE

-396 AHLTYYRYTED
+396 AHLTYYRYTENAA
-407 SQDNSKVV
+407 DNSKVV

-480 AEIALADGRTEDSI
+480 AEIALADKRTEDAI
-494 GLFQQALEAQSFN
+494 GLYQQALEAQSFN

-550 VNCLQKKCTSVATKA
+550 VNCLQKKCTFVSAKT

-570 AGKTLDDAIAD
+570 AGKTLDDAIEK

-593 KNVATYLKGRILKAA
+593 KNVAAYLKGRILKAA

-618 LNSSYKDSETALQYS
+618 LNSSYKDSETALEYS
-633 LDGGA
+633 LNGGQD
-638 NWTTWTRQ
+638 WTAWTRQ

-651 RQLTAEELAAIS
+651 RQLTAQELAAIS
-663 EEHDFQ
+663 EEHDIQ
-669 FRFLGAKK
+669 FRFLGAKN
-677 IHTIDITKGT
+677 IHTIDITRGT

-706 NLQSG
+706 NIQSG
-711 LEYSTDSGATWSA
+711 LEYSTDSGVTWSA
-724 LTVKSTFPGDT
+724 LTAKSTFPGDT
-735 TVWLRKKATGTAL
+735 TVWLRKKSAGTAL

-789 FDGNIDTY
+789 FDGNINTY

-879 FERPALAGYVKIKT
+879 FERPALAGYVKLKT

-947 DLNGIEAVITYTD
+947 DLSGIEAVISYTD

-982 TKEVTLRYEGLT
+982 TKEVTLHYAGLT

-1015 ATQKKYYAGD
+1015 AAQKKYYAGD

-1048 EFTISGVLAE
+1048 EFTISGTLTE
-1058 GTTNLSVQHN
+1058 GAASLTVQHN
-1068 TLSKTFSVT
+1068 ALSKPFSVT

-1102 LDMTDLTVKQVLADG
+1102 LDLTDLTVKQVRADSS
-1117 TEQLL
+1117 EQSL
-1122 TADEYTLSVIDGASV
+1122 TAGEYTLSVIDGASV

-1145 TAGSKKLRF
+1145 TAGSKTLRF

-1195 DPTLGTGGSLA
+1195 DPTMGTGGSLA
-1206 EIPETVTVGGVI
+1206 EIPETVTVGGVT
-1218 YTVTDIASNAF
+1218 YTVTGIASNAF

-1256 SNLKNV
+1256 TNLKNV

-1269 LNSLTVEAGAFPA
+1269 LDGLNVEAGAFPA

-1289 LASGL
+1289 LASEL
-1294 TGTAN
+1294 VGTTN

-1311 AQVQKVRLTPPEKT
+1311 AQVQEVRLTPPGKT
-1325 SYLMGEELDDTGLQ
+1325 SYLLGEELDDTGLQ
-1339 VNLIMKDGSRLEA
+1339 VTLLMKDGSRLEA

-1396 SPKGAAYGENDT
+1396 SPKGAAYGESDT

-1456 AAAYLVDSKGQTS
+1456 AAAYLVDSKGKTS
-1469 NEVLS
+1469 VEVLS

-1489 GSGYASLA
+1489 GSGYGSLA
-1497 EVIANAPDGSTVQL
+1497 EAIANAPDGSTVQL
-1511 CKDVTVAQAIE
+1511 CKNVTVTQAIE
-1522 ISGKKLTLDGS
+1522 ISGKKLTLDGG
-1533 GHRMDRGNGYG
+1533 GHRMDRGSGYS
-1544 NEFIALRNSAD
+1544 NEFIALRSSAA
-1555 LTVKNITLDGGAQW
+1555 LTVKNITLDGGANW
-1569 IGAVDDILQRGTTN
+1569 TGAVDDILKRGTTN

-1616 NAYSGKVDGTAPFGG
+1616 NAYSTKVDSIVPAGG
-1631 AVQIGDG
+1631 AVQISNGN
-1638 ILALNG
+1638 LALNG
-1644 GEIRNCNSAVFGGA
+1644 GEIRNCNAAMFGGA
-1658 AHIRGSSTFTAKAGT
+1658 AHIRDASTFTAKAGA
-1673 VSGNNAGSYAAICLD
+1673 VSGNQAGTLGAICLD
-1688 NTARSIVEGGEFS
+1688 HSAKSIIEGGEFS

-1706 NNGGVFWLKEGTL
+1706 NNGGVFWLNMGTL
-1719 SITGGVFENNST
+1719 SITGGTFENNST

-1786 NGGAVWTNGMLSL
+1786 NGGAVWTNGTLSL
-1799 SGGSFRDNTA
+1799 SGGSFCDNTA
-1809 QKGAAIYQEG
+1809 QKGAAVYQEG

-1831 QEIYLKTLGTIT
+1831 QELYLKTLGKIT
-1843 IQNELK
+1843 VQNELK

-1855 QTESAVTDGMTVATL
+1855 QTQSAVTDGMTVATL
-1870 MVARPQEYGAVTTL
+1870 MVARPQDYGAVTTL
-1884 NGNTVLAVQDGTAG
+1884 NGNAVTAVQDAQEG
-1898 WFLKVDQAAQV
+1898 WILKVDQAAQV

-1916 DGGSIQNQSN
+1916 DGGSIQDQSN

-1943 EGFLFRGW
+1943 EGFVFGGW
-1951 YLTSDFS
+1951 YPTENFS
-1958 GEAVTALGTD
+1958 GEAVTAIGTD

-1983 PLVDAAKPAE
+1983 PLVNAAKPAE
-1993 ITLLDASYEAGK
+1993 ITLAGASYTVGDNA
-2005 TAEPLNGKTTV
+2005 TALDGTT
-2016 TDNGTITYQW
+2016 TANDGGEITYQW

-2047 FTPDTTAVG
+2047 FAPDTTAVG

-2078 TRSNTVQITV
+2078 TRSNT
-2088 QELAPVK
+2088 A
-2095 TFIVRYE
+2095 
-2102 WNGEAPSD
+2102 
-2110 AKLPQDDRSY
+2110 
-2120 GTEEQARAAMDTTYA
+2120 
-2135 VGSTSTAQKDGKDGT
+2135 
-2150 WSFSGWTATVE
+2150 
-2161 NTVVKFTGKWTFTET
+2161 
-2176 IKVDAAKPAEI
+2176 
-2187 TLADASYTV
+2187 
-2196 GDSAAALNG
+2196 
-2205 ETTVTDNGEIT
+2205 
-2216 YQWYEAT
+2216 
-2223 SKDDQNGKLL
+2223 
-2233 EGKTAPSFTPDTT
+2233 
-2246 VAGTRFYYVVATNTN
+2246 
-2261 ANATGEQTAET
+2261 
-2272 RSNTVAITVTKKA
+2272 AITVTKKA

-2292 DWGTDFPNRETLPAD
+2292 DWGTEFPNGEILPTDTGA
-2307 SREYQSV
+2307 YQSV

-2354 VVKFIG
+2354 VVKFTG
-2360 EWTFTETIKVDAAKP
+2360 AWTFKETLKVDAVAP
-2375 AEITL
+2375 APIRLTD
-2380 ADTSY
+2380 ASY
-2385 TVGDNATALDGTTT
+2385 TVGDSATALDGTTT
-2399 ANDGGEITYQWYEAT
+2399 AADDGKITYQWYEATSKDDQNGKLLEGKTAPTFTPDTTAAGTRFYYVVATNTNEKATGKKTAETRSNTVAITVTEKAVTYIVSYDWGTEFPEGETLPTDSGAYQSVQDAEVAMDKTYTAGFTSNAQKDGKDGTWTFSGWTARVENTVVKFTGAWTFKETLKVDAVAPAPIRLTDASYTVGDSATALDGTTTAADGGEITYQWYEAT
-2414 SKDEQNGKLLEG
+2414 SKDDWNGTLISGEAG
-2426 KTDPT
+2426 ST
-2431 FAPDTTATG
+2431 FMPNTTAAG
-2440 TRFYYVVATNT
+2440 THFYYVVATNT
-2451 NANATGEK
+2451 NAGATGKK

-2479 TVSYDWGT
+2479 TVSYDWGA
-2487 EFPEGVTLPTDS
+2487 EFPNGEILPTDTG
-2499 AAYQSVQDAETA
+2499 AYQSVQDAEA
-2511 VDKTYTA
+2511 AMDKIYTA
-2518 GFTSNAQKDG
+2518 NSTSTAQKDG
-2528 KDGTWTFSGWTVTVE
+2528 KNGTWTFSGWT
-2543 NTVVKFTGK
+2543 
-2552 WAFTETLKV
+2552 A
-2561 NAAKPAPIT
+2561 
-2570 LTDASYTVGDSATAL
+2570 
-2585 NGETTVTDNGEITYQ
+2585 
-2600 WYEAT
+2600 
-2605 SKDDQNGTLLE
+2605 
-2616 GKTDPTFT
+2616 
-2624 PDTAVAGTRFY
+2624 
-2635 YVVATNTN
+2635 
-2643 ANATGEKT
+2643 
-2651 AETRNNTVQI
+2651 
-2661 TVQEPAPVEM
+2661 
-2671 FTVRY
+2671 
-2676 EWDGEAPSDAK
+2676 
-2687 LPQDDHTYDT
+2687 
-2697 EEQARAA
+2697 
-2704 MDTTYAVGSTSTAR
+2704 
-2718 KDGKDGTW
+2718 
-2726 TFSGWTTTVENT
+2726 TVENT

-2748 TETPVRPGRPSSGGS
+2748 MEAPVRPGQSSSGGS
-2763 SDRDQNHSVSA
+2763 SDRDQNHSISA
-2774 PSHINGGAVSVTPA
+2774 PSHITGGAVSVTPTA
-2788 AAPKGTTVTITA
+2788 AAKGSTVTITV

-2815 QSGNRL
+2815 QSGNHL
-2821 SLNDQG
+2821 SLSDKG
-2827 NGKYTFTMPSGKVNV
+2827 NGKYTFTMPAGKVSV
-2842 DAAFSKIAASVSFRD
+2842 DAAFAKHEVTINFLD

-2878 GTSAETFSPHAS
+2878 GTGTDTFSPGAS
-2890 CTRAQTVT
+2890 CTRAQMVT
-2898 FLWRAAGSPE
+2898 FLWRAAGSPA
-2908 PTGIANPFSDLSP
+2908 PKSTTNPFKDISSSD
-2921 NAYYYKAVLWA
+2921 YYYDAVLWA
-2932 VENGITQGTSTDTFS
+2932 VENGITTGTGADTFA
-2947 PDATVTRGQT
+2947 PGATVTRGQT

-2964 AGAPSHGG
+2964 AGSPLAGSSGF
-2972 NAAFFDISDD
+2972 NDVSDGA
-2982 DYYSDAVAWAEQN
+2982 YYAKAVAWAAEN
-2995 GITSGTGNG
+2995 GITGGIGNG
-3004 KFAPNAVCTRAQIVT
+3004 KFGSNMNCTRAQIVT
-3019 LLYRADN
+3019 MLYRADTQ

>member
-1 MDLKKPI
+1 MDFKKPI
-8 SGALSAL
+8 SCALTAL
-15 VLTSAVTPL
+15 MVTSAVTPL
-24 SLALEYEQSTKPPVA
+24 SLAVEYEQSVKAPAA

-45 ETTQPKLAVLYSS
+45 ETVQPQTAVLYSS

-63 LAAYDTKL
+63 LAEYDTKL
-71 AQFSGTASEKAANP
+71 AQFSGTAADKAANP

-107 KMEQDEN
+107 KMEQDTD
-114 FAACMEWLFSDAE
+114 FAACMEWLFSDAQ

-151 AQNYLDSFAVLSK
+151 AQNYLDSFAVLSQ
-164 LYAKHKADVTTDSAN
+164 LYAKHKADVTTDSEN

-213 RQSEPVERYEIYKNW
+213 RQSEPVERYEIYKKW

-265 IRAKVWKESAE
+265 IRSKVWKESEE
-276 TYTNSPKQVRSQD
+276 TYINSPKQARSQD

-315 TEANR
+315 VEANR
-320 QKWDDKYTFSLHNE
+320 QKWDEKYTFSLHNA
-334 VFNFDLLYGPSKAG
+334 VFNFDLPYGPSKAG
-348 DEWATAD
+348 DEWSEKE

-407 SQDNSKVV
+407 SADNSKVV

-441 WGDLPYTSYDNGA
+441 WGDLSYTSYDNGA

-480 AEIALADGRTEDSI
+480 AEIALADKRTEDAI

-518 EQAGKTDED
+518 EQAGKKDED
-527 YYALAEKAAAALKW
+527 YYALAEKATAALKW

-550 VNCLQKKCTSVATKA
+550 VNCLQKKCTSVSTKT

-570 AGKTLDDAIAD
+570 ASKTLDDAIAN

-593 KNVATYLKGRILKAA
+593 KNVAAYLKGRILKAA

-646 PGEIS
+646 TGDVS
-651 RQLTAEELAAIS
+651 RQLTAQELAAIS
-663 EEHDFQ
+663 EEHDIQ
-669 FRFLGAKK
+669 FRFMGAKN

-711 LEYSTDSGATWSA
+711 LEYSTDSGTTWSA
-724 LTVKSTFPGDT
+724 LTAKSTFPGDT
-735 TVWLRKKATGTAL
+735 TVWLRKKAAGTAL

-771 KGSSTIVSH
+771 KGSSTIVSK
-780 PDENLADKA
+780 PDANPADGA
-789 FDGNIDTY
+789 FDGNVNTH

-803 RGYEQDSSGNWV
+803 QGFEKDSSGNWV
-815 SKHTYEFVLKFD
+815 PKHTYEFVLKFD
-827 QPHYLSAMTYLP
+827 QPHYLSAMSYLP
-839 YDMEGAIR
+839 HDMEGAIR
-847 GIEIYTST
+847 GIEIYIST

-879 FERPALAGYVKIKT
+879 FERPALAGYVKLKT
-893 TKVGTKEFMGF
+893 TKVGTREFMDLPA
-904 MVGYATAKEFRFYE
+904 GYATAKEFRFYE

-924 KEIEGWSVN
+924 KEIESWSVS
-933 TDSTKKQYQVGDKL
+933 TDSAKKQYQVGDKL
-947 DLNGIEAVITYTD
+947 DLRGIEAVITYTD

-982 TKEVTLRYEGLT
+982 TKEVTLRYAGLT

-1015 ATQKKYYAGD
+1015 AAQKKYYAGD
-1025 TVAPADLQVLVTD
+1025 NMNTSDVQVLVTD
-1038 GKEQWYLLPG
+1038 GKEKWYLLPN
-1048 EFTISGVLAE
+1048 EFTISGVLTE
-1058 GTTNLSVQHN
+1058 GTTNLTVQHSSLN
-1068 TLSKTFSVT
+1068 KTFTVT

-1102 LDMTDLTVKQVLADG
+1102 LDLTDLTVKQVLADG

-1137 GGIETLSK
+1137 GGVETLSK

-1174 TSGPFRFEAV
+1174 TDGPFRFEAV

-1206 EIPETVTVGGVI
+1206 EIPETVTVGGTT
-1218 YTVTDIASNAF
+1218 YTVTGIASNAF

-1269 LNSLTVEAGAFPA
+1269 LDGLNVEAGAFPE

-1289 LASGL
+1289 LSSGL
-1294 TGTAN
+1294 AGTVS

-1339 VNLIMKDGSRLEA
+1339 VTLLMKDGSRLEA

-1396 SPKGAAYGENDT
+1396 SPKGAAYGESDT

-1413 VKAAAGAHTV
+1413 VKAAAGTHEV
-1423 RYRWYK
+1423 KYRWYK

-1435 KTVIPGADGASYL
+1435 KTVIPGADSASYL
-1448 PTEAGSYA
+1448 PTAAGSYA

-1469 NEVLS
+1469 DEVLS

-1489 GSGYASLA
+1489 GFGYGSLA
-1497 EVIANAPDGSTVQL
+1497 EAIANAPDGSTVQL
-1511 CKDVTVAQAIE
+1511 CQDVTVTQAIE
-1522 ISGKKLTLDGS
+1522 ISSKKLTLDGG

-1544 NEFIALRNSAD
+1544 NEFIALRSSAD
-1555 LTVKNITLDGGAQW
+1555 LTVKNITLDGGANW
-1569 IGAVDDILQRGTTN
+1569 TGAVDDILQRGTTN

-1616 NAYSGKVDGTAPFGG
+1616 NAYSEKVDKIVPAGG
-1631 AVQIGDG
+1631 AVQISNGN
-1638 ILALNG
+1638 LALNG
-1644 GEIRNCNSAVFGGA
+1644 GEIRDCNAAMFGGA
-1658 AHIRGSSTFTAKAGT
+1658 AHIRDASAFTAKAG
-1673 VSGNNAGSYAAICLD
+1673 VVAGNNSGGFAAVCLD
-1688 NTARSIVEGGEFS
+1688 HSAKSIIEGGEFR

-1706 NNGGVFWLKEGTL
+1706 NNGGVFWLNMGTL
-1719 SITGGVFENNST
+1719 SITGGTFENNST
-1731 AGKGGVAYQD
+1731 AGKGGVAYQNT
-1741 KASASVSL
+1741 ASASVSL

-1779 EGNTSGG
+1779 EGNTSDG
-1786 NGGAVWTNGMLSL
+1786 NGGAVWTNGTLSL
-1799 SGGSFRDNTA
+1799 SGGSFRGNTA
-1809 QKGAAIYQEG
+1809 KNGAAIYQEG

-1831 QEIYLKTLGTIT
+1831 QELYLKTLGTIT

-1855 QTESAVTDGMTVATL
+1855 KTESEVTDGMTVATL

-1884 NGNTVLAVQDGTAG
+1884 NGNAVTAVQDAQAG
-1898 WFLKVDQAAQV
+1898 WILKVDQAAQV

-1916 DGGSIQNQSN
+1916 DGGSIPDQSN

-1943 EGFLFRGW
+1943 EGFIFGGW
-1951 YLTSDFS
+1951 YPTPDFS
-1958 GEAVTALGTD
+1958 GEAVTVIGTD
-1968 ANGNKTFYAKWEKDE
+1968 AAGDKTYYAKWEKDE
-1983 PLVDAAKPAE
+1983 PLVDAEAPAA
-1993 ITLLDASYEAGK
+1993 ITLTDASYTVGGNATALDGTTTAADGGK
-2005 TAEPLNGKTTV
+2005 
-2016 TDNGTITYQW
+2016 ITYQW
-2026 YEATSKDEQNGKLL
+2026 YEATSKDDQNGTLL
-2040 EGKTAPT
+2040 EGKTTST
-2047 FTPDTTAVG
+2047 FTPDTTAAG
-2056 TRYYYVVATNTNE
+2056 TRFYYVVATNTNA
-2069 KATGKKTAE
+2069 KATGEKTAE

-2088 QELAPVK
+2088 QEPAPVEM
-2095 TFIVRYE
+2095 FIVRYE
-2102 WNGEAPSD
+2102 WDGEAPSD

-2120 GTEEQARAAMDTTYA
+2120 DTEEQARAAMDTTYA

-2150 WSFSGWTATVE
+2150 WTFSGWTASVEGTVVKFTGQWAFTETLKVDAVAPAPITLTNASYTVGDSATALNGETTAADGGEITYQWYEATSKDDQNGTLLEGKTTPTFTPDTAAAGTRFYYVVATNTNANATGKKTAETRSNTVAITVTEKAVAYTVSYDWGMEFPEGETLPTDTGTYQSVQDAEAAIDKTYTASSTSTAQKDGKDGTWTFSGWTATVE
-2161 NTVVKFTGKWTFTET
+2161 NAVVKFTGKWTFTET
-2176 IKVDAAKPAEI
+2176 LKVDAAKPAAI
-2187 TLADASYTV
+2187 TLTDASYEV
-2196 GDSAAALNG
+2196 GKTAEPLNG

-2223 SKDDQNGKLL
+2223 SKDDQNGTPL
-2233 EGKTAPSFTPDTT
+2233 GGITTPTFTPDTAA
-2246 VAGTRFYYVVATNTN
+2246 AGTRFYYVVATNTN
-2261 ANATGEQTAET
+2261 ANATGKKTAET
-2272 RSNTVAITVTKKA
+2272 RSNTVAITVTEKA
-2285 VTYTVSY
+2285 VAYTVSY
-2292 DWGTDFPNRETLPAD
+2292 DWGMEFPEGETLPTD
-2307 SREYQSV
+2307 TGTYQSV

-2343 FSGWTARVENT
+2343 FSGWTASVE
-2354 VVKFIG
+2354 G
-2360 EWTFTETIKVDAAKP
+2360 
-2375 AEITL
+2375 
-2380 ADTSY
+2380 
-2385 TVGDNATALDGTTT
+2385 
-2399 ANDGGEITYQWYEAT
+2399 
-2414 SKDEQNGKLLEG
+2414 
-2426 KTDPT
+2426 
-2431 FAPDTTATG
+2431 
-2440 TRFYYVVATNT
+2440 
-2451 NANATGEK
+2451 
-2459 TAETRSNTVAIT
+2459 
-2471 VTEKAVTY
+2471 
-2479 TVSYDWGT
+2479 
-2487 EFPEGVTLPTDS
+2487 
-2499 AAYQSVQDAETA
+2499 
-2511 VDKTYTA
+2511 
-2518 GFTSNAQKDG
+2518 
-2528 KDGTWTFSGWTVTVE
+2528 
-2543 NTVVKFTGK
+2543 TVVKFTG
-2552 WAFTETLKV
+2552 
-2561 NAAKPAPIT
+2561 
-2570 LTDASYTVGDSATAL
+2570 
-2585 NGETTVTDNGEITYQ
+2585 Q
-2600 WYEAT
+2600 
-2605 SKDDQNGTLLE
+2605 
-2616 GKTDPTFT
+2616 
-2624 PDTAVAGTRFY
+2624 
-2635 YVVATNTN
+2635 
-2643 ANATGEKT
+2643 
-2651 AETRNNTVQI
+2651 
-2661 TVQEPAPVEM
+2661 
-2671 FTVRY
+2671 
-2676 EWDGEAPSDAK
+2676 
-2687 LPQDDHTYDT
+2687 
-2697 EEQARAA
+2697 
-2704 MDTTYAVGSTSTAR
+2704 
-2718 KDGKDGTW
+2718 
-2726 TFSGWTTTVENT
+2726 
-2738 VVKFTGKWTF
+2738 WTF

-2763 SDRDQNHSVSA
+2763 SDRNQNHSVST
-2774 PSHINGGAVSVTPA
+2774 PSHITGGAVSTTPSA
-2788 AAPKGTTVTITA
+2788 AAKGSTVTITA

-2815 QSGNRL
+2815 QNGNRL

-2842 DAAFSKIAASVSFRD
+2842 DAAFSKIETAISFRD

-2869 WAVEKGITE
+2869 WAVEKGITD
-2878 GTSAETFSPHAS
+2878 GISAETFSPHTS

-2908 PTGIANPFSDLSP
+2908 PTGTVNPFSDLSP

-2964 AGAPSHGG
+2964 AGTPSHGG
-2972 NAAFFDISDD
+2972 NAAFLDISDND
-2982 DYYSDAVAWAEQN
+2982 CYFAAVAWAAQN

>member
-39 VHGSAP
+39 VHGSAL
-45 ETTQPKLAVLYSS
+45 ETTQPKLAVLYNS

-63 LAAYDTKL
+63 LTEYDAKL
-71 AQFSGTASEKAANP
+71 ALFSGTAAEKAANP

-107 KMEQDEN
+107 KMEQDAD
-114 FAACMEWLFSDAE
+114 FAACMEWLFSDAQ

-164 LYAKHKADVTTDSAN
+164 LYAKHKADVTTDSEN

-265 IRAKVWKESAE
+265 IRAKVWKESAD
-276 TYTNSPKQVRSQD
+276 TYTNSPRQVKSQD

-315 TEANR
+315 TEANQ

-334 VFNFDLLYGPSKAG
+334 VFNFDLPYGPSKAG

-407 SQDNSKVV
+407 SADNSKVV

-480 AEIALADGRTEDSI
+480 AEIALADKRTEDAI
-494 GLFQQALEAQSFN
+494 ALYQQALEAQSFN

-550 VNCLQKKCTSVATKA
+550 VNCLQKKCTSVSTKT

-570 AGKTLDDAIAD
+570 AGKTLDDAIAN
-581 YQSSGLDQPDQV
+581 YQTSGLDQPDQV
-593 KNVATYLKGRILKAA
+593 KNVAAYLKGRILKAA

-638 NWTTWTRQ
+638 NWATWTRL
-646 PGEIS
+646 PGDVS
-651 RQLTAEELAAIS
+651 RQLTAQELAAIT
-663 EEHDFQ
+663 EEHDIQ
-669 FRFLGAKK
+669 FRFLGAKN
-677 IHTIDITKGT
+677 IHTIDITTGT

-706 NLQSG
+706 NIQSG
-711 LEYSTDSGATWSA
+711 LEYSTDSGVTWSA
-724 LTVKSTFPGDT
+724 LTAKSTFPGDT
-735 TVWLRKKATGTAL
+735 TVWLRKKATGTTL

-780 PDENLADKA
+780 PDANPADKA
-789 FDGNIDTY
+789 FDGNINTY

-803 RGYEQDSSGNWV
+803 RGYEQDSSGKWV
-815 SKHTYEFVLKFD
+815 TKHTYEFVLQFD

-879 FERPALAGYVKIKT
+879 FERPALAGYVKLKT

-918 NYAVKS
+918 NYAVRN

-982 TKEVTLRYEGLT
+982 TKEVTLHYAGLT

-1001 KANDRTATEIVQVT
+1001 KANDRTATGIVQVT
-1015 ATQKKYYAGD
+1015 AAQKKYYAGD
-1025 TVAPADLQVLVTD
+1025 NMNTSDVQVLVTD
-1038 GKEQWYLLPG
+1038 GKENWYLLPG
-1048 EFTISGVLAE
+1048 EFTVSGVLAE
-1058 GTTNLSVQHN
+1058 GTTNLTVQYSSLN
-1068 TLSKTFSVT
+1068 KTFTVT

-1102 LDMTDLTVKQVLADG
+1102 LDLTDLTVKQVRADG
-1117 TEQLL
+1117 SEQPL
-1122 TADEYTLSVIDGASV
+1122 TVDEYTISVIDGASV
-1137 GGIETLSK
+1137 GGVETLSK
-1145 TAGSKKLRF
+1145 TAGSKTLRF

-1174 TSGPFRFEAV
+1174 TDGPFRFEAV
-1184 EGTTQCVLSSY
+1184 EGTTQCILSSY
-1195 DPTLGTGGSLA
+1195 DPTLGSGSSLA
-1206 EIPETVTVGGVI
+1206 EIPETVTVGGTT
-1218 YTVTDIASNAF
+1218 YTVTGIASNAF
-1229 AGAGGSVDSVSIPKT
+1229 AGAGGSVDSVSIPKS

-1256 SNLKNV
+1256 SDLKNV

-1269 LNSLTVEAGAFPA
+1269 LDDLTVEAGAFPT

-1289 LASGL
+1289 LASEMVGKVD
-1294 TGTAN
+1294 T
-1299 SPIPGYTVAGLE
+1299 PITGYTVAGLE
-1311 AQVQKVRLTPPEKT
+1311 AQVQEVRLTPPEKT

-1339 VNLIMKDGSRLEA
+1339 VTLLMKDGSRLEA

-1396 SPKGAAYGENDT
+1396 SPKGAAYGESDT

-1435 KTVIPGADGASYL
+1435 KTEISGADGASYL

-1456 AAAYLVDSKGQTS
+1456 AVAYLVDSKGQTS

-1474 ATAKIEVGSFVAIVN
+1474 ATAKIEVDSFAAIVN
-1489 GSGYASLA
+1489 GSGYSSLA
-1497 EVIANAPDGSTVQL
+1497 EAIENAPDGSTVQL
-1511 CKDVTVAQAIE
+1511 CKDVTVTQAIE
-1522 ISGKKLTLDGS
+1522 ISGKKLTLDGG

-1544 NEFIALRNSAD
+1544 NEFIALRGSAD
-1555 LTVKNITLDGGAQW
+1555 LTVKNITLDGGANW
-1569 IGAVDDILQRGTTN
+1569 TGAVDDILKRGTTN
-1583 SGMKAGR
+1583 SGMRAVR

-1616 NAYSGKVDGTAPFGG
+1616 NAYSEKVDDIVPAGG
-1631 AVQIGDG
+1631 AVQISNGN
-1638 ILALNG
+1638 LALNG
-1644 GEIRNCNSAVFGGA
+1644 GEIRDCNAAKFGGA
-1658 AHIRGSSTFTAKAGT
+1658 AHIRDASTFTAKAGA
-1673 VSGNNAGSYAAICLD
+1673 VSGNNSGGFAAVCLD
-1688 NTARSIVEGGEFS
+1688 HSAKSIIEGGEFR

-1706 NNGGVFWLKEGTL
+1706 DNGGVFWLNMGTL
-1719 SITGGVFENNST
+1719 SITGGTFENNST

-1786 NGGAVWTNGMLSL
+1786 NGSAVWTNGTLSI
-1799 SGGSFRDNTA
+1799 SGGSFRNNTA
-1809 QKGAAIYQEG
+1809 QTGAAIYQEG

-1831 QEIYLKTLGTIT
+1831 QELYLKTLGTIT

-1855 QTESAVTDGMTVATL
+1855 QTESEVTDGMTVATL

-1884 NGNTVLAVQDGTAG
+1884 NGNTVLAVQNGTAG
-1898 WFLKVDQAAQV
+1898 WFLKVDQTAQV

-1916 DGGSIQNQSN
+1916 DGGSIQDQSN
-1926 YESYRV
+1926 YGFYRV

-1951 YLTSDFS
+1951 YPAADFS
-1958 GEAVTALGTD
+1958 GEAVTAIGTD
-1968 ANGNKTFYAKWEKDE
+1968 ATGDKTYYAKWEKDE

-1993 ITLLDASYEAGK
+1993 IILADASYEAGK

-2026 YEATSKDEQNGKLL
+2026 YRTNAVDDFNGTLL
-2040 EGKTAPT
+2040 DGEIGET
-2047 FTPDTTAVG
+2047 FTPPTDAVG
-2056 TRYYYVVATNTNE
+2056 TQYYYVIATNT
-2069 KATGKKTAE
+2069 
-2078 TRSNTVQITV
+2078 
-2088 QELAPVK
+2088 
-2095 TFIVRYE
+2095 
-2102 WNGEAPSD
+2102 
-2110 AKLPQDDRSY
+2110 
-2120 GTEEQARAAMDTTYA
+2120 
-2135 VGSTSTAQKDGKDGT
+2135 
-2150 WSFSGWTATVE
+2150 
-2161 NTVVKFTGKWTFTET
+2161 
-2176 IKVDAAKPAEI
+2176 
-2187 TLADASYTV
+2187 
-2196 GDSAAALNG
+2196 
-2205 ETTVTDNGEIT
+2205 
-2216 YQWYEAT
+2216 
-2223 SKDDQNGKLL
+2223 
-2233 EGKTAPSFTPDTT
+2233 
-2246 VAGTRFYYVVATNTN
+2246 
-2261 ANATGEQTAET
+2261 
-2272 RSNTVAITVTKKA
+2272 
-2285 VTYTVSY
+2285 
-2292 DWGTDFPNRETLPAD
+2292 
-2307 SREYQSV
+2307 
-2314 QDAEAAMDKTYT
+2314 
-2326 ASSTS
+2326 
-2331 TAQKDGKDGTWT
+2331 
-2343 FSGWTARVENT
+2343 
-2354 VVKFIG
+2354 
-2360 EWTFTETIKVDAAKP
+2360 
-2375 AEITL
+2375 
-2380 ADTSY
+2380 
-2385 TVGDNATALDGTTT
+2385 
-2399 ANDGGEITYQWYEAT
+2399 
-2414 SKDEQNGKLLEG
+2414 
-2426 KTDPT
+2426 KTD
-2431 FAPDTTATG
+2431 
-2440 TRFYYVVATNT
+2440 
-2451 NANATGEK
+2451 ATGEK

-2487 EFPEGVTLPTDS
+2487 EFPDGETLPTDTV
-2499 AAYQSVQDAETA
+2499 AYQSVQDAEAA

-2528 KDGTWTFSGWTVTVE
+2528 KDGTWTFSGWTASVE
-2543 NTVVKFTGK
+2543 GTVVKFTGE
-2552 WAFTETLKV
+2552 WTFTETLKV
-2561 NAAKPAPIT
+2561 NAAKPDPIR

-2605 SKDDQNGTLLE
+2605 SKDDQNGMLLE
-2616 GKTDPTFT
+2616 GKTTPTFT
-2624 PDTAVAGTRFY
+2624 PDTAAAGTRFY

-2643 ANATGEKT
+2643 ENATGEKT
-2651 AETRNNTVQI
+2651 AETRSNTVQI

-2704 MDTTYAVGSTSTAR
+2704 MDTTYTANSTSTAR

-2726 TFSGWTTTVENT
+2726 TFSGWTATVENT
-2738 VVKFTGKWTF
+2738 VVRFTGEWTF
-2748 TETPVRPGRPSSGGS
+2748 TETPVRPGQPSSSGA

-2774 PSHINGGAVSVTPA
+2774 PSHANGGAVSVTPSA
-2788 AAPKGTTVTITA
+2788 AAKGSTVTITA

-2842 DAAFSKIAASVSFRD
+2842 DAAFSKIATTISFRD

-2878 GTSAETFSPHAS
+2878 GTSTETFSPHAS

-2908 PTGIANPFSDLSP
+2908 PTGTVNPFSDLSP

-2972 NAAFFDISDD
+2972 NAAFLDISDN

>member
-39 VHGSAP
+39 VHGSAL
-45 ETTQPKLAVLYSS
+45 ETTQPKLAVLYNS

-63 LAAYDTKL
+63 LTEYDAKL
-71 AQFSGTASEKAANP
+71 ALFSGTAAEKAANP

-107 KMEQDEN
+107 KMEQDAD
-114 FAACMEWLFSDAE
+114 FAACMEWLFSDAQ

-164 LYAKHKADVTTDSAN
+164 LYAKHKADVTTDSEN

-265 IRAKVWKESAE
+265 IRAKVWKESAD
-276 TYTNSPKQVRSQD
+276 TYTNSPRQVKSQD

-315 TEANR
+315 TEANQ

-334 VFNFDLLYGPSKAG
+334 VFNFDLPYGPSKAG

-407 SQDNSKVV
+407 SADNSKVV

-480 AEIALADGRTEDSI
+480 AEIALADKRTEDAI
-494 GLFQQALEAQSFN
+494 ALYQQALEAQSFN

-541 YPLPMHDYL
+541 YLLPMHDYL
-550 VNCLQKKCTSVATKA
+550 VNCLQKKCTSVSTKT

-570 AGKTLDDAIAD
+570 AGKTLDDAIAN
-581 YQSSGLDQPDQV
+581 YQTSGLDQPDQV
-593 KNVATYLKGRILKAA
+593 KNVAAYLKGRILKAA

-638 NWTTWTRQ
+638 NWATWTRL
-646 PGEIS
+646 PGDVS
-651 RQLTAEELAAIS
+651 RQLTAQELAAIT
-663 EEHDFQ
+663 EEHDIQ
-669 FRFLGAKK
+669 FRFLGAKN
-677 IHTIDITKGT
+677 IHTIDITTGT

-706 NLQSG
+706 NIQSG
-711 LEYSTDSGATWSA
+711 LEYSTDSGVTWSA
-724 LTVKSTFPGDT
+724 LTAKSTFPGDT
-735 TVWLRKKATGTAL
+735 TVWLRKKATGTTL

-780 PDENLADKA
+780 PDANPADKA
-789 FDGNIDTY
+789 FDGNINTY

-803 RGYEQDSSGNWV
+803 RGYEQDSSGKWV
-815 SKHTYEFVLKFD
+815 TKHTYEFVLQFD

-879 FERPALAGYVKIKT
+879 FERPALAGYVKLKT

-918 NYAVKS
+918 NYAVRN

-982 TKEVTLRYEGLT
+982 TKEVTLHYAGLT

-1001 KANDRTATEIVQVT
+1001 KANDRTATRIVQVT
-1015 ATQKKYYAGD
+1015 AAQKKYYAGD
-1025 TVAPADLQVLVTD
+1025 NMNTSDVQVLVTD
-1038 GKEQWYLLPG
+1038 GKENWYLLPG
-1048 EFTISGVLAE
+1048 EFTVSGVLAE
-1058 GTTNLSVQHN
+1058 GTTNLTVQYSSLN
-1068 TLSKTFSVT
+1068 KTFTVT

-1102 LDMTDLTVKQVLADG
+1102 LDLTDLTVKQVRADG
-1117 TEQLL
+1117 SEQPL
-1122 TADEYTLSVIDGASV
+1122 TVDEYTISVIDGASV
-1137 GGIETLSK
+1137 GGVETLSK
-1145 TAGSKKLRF
+1145 TAGSKTLRF

-1174 TSGPFRFEAV
+1174 TDGPFRFEAV
-1184 EGTTQCVLSSY
+1184 EGTTQCILSSY
-1195 DPTLGTGGSLA
+1195 DPTLGSGSSLA
-1206 EIPETVTVGGVI
+1206 EIPETVTVGGTT
-1218 YTVTDIASNAF
+1218 YTVTGIASNAF
-1229 AGAGGSVDSVSIPKT
+1229 AGAGGSVDSVSIPKS

-1256 SNLKNV
+1256 SDLKNV

-1269 LNSLTVEAGAFPA
+1269 LDDLTVEAGAFPT

-1289 LASGL
+1289 LASEMVGKVD
-1294 TGTAN
+1294 T
-1299 SPIPGYTVAGLE
+1299 PITGYTVAGLE
-1311 AQVQKVRLTPPEKT
+1311 AQVQEVRLTPPEKT

-1339 VNLIMKDGSRLEA
+1339 VTLLMKDGSRLEA

-1396 SPKGAAYGENDT
+1396 SPKGAAYGESDT

-1435 KTVIPGADGASYL
+1435 KAEISGADGASYL

-1474 ATAKIEVGSFVAIVN
+1474 ATAKIEVDSFAAIVN
-1489 GSGYASLA
+1489 GSGYSSLA
-1497 EVIANAPDGSTVQL
+1497 EAIENAPDGSTVQL
-1511 CKDVTVAQAIE
+1511 CKDVTVTQAIE
-1522 ISGKKLTLDGS
+1522 ISGKKLTLDGG

-1544 NEFIALRNSAD
+1544 NEFIALRGSAD
-1555 LTVKNITLDGGAQW
+1555 LTVKNITLDGGANW
-1569 IGAVDDILQRGTTN
+1569 TGAVDDILKRGTTN
-1583 SGMKAGR
+1583 SGMRAVR

-1616 NAYSGKVDGTAPFGG
+1616 NAYSEKVDDIVPAGG
-1631 AVQIGDG
+1631 AVQISNGN
-1638 ILALNG
+1638 LALNG
-1644 GEIRNCNSAVFGGA
+1644 GEIRDCNAAKFGGA
-1658 AHIRGSSTFTAKAGT
+1658 AHIRDASTFTAKAGA
-1673 VSGNNAGSYAAICLD
+1673 VSGNNSGGFAAVCLD
-1688 NTARSIVEGGEFS
+1688 HSAKSIIEGGEFR

-1706 NNGGVFWLKEGTL
+1706 DNGGVFWLNMGTL
-1719 SITGGVFENNST
+1719 SITGGTFENNST

-1786 NGGAVWTNGMLSL
+1786 NGGAVWTNGTLSI
-1799 SGGSFRDNTA
+1799 SGGSFRNNTA
-1809 QKGAAIYQEG
+1809 QTGAAIYQEG

-1831 QEIYLKTLGTIT
+1831 QELYLKTLGTIT

-1855 QTESAVTDGMTVATL
+1855 QTESEVTDGMTVATL

-1884 NGNTVLAVQDGTAG
+1884 NGNTVLAVQNGTAG
-1898 WFLKVDQAAQV
+1898 WFLKVDQTAQV

-1916 DGGSIQNQSN
+1916 DGGSIQDQSN
-1926 YESYRV
+1926 YGFYRV

-1951 YLTSDFS
+1951 YPAADFS
-1958 GEAVTALGTD
+1958 GEAVTAIGTD
-1968 ANGNKTFYAKWEKDE
+1968 ATGDKTYYAKWEKDE

-1993 ITLLDASYEAGK
+1993 ITLADASYEAGK

-2026 YEATSKDEQNGKLL
+2026 YRTNAVDDFNGTLL
-2040 EGKTAPT
+2040 DGEIGET
-2047 FTPDTTAVG
+2047 FTPPTDAVG
-2056 TRYYYVVATNTNE
+2056 TQYYYVIATNT
-2069 KATGKKTAE
+2069 
-2078 TRSNTVQITV
+2078 
-2088 QELAPVK
+2088 
-2095 TFIVRYE
+2095 
-2102 WNGEAPSD
+2102 
-2110 AKLPQDDRSY
+2110 
-2120 GTEEQARAAMDTTYA
+2120 
-2135 VGSTSTAQKDGKDGT
+2135 
-2150 WSFSGWTATVE
+2150 
-2161 NTVVKFTGKWTFTET
+2161 
-2176 IKVDAAKPAEI
+2176 
-2187 TLADASYTV
+2187 
-2196 GDSAAALNG
+2196 
-2205 ETTVTDNGEIT
+2205 
-2216 YQWYEAT
+2216 
-2223 SKDDQNGKLL
+2223 
-2233 EGKTAPSFTPDTT
+2233 
-2246 VAGTRFYYVVATNTN
+2246 
-2261 ANATGEQTAET
+2261 
-2272 RSNTVAITVTKKA
+2272 
-2285 VTYTVSY
+2285 
-2292 DWGTDFPNRETLPAD
+2292 
-2307 SREYQSV
+2307 
-2314 QDAEAAMDKTYT
+2314 
-2326 ASSTS
+2326 
-2331 TAQKDGKDGTWT
+2331 
-2343 FSGWTARVENT
+2343 
-2354 VVKFIG
+2354 
-2360 EWTFTETIKVDAAKP
+2360 
-2375 AEITL
+2375 
-2380 ADTSY
+2380 
-2385 TVGDNATALDGTTT
+2385 
-2399 ANDGGEITYQWYEAT
+2399 
-2414 SKDEQNGKLLEG
+2414 
-2426 KTDPT
+2426 KTD
-2431 FAPDTTATG
+2431 
-2440 TRFYYVVATNT
+2440 
-2451 NANATGEK
+2451 ATGEK

-2487 EFPEGVTLPTDS
+2487 EFPDGETLPTDTV
-2499 AAYQSVQDAETA
+2499 AYQSVQDAEAA

-2528 KDGTWTFSGWTVTVE
+2528 KDGTWTFSGWTASVE
-2543 NTVVKFTGK
+2543 GTVVKFTGE
-2552 WAFTETLKV
+2552 WTFTETLKV
-2561 NAAKPAPIT
+2561 NAAKPDPIR

-2605 SKDDQNGTLLE
+2605 SKDDQNGMLLE
-2616 GKTDPTFT
+2616 GKTTPTFT
-2624 PDTAVAGTRFY
+2624 PDTAAAGTRFY

-2643 ANATGEKT
+2643 ENATGEKT
-2651 AETRNNTVQI
+2651 AETRSNTVQI

-2704 MDTTYAVGSTSTAR
+2704 MDTTYTANSTSTAR

-2726 TFSGWTTTVENT
+2726 TFSGWTATVENT
-2738 VVKFTGKWTF
+2738 VVRFTGEWTF
-2748 TETPVRPGRPSSGGS
+2748 TETPVRPGQPSSSGA

-2774 PSHINGGAVSVTPA
+2774 PSHVNGGAVSVTPSA
-2788 AAPKGTTVTITA
+2788 AAKGSTVTITA

-2842 DAAFSKIAASVSFRD
+2842 DAAFSKIATTISFRD

-2878 GTSAETFSPHAS
+2878 GTSTETFSPHAS

-2908 PTGIANPFSDLSP
+2908 PTGTVNPFSDLSP

-2972 NAAFFDISDD
+2972 NAAFLDISDN

>member
-24 SLALEYEQSTKPPVA
+24 SLALEYEQSTKAPIA

-63 LAAYDTKL
+63 LTEYDTKL
-71 AQFSGTASEKAANP
+71 AQFTGTAAEKAADP

-114 FAACMEWLFSDAE
+114 FAACMEWLFSDAQ

-164 LYAKHKADVTTDSAN
+164 LYAKHKDDVTAESEH

-265 IRAKVWKESAE
+265 IRAKVWKESAD
-276 TYTNSPKQVRSQD
+276 TYTTSPRQVRSQD

-320 QKWDDKYTFSLHNE
+320 QKWDEKYTFSLHNE
-334 VFNFDLLYGPSKAG
+334 VFNFDLPYGPSKAG

-466 HGTDYAKAENLAYM
+466 HGTNYAKAENLAYM
-480 AEIALADGRTEDSI
+480 AEIALADGRTDDAI
-494 GLFQQALEAQSFN
+494 ALYQQALEAQSFN

-550 VNCLQKKCTSVATKA
+550 VNCLQKKCTFVSTKT

-570 AGKTLDDAIAD
+570 ASKTLDDAIAN
-581 YQSSGLDQPDQV
+581 YQTSGLDQPDQV
-593 KNVATYLKGRILKAA
+593 KNVAAYLKGRILKAA

-618 LNSSYKDSETALQYS
+618 LNSSYKDSETPLEYS
-633 LDGGA
+633 LDGGQ
-638 NWTTWTRQ
+638 NWTKWTRQ
-646 PGEIS
+646 PGDVS
-651 RQLTAEELAAIS
+651 HQLTAQELASTS
-663 EEHDFQ
+663 EEHDIQ
-669 FRFLGAKK
+669 FRFLGAKN
-677 IHTIDITKGT
+677 IHTIDITKGA

-724 LTVKSTFPGDT
+724 LTAKSTFPGDT
-735 TVWLRKKATGTAL
+735 TVWLRKKAAGTAL

-780 PDENLADKA
+780 PDANPADKA
-789 FDGNIDTY
+789 FDGNVNTY

-803 RGYEQDSSGNWV
+803 RGFEKDSSGKWV
-815 SKHTYEFVLKFD
+815 PKHTYEFVLQFD

-839 YDMEGAIR
+839 YDMDGAIR

-868 WDANTQEKSLE
+868 WDANTKEKSLE
-879 FERPALAGYVKIKT
+879 FERPALAGYVKLKT
-893 TKVGTKEFMGF
+893 SKVGTKEFSGF
-904 MVGYATAKEFRFYE
+904 MCGYATAKEFRFYE

-924 KEIEGWSVN
+924 KEIESWSVN

-947 DLNGIEAVITYTD
+947 DLSGIEAVISYTD

-982 TKEVTLRYEGLT
+982 TKEVTLRYAGLT

-1001 KANDRTATEIVQVT
+1001 TANDRTATEIVQVT
-1015 ATQKKYYAGD
+1015 AAQKKYYAGD

-1038 GKEQWYLLPG
+1038 GKEQWYLLPA
-1048 EFTISGVLAE
+1048 EFTISGTLTE
-1058 GTTNLSVQHN
+1058 GAASLTVQHN
-1068 TLSKTFSVT
+1068 SLSKPFSVT

-1102 LDMTDLTVKQVLADG
+1102 LDLTDLTVKQVRADG
-1117 TEQLL
+1117 SEQPL

-1137 GGIETLSK
+1137 SGVETLSK
-1145 TAGSKKLRF
+1145 TAGSKTLRF

-1184 EGTTQCVLSSY
+1184 EGTTECVLSSY
-1195 DPTLGTGGSLA
+1195 DPTLGSGGSLA
-1206 EIPETVTVGGVI
+1206 EIPETVTVGGVT
-1218 YTVTDIASNAF
+1218 YTVTGIASNAF

-1244 VTSIRKDAFTAC
+1244 VTNIRKDAFTAC

-1269 LNSLTVEAGAFPA
+1269 LDGLTVETGAFPA

-1289 LASGL
+1289 LASEL
-1294 TGTAN
+1294 IGTAN

-1311 AQVQKVRLTPPEKT
+1311 AQVQEVRLTPPEKT
-1325 SYLMGEELDDTGLQ
+1325 SYLLGEMLDDTGLQ

-1469 NEVLS
+1469 NEILS

-1489 GSGYASLA
+1489 GSGYGSLA
-1497 EVIANAPDGSTVQL
+1497 EAIANAPDGSTVQL

-1522 ISGKKLTLDGS
+1522 ISGKKLTLDGG
-1533 GHRMDRGNGYG
+1533 GHRMDRGSGYS
-1544 NEFIALRNSAD
+1544 NEFIALRDSAD
-1555 LTVKNITLDGGAQW
+1555 LTVKNITLDGGANW
-1569 IGAVDDILQRGTTN
+1569 TGAVDDILQRGTTN
-1583 SGMKAGR
+1583 SGMQAGR

-1616 NAYSGKVDGTAPFGG
+1616 NANSEKVDKFLPVGG
-1631 AVQIGDG
+1631 AIQISDG
-1638 ILALNG
+1638 ILSLNG
-1644 GEIRNCNSAVFGGA
+1644 GEIKDCNSAAFGSA
-1658 AHIRGSSTFTAKAGT
+1658 AHIRGASTFTAKAGT
-1673 VSGNNAGSYAAICLD
+1673 VSGNNAGGVAAICLD

-1706 NNGGVFWLKEGTL
+1706 NNGGVFWLSMGTL
-1719 SITGGVFENNST
+1719 SITGGTFENNST

-1786 NGGAVWTNGMLSL
+1786 NGGAVWTNGTLSI

-1843 IQNELK
+1843 VQNHLK

-1884 NGNTVLAVQDGTAG
+1884 NGSTVLAVQDETAG
-1898 WFLKVDQAAQV
+1898 WILKVDQAAQV
-1909 CTVTYHT
+1909 CTVTYHVN
-1916 DGGSIQNQSN
+1916 DGSIQDQSN

-1932 GVGLTLPIPTK
+1932 GVGLTLPIPKK

-1951 YLTSDFS
+1951 YPTPDFS
-1958 GEAVTALGTD
+1958 GEAVTAIGTD
-1968 ANGNKTFYAKWEKDE
+1968 DSGNKTFYAKWEKDE
-1983 PLVDAAKPAE
+1983 PLVNAAKPAA
-1993 ITLLDASYEAGK
+1993 ITLTDA
-2005 TAEPLNGKTTV
+2005 
-2016 TDNGTITYQW
+2016 
-2026 YEATSKDEQNGKLL
+2026 
-2040 EGKTAPT
+2040 
-2047 FTPDTTAVG
+2047 
-2056 TRYYYVVATNTNE
+2056 
-2069 KATGKKTAE
+2069 
-2078 TRSNTVQITV
+2078 
-2088 QELAPVK
+2088 
-2095 TFIVRYE
+2095 
-2102 WNGEAPSD
+2102 
-2110 AKLPQDDRSY
+2110 
-2120 GTEEQARAAMDTTYA
+2120 
-2135 VGSTSTAQKDGKDGT
+2135 
-2150 WSFSGWTATVE
+2150 
-2161 NTVVKFTGKWTFTET
+2161 
-2176 IKVDAAKPAEI
+2176 
-2187 TLADASYTV
+2187 
-2196 GDSAAALNG
+2196 
-2205 ETTVTDNGEIT
+2205 
-2216 YQWYEAT
+2216 
-2223 SKDDQNGKLL
+2223 
-2233 EGKTAPSFTPDTT
+2233 
-2246 VAGTRFYYVVATNTN
+2246 
-2261 ANATGEQTAET
+2261 
-2272 RSNTVAITVTKKA
+2272 
-2285 VTYTVSY
+2285 
-2292 DWGTDFPNRETLPAD
+2292 
-2307 SREYQSV
+2307 
-2314 QDAEAAMDKTYT
+2314 
-2326 ASSTS
+2326 
-2331 TAQKDGKDGTWT
+2331 
-2343 FSGWTARVENT
+2343 
-2354 VVKFIG
+2354 
-2360 EWTFTETIKVDAAKP
+2360 
-2375 AEITL
+2375 
-2380 ADTSY
+2380 SY

-2399 ANDGGEITYQWYEAT
+2399 AADGG
-2414 SKDEQNGKLLEG
+2414 K
-2426 KTDPT
+2426 
-2431 FAPDTTATG
+2431 
-2440 TRFYYVVATNT
+2440 
-2451 NANATGEK
+2451 
-2459 TAETRSNTVAIT
+2459 
-2471 VTEKAVTY
+2471 
-2479 TVSYDWGT
+2479 
-2487 EFPEGVTLPTDS
+2487 
-2499 AAYQSVQDAETA
+2499 
-2511 VDKTYTA
+2511 
-2518 GFTSNAQKDG
+2518 
-2528 KDGTWTFSGWTVTVE
+2528 
-2543 NTVVKFTGK
+2543 
-2552 WAFTETLKV
+2552 
-2561 NAAKPAPIT
+2561 
-2570 LTDASYTVGDSATAL
+2570 
-2585 NGETTVTDNGEITYQ
+2585 ITYQ

-2643 ANATGEKT
+2643 AGATGEKT
-2651 AETRNNTVQI
+2651 AETRSNTVAITVTEKAVTYTVSYDWGTEFPDGVTLPTDAKNYQSVQDAEAAMDKTYTASSTSTAQKDGKDGTWTFSGWTATVENTVVKFTGKWTFTETLKVDAVAPAAITLTDASYTVGDTAIALDGTTTAADGGEITYQWYEATSQDDQDGTLLEGKTDPTFTPDTAVAGTRFYYVVATNTNAGATGKQTAETRSNTVQI

-2704 MDTTYAVGSTSTAR
+2704 MDTTYTANSTSTAR

-2726 TFSGWTTTVENT
+2726 TFSGWTATAEGT
-2738 VVKFTGKWTF
+2738 VVKFSGKWTF
-2748 TETPVRPGRPSSGGS
+2748 AETPVRPGRPSPGGS
-2763 SDRDQNHSVSA
+2763 SDRDHMHSIFA
-2774 PSHINGGAVSVTPA
+2774 PGYITGGAVAVTPA

-2821 SLNDQG
+2821 SLSDNG

-2842 DAAFSKIAASVSFRD
+2842 DAAFSKIATTISFRD

-2869 WAVEKGITE
+2869 WALEKGITE
-2878 GTSAETFSPHAS
+2878 GTGAETFSPHAS

-2908 PTGIANPFSDLSP
+2908 PTGTVNPFSDLSP

-2932 VENGITQGTSTDTFS
+2932 VENGITQGTSADTFS

-2964 AGAPSHGG
+2964 AGTPSHGG
-2972 NAAFFDISDD
+2972 NAAFLDISDN
-2982 DYYSDAVAWAEQN
+2982 DYYFAAVAWAAQN

>member
-39 VHGSAP
+39 VHGSAL
-45 ETTQPKLAVLYSS
+45 ETTQPKLAVLYNS

-63 LAAYDTKL
+63 LTEYDAKL
-71 AQFSGTASEKAANP
+71 ALFSGTAAEKAANP

-107 KMEQDEN
+107 KMEQDAD
-114 FAACMEWLFSDAE
+114 FAACMEWLFSDAQ

-164 LYAKHKADVTTDSAN
+164 LYAKHKADVTTDSEN

-265 IRAKVWKESAE
+265 IRAKVWKESAD
-276 TYTNSPKQVRSQD
+276 TYTNSSRQVKSQD

-315 TEANR
+315 TEANQ

-334 VFNFDLLYGPSKAG
+334 VFNFDLPYGPSKAG

-407 SQDNSKVV
+407 SADNSKVV

-480 AEIALADGRTEDSI
+480 AEIALADKRTEDAI
-494 GLFQQALEAQSFN
+494 ALYQQALEAQSFN

-550 VNCLQKKCTSVATKA
+550 VNCLQKKCTSVSTKT

-570 AGKTLDDAIAD
+570 AGKTLDDAIAN
-581 YQSSGLDQPDQV
+581 YQTSGLDQPDQV
-593 KNVATYLKGRILKAA
+593 KNVAAYLKGRILKAA

-638 NWTTWTRQ
+638 NWATWTRL
-646 PGEIS
+646 PGDVS
-651 RQLTAEELAAIS
+651 RQLTAQELAAIT
-663 EEHDFQ
+663 EEHDIQ
-669 FRFLGAKK
+669 FRFLGAKN
-677 IHTIDITKGT
+677 IHTIDITTGT

-706 NLQSG
+706 NIQSG
-711 LEYSTDSGATWSA
+711 LEYSTDSGVTWSA
-724 LTVKSTFPGDT
+724 LTAKSTFPGDT
-735 TVWLRKKATGTAL
+735 TVWLRKKATGTTL

-780 PDENLADKA
+780 PDANPADKA
-789 FDGNIDTY
+789 FDGNINTY

-803 RGYEQDSSGNWV
+803 RGYEQDSSGKWV
-815 SKHTYEFVLKFD
+815 TKHTYEFVLQFD

-879 FERPALAGYVKIKT
+879 FERPALAGYVKLKT

-918 NYAVKS
+918 NYAVRN

-982 TKEVTLRYEGLT
+982 TKEVTLHYAGLT

-1001 KANDRTATEIVQVT
+1001 KANDRTATRIVQVT
-1015 ATQKKYYAGD
+1015 AAQKKYYAGD
-1025 TVAPADLQVLVTD
+1025 NMNTSDVQVLVTD
-1038 GKEQWYLLPG
+1038 GKENWYLLPG
-1048 EFTISGVLAE
+1048 EFTVSGVLAE
-1058 GTTNLSVQHN
+1058 GTTNLTVQYSSLN
-1068 TLSKTFSVT
+1068 KTFTVT

-1102 LDMTDLTVKQVLADG
+1102 LDLTDLTVKQVRADG
-1117 TEQLL
+1117 SEQPL
-1122 TADEYTLSVIDGASV
+1122 TVDEYTISVIDGASV
-1137 GGIETLSK
+1137 GGVETLSK
-1145 TAGSKKLRF
+1145 TAGSKTLRF

-1174 TSGPFRFEAV
+1174 TDGPFRFEAV
-1184 EGTTQCVLSSY
+1184 EGTTQCILSSY
-1195 DPTLGTGGSLA
+1195 DPTLGSGSSLA
-1206 EIPETVTVGGVI
+1206 EIPETVTVGGTT
-1218 YTVTDIASNAF
+1218 YTVTGIASNAF
-1229 AGAGGSVDSVSIPKT
+1229 AGAGGSVDSVSIPKS

-1256 SNLKNV
+1256 SDLKNV

-1269 LNSLTVEAGAFPA
+1269 LDDLTVEAGAFPT

-1289 LASGL
+1289 LASEMVGKVD
-1294 TGTAN
+1294 T
-1299 SPIPGYTVAGLE
+1299 PITGYTVAGLE
-1311 AQVQKVRLTPPEKT
+1311 AQVQEVRLTPPEKT

-1339 VNLIMKDGSRLEA
+1339 VTLLMKDGSRLEA

-1396 SPKGAAYGENDT
+1396 SPKGAAYGESDT

-1435 KTVIPGADGASYL
+1435 KAEISGADGASYL

-1474 ATAKIEVGSFVAIVN
+1474 ATAKIEVDSFAAIVN
-1489 GSGYASLA
+1489 GSGYSSLA
-1497 EVIANAPDGSTVQL
+1497 EAIENAPDGSTVQL
-1511 CKDVTVAQAIE
+1511 CKDVTVTQAIE
-1522 ISGKKLTLDGS
+1522 ISGKKLTLDGG

-1544 NEFIALRNSAD
+1544 NEFIALRGSAD
-1555 LTVKNITLDGGAQW
+1555 LTVKNITLDGGANW
-1569 IGAVDDILQRGTTN
+1569 TGAVDDILKRGTTN
-1583 SGMKAGR
+1583 SGMRAVR

-1616 NAYSGKVDGTAPFGG
+1616 NAYSEKVDDIVPAGG
-1631 AVQIGDG
+1631 AVQISNGN
-1638 ILALNG
+1638 LALNG
-1644 GEIRNCNSAVFGGA
+1644 GEIRDCNAAKFGGA
-1658 AHIRGSSTFTAKAGT
+1658 AHIRDASTFTAKAGA
-1673 VSGNNAGSYAAICLD
+1673 VSGNNSGGFAAVCLD
-1688 NTARSIVEGGEFS
+1688 HSAKSIIEGGEFR

-1706 NNGGVFWLKEGTL
+1706 DNGGVFWLNMGTL
-1719 SITGGVFENNST
+1719 SITGGTFENNST

-1786 NGGAVWTNGMLSL
+1786 NGGAVWTNGTLSI
-1799 SGGSFRDNTA
+1799 SGGSFRNNTA
-1809 QKGAAIYQEG
+1809 QTGAAIYQEG

-1831 QEIYLKTLGTIT
+1831 QELYLKTLGTIT

-1855 QTESAVTDGMTVATL
+1855 QTESEVTDGMTVATL

-1884 NGNTVLAVQDGTAG
+1884 NGNTVLAVQNGTAG
-1898 WFLKVDQAAQV
+1898 WFLKVDQTAQV

-1916 DGGSIQNQSN
+1916 DGGSIQDQSN
-1926 YESYRV
+1926 YGFYRV

-1951 YLTSDFS
+1951 YPAADFS
-1958 GEAVTALGTD
+1958 GEAVTAIGTD
-1968 ANGNKTFYAKWEKDE
+1968 ATGDKTYYAKWEKDE

-1993 ITLLDASYEAGK
+1993 ITLADASYEAGK

-2026 YEATSKDEQNGKLL
+2026 YRTNAVDDFNGTLL
-2040 EGKTAPT
+2040 DGEIGET
-2047 FTPDTTAVG
+2047 FTPPTDAVG
-2056 TRYYYVVATNTNE
+2056 TQYYYVIATNT
-2069 KATGKKTAE
+2069 
-2078 TRSNTVQITV
+2078 
-2088 QELAPVK
+2088 
-2095 TFIVRYE
+2095 
-2102 WNGEAPSD
+2102 
-2110 AKLPQDDRSY
+2110 
-2120 GTEEQARAAMDTTYA
+2120 
-2135 VGSTSTAQKDGKDGT
+2135 
-2150 WSFSGWTATVE
+2150 
-2161 NTVVKFTGKWTFTET
+2161 
-2176 IKVDAAKPAEI
+2176 
-2187 TLADASYTV
+2187 
-2196 GDSAAALNG
+2196 
-2205 ETTVTDNGEIT
+2205 
-2216 YQWYEAT
+2216 
-2223 SKDDQNGKLL
+2223 
-2233 EGKTAPSFTPDTT
+2233 
-2246 VAGTRFYYVVATNTN
+2246 
-2261 ANATGEQTAET
+2261 
-2272 RSNTVAITVTKKA
+2272 
-2285 VTYTVSY
+2285 
-2292 DWGTDFPNRETLPAD
+2292 
-2307 SREYQSV
+2307 
-2314 QDAEAAMDKTYT
+2314 
-2326 ASSTS
+2326 
-2331 TAQKDGKDGTWT
+2331 
-2343 FSGWTARVENT
+2343 
-2354 VVKFIG
+2354 
-2360 EWTFTETIKVDAAKP
+2360 
-2375 AEITL
+2375 
-2380 ADTSY
+2380 
-2385 TVGDNATALDGTTT
+2385 
-2399 ANDGGEITYQWYEAT
+2399 
-2414 SKDEQNGKLLEG
+2414 
-2426 KTDPT
+2426 KTD
-2431 FAPDTTATG
+2431 
-2440 TRFYYVVATNT
+2440 
-2451 NANATGEK
+2451 ATGEK

-2487 EFPEGVTLPTDS
+2487 EFPDGETLPTDTV
-2499 AAYQSVQDAETA
+2499 AYQSVQDAEAA

-2528 KDGTWTFSGWTVTVE
+2528 KDGTWTFSGWTASVE
-2543 NTVVKFTGK
+2543 GTVVKFTGE
-2552 WAFTETLKV
+2552 WTFTETLKV
-2561 NAAKPAPIT
+2561 NAAKPDPIR

-2605 SKDDQNGTLLE
+2605 SKDDQNGMLLE
-2616 GKTDPTFT
+2616 GKTTPTFT
-2624 PDTAVAGTRFY
+2624 PDTAAAGTRFY

-2643 ANATGEKT
+2643 ENATGEKT
-2651 AETRNNTVQI
+2651 AETRSNTVQI

-2704 MDTTYAVGSTSTAR
+2704 MDTTYTANSTSTAR

-2726 TFSGWTTTVENT
+2726 TFSGWTATVENT
-2738 VVKFTGKWTF
+2738 VVRFTGEWTF
-2748 TETPVRPGRPSSGGS
+2748 TETPVRPGQPSSSGA

-2774 PSHINGGAVSVTPA
+2774 PSHVNGGAVSVTPSA
-2788 AAPKGTTVTITA
+2788 AAKGSTVTITA

-2842 DAAFSKIAASVSFRD
+2842 DAAFSKIATTISFRD

-2878 GTSAETFSPHAS
+2878 GTSTETFSPHAS

-2908 PTGIANPFSDLSP
+2908 PTGTVNPFSDLSP

-2972 NAAFFDISDD
+2972 NAAFLDISDN

>member
-1 MDLKKPI
+1 MDFKKPI
-8 SGALSAL
+8 AGVLTALMI
-15 VLTSAVTPL
+15 TSAVTPL
-24 SLALEYEQSTKPPVA
+24 SLAVEYEQSIKAPAT
-39 VHGSAP
+39 VHGSAQ
-45 ETTQPKLAVLYSS
+45 EAAQPKLAALYSS

-63 LAAYDTKL
+63 LTEYDAKL
-71 AQFSGTASEKAANP
+71 ALFSGTAAEKAANP

-107 KMEQDEN
+107 KMEQDAA
-114 FAACMEWLFSDAE
+114 FAACMEWLFSDAQ

-164 LYAKHKADVTTDSAN
+164 LYAKHKADVTTDSEN

-265 IRAKVWKESAE
+265 IRAKVWKESADS
-276 TYTNSPKQVRSQD
+276 YTNSPRQVKSQD

-320 QKWDDKYTFSLHNE
+320 QKWDEKYTFSLHNN
-334 VFNFDLLYGPSKAG
+334 VFDFDLPYGPSKAG
-348 DEWATAD
+348 DEWSERE

-396 AHLTYYRYTED
+396 AHLTYYRYTENAAD
-407 SQDNSKVV
+407 TSKVV

-466 HGTDYAKAENLAYM
+466 HGTNYAKAENLAYM
-480 AEIALADGRTEDSI
+480 AEIALTEKRTEDAI
-494 GLFQQALEAQSFN
+494 ALYQQALEAQSFN

-527 YYALAEKAAAALKW
+527 YYALAEKAATALKW

-550 VNCLQKKCTSVATKA
+550 VNCLQKKCTSVSAKT

-570 AGKTLDDAIAD
+570 ASKTLDDAIEK

-593 KNVATYLKGRILKAA
+593 KNVAAYLKGRILKAA

-638 NWTTWTRQ
+638 NWTTWTRK
-646 PGEIS
+646 PGDVS
-651 RQLTAEELAAIS
+651 RQLTAQELAAIT
-663 EEHDFQ
+663 EEHDIQ
-669 FRFLGAKK
+669 FRFLGAKN
-677 IHTIDITKGT
+677 IHTIDITRGT

-706 NLQSG
+706 NIQSG
-711 LEYSTDSGATWSA
+711 LEYSTDSGTTWSA
-724 LTVKSTFPGDT
+724 LTAKSTFPGDT
-735 TVWLRKKATGTAL
+735 TVWLRKKSAGTTL

-789 FDGNIDTY
+789 FDGNINTY

-879 FERPALAGYVKIKT
+879 FERPALAGYVKLKT

-924 KEIEGWSVN
+924 KEIESWSVN

-947 DLNGIEAVITYTD
+947 DLSGIEAVISYTD

-982 TKEVTLRYEGLT
+982 TKEVTLRYAGLT

-1015 ATQKKYYAGD
+1015 AAQKKYYAGD
-1025 TVAPADLQVLVTD
+1025 TVDPADLQVLVTD

-1048 EFTISGVLAE
+1048 EFTISGTLAE
-1058 GTTNLSVQHN
+1058 GATSLTVQHN
-1068 TLSKTFSVT
+1068 ALSKPFSVT
-1077 AEKAVTSLKL
+1077 AEKAVTALKL

-1102 LDMTDLTVKQVLADG
+1102 LDLTDLTVKQVRADG
-1117 TEQLL
+1117 SEQSLA
-1122 TADEYTLSVIDGASV
+1122 ADEYTLSVIDGASV

-1145 TAGSKKLRF
+1145 TAGSKTLRF

-1195 DPTLGTGGSLA
+1195 DPTLGSGSALA
-1206 EIPETVTVGGVI
+1206 EIPETVTVGGVT
-1218 YTVTDIASNAF
+1218 YTVTGIASNAF

-1244 VTSIRKDAFTAC
+1244 VTSIRKEAFTAC
-1256 SNLKNV
+1256 TNLKNV

-1269 LNSLTVEAGAFPA
+1269 LDGLNVETGAFPT

-1289 LASGL
+1289 LASELVGKVE
-1294 TGTAN
+1294 T
-1299 SPIPGYTVAGLE
+1299 PIPGYTVAGLE
-1311 AQVQKVRLTPPEKT
+1311 EQVQEVRLTPPEKT

-1339 VNLIMKDGSRLEA
+1339 VTLFMKDGSRLEA

-1364 TGQQTVTAA
+1364 TGQQTVTVA
-1373 VGGTNLTATF
+1373 VGGTNLTASF
-1383 QVEVRFPA
+1383 HVEVRFPEV
-1391 ITMLI
+1391 TMLI

-1413 VKAAAGAHTV
+1413 VKATAGTHEV
-1423 RYRWYK
+1423 KYRWYK

-1435 KTVIPGADGASYL
+1435 KTVIPGADSASYL
-1448 PTEAGSYA
+1448 PTEAGRYA
-1456 AAAYLVDSKGQTS
+1456 AAAYLMDSKGKTS
-1469 NEVLS
+1469 VEVLS
-1474 ATAKIEVGSFVAIVN
+1474 ATAKIEVGSFAAIVN
-1489 GSGYASLA
+1489 GSGYSSLA
-1497 EVIANAPDGSTVQL
+1497 EAIANAPDGSTVQL
-1511 CKDVTVAQAIE
+1511 CKDVTVTQAIE
-1522 ISGKKLTLDGS
+1522 ISGKKLTLDGG
-1533 GHRMDRGNGYG
+1533 GHRMDRGNGYS
-1544 NEFIALRNSAD
+1544 NEFIALRSSAD
-1555 LTVKNITLDGGAQW
+1555 LAVKNITLDGGANW
-1569 IGAVDDILQRGTTN
+1569 TGNVDDILKRGTTN

-1616 NAYSGKVDGTAPFGG
+1616 NAYSEKVDNIVPAGG
-1631 AVQIGDG
+1631 AIQISNGN
-1638 ILALNG
+1638 LALNG
-1644 GEIRNCNSAVFGGA
+1644 GEIRNCNAALFGGA
-1658 AHIRGSSTFTAKAGT
+1658 AHIRDASTFTAKVGA
-1673 VSGNNAGSYAAICLD
+1673 VSGNNSGGFAAVCLD
-1688 NTARSIVEGGEFS
+1688 HSAKSIIEDGEFS

-1706 NNGGVFWLKEGTL
+1706 NNGGVFWLNMGTL
-1719 SITGGVFENNST
+1719 SITGGTFENNST
-1731 AGKGGVAYQD
+1731 AGKGGVAYQNA
-1741 KASASVSL
+1741 ASASVSL

-1786 NGGAVWTNGMLSL
+1786 NGGAVWTGGTLSI
-1799 SGGSFRDNTA
+1799 SGGSFRDNSA
-1809 QKGAAIYQEG
+1809 LKGAAIYQEG
-1819 GKEVTITGFEEM
+1819 GKDLTITGFEEM
-1831 QEIYLKTLGTIT
+1831 QEIYLKTLGKIT
-1843 IQNELK
+1843 VQNELK

-1855 QTESAVTDGMTVATL
+1855 KTESAVTDGMTVATL

-1884 NGNTVLAVQDGTAG
+1884 NGNAVTAVQDALEG
-1898 WFLKVDQAAQV
+1898 WILKVDQAAQV

-1916 DGGSIQNQSN
+1916 DGGSIQDQSN

-1951 YLTSDFS
+1951 YPTENFS
-1958 GEAVTALGTD
+1958 GEAVTAIGTD
-1968 ANGNKTFYAKWEKDE
+1968 AAGDKTYYAKWEKDE

-1993 ITLLDASYEAGK
+1993 ITLPAASYEAGK

-2026 YEATSKDEQNGKLL
+2026 YEATSKDDQDGTLL
-2040 EGKTAPT
+2040 EGKTDPT
-2047 FTPDTTAVG
+2047 FAPDTTAAG
-2056 TRYYYVVATNTNE
+2056 TRYYYVVATNINE

-2078 TRSNTVQITV
+2078 TRSNTAAITV
-2088 QELAPVK
+2088 TKKAV
-2095 TFIVRYE
+2095 TYTV
-2102 WNGEAPSD
+2102 
-2110 AKLPQDDRSY
+2110 SY
-2120 GTEEQARAAMDTTYA
+2120 DWGTEFPEGVNLPTDAEKYQSVQEAEAAMDKTYTA
-2135 VGSTSTAQKDGKDGT
+2135 SSTSTAQKDGKDGT
-2150 WSFSGWTATVE
+2150 WTFSGWTATVE

-2176 IKVDAAKPAEI
+2176 IKVDAAKPAPI
-2187 TLADASYTV
+2187 TLPDA
-2196 GDSAAALNG
+2196 
-2205 ETTVTDNGEIT
+2205 
-2216 YQWYEAT
+2216 
-2223 SKDDQNGKLL
+2223 
-2233 EGKTAPSFTPDTT
+2233 
-2246 VAGTRFYYVVATNTN
+2246 
-2261 ANATGEQTAET
+2261 
-2272 RSNTVAITVTKKA
+2272 
-2285 VTYTVSY
+2285 
-2292 DWGTDFPNRETLPAD
+2292 
-2307 SREYQSV
+2307 
-2314 QDAEAAMDKTYT
+2314 
-2326 ASSTS
+2326 
-2331 TAQKDGKDGTWT
+2331 
-2343 FSGWTARVENT
+2343 
-2354 VVKFIG
+2354 
-2360 EWTFTETIKVDAAKP
+2360 
-2375 AEITL
+2375 
-2380 ADTSY
+2380 SY

-2399 ANDGGEITYQWYEAT
+2399 AADDGKITYQWYEAT

-2431 FAPDTTATG
+2431 FAPDTTAAG
-2440 TRFYYVVATNT
+2440 TRYYYVVATNT
-2451 NANATGEK
+2451 NANATGEQ
-2459 TAETRSNTVAIT
+2459 TAETRS
-2471 VTEKAVTY
+2471 
-2479 TVSYDWGT
+2479 
-2487 EFPEGVTLPTDS
+2487 
-2499 AAYQSVQDAETA
+2499 
-2511 VDKTYTA
+2511 
-2518 GFTSNAQKDG
+2518 
-2528 KDGTWTFSGWTVTVE
+2528 
-2543 NTVVKFTGK
+2543 
-2552 WAFTETLKV
+2552 
-2561 NAAKPAPIT
+2561 
-2570 LTDASYTVGDSATAL
+2570 
-2585 NGETTVTDNGEITYQ
+2585 
-2600 WYEAT
+2600 
-2605 SKDDQNGTLLE
+2605 
-2616 GKTDPTFT
+2616 
-2624 PDTAVAGTRFY
+2624 
-2635 YVVATNTN
+2635 
-2643 ANATGEKT
+2643 
-2651 AETRNNTVQI
+2651 NTVQI

-2676 EWDGEAPSDAK
+2676 EWGGEAPSDAKLPQDNRSYGTEEQARAAMDTTYAVGSTSNAQKDGKDGTWTFSGWTATVENTVVKFTGKWTFTETLKVDAAKPAPITLPDASYTVGDNATALDGTTTVADGGKITYQWYEATSKDDQNGTLLDGKTTPTFTPDTAAAGTCFYYVIATNTNANATGEQTAQTRSNTAQITVQEPVSVKSFIVRYEWDGEAPSDAK
-2687 LPQDDHTYDT
+2687 LPQDDRSYDT

-2704 MDTTYAVGSTSTAR
+2704 MDTTYAVGSTSTAP

-2726 TFSGWTTTVENT
+2726 TFSGW
-2738 VVKFTGKWTF
+2738 
-2748 TETPVRPGRPSSGGS
+2748 
-2763 SDRDQNHSVSA
+2763 SV
-2774 PSHINGGAVSVTPA
+2774 AV
-2788 AAPKGTTVTITA
+2788 
-2800 KPDNGYKLDKLTVTD
+2800 D
-2815 QSGNRL
+2815 GN
-2821 SLNDQG
+2821 
-2827 NGKYTFTMPSGKVNV
+2827 
-2842 DAAFSKIAASVSFRD
+2842 
-2857 VKQSDYYYDAVK
+2857 
-2869 WAVEKGITE
+2869 
-2878 GTSAETFSPHAS
+2878 
-2890 CTRAQTVT
+2890 TVT
-2898 FLWRAAGSPE
+2898 FTGTWMFTEKPAPVTPKPPVTPSRPSTPAKPSQNPNVRPTLPFTDVRAGAWY
-2908 PTGIANPFSDLSP
+2908 SD
-2921 NAYYYKAVLWA
+2921 AVRY
-2932 VENGITQGTSTDTFS
+2932 VYENGIMSGAGTNTFEPDTN
-2947 PDATVTRGQT
+2947 TTRGMIAT
-2957 VTFLHRA
+2957 MLHRIDGKPA
-2964 AGAPSHGG
+2964 ASGANLFLDAQIG
-2972 NAAFFDISDD
+2972 
-2982 DYYSDAVAWAEQN
+2982 YYSDAVQWAQQK
-2995 GITSGTGNG
+2995 GIVTGISETE
-3004 KFAPNAVCTRAQIVT
+3004 FAPNAPMTREQLATVLYRYAKHLGRDTNKAAELNEFADRGEVSSYAREAMRWAVAEGLLSGVGNDRLAPNAPTTRAQVAVI
-3019 LLYRADN
+3019 LYRFLRAG

>member
-8 SGALSAL
+8 SCVLTALM
-15 VLTSAVTPL
+15 VTSAVTPL
-24 SLALEYEQSTKPPVA
+24 SLAVEYEQSIKAPAA

-45 ETTQPKLAVLYSS
+45 ETAQPKLAALYSS

-63 LAAYDTKL
+63 LAEYDVRL
-71 AQFSGTASEKAANP
+71 AQFSGTAAEKAADP

-107 KMEQDEN
+107 KMEQDAD
-114 FAACMEWLFSDAE
+114 FATCMEWLFSDAQ

-151 AQNYLDSFAVLSK
+151 AQNYLDSFAVLSS
-164 LYAKHKADVTTDSAN
+164 LYAKHKEDVTTESEN

-315 TEANR
+315 TEENR

-334 VFNFDLLYGPSKAG
+334 VFNFDLPYGPSKAG

-396 AHLTYYRYTED
+396 AHLTYYRYTENAAD
-407 SQDNSKVV
+407 TSKVV

-466 HGTDYAKAENLAYM
+466 HGTNYAKAENLAYM
-480 AEIALADGRTEDSI
+480 AEIALADKRTEDAI
-494 GLFQQALEAQSFN
+494 ALYQQALEAQSFN

-550 VNCLQKKCTSVATKA
+550 VNCLQKKCTSVSTKT

-570 AGKTLDDAIAD
+570 ASKTLDDAIAN
-581 YQSSGLDQPDQV
+581 YQTSGLDQPDQV
-593 KNVATYLKGRILKAA
+593 KNVAAYLKGRILKAA

-618 LNSSYKDSETALQYS
+618 LNSSYKDSETALEYS
-633 LDGGA
+633 LDGGHDWIA
-638 NWTTWTRQ
+638 WTRQ
-646 PGEIS
+646 PGDVS
-651 RQLTAEELAAIS
+651 RQLTAQELAAITDT
-663 EEHDFQ
+663 HDIQ
-669 FRFLGAKK
+669 FRFLGAKN
-677 IHTIDITKGT
+677 IHTIDITTGT

-706 NLQSG
+706 NIQSG
-711 LEYSTDSGATWSA
+711 LECSTDSGTTWSA
-724 LTVKSTFPGDT
+724 LTAKSTFPGDT

-754 VKFTANEGTPE
+754 VNFTANEGTPE

-771 KGSSTIVSH
+771 KGSSTIVSN
-780 PDENLADKA
+780 PDANPADKA
-789 FDGNIDTY
+789 FDGNVNTY
-797 WENNYA
+797 WENTYSQ
-803 RGYEQDSSGNWV
+803 GFEQDSSGNWV

-827 QPHYLSAMTYLP
+827 QPHYLSAMSYLP
-839 YDMEGAIR
+839 HDMEGAIR

-868 WDANTQEKSLE
+868 WDANTKEKSLE
-879 FERPALAGYVKIKT
+879 FERPALAGYVKLKT
-893 TKVGTKEFMGF
+893 IKVGTKDFMGF

-924 KEIEGWSVN
+924 KEIEGWSVS
-933 TDSTKKQYQVGDKL
+933 TDSAKKQYQVGDKL
-947 DLNGIEAVITYTD
+947 DLNGIEAVISYTD
-960 GSTALIPASALERSV
+960 GSTALIPASALDRSV

-982 TKEVTLRYEGLT
+982 TKEVTLRYAGLT
-994 ASYPVTV
+994 TSYPVTV

-1015 ATQKKYYAGD
+1015 AAQKKYYAGD
-1025 TVAPADLQVLVTD
+1025 NMNTSDVQVLVAD
-1038 GKEQWYLLPG
+1038 GKEKWYLLPG
-1048 EFTISGVLAE
+1048 EFTVSGVLTE
-1058 GTTNLSVQHN
+1058 GTSNLTVQHSS
-1068 TLSKTFSVT
+1068 LSKPFSVT
-1077 AEKAVTSLKL
+1077 AEKTVTSLKL

-1102 LDMTDLTVKQVLADG
+1102 LDLTDLTVKQVLADG
-1117 TEQLL
+1117 TEQPL

-1145 TAGSKKLRF
+1145 TAGSKTLRF

-1174 TSGPFRFEAV
+1174 TSGPYRFEAV
-1184 EGTTQCVLSSY
+1184 EGKTECVLSSY

-1206 EIPETVTVGGVI
+1206 EIPETVTVGGVT
-1218 YTVTDIASNAF
+1218 YTVTGIASNAF

-1256 SNLKNV
+1256 PNLKNV

-1269 LNSLTVEAGAFPA
+1269 LDGLTVETGAFPT

-1289 LASGL
+1289 LAAELVGKVD
-1294 TGTAN
+1294 T
-1299 SPIPGYTVAGLE
+1299 PIPGYTVAGLE
-1311 AQVQKVRLTPPEKT
+1311 AQVQEVRLTPPEKT

-1339 VNLIMKDGSRLEA
+1339 VTLLMKDGSRLEA

-1359 YDPSV
+1359 YDSSV

-1373 VGGTNLTATF
+1373 VGGTTLTASF
-1383 QVEVRFPA
+1383 NVEVRFPEV
-1391 ITMLI
+1391 TMLI
-1396 SPKGAAYGENDT
+1396 SPKGAAYGESDKL
-1408 IQPLT
+1408 QPLT

-1435 KTVIPGADGASYL
+1435 KTEIPGADGASYL
-1448 PTEAGSYA
+1448 PAEAGSYA
-1456 AAAYLVDSKGQTS
+1456 AAAYLMDSKGKTS
-1469 NEVLS
+1469 IEVLS
-1474 ATAKIEVGSFVAIVN
+1474 DTAKIEVGSFVAIVN
-1489 GSGYASLA
+1489 GSGYSSLA
-1497 EVIANAPDGSTVQL
+1497 EAIANAPDGSTVQL
-1511 CKDVTVAQAIE
+1511 CKDVTVTQAIE
-1522 ISGKKLTLDGS
+1522 ISGKKLTLDGG
-1533 GHRMDRGNGYG
+1533 GHRMDRGSGYS
-1544 NEFIALRNSAD
+1544 NEFIALRSSAD
-1555 LTVKNITLDGGAQW
+1555 LTVKNITLDGGAKW
-1569 IGAVDDILQRGTTN
+1569 TGAVDDILQRGTTN
-1583 SGMKAGR
+1583 SGMKASR

-1611 NDNQA
+1611 NDNRVSA
-1616 NAYSGKVDGTAPFGG
+1616 NKVDNFLPVGG
-1631 AVQIGDG
+1631 AIQISDG
-1638 ILALNG
+1638 TLSLNG
-1644 GEIRNCNSAVFGGA
+1644 GEIKDCNSAFFGGA
-1658 AHIRGSSTFTAKAGT
+1658 AHIRGASTFTAKAGT
-1673 VSGNNAGSYAAICLD
+1673 VSGNNAGGVAAICLD
-1688 NTARSIVEGGEFS
+1688 NSAKSIIEGGEFR

-1706 NNGGVFWLKEGTL
+1706 DNGGVFWLSMGTL
-1719 SITGGVFENNST
+1719 SITGGTFENNST

-1768 PNGLSISGGSY
+1768 PNGLSVSGGSY
-1779 EGNTSGG
+1779 EGNTSNG
-1786 NGGAVWTNGMLSL
+1786 NGGAVWTNGTLSL
-1799 SGGSFRDNTA
+1799 SGGSFRGNTA

-1831 QEIYLKTLGTIT
+1831 QELYLKTLGTIT

-1849 GKRLPL
+1849 GKCLPL
-1855 QTESAVTDGMTVATL
+1855 QTESAVTDGMTVAAL

-1884 NGNTVLAVQDGTAG
+1884 NGNTVLPVKDGTAG
-1898 WFLKVDQAAQV
+1898 WFLKVDQTAQV

-1916 DGGSIQNQSN
+1916 DGGSIPDQSN

-1951 YLTSDFS
+1951 YPTADFS
-1958 GEAVTALGTD
+1958 GEAVTAIGTD
-1968 ANGNKTFYAKWEKDE
+1968 AAGDKTYYAKWEKDE
-1983 PLVDAAKPAE
+1983 PLVDAAKPA
-1993 ITLLDASYEAGK
+1993 A
-2005 TAEPLNGKTTV
+2005 
-2016 TDNGTITYQW
+2016 
-2026 YEATSKDEQNGKLL
+2026 
-2040 EGKTAPT
+2040 
-2047 FTPDTTAVG
+2047 
-2056 TRYYYVVATNTNE
+2056 
-2069 KATGKKTAE
+2069 
-2078 TRSNTVQITV
+2078 
-2088 QELAPVK
+2088 
-2095 TFIVRYE
+2095 
-2102 WNGEAPSD
+2102 
-2110 AKLPQDDRSY
+2110 
-2120 GTEEQARAAMDTTYA
+2120 
-2135 VGSTSTAQKDGKDGT
+2135 
-2150 WSFSGWTATVE
+2150 
-2161 NTVVKFTGKWTFTET
+2161 
-2176 IKVDAAKPAEI
+2176 I

-2196 GDSAAALNG
+2196 GDSA
-2205 ETTVTDNGEIT
+2205 
-2216 YQWYEAT
+2216 
-2223 SKDDQNGKLL
+2223 
-2233 EGKTAPSFTPDTT
+2233 
-2246 VAGTRFYYVVATNTN
+2246 
-2261 ANATGEQTAET
+2261 
-2272 RSNTVAITVTKKA
+2272 
-2285 VTYTVSY
+2285 
-2292 DWGTDFPNRETLPAD
+2292 
-2307 SREYQSV
+2307 
-2314 QDAEAAMDKTYT
+2314 
-2326 ASSTS
+2326 
-2331 TAQKDGKDGTWT
+2331 
-2343 FSGWTARVENT
+2343 
-2354 VVKFIG
+2354 
-2360 EWTFTETIKVDAAKP
+2360 
-2375 AEITL
+2375 
-2380 ADTSY
+2380 
-2385 TVGDNATALDGTTT
+2385 TALDGTTT
-2399 ANDGGEITYQWYEAT
+2399 ADDGGEITYQWYETT
-2414 SKDEQNGKLLEG
+2414 SKDDQNGAPISGETG
-2426 KTDPT
+2426 ST
-2431 FAPDTTATG
+2431 FTPDTAAAG

-2487 EFPEGVTLPTDS
+2487 EFPEGVTLPTDIV
-2499 AAYQSVQDAETA
+2499 AYQSVQAAEA
-2511 VDKTYTA
+2511 AMDKTYTA
-2518 GFTSNAQKDG
+2518 SSTSTAQKDG
-2528 KDGTWTFSGWTVTVE
+2528 KDGTWTFSGWTASVE
-2543 NTVVKFTGK
+2543 GTVVKFAGEWT
-2552 WAFTETLKV
+2552 FTETLKV
-2561 NAAKPAPIT
+2561 NAVAPAAIT
-2570 LTDASYTVGDSATAL
+2570 LADASYTVGDSATAL
-2585 NGETTVTDNGEITYQ
+2585 DGTTTADDGGEITYQ
-2600 WYEAT
+2600 WYETT
-2605 SKDDQNGTLLE
+2605 SKDDQNGAPISGET
-2616 GKTDPTFT
+2616 GSTFT
-2624 PDTAVAGTRFY
+2624 PDTAAAGTRFY

-2651 AETRNNTVQI
+2651 AETRSNTVAITVTEKAVTYTVSYDWGTEFPEGVTLPTDIVAYQSVQAAEAAMDKTYTASSTSTAQKDGKDGTWTFSGWTASVEGTVVKFAGEWTFTETLKVNAVAPAAITLADASYTVGDSATALDGTTTAADGGKITYQWYEATSKDDQNGTLLEGKTTPTFTPDTTAAGTRFYYVVATNTNAGATGEKTADTRSDTVQI
-2661 TVQEPAPVEM
+2661 TVQEPTPVKS
-2671 FTVRY
+2671 FIVRY
-2676 EWDGEAPSDAK
+2676 EWNGEAPSDAK
-2687 LPQDDHTYDT
+2687 LPQDDSAYDT

-2704 MDTTYAVGSTSTAR
+2704 LDKTYTASSTSTAR

-2726 TFSGWTTTVENT
+2726 TFSGWTASVEGT
-2738 VVKFTGKWTF
+2738 VVKFAGEWTF
-2748 TETPVRPGRPSSGGS
+2748 TETPMRPGQPSSGGS
-2763 SDRDQNHSVSA
+2763 SDRDHKHSVSA
-2774 PSHINGGAVSVTPA
+2774 PGHITGGVVSVTPTA
-2788 AAPKGTTVTITA
+2788 AAKGAMVTITA

-2815 QSGNRL
+2815 QRGNRL

-2827 NGKYTFTMPSGKVNV
+2827 NGKYTFIMPSGKVNV
-2842 DAAFSKIAASVSFRD
+2842 DAAYSKIATAISFRD
-2857 VKQSDYYYDAVK
+2857 VKQGDYYYDAVK

-2878 GTSAETFSPHAS
+2878 GTSTETFSPHAS
-2890 CTRAQTVT
+2890 CTRAQMVT
-2898 FLWRAAGSPE
+2898 FLWRVASSPE
-2908 PTGIANPFSDLSP
+2908 PIGTVNPFSDLSP
-2921 NAYYYKAVLWA
+2921 NAYYYKAVMWA
-2932 VENGITQGTSTDTFS
+2932 VENGITQGTSADTFS

-2964 AGAPSHGG
+2964 AGSPATGVSG
-2972 NAAFFDISDD
+2972 FSDVSD
-2982 DYYSDAVAWAEQN
+2982 GAYYAKAVAWANEN
-2995 GITSGTGNG
+2995 NITSGTGNG
-3004 KFAPNAVCTRAQIVT
+3004 KFSPNTGCTRGQIVT
-3019 LLYRADN
+3019 LLYRADTQ

>member
-1 MDLKKPI
+1 MDFKKPI
-8 SGALSAL
+8 SCALTAL
-15 VLTSAVTPL
+15 MVTSAVTPL
-24 SLALEYEQSTKPPVA
+24 SLAVEYEQSVKAPAA
-39 VHGSAP
+39 VHSSAP
-45 ETTQPKLAVLYSS
+45 ETAQPQTVMLYSS

-63 LAAYDTKL
+63 LAEYDAKL
-71 AQFSGTASEKAANP
+71 AQFTGTAAEKVANP

-107 KMEQDEN
+107 KMEKDTD
-114 FAACMEWLFSDAE
+114 FAACMEWLFSDAQ

-164 LYAKHKADVTTDSAN
+164 LYAKHKADVTTDSEN

-265 IRAKVWKESAE
+265 IRSKVWKESADS
-276 TYTNSPKQVRSQD
+276 YTNSPKQVRSQD

-315 TEANR
+315 TEENR
-320 QKWDDKYTFSLHNE
+320 QKWDEKYTFSLHND
-334 VFNFDLLYGPSKAG
+334 VFDFDLPYGPSKAG
-348 DEWATAD
+348 DEWSEKE

-480 AEIALADGRTEDSI
+480 AEIALADKRTEDAI

-518 EQAGKTDED
+518 EQAGKIDKD
-527 YYALAEKAAAALKW
+527 YYELAQKAAAALKW

-550 VNCLQKKCTSVATKA
+550 VNCLQKKSTSVSTKT

-570 AGKTLDDAIAD
+570 ASKTLDDAIAN

-593 KNVATYLKGRILKAA
+593 KNVAAYLKGRILKAA

-638 NWTTWTRQ
+638 NWTSWTRL
-646 PGEIS
+646 PGEVS

-663 EEHDFQ
+663 EEHDIQ
-669 FRFLGAKK
+669 FRFLGAKN
-677 IHTIDITKGT
+677 IHTIDITRGT

-706 NLQSG
+706 NIQSG

-724 LTVKSTFPGDT
+724 LTAKSTFPGNT
-735 TVWLRKKATGTAL
+735 TVWLRKKATGTTL

-771 KGSSTIVSH
+771 KGSSTIVSK
-780 PDENLADKA
+780 PDVNPADKA
-789 FDGNIDTY
+789 FDGNINTY

-803 RGYEQDSSGNWV
+803 QGFVQDSSGNWLP
-815 SKHTYEFVLKFD
+815 KHTYEFVLKFD

-839 YDMEGAIR
+839 NDMNGAIR

-879 FERPALAGYVKIKT
+879 FERPALAGYVKLKT
-893 TKVGTKEFMGF
+893 TKVGTTSFGGF
-904 MVGYATAKEFRFYE
+904 LAGYATAKEFRFFE
-918 NYAVKS
+918 NYAVRG
-924 KEIEGWSVN
+924 KEVESWSVS
-933 TDSTKKQYQVGDKL
+933 TDSAQKQYKVGDKL
-947 DLNGIEAVITYTD
+947 DLSGIEAVISYTD

-982 TKEVTLRYEGLT
+982 TKEVTLRYAGLT
-994 ASYPVTV
+994 ASYPVAV
-1001 KANDRTATEIVQVT
+1001 KANDRTATGIVQVT
-1015 ATQKKYYAGD
+1015 AAQKKYYAGD
-1025 TVAPADLQVLVTD
+1025 PMKKEDVQVLVTD
-1038 GKEQWYLLPG
+1038 GKVQWYLLPG

-1058 GTTNLSVQHN
+1058 GTTNLTVQHSSLN
-1068 TLSKTFSVT
+1068 KSFSVT

-1087 EQGANVKTQYFLGDA
+1087 DQGANVKTQYFLGDA
-1102 LDMTDLTVKQVLADG
+1102 LDLTDLTVKQVLADG

-1145 TAGSKKLRF
+1145 TAGSKTLRF

-1184 EGTTQCVLSSY
+1184 EGKTECVLSSY

-1206 EIPETVTVGGVI
+1206 EIPEAVTVGGVT
-1218 YTVTDIASNAF
+1218 YTVTGIASNAF

-1244 VTSIRKDAFTAC
+1244 VTGIRKDAFTAC
-1256 SNLKNV
+1256 TNLKNV

-1269 LNSLTVEAGAFPA
+1269 LDGLNVEAGAFPA

-1289 LASGL
+1289 LAADLVGN
-1294 TGTAN
+1294 TN
-1299 SPIPGYTVAGLE
+1299 SPISGYTVAGLE
-1311 AQVQKVRLTPPEKT
+1311 EQVQEVRLTPPEKT
-1325 SYLMGEELDDTGLQ
+1325 SYLLGEELDDTGLQ
-1339 VNLIMKDGSRLEA
+1339 VTLLMKDGSRLEA

-1364 TGQQTVTAA
+1364 TGQQIVTAA
-1373 VGGTNLTATF
+1373 VGGTNLTDIF
-1383 QVEVRFPA
+1383 QVEVRFPEV
-1391 ITMLI
+1391 TVLI

-1413 VKAAAGAHTV
+1413 VKATAGSHTV

-1429 LGENGE
+1429 LGESGE
-1435 KTVIPGADGASYL
+1435 KTEIPGADSASYL
-1448 PTEAGSYA
+1448 PTEEGSYA

-1489 GSGYASLA
+1489 GSGYSSLA
-1497 EVIANAPDGSTVQL
+1497 EAIENAPDGSTVQL
-1511 CKDVTVAQAIE
+1511 CKDVTVDQAIS

-1533 GHRMDRGNGYG
+1533 GHRMDRGSGYS

-1555 LTVKNITLDGGAQW
+1555 LTVKNITLDGGANW
-1569 IGAVDDILQRGTTN
+1569 TGAEEDILKRGTTN
-1583 SGMKAGR
+1583 SGMKAGS

-1600 LTLGS
+1600 LTLAS

-1611 NDNQA
+1611 NDNRVS
-1616 NAYSGKVDGTAPFGG
+1616 SGKVDDFLPVGG
-1631 AVQIGDG
+1631 AIQISDG
-1638 ILALNG
+1638 ILSLNG
-1644 GEIRNCNSAVFGGA
+1644 GEIKDCNSAVFGGA
-1658 AHIRGSSTFTAKAGT
+1658 VHIRGSSTFTAKAGT
-1673 VSGNNAGSYAAICLD
+1673 VSGNNAGGFAAICLD
-1688 NTARSIVEGGEFS
+1688 NAARSIVEGGEFR

-1706 NNGGVFWLKEGTL
+1706 NNGGVFWLKDGTL
-1719 SITGGVFENNST
+1719 SITGGAFENNST

-1741 KASASVSL
+1741 TANASVSL

-1786 NGGAVWTNGMLSL
+1786 NGGAVWTNGMLSI

-1831 QEIYLKTLGTIT
+1831 QELYLKTLGKIT

-1855 QTESAVTDGMTVATL
+1855 QTESAVTNGMTVATL

-1898 WFLKVDQAAQV
+1898 WFLKVNQAAQV

-1916 DGGSIQNQSN
+1916 DGGIIQNQSN

-1951 YLTSDFS
+1951 YPTENFS
-1958 GEAVTALGTD
+1958 GEAVTAIGTD

-1993 ITLLDASYEAGK
+1993 ITLPDA
-2005 TAEPLNGKTTV
+2005 
-2016 TDNGTITYQW
+2016 
-2026 YEATSKDEQNGKLL
+2026 
-2040 EGKTAPT
+2040 
-2047 FTPDTTAVG
+2047 
-2056 TRYYYVVATNTNE
+2056 
-2069 KATGKKTAE
+2069 
-2078 TRSNTVQITV
+2078 
-2088 QELAPVK
+2088 
-2095 TFIVRYE
+2095 
-2102 WNGEAPSD
+2102 
-2110 AKLPQDDRSY
+2110 
-2120 GTEEQARAAMDTTYA
+2120 
-2135 VGSTSTAQKDGKDGT
+2135 
-2150 WSFSGWTATVE
+2150 
-2161 NTVVKFTGKWTFTET
+2161 
-2176 IKVDAAKPAEI
+2176 
-2187 TLADASYTV
+2187 
-2196 GDSAAALNG
+2196 
-2205 ETTVTDNGEIT
+2205 
-2216 YQWYEAT
+2216 
-2223 SKDDQNGKLL
+2223 
-2233 EGKTAPSFTPDTT
+2233 
-2246 VAGTRFYYVVATNTN
+2246 
-2261 ANATGEQTAET
+2261 
-2272 RSNTVAITVTKKA
+2272 
-2285 VTYTVSY
+2285 
-2292 DWGTDFPNRETLPAD
+2292 
-2307 SREYQSV
+2307 
-2314 QDAEAAMDKTYT
+2314 
-2326 ASSTS
+2326 
-2331 TAQKDGKDGTWT
+2331 
-2343 FSGWTARVENT
+2343 
-2354 VVKFIG
+2354 
-2360 EWTFTETIKVDAAKP
+2360 
-2375 AEITL
+2375 
-2380 ADTSY
+2380 SY

-2426 KTDPT
+2426 KT
-2431 FAPDTTATG
+2431 AP
-2440 TRFYYVVATNT
+2440 N
-2451 NANATGEK
+2451 
-2459 TAETRSNTVAIT
+2459 
-2471 VTEKAVTY
+2471 
-2479 TVSYDWGT
+2479 
-2487 EFPEGVTLPTDS
+2487 
-2499 AAYQSVQDAETA
+2499 
-2511 VDKTYTA
+2511 
-2518 GFTSNAQKDG
+2518 
-2528 KDGTWTFSGWTVTVE
+2528 
-2543 NTVVKFTGK
+2543 
-2552 WAFTETLKV
+2552 
-2561 NAAKPAPIT
+2561 
-2570 LTDASYTVGDSATAL
+2570 
-2585 NGETTVTDNGEITYQ
+2585 
-2600 WYEAT
+2600 
-2605 SKDDQNGTLLE
+2605 
-2616 GKTDPTFT
+2616 FT
-2624 PDTAVAGTRFY
+2624 PDTTVAGTRFY

-2643 ANATGEKT
+2643 EKATGKKT
-2651 AETRNNTVQI
+2651 AETRSNTAQI
-2661 TVQEPAPVEM
+2661 TVQEPVSVKS
-2671 FTVRY
+2671 FIVRY
-2676 EWDGEAPSDAK
+2676 EWNGEAPSDAN
-2687 LPQDDHTYDT
+2687 LPQDDRSYDT

-2704 MDTTYAVGSTSTAR
+2704 MDTTYAVGSTSTAQ

-2726 TFSGWTTTVENT
+2726 TFSGWTARVENTVVKFTGAWTFKETLKVDAVAPAPIRLMDASYTVGDSATALDGTTTAADDGKITYQWYEATSKDEQNGKLLEGKTAPNFTPDTTVAGTRFYYVVATNTNEKATGKKTAETRSNTATITVTEQAVTYTVSYDWGTEFPEGVILPTDSGAYQSVQDAEAAMDKTYTASSTATAQKDGKDGTWTFSGWTASVEGT

-2748 TETPVRPGRPSSGGS
+2748 TETPVRPGRPSSSES
-2763 SDRDQNHSVSA
+2763 SDRDHDYSVSA
-2774 PSHINGGAVSVTPA
+2774 PGHITGGALSTTPSA
-2788 AAPKGTTVTITA
+2788 AAKGSTVTITA
-2800 KPDNGYKLDKLTVTD
+2800 KPDNGYRLDKLTVID

-2821 SLNDQG
+2821 SLSDQG
-2827 NGKYTFTMPSGKVNV
+2827 NGKYTFTMPAGKVSV
-2842 DAAFSKIAASVSFRD
+2842 DAAFSKIETAISFRD

-2878 GTSAETFSPHAS
+2878 GTSAEAFSPGAS
-2890 CTRAQTVT
+2890 CTRAQMVT
-2898 FLWRAAGSPE
+2898 FLYRAAGSPA
-2908 PTGIANPFSDLSP
+2908 PKSTANPFKDISSTDYFY
-2921 NAYYYKAVLWA
+2921 NAVLWA
-2932 VENGITQGTSTDTFS
+2932 VENGITSGTGAGTFS
-2947 PDATVTRGQT
+2947 PATTVTRGQT

-2964 AGAPSHGG
+2964 AGSPLAGSSGF
-2972 NAAFFDISDD
+2972 NDVSDGA
-2982 DYYSDAVAWAEQN
+2982 YYAKAVAWAAEN
-2995 GITSGTGNG
+2995 GITGGTGSN
-3004 KFAPNAVCTRAQIVT
+3004 KFAPNADCTRGQIVT
-3019 LLYRADN
+3019 LLYRANKGN

>member
-24 SLALEYEQSTKPPVA
+24 SLALEYEQSTKAPIA
-39 VHGSAP
+39 VHSSAP
-45 ETTQPKLAVLYSS
+45 ETTQPKLAVLYNS
-58 QNILT
+58 QNVLT
-63 LAAYDTKL
+63 LAEYDTKL
-71 AQFSGTASEKAANP
+71 AQFSGTAADKAANP

-114 FAACMEWLFSDAE
+114 FAACMEWLFSDAQ

-164 LYAKHKADVTTDSAN
+164 LYAKHKADVTTDSEN

-265 IRAKVWKESAE
+265 IRAKVWKESADQ
-276 TYTNSPKQVRSQD
+276 YINKPKQVKSQD

-334 VFNFDLLYGPSKAG
+334 VFNFDLPYGPSKAG

-480 AEIALADGRTEDSI
+480 AEIALADGRTDEAI
-494 GLFQQALEAQSFN
+494 ALYQQALEAQSFN

-518 EQAGKTDED
+518 EQAGKKDQD

-550 VNCLQKKCTSVATKA
+550 VNCLQKKCTSVSTKT

-570 AGKTLDDAIAD
+570 ASKTLDDAIAN

-593 KNVATYLKGRILKAA
+593 KNVAAYLKGRILKAA

-618 LNSSYKDSETALQYS
+618 LNSSYKDSETALEYS
-633 LDGGA
+633 LDGGQ
-638 NWTTWTRQ
+638 NWTKWTRQ
-646 PGEIS
+646 PGDVS
-651 RQLTAEELAAIS
+651 HQLTAQELASTS
-663 EEHDFQ
+663 EEHDIQ
-669 FRFLGAKK
+669 FRFLGAKN
-677 IHTIDITKGT
+677 IHTIDITKGA

-724 LTVKSTFPGDT
+724 LTAKSTFPGDT

-771 KGSSTIVSH
+771 KGSSTIVSK
-780 PDENLADKA
+780 PDVNPADKA
-789 FDGNIDTY
+789 FDGDINTY
-797 WENNYA
+797 WENNLPS
-803 RGYEQDSSGNWV
+803 GWEQDSSGKYV

-827 QPHYLSAMTYLP
+827 HLHYLSAMTYLP
-839 YDMEGAIR
+839 YNMEGAIR

-879 FERPALAGYVKIKT
+879 FERPALAGYVKLKT
-893 TKVGTKEFMGF
+893 TKVGTKEFSGF
-904 MVGYATAKEFRFYE
+904 MCGYATAKEFRFYE

-924 KEIEGWSVN
+924 KEVESWSVS
-933 TDSTKKQYQVGDKL
+933 TDSAKKQYQVGDKL
-947 DLNGIEAVITYTD
+947 DLSGIEAVISYTD

-975 DVFTSAA
+975 DVFTSIQ
-982 TKEVTLRYEGLT
+982 TKEVTLRYAGLT

-1015 ATQKKYYAGD
+1015 AAQKKYYAGD
-1025 TVAPADLQVLVTD
+1025 PMKKEDVQVLVTD
-1038 GKEQWYLLPG
+1038 GKEQWYLMPA
-1048 EFTISGVLAE
+1048 EFAISGTLAE

-1068 TLSKTFSVT
+1068 SLSKSFSVT

-1087 EQGANVKTQYFLGDA
+1087 AQGANVKTQYFLGDA
-1102 LDMTDLTVKQVLADG
+1102 LDLTDLTVKQVRADG
-1117 TEQLL
+1117 TEQPL
-1122 TADEYTLSVIDGASV
+1122 TADEYTISVIDGASV

-1145 TAGSKKLRF
+1145 TAGSKTLRF

-1184 EGTTQCVLSSY
+1184 EGKTECVLSSY
-1195 DPTLGTGGSLA
+1195 DPTLGSGSSLA
-1206 EIPETVTVGGVI
+1206 EIPETVTVGGVT
-1218 YTVTDIASNAF
+1218 YTVTGIASNAF

-1269 LNSLTVEAGAFPA
+1269 LNGLTVETGAFPA

-1289 LASGL
+1289 LASEL
-1294 TGTAN
+1294 VGTAN

-1311 AQVQKVRLTPPEKT
+1311 AQVQEVRLTQPEKT
-1325 SYLMGEELDDTGLQ
+1325 SYLLGEELDDTGLQ
-1339 VNLIMKDGSRLEA
+1339 VTLLMKDGSCLEA

-1435 KTVIPGADGASYL
+1435 KTVIPGADSTSYL

-1456 AAAYLVDSKGQTS
+1456 AAAYLMDGKGQTS

-1497 EVIANAPDGSTVQL
+1497 EAIANASDGSTVQL
-1511 CKDVTVAQAIE
+1511 CKDVTVTQAIE
-1522 ISGKKLTLDGS
+1522 ISGKKLTLDGG
-1533 GHRMDRGNGYG
+1533 GHRMDRGTGYS

-1555 LTVKNITLDGGAQW
+1555 LTVKNITLDGGAKW
-1569 IGAVDDILQRGTTN
+1569 TGAVDDILKRGTTN

-1616 NAYSGKVDGTAPFGG
+1616 NSQKVDTYLPVGG
-1631 AVQIGDG
+1631 AIQISDG

-1644 GEIRNCNSAVFGGA
+1644 GEIKDCNSAFFGGA
-1658 AHIRGSSTFTAKAGT
+1658 AHIRGASTFTAKAGT
-1673 VSGNNAGSYAAICLD
+1673 VSGNNASGYAAICLD

-1706 NNGGVFWLKEGTL
+1706 NNGGVFWLSKGTL
-1719 SITGGVFENNST
+1719 SITGGTFENNST

-1741 KASASVSL
+1741 TASASVSL

-1768 PNGLSISGGSY
+1768 PNGLSISGGIY

-1786 NGGAVWTNGMLSL
+1786 NGGAVWTNGTLSI
-1799 SGGSFRDNTA
+1799 SGGSFRGNTA
-1809 QKGAAIYQEG
+1809 QKGAAVYQEG

-1843 IQNELK
+1843 VQNELK

-1884 NGNTVLAVQDGTAG
+1884 NGSTVLPVKDEKAG
-1898 WFLKVDQAAQV
+1898 WILKVDQTAQV
-1909 CTVTYHT
+1909 CTVTYHM

-1932 GVGLTLPIPTK
+1932 GVGLMLPIPTK

-1951 YLTSDFS
+1951 YPTPDFS
-1958 GEAVTALGTD
+1958 GEAVTEIGTD
-1968 ANGNKTFYAKWEKDE
+1968 AAGNKTFYAKWEKDE
-1983 PLVDAAKPAE
+1983 PLVNAAKPAA
-1993 ITLLDASYEAGK
+1993 ITLADASYTVGDNATALDGTTTAADGGK
-2005 TAEPLNGKTTV
+2005 
-2016 TDNGTITYQW
+2016 ITYQW
-2026 YEATSKDEQNGKLL
+2026 YEATSKDDQSGTLL
-2040 EGKTAPT
+2040 EGKTDPT
-2047 FTPDTTAVG
+2047 FTPDTTAAG
-2056 TRYYYVVATNTNE
+2056 TRFYYVVATNTNAG
-2069 KATGKKTAE
+2069 ATGEKTAE

-2088 QELAPVK
+2088 QEPAPVK
-2095 TFIVRYE
+2095 SFTVRYE

-2110 AKLPQDDRSY
+2110 ANLPQDDY
-2120 GTEEQARAAMDTTYA
+2120 TYDTEEQARAAMD
-2135 VGSTSTAQKDGKDGT
+2135 
-2150 WSFSGWTATVE
+2150 
-2161 NTVVKFTGKWTFTET
+2161 
-2176 IKVDAAKPAEI
+2176 
-2187 TLADASYTV
+2187 
-2196 GDSAAALNG
+2196 
-2205 ETTVTDNGEIT
+2205 
-2216 YQWYEAT
+2216 
-2223 SKDDQNGKLL
+2223 
-2233 EGKTAPSFTPDTT
+2233 
-2246 VAGTRFYYVVATNTN
+2246 
-2261 ANATGEQTAET
+2261 
-2272 RSNTVAITVTKKA
+2272 
-2285 VTYTVSY
+2285 
-2292 DWGTDFPNRETLPAD
+2292 
-2307 SREYQSV
+2307 
-2314 QDAEAAMDKTYT
+2314 KTYT
-2326 ASSTS
+2326 GSSTS

-2343 FSGWTARVENT
+2343 FSGWTATVENT
-2354 VVKFIG
+2354 VVKFTG
-2360 EWTFTETIKVDAAKP
+2360 EWTFAETLKVDAVAP
-2375 AEITL
+2375 APITL
-2380 ADTSY
+2380 TDASY
-2385 TVGDNATALDGTTT
+2385 TVGDTAATLDGTTT
-2399 ANDGGEITYQWYEAT
+2399 ADDGGEITYQWYEAT
-2414 SKDEQNGKLLEG
+2414 SKDDQNGTSISGETG
-2426 KTDPT
+2426 PAFTPN
-2431 FAPDTTATG
+2431 TAAAG

-2451 NANATGEK
+2451 NAGATGEK
-2459 TAETRSNTVAIT
+2459 TAETRSNTVQIT
-2471 VTEKAVTY
+2471 VQEPAPVKSFTVRYEWNGEAPSDANLPQDDHTYDTEEQAQAAMDTTYAVG
-2479 TVSYDWGT
+2479 S
-2487 EFPEGVTLPTDS
+2487 
-2499 AAYQSVQDAETA
+2499 
-2511 VDKTYTA
+2511 
-2518 GFTSNAQKDG
+2518 TSTAQKDG
-2528 KDGTWTFSGWTVTVE
+2528 KAGTWTFSGWSATVE
-2543 NTVVKFTGK
+2543 GTVVKFSGK

-2561 NAAKPAPIT
+2561 DAVAPAPIT
-2570 LTDASYTVGDSATAL
+2570 LTDASCTVGNNATAL
-2585 NGETTVTDNGEITYQ
+2585 DGTTTADDGGKITYQ

-2643 ANATGEKT
+2643 ASATGEKT
-2651 AETRNNTVQI
+2651 AETRSNTVAI
-2661 TVQEPAPVEM
+2661 TVTEKAVTY
-2671 FTVRY
+2671 TVSY
-2676 EWDGEAPSDAK
+2676 DWGTEFPDGETLPADSGAYQSVQDA
-2687 LPQDDHTYDT
+2687 
-2697 EEQARAA
+2697 EAA
-2704 MDTTYAVGSTSTAR
+2704 MDKTYTASSTSTAQ
-2718 KDGKDGTW
+2718 KDGKNGTW
-2726 TFSGWTTTVENT
+2726 TFSGWTATVENT
-2738 VVKFTGKWTF
+2738 VVKFSGKWTF
-2748 TETPVRPGRPSSGGS
+2748 TETPVRPGRPSFDGS
-2763 SDRDQNHSVSA
+2763 SDRDHDHSISA

-2821 SLNDQG
+2821 SLSDNG
-2827 NGKYTFTMPSGKVNV
+2827 NGKYTFTMPDGKVTV
-2842 DAAFSKIAASVSFRD
+2842 DASFSKIAATVNFRD

-2878 GTSAETFSPHAS
+2878 GTSAEAFSPHTS

-2908 PTGIANPFSDLSP
+2908 PTGTVNPFSDLSP

-2932 VENGITQGTSTDTFS
+2932 VENGITQGTSADTFS

-2964 AGAPSHGG
+2964 AGAPSHGE
-2972 NAAFFDISDD
+2972 NAAFLDISDN
-2982 DYYSDAVAWAEQN
+2982 DYYFAAVAWAAQN

>member
-24 SLALEYEQSTKPPVA
+24 SLALEYEQSTKAPVA

-45 ETTQPKLAVLYSS
+45 ETTQPTLAVLYSS

-63 LAAYDTKL
+63 LTEYDTKL
-71 AQFSGTASEKAANP
+71 AQFTGTAADKAANP

-114 FAACMEWLFSDAE
+114 FAACMEWLFSDAQ

-164 LYAKHKADVTTDSAN
+164 LYAKHKADVTTESEN
-179 KALYQRMMAA
+179 KELYQRMMAA

-265 IRAKVWKESAE
+265 IRAKVWKESAD
-276 TYTNSPKQVRSQD
+276 TYTKSPRQVRSQD

-334 VFNFDLLYGPSKAG
+334 VFNFDLPYGPSKAG

-407 SQDNSKVV
+407 SADNSKVV

-480 AEIALADGRTEDSI
+480 AEIALADGKNEDAI
-494 GLFQQALEAQSFN
+494 ALYQQALEAQSFN

-550 VNCLQKKCTSVATKA
+550 VNCLQKKCTSVSTKT

-570 AGKTLDDAIAD
+570 AGKTLDDAIAN

-593 KNVATYLKGRILKAA
+593 KNVAAYLKGRILKAA

-618 LNSSYKDSETALQYS
+618 LNSSYKDSETALEYS

-638 NWTTWTRQ
+638 NWTNWTRQ
-646 PGEIS
+646 PGDVS
-651 RQLTAEELAAIS
+651 RQFTAQELAAIS
-663 EEHDFQ
+663 EEHDIQ
-669 FRFLGAKK
+669 FRFSGAKN

-711 LEYSTDSGATWSA
+711 LEYSTDSGTTWSA
-724 LTVKSTFPGDT
+724 LTAKSTFPGDT
-735 TVWLRKKATGTAL
+735 TVWLRKKAAGTAL

-780 PDENLADKA
+780 PDANPADKA
-789 FDGNIDTY
+789 FDGNINTY

-803 RGYEQDSSGNWV
+803 RGYEQDSSGKWV
-815 SKHTYEFVLKFD
+815 TKHTYEFVLQFD
-827 QPHYLSAMTYLP
+827 QPHYLSAMSYLP

-868 WDANTQEKSLE
+868 WDANTTEKSLE
-879 FERPALAGYVKIKT
+879 FERPALASYVKLKT
-893 TKVGTKEFMGF
+893 TKVGTREFNNF
-904 MVGYATAKEFRFYE
+904 PVGYATAKEFRFYE

-924 KEIEGWSVN
+924 KEIEGWSVS
-933 TDSTKKQYQVGDKL
+933 TDSAKKQYQVGDKL
-947 DLNGIEAVITYTD
+947 DLSGIEAVISYTD

-982 TKEVTLRYEGLT
+982 TKEVTLRYAGLT

-1015 ATQKKYYAGD
+1015 AAQKKYYAGD
-1025 TVAPADLQVLVTD
+1025 NMNTSDVQVLVTD
-1038 GKEQWYLLPG
+1038 GKEKWYLLPG

-1068 TLSKTFSVT
+1068 SLSKPFSVA

-1087 EQGANVKTQYFLGDA
+1087 DQGANVKTQYFLGDA
-1102 LDMTDLTVKQVLADG
+1102 LDLTDLTVKQVLADG

-1174 TSGPFRFEAV
+1174 TDGPFRFEAV
-1184 EGTTQCVLSSY
+1184 EGKTECVLSSY
-1195 DPTLGTGGSLA
+1195 DPTLGAGGSLA

-1218 YTVTDIASNAF
+1218 YTVTGIASNAF

-1289 LASGL
+1289 LSSGL
-1294 TGTAN
+1294 AGTVS

-1396 SPKGAAYGENDT
+1396 SPKGAAYGESDT

-1413 VKAAAGAHTV
+1413 VKATAGAHTV

-1435 KTVIPGADGASYL
+1435 KTVISGADGASYL

-1474 ATAKIEVGSFVAIVN
+1474 AIAKIEVGSFVAIVN
-1489 GSGYASLA
+1489 GSGYSSLA
-1497 EVIANAPDGSTVQL
+1497 EAIENAPDGSTVQL
-1511 CKDVTVAQAIE
+1511 CKDVTVTQAIE

-1533 GHRMDRGNGYG
+1533 GHRMDRGSGYS
-1544 NEFIALRNSAD
+1544 NEFIALRSSAD

-1569 IGAVDDILQRGTTN
+1569 TGAVDDILQRGTTN

-1616 NAYSGKVDGTAPFGG
+1616 NAYSGKVDDIVPTGG
-1631 AVQIGDG
+1631 AVQISNGN
-1638 ILALNG
+1638 LALNG
-1644 GEIRNCNSAVFGGA
+1644 GEIRDCNAAMFGGA
-1658 AHIRGSSTFTAKAGT
+1658 AHIRDASTFTAKAGA
-1673 VSGNNAGSYAAICLD
+1673 VSGNKAGTLAAICLD
-1688 NTARSIVEGGEFS
+1688 HSAKSIIEGGEFR

-1706 NNGGVFWLKEGTL
+1706 DNGGVFWLNMGTL
-1719 SITGGVFENNST
+1719 SITDGTFENNST

-1831 QEIYLKTLGTIT
+1831 QEIYLKTLGKIT
-1843 IQNELK
+1843 VQNHLK

-1855 QTESAVTDGMTVATL
+1855 QTESAVTNGMTVATL

-1884 NGNTVLAVQDGTAG
+1884 NGNTVLAVQEGTAG

-1916 DGGSIQNQSN
+1916 DGGSIQDQSN
-1926 YESYRV
+1926 YGSYRV

-1951 YLTSDFS
+1951 YPTENFS
-1958 GEAVTALGTD
+1958 GEAVTAIGTD
-1968 ANGNKTFYAKWEKDE
+1968 AAGDKTYYAKWEKDE
-1983 PLVDAAKPAE
+1983 PLVDAEAPAA
-1993 ITLLDASYEAGK
+1993 ITLADASYEVGK

-2026 YEATSKDEQNGKLL
+2026 YRTNAVDDFNGTLL
-2040 EGKTAPT
+2040 DGEIGDS
-2047 FTPDTTAVG
+2047 FTPPTDAVG
-2056 TRYYYVVATNTNE
+2056 TQYYYVIATNT
-2069 KATGKKTAE
+2069 KTDATGEQTAE
-2078 TRSNTVQITV
+2078 TRSNTVAITV
-2088 QELAPVK
+2088 TEKAV
-2095 TFIVRYE
+2095 TYTV
-2102 WNGEAPSD
+2102 
-2110 AKLPQDDRSY
+2110 SY
-2120 GTEEQARAAMDTTYA
+2120 DWGTEFPDGETLPTDTGAYHRVQDAEAAMDKTYTA
-2135 VGSTSTAQKDGKDGT
+2135 SSTSTAQKDGKDGT
-2150 WSFSGWTATVE
+2150 WTFSGWTATVE

-2176 IKVDAAKPAEI
+2176 LKVDAAKPAAI
-2187 TLADASYTV
+2187 TLTDASHTV
-2196 GDSAAALNG
+2196 GDNATTLDGTTTAADG
-2205 ETTVTDNGEIT
+2205 GKIT

-2223 SKDDQNGKLL
+2223 SKDDQDGTLL
-2233 EGKTAPSFTPDTT
+2233 EGKTEPTFTPDTAA
-2246 VAGTRFYYVVATNTN
+2246 AGTRFYYVVATNTN
-2261 ANATGEQTAET
+2261 ANATGEKTAET
-2272 RSNTVAITVTKKA
+2272 RSNTVAITVTEKA
-2285 VTYTVSY
+2285 VAYTVSY
-2292 DWGTDFPNRETLPAD
+2292 DWGMEFPEGVTLPTD
-2307 SREYQSV
+2307 TGTYQSV

-2343 FSGWTARVENT
+2343 FSGWTASVEGT
-2354 VVKFIG
+2354 VVKFSG
-2360 EWTFTETIKVDAAKP
+2360 KWTFTETLKVDAAKP
-2375 AEITL
+2375 APITL
-2380 ADTSY
+2380 ADASY
-2385 TVGDNATALDGTTT
+2385 TVGDNATALNGTTT
-2399 ANDGGEITYQWYEAT
+2399 AADGGEITYQWYEAT
-2414 SKDEQNGKLLEG
+2414 AKDDQNGAPISGETG
-2426 KTDPT
+2426 ST
-2431 FAPDTTATG
+2431 FTPDTAAAG

-2459 TAETRSNTVAIT
+2459 TAETRSNTV
-2471 VTEKAVTY
+2471 
-2479 TVSYDWGT
+2479 
-2487 EFPEGVTLPTDS
+2487 
-2499 AAYQSVQDAETA
+2499 
-2511 VDKTYTA
+2511 
-2518 GFTSNAQKDG
+2518 
-2528 KDGTWTFSGWTVTVE
+2528 
-2543 NTVVKFTGK
+2543 
-2552 WAFTETLKV
+2552 
-2561 NAAKPAPIT
+2561 
-2570 LTDASYTVGDSATAL
+2570 
-2585 NGETTVTDNGEITYQ
+2585 
-2600 WYEAT
+2600 
-2605 SKDDQNGTLLE
+2605 
-2616 GKTDPTFT
+2616 
-2624 PDTAVAGTRFY
+2624 
-2635 YVVATNTN
+2635 
-2643 ANATGEKT
+2643 
-2651 AETRNNTVQI
+2651 QI

-2676 EWDGEAPSDAK
+2676 EWDGESPSDAK

-2704 MDTTYAVGSTSTAR
+2704 MDTTYAVGSTSTAQ

-2726 TFSGWTTTVENT
+2726 TFSGWTATAEGT
-2738 VVKFTGKWTF
+2738 VVKFSGKWTF

-2763 SDRDQNHSVSA
+2763 SDRNQNHSVSA

-2800 KPDNGYKLDKLTVTD
+2800 KPDNGYKLDKLIVTD

-2842 DAAFSKIAASVSFRD
+2842 DAAFSKIATTISFRD

-2878 GTSAETFSPHAS
+2878 GTSAETFSPRAS

-2908 PTGIANPFSDLSP
+2908 PTGTVNPFSDLSP

-2932 VENGITQGTSTDTFS
+2932 IENGITQGTSTDTFS

-2972 NAAFFDISDD
+2972 NAAFLDISDN
-2982 DYYSDAVAWAEQN
+2982 DYYSDAVAWAEQS

-3004 KFAPNAVCTRAQIVT
+3004 KFSPNADCTRGQIVT

>member
-1 MDLKKPI
+1 MDFKKPI
-8 SGALSAL
+8 AGVLTALMI
-15 VLTSAVTPL
+15 TSAVTPL
-24 SLALEYEQSTKPPVA
+24 SLAVEYEQSIKAPAT

-45 ETTQPKLAVLYSS
+45 EAAQPKLAVLYNS

-63 LAAYDTKL
+63 LTEYDAKL
-71 AQFSGTASEKAANP
+71 AQFSGTAAEKAANP

-107 KMEQDEN
+107 KMEKDAD
-114 FAACMEWLFSDAE
+114 FAACMEWLFSDE
-127 MLRYYVYGG
+127 QMLRYYVYGG

-164 LYAKHKADVTTDSAN
+164 LYAKHKADVTTDSEN

-265 IRAKVWKESAE
+265 IRAKVWKESADQ
-276 TYTNSPKQVRSQD
+276 YINKPKQVKSQD

-315 TEANR
+315 TETNR
-320 QKWDDKYTFSLHNE
+320 KKWDDKYTFSLHND
-334 VFNFDLLYGPSKAG
+334 VFDFDLPYGPSKAG
-348 DEWATAD
+348 DEWSERE

-396 AHLTYYRYTED
+396 AHLTYYRYTESAAD
-407 SQDNSKVV
+407 TSKVV

-466 HGTDYAKAENLAYM
+466 HDTDYAKAENLAYM
-480 AEIALADGRTEDSI
+480 AEIALADGRTDEAI
-494 GLFQQALEAQSFN
+494 TLYQQALEAQSFN

-518 EQAGKTDED
+518 EQAGKKDED
-527 YYALAEKAAAALKW
+527 YYALAEKAVAALKW

-550 VNCLQKKCTSVATKA
+550 VNCLQKKCTSVSTKT

-570 AGKTLDDAIAD
+570 ASKTLDDAIEK

-593 KNVATYLKGRILKAA
+593 KNVAAYLKGRILKAA

-633 LDGGA
+633 LDGGHD
-638 NWTTWTRQ
+638 WTTWTRK

-651 RQLTAEELAAIS
+651 RQLTAQELAAIS
-663 EEHDFQ
+663 EEHDIQ
-669 FRFLGAKK
+669 FRFLGAKN
-677 IHTIDITKGT
+677 IHTIDITRGT

-724 LTVKSTFPGDT
+724 LTAKSTFPGDT
-735 TVWLRKKATGTAL
+735 TVWLRKKAAGTAL

-771 KGSSTIVSH
+771 KGSSMIVSK
-780 PDENLADKA
+780 PDTNSADEA
-789 FDGNIDTY
+789 FDGNVNTY
-797 WENNYA
+797 WGNNYA
-803 RGYEQDSSGNWV
+803 QGFEKDSSGKWV
-815 SKHTYEFVLKFD
+815 PKHTYEFVLKFD

-839 YDMEGAIR
+839 YDMDGAIR

-868 WDANTQEKSLE
+868 WDANTTEKSLE
-879 FERPALAGYVKIKT
+879 FERPALAGYVKLKT
-893 TKVGTKEFMGF
+893 TKVGTKEFMDLPA
-904 MVGYATAKEFRFYE
+904 GYATAKEFRFYE

-947 DLNGIEAVITYTD
+947 DLRGIEAVISYTD

-975 DVFTSAA
+975 DVFTSTQ
-982 TKEVTLRYEGLT
+982 TKEVTLRYAGFT

-1015 ATQKKYYAGD
+1015 AAQKKYYAGD
-1025 TVAPADLQVLVTD
+1025 PMKKEDVQVLVTN
-1038 GKEQWYLLPG
+1038 GKEQWYLMPG
-1048 EFTISGVLAE
+1048 EFTISGTLAE
-1058 GTTNLSVQHN
+1058 GTTNLTVQHN
-1068 TLSKTFSVT
+1068 ALSKSFSVT

-1102 LDMTDLTVKQVLADG
+1102 LDLTDLTVKQVRADG
-1117 TEQLL
+1117 TEQPL

-1145 TAGSKKLRF
+1145 TAGSKTLRF

-1184 EGTTQCVLSSY
+1184 EGKTECVLSSY

-1206 EIPETVTVGGVI
+1206 EIPETVTVGGVT
-1218 YTVTDIASNAF
+1218 YTVTGIASNAF

-1244 VTSIRKDAFTAC
+1244 VTNIRKDAFTAC
-1256 SNLKNV
+1256 TNLKNV

-1269 LNSLTVEAGAFPA
+1269 LDSLTVEAGAFPT

-1289 LASGL
+1289 LASELVGKVE
-1294 TGTAN
+1294 T
-1299 SPIPGYTVAGLE
+1299 PIPGYTVAGLE
-1311 AQVQKVRLTPPEKT
+1311 AQVQEVRLTPPEKT

-1383 QVEVRFPA
+1383 QVEVRFPEV
-1391 ITMLI
+1391 TMLI

-1413 VKAAAGAHTV
+1413 VKATAGAHTV
-1423 RYRWYK
+1423 QYRWYK

-1435 KTVIPGADGASYL
+1435 KTEIPGADGANYL

-1456 AAAYLVDSKGQTS
+1456 AAAYLRDSKGKTS
-1469 NEVLS
+1469 DESLS

-1489 GSGYASLA
+1489 GSGYSSLA
-1497 EVIANAPDGSTVQL
+1497 EAIANAPDGSTVQL
-1511 CKDVTVAQAIE
+1511 CKDVTVTQAIE
-1522 ISGKKLTLDGS
+1522 ISGKKLTLDGG
-1533 GHRMDRGNGYG
+1533 GHRMDRGSGYK
-1544 NEFIALRNSAD
+1544 NEFIALRSSAD
-1555 LTVKNITLDGGAQW
+1555 LTVKNITLDGGANW
-1569 IGAVDDILQRGTTN
+1569 TGAVDDILKRGTTN

-1616 NAYSGKVDGTAPFGG
+1616 NAYSPKVDGTVPVGG

-1638 ILALNG
+1638 ILSLNG
-1644 GEIRNCNSAVFGGA
+1644 GEIRNCNSALFGGA

-1673 VSGNNAGSYAAICLD
+1673 VSGNNAGGFAAICLD
-1688 NTARSIVEGGEFS
+1688 NAARSIVEGGEFS

-1706 NNGGVFWLKEGTL
+1706 NNGGVFWLKDGML
-1719 SITGGVFENNST
+1719 SITGGTFENNST

-1741 KASASVSL
+1741 TANASVSL
-1749 KGGVFRNNR
+1749 KGGVFLNNR

-1768 PNGLSISGGSY
+1768 PSGLSISGGSY

-1786 NGGAVWTNGMLSL
+1786 NGGAVWTNGTLSI
-1799 SGGSFRDNTA
+1799 SGGGFRGNTA
-1809 QKGAAIYQEG
+1809 QTGAAIYQEG

-1831 QEIYLKTLGTIT
+1831 QEIYLKTLGKIT
-1843 IQNELK
+1843 VQNELK

-1884 NGNTVLAVQDGTAG
+1884 NGNAVTAVQDAQAG
-1898 WFLKVDQAAQV
+1898 WILKVDQTAQV
-1909 CTVTYHT
+1909 CTVTYHVN
-1916 DGGSIQNQSN
+1916 DGSIQDQSN

-1951 YLTSDFS
+1951 YPTEDFS
-1958 GEAVTALGTD
+1958 GEAVTAIGTD
-1968 ANGNKTFYAKWEKDE
+1968 AAGDKTYYAKWEKDE
-1983 PLVDAAKPAE
+1983 PLVDAEAPVAITLTDASYTVGDNATALDGTTTAADNGKITYQWYEATSKDNQNGTPISGETGSTFTPDTTAAGMRFYYVIATNTKTDATGEKIATTRSNMATITVTKKAVTYTVRYEWNGEAPSDANLPQDDRSYDTEEQARAAMDKTYTASSTSTAQKDGKDGRWTFSGWTATVENAVVKFIGEWIFTETLKVDAAKPAS
-1993 ITLLDASYEAGK
+1993 ITLTDASYEAGK

-2016 TDNGTITYQW
+2016 TDDGTITYQW
-2026 YEATSKDEQNGKLL
+2026 YRTNAVDDFNGTLL
-2040 EGKTAPT
+2040 DGEIGET
-2047 FTPDTTAVG
+2047 FTPPTDAVG
-2056 TRYYYVVATNTNE
+2056 TQYYYVIATNT
-2069 KATGKKTAE
+2069 KADATGEKTAT
-2078 TRSNTVQITV
+2078 TRSN
-2088 QELAPVK
+2088 
-2095 TFIVRYE
+2095 
-2102 WNGEAPSD
+2102 
-2110 AKLPQDDRSY
+2110 
-2120 GTEEQARAAMDTTYA
+2120 M
-2135 VGSTSTAQKDGKDGT
+2135 
-2150 WSFSGWTATVE
+2150 AT
-2161 NTVVKFTGKWTFTET
+2161 
-2176 IKVDAAKPAEI
+2176 
-2187 TLADASYTV
+2187 
-2196 GDSAAALNG
+2196 
-2205 ETTVTDNGEIT
+2205 
-2216 YQWYEAT
+2216 
-2223 SKDDQNGKLL
+2223 
-2233 EGKTAPSFTPDTT
+2233 
-2246 VAGTRFYYVVATNTN
+2246 
-2261 ANATGEQTAET
+2261 
-2272 RSNTVAITVTKKA
+2272 ITVTEKA

-2292 DWGTDFPNRETLPAD
+2292 DWGTEFPNGEILPTDTGA
-2307 SREYQSV
+2307 YPSV
-2314 QDAEAAMDKTYT
+2314 QDAEAAMDKIYT

-2343 FSGWTARVENT
+2343 FSGWTATVENT

-2360 EWTFTETIKVDAAKP
+2360 KWTFEETTVTVDAETP
-2375 AEITL
+2375 APITL
-2380 ADTSY
+2380 TDAVCTPGNPP
-2385 TVGDNATALDGTTT
+2385 VLDGRTTVH
-2399 ANDGGEITYQWYEAT
+2399 DGGRITYQWYEVTA
-2414 SKDEQNGKLLEG
+2414 KDDLNGRPLEG
-2426 KTDPT
+2426 DETNPFFT
-2431 FAPDTTATG
+2431 PDTAVEG

-2451 NANATGEK
+2451 NENATGNK
-2459 TAETRSNTVAIT
+2459 TARVRSNVVQIT
-2471 VTEKAVTY
+2471 VQKPAPAEKFAVRY
-2479 TVSYDWGT
+2479 IWNGEAPSDA
-2487 EFPEGVTLPTDS
+2487 TLPVDGKAYDTEEQAR
-2499 AAYQSVQDAETA
+2499 AAM
-2511 VDKTYTA
+2511 DKIYTA
-2518 GFTSNAQKDG
+2518 GFTSTAQKDG
-2528 KDGTWTFSGWTVTVE
+2528 KDGTWTFSGW
-2543 NTVVKFTGK
+2543 
-2552 WAFTETLKV
+2552 
-2561 NAAKPAPIT
+2561 
-2570 LTDASYTVGDSATAL
+2570 S
-2585 NGETTVTDNGEITYQ
+2585 
-2600 WYEAT
+2600 
-2605 SKDDQNGTLLE
+2605 
-2616 GKTDPTFT
+2616 
-2624 PDTAVAGTRFY
+2624 
-2635 YVVATNTN
+2635 
-2643 ANATGEKT
+2643 
-2651 AETRNNTVQI
+2651 
-2661 TVQEPAPVEM
+2661 
-2671 FTVRY
+2671 
-2676 EWDGEAPSDAK
+2676 
-2687 LPQDDHTYDT
+2687 
-2697 EEQARAA
+2697 
-2704 MDTTYAVGSTSTAR
+2704 
-2718 KDGKDGTW
+2718 
-2726 TFSGWTTTVENT
+2726 
-2738 VVKFTGKWTF
+2738 
-2748 TETPVRPGRPSSGGS
+2748 
-2763 SDRDQNHSVSA
+2763 
-2774 PSHINGGAVSVTPA
+2774 
-2788 AAPKGTTVTITA
+2788 
-2800 KPDNGYKLDKLTVTD
+2800 
-2815 QSGNRL
+2815 
-2821 SLNDQG
+2821 
-2827 NGKYTFTMPSGKVNV
+2827 
-2842 DAAFSKIAASVSFRD
+2842 ASVD
-2857 VKQSDYYYDAVK
+2857 
-2869 WAVEKGITE
+2869 GN
-2878 GTSAETFSPHAS
+2878 
-2890 CTRAQTVT
+2890 TVT
-2898 FLWRAAGSPE
+2898 FTGAWMFTEKAAPVTPKPPVTPSRPSTPAKPSQNPNVRPTLPFTDVRAGAWY
-2908 PTGIANPFSDLSP
+2908 SD
-2921 NAYYYKAVLWA
+2921 AVRY
-2932 VENGITQGTSTDTFS
+2932 VYENGIMSGTGTNTFEPDTN
-2947 PDATVTRGQT
+2947 TTRGMIAT
-2957 VTFLHRA
+2957 MLHRIDGKPA
-2964 AGAPSHGG
+2964 ASGANLFLDAQIG
-2972 NAAFFDISDD
+2972 
-2982 DYYSDAVAWAEQN
+2982 YYSDAVQWAQQK
-2995 GITSGTGNG
+2995 GIVTGISETE
-3004 KFAPNAVCTRAQIVT
+3004 FAPNAPMTREQLATVLYRYAKHLGRDTSKAAELNGFADRGEVSSYAREAMRWAVAEGLLSGVGNARLAPNAPATRAQVAEI
-3019 LLYRADN
+3019 LYRFLSAE

>member
-1 MDLKKPI
+1 MNFQKPI
-8 SGALSAL
+8 SCALSAL
-15 VLTSAVTPL
+15 LVTSAVTPL
-24 SLALEYEQSTKPPVA
+24 SLAVEYEQNVKVPVA
-39 VHGSAP
+39 VHNRTSETAQP
-45 ETTQPKLAVLYSS
+45 EIAVLHNS

-63 LAAYDTKL
+63 TAAYDAKL
-71 AQFSGTASEKAANP
+71 AQFGGTAAEKAANSD
-85 AYETLLLQRRLVEK
+85 YETLLLQRRLVEK
-99 AGYDALTA
+99 AGYDALTK
-107 KMEQDEN
+107 KMEQDAN
-114 FAACMEWLFSDAE
+114 FAACMEWLFGDAQ

-164 LYAKHKADVTTDSAN
+164 LYAKHKADVTTDSEN

-265 IRAKVWKESAE
+265 IRAKVWKESTD
-276 TYTNSPKQVRSQD
+276 TYTNSPRQVRSQD

-320 QKWDDKYTFSLHNE
+320 QKWDEKYTFSLHND
-334 VFNFDLLYGPSKAG
+334 VFDFNLPYGPSKAG
-348 DEWATAD
+348 DEWSEKE

-454 YIFLGMDAVRGK
+454 YIFIGMDAVRGK
-466 HGTDYAKAENLAYM
+466 HGTDYANAENLAYM
-480 AEIALADGRTEDSI
+480 AEIALADGKTEDAI
-494 GLFQQALEAQSFN
+494 ALYQQALEAQSFN

-518 EQAGKTDED
+518 EQAGKQDAD
-527 YYALAEKAAAALKW
+527 YYELAQKAAAALKW

-550 VNCLQKKCTSVATKA
+550 VNCLQKKCTSASAKTDV
-565 DIVAL
+565 VAL
-570 AGKTLDDAIAD
+570 ASKTLDDAIAN

-593 KNVATYLKGRILKAA
+593 KNVAAYLKGRILKAA

-618 LNSSYKDSETALQYS
+618 LNSSYKDSETALEYS
-633 LDGGA
+633 LDGGQD
-638 NWTTWTRQ
+638 WTKWTRQ
-646 PGEIS
+646 PGDIS
-651 RQLTAEELAAIS
+651 RQFTAQELAAIT
-663 EEHDFQ
+663 EEHDIQ
-669 FRFLGAKK
+669 FRFLGAKN

-706 NLQSG
+706 SIQSG
-711 LEYSTDSGATWSA
+711 LEYSTDSGTTWSA
-724 LTVKSTFPGDT
+724 LTAKSTFPGDT
-735 TVWLRKKATGTAL
+735 TVWLRKKAVGTTL

-771 KGSSTIVSH
+771 KGSSTIVSK
-780 PDENLADKA
+780 PDVNSADGA
-789 FDGNIDTY
+789 FDGNINTH
-797 WENNYA
+797 WGNNYA
-803 RGYEQDSSGNWV
+803 GGFEQDSGGNWV
-815 SKHTYEFVLKFD
+815 PKHTYEFVLKFD
-827 QPHYLSAMTYLP
+827 QPHYLSAMSYLP
-839 YDMEGAIR
+839 HDMEGAIR

-879 FERPALAGYVKIKT
+879 FERPAFAGYVKLKT
-893 TKVGTKEFMGF
+893 TKVGTKDFMGLPA
-904 MVGYATAKEFRFYE
+904 GYATAKEFRFYE

-924 KEIEGWSVN
+924 KEIESWGVN
-933 TDSTKKQYQVGDKL
+933 TDSTKKQYKVGDKL
-947 DLNGIEAVITYTD
+947 DLSGIEAVISYTD

-975 DVFTSAA
+975 DVFTSEA
-982 TKEVTLRYEGLT
+982 TKEVTLRYAGLT

-1025 TVAPADLQVLVTD
+1025 AMKKEDMQVLVTN
-1038 GKEQWYLLPG
+1038 GKEQWYLMPS
-1048 EFTISGVLAE
+1048 EFNVSGVLAE
-1058 GTTNLSVQHN
+1058 GTTNLTVQHSS
-1068 TLSKTFSVT
+1068 LSKPFSVT

-1102 LDMTDLTVKQVLADG
+1102 LDLTDLTVKQVLADG
-1117 TEQLL
+1117 TEQPL

-1145 TAGSKKLRF
+1145 TAGSKTLRF

-1184 EGTTQCVLSSY
+1184 EGTTECVLSSY
-1195 DPTLGTGGSLA
+1195 DPTLGTGGSLV
-1206 EIPETVTVGGVI
+1206 EIPETVTVGGVT
-1218 YTVTDIASNAF
+1218 YTVTGIASNAF

-1256 SNLKNV
+1256 TNLKNV

-1269 LNSLTVEAGAFPA
+1269 LDGLNVEAGAFPA
-1282 VSGGLVY
+1282 VTGGLVY
-1289 LASGL
+1289 LAAELVGKVD
-1294 TGTAN
+1294 T
-1299 SPIPGYTVAGLE
+1299 PIPGYTVAGLE
-1311 AQVQKVRLTPPEKT
+1311 AQVQEVRLTPPEKT
-1325 SYLMGEELDDTGLQ
+1325 SYLMGEKLDDTGLQ
-1339 VNLIMKDGSRLEA
+1339 VNLIMKDGSRLDA

-1364 TGQQTVTAA
+1364 TGQQTVTAT
-1373 VGGTNLTATF
+1373 VGGTKLTATF
-1383 QVEVRFPA
+1383 QVEVRFPEV
-1391 ITMLI
+1391 TMLI
-1396 SPKGAAYGENDT
+1396 SPKGAAYGESDT
-1408 IQPLT
+1408 IRPLT
-1413 VKAAAGAHTV
+1413 VKATAGAHTV

-1429 LGENGE
+1429 MNENGE
-1435 KTVIPGADGASYL
+1435 KTVISGADGASYL
-1448 PTEAGSYA
+1448 PTAAGSYA
-1456 AAAYLVDSKGQTS
+1456 AAAYLMDSKGKTS
-1469 NEVLS
+1469 DEVLS

-1489 GSGYASLA
+1489 GSGYGSLA
-1497 EVIANAPDGSTVQL
+1497 EAIENAPDGSTVQL
-1511 CKDVTVAQAIE
+1511 CKDVTATQAIE

-1533 GHRMDRGNGYG
+1533 GHRMDRGNGYS

-1555 LTVKNITLDGGAQW
+1555 LTVKNITLDGGAKW
-1569 IGAVDDILQRGTTN
+1569 TGAVDDILKRGTTN

-1611 NDNQA
+1611 NDNRA
-1616 NAYSGKVDGTAPFGG
+1616 NAYSTKVDGTVPVGG

-1644 GEIRNCNSAVFGGA
+1644 GEIKDCNSALFGGA
-1658 AHIRGSSTFTAKAGT
+1658 AHIRGASTFTAKAGT
-1673 VSGNNAGSYAAICLD
+1673 VSGNNASGFAAICLD
-1688 NTARSIVEGGEFS
+1688 NAARSIVEGGEFS

-1706 NNGGVFWLKEGTL
+1706 NNGGVFWLKDGML
-1719 SITGGVFENNST
+1719 SITGGTFENNST

-1741 KASASVSL
+1741 AAKASVTL

-1786 NGGAVWTNGMLSL
+1786 NGGAVWTNGTLSI

-1855 QTESAVTDGMTVATL
+1855 QTESEVTDGMTVATL

-1898 WFLKVDQAAQV
+1898 WFLKVNQAAQV

-1916 DGGSIQNQSN
+1916 DGGIIQNQSN

-1943 EGFLFRGW
+1943 EGFSFGGW
-1951 YLTSDFS
+1951 YPTPDFS
-1958 GEAVTALGTD
+1958 GEAETAIGAD
-1968 ANGNKTFYAKWEKDE
+1968 AAGDKTYHAKWEKDE
-1983 PLVDAAKPAE
+1983 PLVDAAKPVA
-1993 ITLLDASYEAGK
+1993 ITLTDASYTVGDSA
-2005 TAEPLNGKTTV
+2005 TALNGETKV
-2016 TDNGTITYQW
+2016 TDNGKITYQW
-2026 YEATSKDEQNGKLL
+2026 YEATSKDDQDGTLL

-2047 FTPDTTAVG
+2047 FTPDTNAAG
-2056 TRYYYVVATNTNE
+2056 TRCYYVVATNTNAS
-2069 KATGKKTAE
+2069 ATGEKTAE
-2078 TRSNTVQITV
+2078 TRSNTVT
-2088 QELAPVK
+2088 
-2095 TFIVRYE
+2095 
-2102 WNGEAPSD
+2102 
-2110 AKLPQDDRSY
+2110 
-2120 GTEEQARAAMDTTYA
+2120 
-2135 VGSTSTAQKDGKDGT
+2135 
-2150 WSFSGWTATVE
+2150 
-2161 NTVVKFTGKWTFTET
+2161 
-2176 IKVDAAKPAEI
+2176 
-2187 TLADASYTV
+2187 
-2196 GDSAAALNG
+2196 
-2205 ETTVTDNGEIT
+2205 
-2216 YQWYEAT
+2216 
-2223 SKDDQNGKLL
+2223 
-2233 EGKTAPSFTPDTT
+2233 
-2246 VAGTRFYYVVATNTN
+2246 
-2261 ANATGEQTAET
+2261 
-2272 RSNTVAITVTKKA
+2272 ITVTEKA

-2292 DWGTDFPNRETLPAD
+2292 DWGTEFPEGETLPTDAKK
-2307 SREYQSV
+2307 YQSV
-2314 QDAEAAMDKTYT
+2314 QDAEVAMDKTYT

-2343 FSGWTARVENT
+2343 FSGWTATVENT
-2354 VVKFIG
+2354 VVKFTG
-2360 EWTFTETIKVDAAKP
+2360 KWTFTETVKVDASKP
-2375 AEITL
+2375 VAITL
-2380 ADTSY
+2380 TDASY

-2399 ANDGGEITYQWYEAT
+2399 VADNGKITYQWYKAT
-2414 SKDEQNGKLLEG
+2414 SNDDQNGTPISGETG
-2426 KTDPT
+2426 ST
-2431 FAPDTTATG
+2431 FTPDTTAAG
-2440 TRFYYVVATNT
+2440 TRYYYVVATNT

-2479 TVSYDWGT
+2479 TASYDWGT
-2487 EFPEGVTLPTDS
+2487 EFPEGETLPTD
-2499 AAYQSVQDAETA
+2499 AKKYQSVQDAETA
-2511 VDKTYTA
+2511 MDKTYTA
-2518 GFTSNAQKDG
+2518 SSTSTAQKDG
-2528 KDGTWTFSGWTVTVE
+2528 KDGTWTFSGWT
-2543 NTVVKFTGK
+2543 
-2552 WAFTETLKV
+2552 A
-2561 NAAKPAPIT
+2561 
-2570 LTDASYTVGDSATAL
+2570 
-2585 NGETTVTDNGEITYQ
+2585 
-2600 WYEAT
+2600 
-2605 SKDDQNGTLLE
+2605 
-2616 GKTDPTFT
+2616 
-2624 PDTAVAGTRFY
+2624 
-2635 YVVATNTN
+2635 
-2643 ANATGEKT
+2643 
-2651 AETRNNTVQI
+2651 
-2661 TVQEPAPVEM
+2661 
-2671 FTVRY
+2671 
-2676 EWDGEAPSDAK
+2676 
-2687 LPQDDHTYDT
+2687 
-2697 EEQARAA
+2697 
-2704 MDTTYAVGSTSTAR
+2704 
-2718 KDGKDGTW
+2718 
-2726 TFSGWTTTVENT
+2726 TVENT

-2748 TETPVRPGRPSSGGS
+2748 TETVKVDASKPVAITLTDASYTVGDNATALDGTTTVADNGKITYQWYEATSKDDQNGTPISGEKGSTFTPDTNTAGTRFYYVVATNTNAGATGEKTAETRSNTVTITVTEKAVTYTVSYDWGTEFPAGETLPKDQASYENVDAAKNAVDTKYTNAYCIKAQKDGKNGTWQFSGWKATVEGAVVKFTGVWSFTEDSKPEKPTRPEQSGSGGS
-2763 SDRDQNHSVSA
+2763 SDRDRNYSVA
-2774 PSHINGGAVSVTPA
+2774 TPNRITDGTLSVTPA
-2788 AAPKGTTVTITA
+2788 SAAKGTTVTITI
-2800 KPDNGYKLDKLTVTD
+2800 KPNMGYEVDKFTVTD

-2821 SLNDQG
+2821 SLTDKG
-2827 NGKYTFTMPSGKVNV
+2827 NGKYTFTMPAGKVSV
-2842 DAAFSKIAASVSFRD
+2842 DATFAKIETTINFRD

-2878 GTSAETFSPHAS
+2878 GTGANIFSPNAS
-2890 CTRAQTVT
+2890 CTRAQMVA
-2898 FLWRAAGSPE
+2898 FLWRAAGSPA
-2908 PTGIANPFSDLSP
+2908 PKSAANPFKDVGA
-2921 NAYYYKAVLWA
+2921 NDYYYAAVLWA
-2932 VENGITQGTSTDTFS
+2932 VENGITSGTGADTFA
-2947 PDATVTRGQT
+2947 PDATVDRGQT

-2964 AGAPSHGG
+2964 AGSPLAG
-2972 NAAFFDISDD
+2972 NSGFSDVSD
-2982 DYYSDAVAWAEQN
+2982 GAYYAKAVAWAAEN
-2995 GITSGTGNG
+2995 GITGGTGNG
-3004 KFAPNAVCTRAQIVT
+3004 KFSPNADCTRGQIVT
-3019 LLYRADN
+3019 LLYRAQ